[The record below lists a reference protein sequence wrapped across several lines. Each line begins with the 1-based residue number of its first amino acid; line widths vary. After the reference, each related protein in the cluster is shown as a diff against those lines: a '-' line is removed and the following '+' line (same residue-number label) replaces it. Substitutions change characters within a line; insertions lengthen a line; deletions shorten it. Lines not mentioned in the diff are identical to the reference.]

1 MAFKKA
7 GLISKFISKG
17 SFKLNKISKK
27 IFKLNPI
34 LKREKPLK
42 RHKKTKSIK
51 KPFNKNKSFLKASV
65 LLIGALGGLPHLR
78 ASECRYWSWWSGYHD
93 KIESGSNSPTHNSY
107 CLFSSTQGSGTY
119 YLNTLTTYSAGGASF
134 TQKFNNGTLNVGGNI
149 RFGGTGVN
157 GVNVGYITGTY
168 DAQTI
173 NFNSS
178 RITTGNSLSDGG
190 GATLN
195 FNATN
200 RITINQ
206 ASFDNSDAGAQ
217 HSYMNFKGS
226 NINVS
231 GSSFTDDTNGGFSF
245 SGNNNNSAIS
255 FNKTK
260 FNQGTYNFTNS
271 ANLSF
276 NNSNFNQSTYNFN
289 SLQSTFNNSTFNQGT
304 YNFTDNTSFNNDTF
318 NQGTY
323 NFNTSKVSFSG
334 ANTLNSSSP
343 FASLK
348 GSVSFGSGAVFNL
361 NQTLN
366 ANQTYDILTT
376 NGTIQ
381 YGVYQSYL
389 WDLINYKGDKAIS
402 HVEVGNNTYD
412 VTFDIN
418 GQDETLQET
427 FSNKSITTQFLGDD
441 LQAKAKATYQQD
453 LNNSQ
458 SALSNATNDNKIA
471 SADTGYTNNQN
482 TTIKQ
487 DAQNLEHTSQQIA
500 KDEQALQGDLNK
512 LKQLANSSFN
522 EQAFNQA
529 QSKEQQDEQTLQN
542 EENTFSSE
550 QEGLEKALANAKEQQ
565 EQQQAQATYQQDL
578 NNSQSALSNATND
591 NKIASADTDY
601 TKNQNTAIKQDAQN
615 LENTSQQITQDQ
627 KDLEQDLDK
636 LQQLANSKT
645 GFNEQAFNQAQS
657 TEQQDEQTL
666 QNEEETFSSEQ
677 EGLEKALANAKHT
690 SPTPTKHT
698 AQNNPPNKVSPPTQN
713 LPTTNVWNGVY
724 NFQNQTY
731 SKKGIYYID
740 PNLSGQS
747 GQSGNTLS
755 TYGYLDWFTL
765 KNKFSVNANNGT
777 LIIGNNT
784 ESANTKGLIWIGD
797 DKGLVYYNTGTFNAA
812 NIYLTSNL
820 KTGNGFSGEGATLNF
835 NATNRITINQASFD
849 NSDAGAQH
857 SYMNFKGSNINVS
870 GSSFTDDTNG
880 GFSFSGN
887 NNNSAISFNKTK
899 FNQGTYNFTNSA
911 NLSFNNSNFNQSTY
925 NFNSL
930 QSTFNNSTFNQGTY
944 NFTDNTSFNNDTFNQ
959 GTYNFNTSKVSF
971 SGANTLNSSSPFAS
985 LKGSVSFGSGAV
997 FNLNQTLNA
1006 NQTYDILTTN
1016 GTIQYG
1022 VYQSYLWDLIN
1033 YKGDKAIS
1041 HVEVGN
1047 NTYDVTFDING
1058 QDETLQETFSNKS
1071 ITTQFLGDDLQAK
1084 AKATYQQDLNNSQS
1098 ALSNATNDNKI
1109 ASADTG
1115 YTNNQ
1120 NTTIK
1125 QDAQNLEHT
1134 SQQIAKDEQALQGD
1148 LNKLKQLANSSFN
1161 EQAFNQAQSKE
1172 QQDEQTLQNEE
1183 ETFSSEQE
1191 GLEKALANAKPASP
1205 TPTPTPTPTPSPTP
1219 NPTPTKHTAPNKVP
1233 PTPPTQNLPTTNV
1246 WNGVYWLQNQ
1256 TYSQKGV
1263 YYIDPNLSGQS
1274 GQSANTLSTYTAN
1287 LLGRSFGVNIQN
1299 GTLIIGNNTESVND
1313 NGLIWI
1319 GHGGFGYIIG
1329 TFNAAN
1335 IYLTNNFKTGEGVS
1349 GSDGGGAN
1357 ITFKASDNITMDGLN
1372 YNDAETVTK
1381 MIQTGASQHSYA
1393 TFDAT
1398 NNISVTNS
1406 SFSDMTW
1413 GKFSFNAKNISFSNA
1428 SFSGFTNPGGSSVIS
1443 ANAANSL
1450 SFNNSRL
1457 NGGAVYNLWANS
1469 LIFNNTQ
1476 AVFNVLYSR
1485 GTSNFNATTQLLGNT
1500 SFTLSSQS
1508 LLNFN
1513 GDTTLQNNA
1522 NITLGNKSQTAFKNS
1537 LTLDNNSNLSLDNQS
1552 VLNASG
1558 ASAFNNQASLN
1569 IYNGSQ
1575 ATFNSLFFNGAT
1587 LSLNANSKLNAS
1599 SASFSNNTT
1608 INLDDSVL
1616 SVSNASSLNAN
1627 INFQGAS
1634 QATFGGNTTIDAASF
1649 NFDSASSLS
1658 FNNLTANGALNF
1670 NGYAPSLSKA
1680 LMSVSG
1686 QFVLG
1691 NNGDINLS
1699 DINIFDNITKSVTYN
1714 ILNAQKGITGISGA
1728 NGYEKILFYG
1738 MKIQNATYSDNNNI
1752 QTWSFI
1758 NPLNSSQIIQESI
1771 KNGDLTI
1778 EVLNNPN
1785 SASNTI
1791 FNIAPELYNYQASKQ
1806 NPTGYS
1812 YDYSD
1817 NQAGTYYL
1825 TSNIKGLF
1833 TPKGSQTPQTP
1844 GTYSPFNQPLN
1855 SLNIYNKGFSSGN
1868 LKTLLGILSQNSATL
1883 KEMIETNQLDNIT
1896 SINEVLQLL
1905 DRIKITP
1912 AQKQALLETINHLTD
1927 NINQTFSNGNLV
1939 IGATQD
1945 HVTNSTSSI
1954 WFGGNG
1960 YSSPCAL
1967 DSATCSS
1974 FRNTYLGQLLG
1985 STSPYLGYINADFK
1999 AKSIYITG
2007 TLGSGN
2013 AFESGGSADI
2023 TFQSANN
2030 LVLNKANIEAQATDN
2045 IFNLLGQEGIDK
2057 IFNQGNLANVLSQMA
2072 MEKIKQ
2078 AGGLGNF
2085 VENALIPLSK
2095 ELPSSLQN
2103 ETLGQLIGQNNLDNL
2118 LNNSGV
2124 MNAIQN
2130 IISKKLSIFGNFVTP
2145 SIIEN
2150 YLAKQ
2155 SLKSMLDD
2163 KGLLNFIGGYM
2174 DASELSSI
2182 LSVILKDITNPP
2194 TSLQKDIGV
2203 VANDLLDEFL
2213 GQDVVKKLESQG
2225 LVSNIINN
2233 IISQGGLSGIY
2244 NQGLG
2249 SVLPPSLQNALKEND
2264 LGALLSPRGLH
2275 DFWQKGYFNFL
2286 SNGYVFVNNSS
2297 FSNATGGSLNF
2308 VANKSIIFNGD
2319 NTIDFSKYQGALI
2332 FASNGVSNINITTLN
2347 ATNGLS
2353 LNAGLNNVSVQ
2364 KGEICINLANC
2375 PTTKNSSS
2383 TNSSVTPT
2391 NESLSVRA
2399 NNFTFLG
2406 VIASNGAIDLSQVKN
2421 NSVIGTLNLN
2431 ENATLQANNL
2441 TIANAFNNA
2450 SNSTANINGDFTLNQ
2465 QATLSTNASG
2475 LNVMGNFNSYGD
2487 LVFNLS
2493 HSVSHAIINAQ
2504 GIATIM
2510 TNYNNPL
2517 IQFNTSSKE
2526 TGAYTLIDSAKAI
2539 YYGYND
2545 QITGGSSLDNY
2556 LKLYT
2561 LININ
2566 GKHMVMTDNG
2576 LTYNGQAV
2584 SIKDGGLIVGFK
2596 DSQNQYIYTSILYNK
2611 VKIAVSNAPINNLQA
2626 PTLKQYIAQIQGI
2639 QGVDSI
2645 EQAGGTQAINWLNK
2659 IFETKGSPLFAPYY
2673 LESHS
2678 TKDLTTIAG
2687 DIANTLEVIANP
2699 NFKND
2704 ATNILQINTYTQQM
2718 SRLAKLSDTSTFA
2731 SADFH
2736 ERLEALKNKRFAD
2749 AIPNAMDVILKYSQ
2763 RNRVK
2768 NNVWATGVGGA
2779 SFINGGTGTLYGI
2792 NVGYDRFIKGVIVG
2806 GYAAYGYSGFHANI
2820 TQSGSSNVNMGVYSR
2835 AFIKRSELT
2844 MSLNETWGYNKTFI
2858 NSYDP
2863 LLSIINQSY
2872 RYNTWTTDA
2881 KINYGYDF
2889 MFKDKSVIF
2898 KPQIGLAY
2906 YYIGM
2911 SGLRG
2916 IMDDPIYNQF
2926 RANADPN
2933 KKSVLTINF
2942 ALESRHY
2949 FNKNSYYFVIA
2960 DVGRDLFINSMGDKM
2975 VRFIGNN
2982 TLSYRD
2988 GGRYNTF
2995 ASIITGGE
3003 IRLFKTFYV
3012 NAGIGARFGLDYKD
3026 INITGNIG
3034 MRYAF

>member
-1 MAFKKA
+1 FT
-7 GLISKFISKG
+7 
-17 SFKLNKISKK
+17 LNQ
-27 IFKLNPI
+27 I

-42 RHKKTKSIK
+42 RHKKTKSIE

-65 LLIGALGGLPHLR
+65 LLIGALGGLSHLR
-78 ASECRYWSWWSGYHD
+78 ANECRYWSWSSWSYQD
-93 KIESGSNSPTHNSY
+93 NIESGPNSPTHNSY
-107 CLFSSTQGSGTY
+107 CLFSSAQGSGTY

-134 TQKFNNGTLNVGGNI
+134 TQKFNNGTLDIGGNI
-149 RFGGTGVN
+149 RFGGTGIN
-157 GVNVGYITGTY
+157 GGDVGYITGTY

-178 RITTGNSLSDGG
+178 HITTGNSYADGG

-200 RITINQ
+200 NITINQ
-206 ASFDNSDAGAQ
+206 ASFDNSDAGTQ

-226 NINVS
+226 NIKVS
-231 GSSFTDDTNGGFSF
+231 GSSFTDDTDGGFSF
-245 SGNNNNSAIS
+245 SGSNNNSTIS
-255 FNKTK
+255 FDKTNFNQGTYTFSNSASSSFDNSS
-260 FNQGTYNFTNS
+260 FNQGTYNFND
-271 ANLSF
+271 NISF
-276 NNSNFNQSTYNFN
+276 NNN
-289 SLQSTFNNSTFNQGT
+289 TFNQGT
-304 YNFTDNTSFNNDTF
+304 YDFSNNTSFNNDTF

-334 ANTLNSSSP
+334 INTLNSSSP

-348 GSVSFGSGAVFNL
+348 GSVSFNSGAIFNL

-366 ANQTYDILTT
+366 NNQTYDILTT
-376 NGTIQ
+376 NGAIQ

-389 WDLINYKGDKAIS
+389 WDLINYKGDKAMS

-427 FSNKSITTQFLGDD
+427 FSNQSIITQFLGDD
-441 LQAKAKATYQQD
+441 LQQQAQKTYQED
-453 LNNSQ
+453 VNNSQ
-458 SALSNATNDNKIA
+458 NALNDVTSDKEIA
-471 SADTGYTNNQN
+471 SADTSYTKSSNP
-482 TTIKQ
+482 TIAT
-487 DAQNLEHTSQQIA
+487 DAQNLESTNQKIQQ
-500 KDEQALQGDLNK
+500 DEQDLEK
-512 LKQLANSSFN
+512 DLAQIKQLANP
-522 EQAFNQA
+522 
-529 QSKEQQDEQTLQN
+529 T
-542 EENTFSSE
+542 
-550 QEGLEKALANAKEQQ
+550 
-565 EQQQAQATYQQDL
+565 
-578 NNSQSALSNATND
+578 
-591 NKIASADTDY
+591 
-601 TKNQNTAIKQDAQN
+601 
-615 LENTSQQITQDQ
+615 
-627 KDLEQDLDK
+627 
-636 LQQLANSKT
+636 T
-645 GFNEQAFNQAQS
+645 GFNEQAFNQAQKQ
-657 TEQQDEQTL
+657 EQQDEQTL
-666 QNEEETFSSEQ
+666 QNDENAFNTEQ
-677 EGLEKALANAKHT
+677 EGLKQAIANAKPT
-690 SPTPTKHT
+690 SPTPNPTPSPTPTPTKHT
-698 AQNNPPNKVSPPTQN
+698 VPNTPPSQIPPTPTQN
-713 LPTTNVWNGVY
+713 PPAENVWSGVY
-724 NFQNQTY
+724 WLQNKTY
-731 SKKGIYYID
+731 SNKGIYYID

-755 TYGYLDWFTL
+755 TYTANLLGRSFG
-765 KNKFSVNANNGT
+765 VNANNGT

-784 ESANTKGLIWIGD
+784 EN
-797 DKGLVYYNTGTFNAA
+797 
-812 NIYLTSNL
+812 
-820 KTGNGFSGEGATLNF
+820 
-835 NATNRITINQASFD
+835 
-849 NSDAGAQH
+849 
-857 SYMNFKGSNINVS
+857 
-870 GSSFTDDTNG
+870 
-880 GFSFSGN
+880 
-887 NNNSAISFNKTK
+887 
-899 FNQGTYNFTNSA
+899 
-911 NLSFNNSNFNQSTY
+911 
-925 NFNSL
+925 
-930 QSTFNNSTFNQGTY
+930 
-944 NFTDNTSFNNDTFNQ
+944 
-959 GTYNFNTSKVSF
+959 
-971 SGANTLNSSSPFAS
+971 
-985 LKGSVSFGSGAV
+985 
-997 FNLNQTLNA
+997 
-1006 NQTYDILTTN
+1006 
-1016 GTIQYG
+1016 
-1022 VYQSYLWDLIN
+1022 
-1033 YKGDKAIS
+1033 
-1041 HVEVGN
+1041 
-1047 NTYDVTFDING
+1047 
-1058 QDETLQETFSNKS
+1058 
-1071 ITTQFLGDDLQAK
+1071 
-1084 AKATYQQDLNNSQS
+1084 
-1098 ALSNATNDNKI
+1098 
-1109 ASADTG
+1109 
-1115 YTNNQ
+1115 
-1120 NTTIK
+1120 
-1125 QDAQNLEHT
+1125 
-1134 SQQIAKDEQALQGD
+1134 
-1148 LNKLKQLANSSFN
+1148 
-1161 EQAFNQAQSKE
+1161 
-1172 QQDEQTLQNEE
+1172 
-1183 ETFSSEQE
+1183 
-1191 GLEKALANAKPASP
+1191 
-1205 TPTPTPTPTPSPTP
+1205 
-1219 NPTPTKHTAPNKVP
+1219 
-1233 PTPPTQNLPTTNV
+1233 
-1246 WNGVYWLQNQ
+1246 
-1256 TYSQKGV
+1256 
-1263 YYIDPNLSGQS
+1263 
-1274 GQSANTLSTYTAN
+1274 
-1287 LLGRSFGVNIQN
+1287 
-1299 GTLIIGNNTESVND
+1299 VND

-1319 GHGGFGYIIG
+1319 GHGGFGYITG

-1349 GSDGGGAN
+1349 NSDGGGAN

-1372 YNDAETVTK
+1372 YNNAETVTK

-1393 TFDAT
+1393 AFDAT

-1443 ANAANSL
+1443 ANASNSL
-1450 SFNNSRL
+1450 SLTDSRL
-1457 NGGAVYNLWANS
+1457 NGGAIYNLQANS

-1522 NITLGNKSQTAFKNS
+1522 NITLGNKSQAAFKNS

-1558 ASAFNNQASLN
+1558 TSAFNNQASLN

-1575 ATFNSLFFNGAT
+1575 ATFNSLFFNGGT

-1599 SASFSNNTT
+1599 STSFSNNTT

-1616 SVSNASSLNAN
+1616 SANNTSSLNAN

-1634 QATFGGNTTIDAASF
+1634 QADFGGNTTIDTASF
-1649 NFDSASSLS
+1649 NFDSASSLN

-1670 NGYAPSLSKA
+1670 NGYAPSLTKA
-1680 LMSVSG
+1680 LMNVSG

-1691 NNGDINLS
+1691 SNGDINLS

-1714 ILNAQKGITGISGA
+1714 ILNAQKGIIGISGA

-1833 TPKGSQTPQTP
+1833 TPKGSQTPQAP

-1855 SLNIYNKGFSSGN
+1855 SLNIYNKGFSSEN

-1883 KEMIETNQLDNIT
+1883 KEMIESNQLDNIT
-1896 SINEVLQLL
+1896 NINEVLQLL
-1905 DRIKITP
+1905 DKIKITQ

-1927 NINQTFSNGNLV
+1927 NINQTFNNGNLV

-1945 HVTNSTSSI
+1945 NVTNSTSSI

-1985 STSPYLGYINADFK
+1985 STSPYLGYINAGFK

-2007 TLGSGN
+2007 TIGSGN
-2013 AFESGGSADI
+2013 AFESGGSADV

-2085 VENALIPLSK
+2085 IENALIPLSK
-2095 ELPSSLQN
+2095 ELPASLQD
-2103 ETLGQLIGQNNLDNL
+2103 ETLGQLIGQNNLDDL

-2124 MNAIQN
+2124 MNEIQN
-2130 IISKKLSIFGNFVTP
+2130 IISQKLSIFGNFVTP

-2163 KGLLNFIGGYM
+2163 KGLLNFIGGYI

-2203 VANDLLDEFL
+2203 VANDLLNEFL

-2233 IISQGGLSGIY
+2233 VISQGGLSGVY
-2244 NQGLG
+2244 DQGLG

-2286 SNGYVFVNNSS
+2286 SDGYVFVNNSS

-2391 NESLSVRA
+2391 NETLSVRA

-2406 VIASNGAIDLSQVKN
+2406 AIASNGTIDLSQVTN

-2441 TIANAFNNA
+2441 TITNAFNNA
-2450 SNSTANINGDFTLNQ
+2450 SNSTADINGNFTLNQ
-2465 QATLSTNASG
+2465 QATLSTNANG

-2493 HSVSHAIINAQ
+2493 HSVSHAIINTQ
-2504 GIATIM
+2504 GAATIM
-2510 TNYNNPL
+2510 ANDNNPL
-2517 IQFNTSSKE
+2517 IQFNASSKE
-2526 TGAYTLIDSAKAI
+2526 VGTYTLIDSAKAI
-2539 YYGYND
+2539 YYGYNN

-2556 LKLYT
+2556 LKLYA
-2561 LININ
+2561 LIDIN

-2584 SIKDGGLIVGFK
+2584 SVKDGGLVVGFK

-2611 VKIAVSNAPINNLQA
+2611 VKIAVSNDPINNLQA
-2626 PTLKQYIAQIQGI
+2626 PTLKQYIAQIQGV
-2639 QGVDSI
+2639 QSVDSI
-2645 EQAGGTQAINWLNK
+2645 NQAGGNQAINWLNK

-2699 NFKND
+2699 DFKND

-2731 SADFH
+2731 RSDFL

-2749 AIPNAMDVILKYSQ
+2749 AIPNA
-2763 RNRVK
+2763 
-2768 NNVWATGVGGA
+2768 
-2779 SFINGGTGTLYGI
+2779 
-2792 NVGYDRFIKGVIVG
+2792 
-2806 GYAAYGYSGFHANI
+2806 
-2820 TQSGSSNVNMGVYSR
+2820 
-2835 AFIKRSELT
+2835 
-2844 MSLNETWGYNKTFI
+2844 
-2858 NSYDP
+2858 
-2863 LLSIINQSY
+2863 
-2872 RYNTWTTDA
+2872 
-2881 KINYGYDF
+2881 
-2889 MFKDKSVIF
+2889 
-2898 KPQIGLAY
+2898 
-2906 YYIGM
+2906 
-2911 SGLRG
+2911 
-2916 IMDDPIYNQF
+2916 
-2926 RANADPN
+2926 
-2933 KKSVLTINF
+2933 
-2942 ALESRHY
+2942 
-2949 FNKNSYYFVIA
+2949 
-2960 DVGRDLFINSMGDKM
+2960 
-2975 VRFIGNN
+2975 
-2982 TLSYRD
+2982 
-2988 GGRYNTF
+2988 
-2995 ASIITGGE
+2995 
-3003 IRLFKTFYV
+3003 
-3012 NAGIGARFGLDYKD
+3012 
-3026 INITGNIG
+3026 
-3034 MRYAF
+3034 

>member
-27 IFKLNPI
+27 IFKLNQI

-51 KPFNKNKSFLKASV
+51 KPFNKSKSFLKASV
-65 LLIGALGGLPHLR
+65 LLIGALGGLSHLR
-78 ASECRYWSWWSGYHD
+78 ANECRYWSWSSWNYQD
-93 KIESGSNSPTHNSY
+93 NIESGPNSPTHNSY

-134 TQKFNNGTLNVGGNI
+134 TQKFNGGTLNVGGNI
-149 RFGGTGVN
+149 RFGGTGIN
-157 GVNVGYITGTY
+157 GGNLGYITGTY

-178 RITTGNSLSDGG
+178 RITTGNSFSTGG

-200 RITINQ
+200 HITINQ
-206 ASFDNSDAGAQ
+206 ASFDNSDAGTQ
-217 HSYMNFKGS
+217 HSYMNFSGS

-231 GSSFTDDTNGGFSF
+231 ASSFTDDTNGGFSF
-245 SGNNNNSAIS
+245 SGNGTNSNLS
-255 FNKTK
+255 FNKTSFNQGTYK
-260 FNQGTYNFTNS
+260 FTNSANLNFNNSAFNQGTYNFNS
-271 ANLSF
+271 A
-276 NNSNFNQSTYNFN
+276 
-289 SLQSTFNNSTFNQGT
+289 QSTFNNDTFNQGT
-304 YNFTDNTSFNNDTF
+304 YNFTDNTGLNFNNDTF

-348 GSVSFGSGAVFNL
+348 GSVSFGSGAIFNL

-366 ANQTYDILTT
+366 SNQTYDILTT
-376 NGTIQ
+376 SGTIQ

-402 HVEVGNNTYD
+402 HVEVGSNTYD

-427 FSNKSITTQFLGDD
+427 FNNQSITTQFLGDD
-441 LQAKAKATYQQD
+441 LQQQAQKTYQQD
-453 LNNSQ
+453 LSNSQ
-458 SALSNATNDNKIA
+458 SALNNAT
-471 SADTGYTNNQN
+471 S
-482 TTIKQ
+482 
-487 DAQNLEHTSQQIA
+487 
-500 KDEQALQGDLNK
+500 
-512 LKQLANSSFN
+512 
-522 EQAFNQA
+522 
-529 QSKEQQDEQTLQN
+529 
-542 EENTFSSE
+542 
-550 QEGLEKALANAKEQQ
+550 
-565 EQQQAQATYQQDL
+565 
-578 NNSQSALSNATND
+578 D

-601 TKNQNTAIKQDAQN
+601 TNNQNATIKQDAQD
-615 LENTSQQITQDQ
+615 LEHTSQQIAQDKQ
-627 KDLEQDLDK
+627 TLQGDLDK
-636 LQQLANSKT
+636 LKQLANSTT
-645 GFNEQAFNQAQS
+645 GFNQQAFNQAQS
-657 TEQQDEQTL
+657 TEQQVLQTL
-666 QNEEETFSSEQ
+666 QGEEKTFSNEQ
-677 EGLEKALANAKHT
+677 EGLKQAIANAKPASPT
-690 SPTPTKHT
+690 PTPAPNPTPTPTKHT
-698 AQNNPPNKVSPPTQN
+698 AQNTPPNKVSPPTQN
-713 LPTTNVWNGVY
+713 LPTTNVW
-724 NFQNQTY
+724 
-731 SKKGIYYID
+731 S
-740 PNLSGQS
+740 
-747 GQSGNTLS
+747 
-755 TYGYLDWFTL
+755 
-765 KNKFSVNANNGT
+765 
-777 LIIGNNT
+777 
-784 ESANTKGLIWIGD
+784 
-797 DKGLVYYNTGTFNAA
+797 
-812 NIYLTSNL
+812 
-820 KTGNGFSGEGATLNF
+820 
-835 NATNRITINQASFD
+835 
-849 NSDAGAQH
+849 
-857 SYMNFKGSNINVS
+857 
-870 GSSFTDDTNG
+870 
-880 GFSFSGN
+880 
-887 NNNSAISFNKTK
+887 
-899 FNQGTYNFTNSA
+899 
-911 NLSFNNSNFNQSTY
+911 
-925 NFNSL
+925 
-930 QSTFNNSTFNQGTY
+930 
-944 NFTDNTSFNNDTFNQ
+944 
-959 GTYNFNTSKVSF
+959 
-971 SGANTLNSSSPFAS
+971 
-985 LKGSVSFGSGAV
+985 
-997 FNLNQTLNA
+997 
-1006 NQTYDILTTN
+1006 
-1016 GTIQYG
+1016 
-1022 VYQSYLWDLIN
+1022 
-1033 YKGDKAIS
+1033 
-1041 HVEVGN
+1041 
-1047 NTYDVTFDING
+1047 
-1058 QDETLQETFSNKS
+1058 
-1071 ITTQFLGDDLQAK
+1071 
-1084 AKATYQQDLNNSQS
+1084 
-1098 ALSNATNDNKI
+1098 
-1109 ASADTG
+1109 
-1115 YTNNQ
+1115 
-1120 NTTIK
+1120 
-1125 QDAQNLEHT
+1125 
-1134 SQQIAKDEQALQGD
+1134 
-1148 LNKLKQLANSSFN
+1148 
-1161 EQAFNQAQSKE
+1161 
-1172 QQDEQTLQNEE
+1172 
-1183 ETFSSEQE
+1183 
-1191 GLEKALANAKPASP
+1191 
-1205 TPTPTPTPTPSPTP
+1205 
-1219 NPTPTKHTAPNKVP
+1219 
-1233 PTPPTQNLPTTNV
+1233 
-1246 WNGVYWLQNQ
+1246 GVYWLQNQ
-1256 TYSQKGV
+1256 TYSKQGV

-1274 GQSANTLSTYTAN
+1274 GQSGNTLSTYTAN

-1319 GHGGFGYIIG
+1319 GHGGFGYITG

-1349 GSDGGGAN
+1349 NSDGGGAN

-1393 TFDAT
+1393 AFDAT

-1413 GKFSFNAKNISFSNA
+1413 GKFSFSAKNISFSNA

-1443 ANAANSL
+1443 ANATNSL

-1485 GTSNFNATTQLLGNT
+1485 GASNFNATTQLLGNT

-1522 NITLGNKSQTAFKNS
+1522 NITLGNKSQAAFKNS

-1552 VLNASG
+1552 VLNANG

-1575 ATFNSLFFNGAT
+1575 ATFNSLFFNGGI

-1616 SVSNASSLNAN
+1616 SASNTSSLNAN
-1627 INFQGAS
+1627 INFQGTS
-1634 QATFGGNTTIDAASF
+1634 QADFGGNTTIDTASF

-1738 MKIQNATYSDNNNI
+1738 MKIQNATYSGNNNI

-1817 NQAGTYYL
+1817 NQTGTYYL

-1868 LKTLLGILSQNSATL
+1868 LKTLLGILSQNSAAL
-1883 KEMIETNQLDNIT
+1883 KEMIESNQLDNIT
-1896 SINEVLQLL
+1896 NINEVLQLL
-1905 DRIKITP
+1905 DEIKITP

-1945 HVTNSTSSI
+1945 NVTNSTSSI

-1960 YSSPCAL
+1960 YSSPCVL

-2013 AFESGGSADI
+2013 AFESGGSADV
-2023 TFQSANN
+2023 TFQSTNN

-2057 IFNQGNLANVLSQMA
+2057 IFNQGNLANVLSQVA

-2085 VENALIPLSK
+2085 VENALSPLSK

-2203 VANDLLDEFL
+2203 VANDLLNEFL
-2213 GQDVVKKLESQG
+2213 GQDVVKKLEGQG

-2233 IISQGGLSGIY
+2233 IISQGGLSGVY

-2406 VIASNGAIDLSQVKN
+2406 TIASNGAIDLSQVKN

-2441 TIANAFNNA
+2441 TITNAFNNA

-2465 QATLSTNASG
+2465 QAILSTNASG

-2504 GIATIM
+2504 GTATIM
-2510 TNYNNPL
+2510 ANNNNPL

-2526 TGAYTLIDSAKAI
+2526 TGTYTLIDSAKAI

-2545 QITGGSSLDNY
+2545 QITGGSSLADY

-2561 LININ
+2561 LIDIN
-2566 GKHMVMTDNG
+2566 GKRMVMSNNG
-2576 LTYNGQAV
+2576 LTYNDQAV
-2584 SIKDGGLIVGFK
+2584 SIKDGGLVVGFK

-2611 VKIAVSNAPINNLQA
+2611 VKIAVSNDPINNLQA
-2626 PTLKQYIAQIQGI
+2626 PTLKQYIAQIQGT
-2639 QGVDSI
+2639 QSVDSI
-2645 EQAGGTQAINWLNK
+2645 EQAGGSQAINWLNK

-2792 NVGYDRFIKGVIVG
+2792 NIGYDRFIKGVIMG

-2844 MSLNETWGYNKTFI
+2844 MSLSETWGYNKTFI

-2872 RYNTWTTDA
+2872 KYNTWTTDA

-2906 YYIGM
+2906 YYIGL

-3003 IRLFKTFYV
+3003 LRLFKTFYV

>member
-7 GLISKFISKG
+7 RLISKFILKG

-27 IFKLNPI
+27 IFKLNLI

-65 LLIGALGGLPHLR
+65 LLIGALGGLSHLR
-78 ASECRYWSWWSGYHD
+78 ASECRYWSWSSWGYHD
-93 KIESGSNSPTHNSY
+93 NIESGSNSPTHNSY
-107 CLFSSTQGSGTY
+107 CLFSSAQGSGTY
-119 YLNTLTTYSAGGASF
+119 YLNTLTTYSPGGASF
-134 TQKFNNGTLNVGGNI
+134 TQKFNNGTLDVGENI

-157 GVNVGYITGTY
+157 GGDVGYITGTY

-178 RITTGNSLSDGG
+178 RITTGNSYSTGG

-200 RITINQ
+200 HITINQ
-206 ASFDNSDAGAQ
+206 ASFDNSDAGTQ
-217 HSYMNFKGS
+217 HSYMNFSGS

-231 GSSFTDDTNGGFSF
+231 ASSFTDDTNGGFSF
-245 SGNNNNSAIS
+245 SGNGTDSNLS
-255 FNKTK
+255 FNKTNFNQGTYK
-260 FNQGTYNFTNS
+260 FTNSTNLNFNNSAFNQGTYNFNS
-271 ANLSF
+271 I
-276 NNSNFNQSTYNFN
+276 
-289 SLQSTFNNSTFNQGT
+289 QSTFNNDSQGT
-304 YNFTDNTSFNNDTF
+304 YSFTDNTGLNFNNDTF

-323 NFNTSKVSFSG
+323 NFNASKVSFSG

-348 GSVSFGSGAVFNL
+348 GSVSFGSDAIFNL

-366 ANQTYDILTT
+366 SNQTYDILTT
-376 NGTIQ
+376 NKTIQ

-402 HVEVGNNTYD
+402 HVEVGSNTYD

-427 FSNKSITTQFLGDD
+427 FSNQSITTQFLGDD
-441 LQAKAKATYQQD
+441 LQAKAQKTYQQD
-453 LNNSQ
+453 LSNSQ
-458 SALSNATNDNKIA
+458 TALNNATSDNKIA
-471 SADTGYTNNQN
+471 SSDTNYTNNQN
-482 TTIKQ
+482 TTIK
-487 DAQNLEHTSQQIA
+487 
-500 KDEQALQGDLNK
+500 K
-512 LKQLANSSFN
+512 
-522 EQAFNQA
+522 
-529 QSKEQQDEQTLQN
+529 
-542 EENTFSSE
+542 
-550 QEGLEKALANAKEQQ
+550 
-565 EQQQAQATYQQDL
+565 
-578 NNSQSALSNATND
+578 
-591 NKIASADTDY
+591 
-601 TKNQNTAIKQDAQN
+601 DAQN
-615 LENTSQQITQDQ
+615 LENTDQTIQQDKQALE
-627 KDLEQDLDK
+627 KDLANVK
-636 LQQLANSKT
+636 QLANAT
-645 GFNEQAFNQAQS
+645 GFNEQAFNQAQ
-657 TEQQDEQTL
+657 D
-666 QNEEETFSSEQ
+666 
-677 EGLEKALANAKHT
+677 
-690 SPTPTKHT
+690 
-698 AQNNPPNKVSPPTQN
+698 
-713 LPTTNVWNGVY
+713 
-724 NFQNQTY
+724 
-731 SKKGIYYID
+731 
-740 PNLSGQS
+740 
-747 GQSGNTLS
+747 
-755 TYGYLDWFTL
+755 
-765 KNKFSVNANNGT
+765 
-777 LIIGNNT
+777 
-784 ESANTKGLIWIGD
+784 
-797 DKGLVYYNTGTFNAA
+797 
-812 NIYLTSNL
+812 
-820 KTGNGFSGEGATLNF
+820 
-835 NATNRITINQASFD
+835 
-849 NSDAGAQH
+849 
-857 SYMNFKGSNINVS
+857 
-870 GSSFTDDTNG
+870 
-880 GFSFSGN
+880 
-887 NNNSAISFNKTK
+887 
-899 FNQGTYNFTNSA
+899 
-911 NLSFNNSNFNQSTY
+911 
-925 NFNSL
+925 
-930 QSTFNNSTFNQGTY
+930 
-944 NFTDNTSFNNDTFNQ
+944 
-959 GTYNFNTSKVSF
+959 
-971 SGANTLNSSSPFAS
+971 
-985 LKGSVSFGSGAV
+985 
-997 FNLNQTLNA
+997 
-1006 NQTYDILTTN
+1006 
-1016 GTIQYG
+1016 
-1022 VYQSYLWDLIN
+1022 
-1033 YKGDKAIS
+1033 
-1041 HVEVGN
+1041 
-1047 NTYDVTFDING
+1047 
-1058 QDETLQETFSNKS
+1058 
-1071 ITTQFLGDDLQAK
+1071 
-1084 AKATYQQDLNNSQS
+1084 
-1098 ALSNATNDNKI
+1098 
-1109 ASADTG
+1109 
-1115 YTNNQ
+1115 
-1120 NTTIK
+1120 
-1125 QDAQNLEHT
+1125 
-1134 SQQIAKDEQALQGD
+1134 
-1148 LNKLKQLANSSFN
+1148 
-1161 EQAFNQAQSKE
+1161 KE
-1172 QQDEQTLQNEE
+1172 QQDEQTLQGEE
-1183 ETFSSEQE
+1183 KTFNSEQE
-1191 GLEKALANAKPASP
+1191 GLEKALANAKPTS
-1205 TPTPTPTPTPSPTP
+1205 PTPSPT
-1219 NPTPTKHTAPNKVP
+1219 PTPTKHTAPNTPPNKVP

-1246 WNGVYWLQNQ
+1246 WSGVYWLQNQ
-1256 TYSQKGV
+1256 TYSKRGV

-1274 GQSANTLSTYTAN
+1274 GQSGNTLSTYTAN

-1319 GHGGFGYIIG
+1319 GHGGFGYITG

-1393 TFDAT
+1393 AFDAT

-1413 GKFSFNAKNISFSNA
+1413 GKFSFSAKNISFSNA
-1428 SFSGFTNPGGSSVIS
+1428 SFSGFTNPGGSSTIS
-1443 ANAANSL
+1443 ANATNSL

-1522 NITLGNKSQTAFKNS
+1522 NITLGNKSQAAFKNS
-1537 LTLDNNSNLSLDNQS
+1537 LTLNNNSNLSLDNQS
-1552 VLNASG
+1552 VLNANG
-1558 ASAFNNQASLN
+1558 TSAFNNQASLN

-1575 ATFNSLFFNGAT
+1575 ATFNSLFFNGGI

-1608 INLDDSVL
+1608 INLDDSIL
-1616 SVSNASSLNAN
+1616 SASNTSSLNAN

-1634 QATFGGNTTIDAASF
+1634 QANFGGNTTIDTASF
-1649 NFDSASSLS
+1649 NFDSASSLN
-1658 FNNLTANGALNF
+1658 FNNLTANGALSF
-1670 NGYAPSLSKA
+1670 NGYAPSLTKA

-1691 NNGDINLS
+1691 DNGDINLS

-1868 LKTLLGILSQNSATL
+1868 LKTLLGILSQNSAAL
-1883 KEMIETNQLDNIT
+1883 KEMIESNQLDNIT
-1896 SINEVLQLL
+1896 NINEVLQLL
-1905 DRIKITP
+1905 DEIKITP
-1912 AQKQALLETINHLTD
+1912 TQKQALLETISHLTD

-1945 HVTNSTSSI
+1945 NVTNSTSSI

-1960 YSSPCAL
+1960 YSSPCTL

-2013 AFESGGSADI
+2013 AFESGGSADV

-2057 IFNQGNLANVLSQMA
+2057 IFNQGNLANVLSQVA

-2085 VENALIPLSK
+2085 VENALSPLSK
-2095 ELPSSLQN
+2095 ELPASLQN

-2124 MNAIQN
+2124 MNEIQN

-2203 VANDLLDEFL
+2203 VANDLLNEFL

-2233 IISQGGLSGIY
+2233 IISQGGLSGVY

-2249 SVLPPSLQNALKEND
+2249 SVLPLSLQNALKEND

-2286 SNGYVFVNNSS
+2286 SNGYIFVNNSS

-2391 NESLSVRA
+2391 NESLSVHA

-2406 VIASNGAIDLSQVKN
+2406 TIASNGAIDLSQVKN

-2441 TIANAFNNA
+2441 TITNAFNNA

-2493 HSVSHAIINAQ
+2493 HSVSHAIINDQ
-2504 GIATIM
+2504 GTATIM
-2510 TNYNNPL
+2510 ANNNNPL

-2545 QITGGSSLDNY
+2545 QITGGNSLADY

-2561 LININ
+2561 LIDIN
-2566 GKHMVMTDNG
+2566 GKRMVMTDNG

-2584 SIKDGGLIVGFK
+2584 NIKDGGLVVGFK

-2611 VKIAVSNAPINNLQA
+2611 VKIAVSNDPINNLQA
-2626 PTLKQYIAQIQGI
+2626 PTLKQYIAQIQGT

-2645 EQAGGTQAINWLNK
+2645 DQVGGTQAINWLNK

-2699 NFKND
+2699 DFKND

-2718 SRLAKLSDTSTFA
+2718 SRLAKLSDTSTFT

-2749 AIPNAMDVILKYSQ
+2749 AIPDAMDVILKYSQ

-2792 NVGYDRFIKGVIVG
+2792 NIGYDRFIKGVIVG

-2872 RYNTWTTDA
+2872 KYNTWTTDA

-2906 YYIGM
+2906 YYIGL

-2916 IMDDPIYNQF
+2916 IMDDPNYNQF

>member
-7 GLISKFISKG
+7 GLISKLISKG

-27 IFKLNPI
+27 IFTLNQI
-34 LKREKPLK
+34 LKCEKPLK
-42 RHKKTKSIK
+42 RHKKALKPIK
-51 KPFNKNKSFLKASV
+51 KLSNRNKSFLKASI
-65 LLIGALGGLPHLR
+65 LLIGALGGLSHLR
-78 ASECRYWSWWSGYHD
+78 ANECTYWSWSSWSYQD
-93 KIESGSNSPTHNSY
+93 NIESGPNSPTHNSY
-107 CLFSSTQGSGTY
+107 CLFSSTQDSGTY

-134 TQKFNNGTLNVGGNI
+134 TQKFNGGTLNVGGNI
-149 RFGGTGVN
+149 RFGGTGIN
-157 GVNVGYITGTY
+157 GGDVGYITGTY
-168 DAQTI
+168 DAANIYLT
-173 NFNSS
+173 SHL
-178 RITTGNSLSDGG
+178 TTGNSYADGG

-195 FNATN
+195 FNAAN
-200 RITINQ
+200 NITINQ
-206 ASFDNSDAGAQ
+206 ASFDNSHAGTQ
-217 HSYMNFKGS
+217 KSYMNFKGS
-226 NINVS
+226 QINVS
-231 GSSFTDDTNGGFSF
+231 GSSFTDDTDGGFSF
-245 SGNNNNSAIS
+245 SGNSNNSAIS
-255 FNKTK
+255 FNQTSFNQGAYNFSNSTTLSFDNSN
-260 FNQGTYNFTNS
+260 FNQGTYH
-271 ANLSF
+271 
-276 NNSNFNQSTYNFN
+276 FN
-289 SLQSTFNNSTFNQGT
+289 STQSTFENS
-304 YNFTDNTSFNNDTF
+304 DF

-323 NFNTSKVSFSG
+323 NFNNNASFNNNTFNQGIYSFNTNKVSFSG
-334 ANTLNSSSP
+334 TNTLNSSSP

-366 ANQTYDILTT
+366 SNQTYDILTT

-427 FSNKSITTQFLGDD
+427 FNNQSIITQFLGDD
-441 LQAKAKATYQQD
+441 LQQQAQQTYQED
-453 LNNSQ
+453 VTNSQ
-458 SALSNATNDNKIA
+458 SALNNAASDSKIA
-471 SADTGYTNNQN
+471 
-482 TTIKQ
+482 
-487 DAQNLEHTSQQIA
+487 
-500 KDEQALQGDLNK
+500 
-512 LKQLANSSFN
+512 NS
-522 EQAFNQA
+522 
-529 QSKEQQDEQTLQN
+529 
-542 EENTFSSE
+542 
-550 QEGLEKALANAKEQQ
+550 
-565 EQQQAQATYQQDL
+565 
-578 NNSQSALSNATND
+578 
-591 NKIASADTDY
+591 DTDY
-601 TKNQNTAIKQDAQN
+601 TKNKNTAIAKDAQN
-615 LENTSQQITQDQ
+615 LENTNQQIQQDEQ
-627 KDLEQDLDK
+627 ALEKDLAQIK
-636 LQQLANSKT
+636 QLANSKT

-666 QNEEETFSSEQ
+666 QNDENAFNTEQ
-677 EGLEKALANAKHT
+677 EGLKQAIQQ
-690 SPTPTKHT
+690 
-698 AQNNPPNKVSPPTQN
+698 AQAQKQE
-713 LPTTNVWNGVY
+713 
-724 NFQNQTY
+724 QEQQQAQQTY
-731 SKKGIYYID
+731 QED
-740 PNLSGQS
+740 
-747 GQSGNTLS
+747 
-755 TYGYLDWFTL
+755 
-765 KNKFSVNANNGT
+765 
-777 LIIGNNT
+777 
-784 ESANTKGLIWIGD
+784 
-797 DKGLVYYNTGTFNAA
+797 
-812 NIYLTSNL
+812 LT
-820 KTGNGFSGEGATLNF
+820 
-835 NATNRITINQASFD
+835 
-849 NSDAGAQH
+849 
-857 SYMNFKGSNINVS
+857 
-870 GSSFTDDTNG
+870 
-880 GFSFSGN
+880 
-887 NNNSAISFNKTK
+887 
-899 FNQGTYNFTNSA
+899 
-911 NLSFNNSNFNQSTY
+911 
-925 NFNSL
+925 
-930 QSTFNNSTFNQGTY
+930 
-944 NFTDNTSFNNDTFNQ
+944 
-959 GTYNFNTSKVSF
+959 
-971 SGANTLNSSSPFAS
+971 
-985 LKGSVSFGSGAV
+985 
-997 FNLNQTLNA
+997 
-1006 NQTYDILTTN
+1006 
-1016 GTIQYG
+1016 
-1022 VYQSYLWDLIN
+1022 
-1033 YKGDKAIS
+1033 
-1041 HVEVGN
+1041 
-1047 NTYDVTFDING
+1047 
-1058 QDETLQETFSNKS
+1058 
-1071 ITTQFLGDDLQAK
+1071 
-1084 AKATYQQDLNNSQS
+1084 NSQS
-1098 ALSNATNDNKI
+1098 ALNNAASDSKI
-1109 ASADTG
+1109 ASNDTS
-1115 YTNNQ
+1115 YTQ
-1120 NTTIK
+1120 SKNTTIAK
-1125 QDAQNLEHT
+1125 DAQGLENT
-1134 SQQIAKDEQALQGD
+1134 NQEIQQDEQALEKD
-1148 LNKLKQLANSSFN
+1148 LAQIKQLANSPTGFN
-1161 EQAFNQAQSKE
+1161 EQAFNQAQKQE
-1172 QQDEQTLQNEE
+1172 QQDEQTLQNDEK
-1183 ETFSSEQE
+1183 TFNTEQE
-1191 GLEKALANAKPASP
+1191 GLKQAIANAKPASP
-1205 TPTPTPTPTPSPTP
+1205 TPSHV
-1219 NPTPTKHTAPNKVP
+1219 PTPTKHTAPNTPPNKVP

-1246 WNGVYWLQNQ
+1246 WNGVYNLQNQ
-1256 TYSQKGV
+1256 TYSQKGI

-1287 LLGRSFGVNIQN
+1287 LFGRSFGVNIQN

-1319 GHGGFGYIIG
+1319 GHGGFGYITG

-1349 GSDGGGAN
+1349 NSDGGGAN
-1357 ITFKASDNITMDGLN
+1357 ITFKASDNITMNGLN
-1372 YNDAETVTK
+1372 YNNAETVTK
-1381 MIQTGASQHSYA
+1381 MIQTGASQHSYT

-1413 GKFSFNAKNISFSNA
+1413 GKFSFSAKNISFSNA
-1428 SFSGFTNPGGSSVIS
+1428 SFSGFTNPGGSSTIS
-1443 ANAANSL
+1443 ANASNSL
-1450 SFNNSRL
+1450 SFTDSRL
-1457 NGGAVYNLWANS
+1457 NGGAIYNLQANS

-1500 SFTLSSQS
+1500 NFTLSSQS

-1522 NITLGNKSQTAFKNS
+1522 NITLGNKSQAAFKNS

-1552 VLNASG
+1552 VLNANG
-1558 ASAFNNQASLN
+1558 TSAFNNQASLN

-1575 ATFNSLFFNGAT
+1575 ATFSSLFFNGGT
-1587 LSLNANSKLNAS
+1587 LSLNASSKLNAS
-1599 SASFSNNTT
+1599 NASFSSNTT

-1616 SVSNASSLNAN
+1616 SANNTSSLNAN
-1627 INFQGAS
+1627 INFQGTS
-1634 QATFGGNTTIDAASF
+1634 QADFGGNTTIDTASF

-1670 NGYAPSLSKA
+1670 NGYAPSLTKA

-1833 TPKGSQTPQTP
+1833 TPKGSQTPQAP

-1855 SLNIYNKGFSSGN
+1855 SLNIYNKGFSSEN
-1868 LKTLLGILSQNSATL
+1868 LKTLLGILSQNSAAL
-1883 KEMIETNQLDNIT
+1883 KEMIESNQLDNIT
-1896 SINEVLQLL
+1896 NINEVLQLL
-1905 DRIKITP
+1905 DKIKITQT
-1912 AQKQALLETINHLTD
+1912 QKQTLLETINHLTD
-1927 NINQTFSNGNLV
+1927 NINQTFNNGNLI

-1945 HVTNSTSSI
+1945 NVTNSTSSI

-1974 FRNTYLGQLLG
+1974 FRNTYLGQLLD

-2007 TLGSGN
+2007 TIGSGN
-2013 AFESGGSADI
+2013 AFESGGSADV

-2057 IFNQGNLANVLSQMA
+2057 IFNQGNLANVLSQVA

-2085 VENALIPLSK
+2085 IENALSPLSK
-2095 ELPSSLQN
+2095 ELPASLQD
-2103 ETLGQLIGQNNLDNL
+2103 ETLGQLIGQNNLDDL

-2124 MNAIQN
+2124 MNEIQN

-2163 KGLLNFIGGYM
+2163 KGLLNFIGGYI

-2182 LSVILKDITNPP
+2182 LGVILKDITNPP

-2203 VANDLLDEFL
+2203 VANDLLNEFL
-2213 GQDVVKKLESQG
+2213 GQDVIKKLESQG

-2233 IISQGGLSGIY
+2233 IISQGGLSGVY

-2319 NTIDFSKYQGALI
+2319 NTIDFSKYQGTLI
-2332 FASNGVSNINITTLN
+2332 FASNDVSNINITTLN

-2364 KGEICINLANC
+2364 KGEICINLSNC
-2375 PTTKNSSS
+2375 PTIKNSSS
-2383 TNSSVTPT
+2383 ANSSVTPT
-2391 NESLSVRA
+2391 NESLSVHA

-2406 VIASNGAIDLSQVKN
+2406 AIASNGAIDLSQVKN

-2441 TIANAFNNA
+2441 TITNAFNNA
-2450 SNSTANINGDFTLNQ
+2450 SNSTANINGNLTLNQ

-2493 HSVSHAIINAQ
+2493 HSASHAIINTQ
-2504 GIATIM
+2504 GTATIM
-2510 TNYNNPL
+2510 ANNNPL
-2517 IQFNTSSKE
+2517 IQFNASSKE
-2526 TGAYTLIDSAKAI
+2526 AGTYTLIDSAKAI
-2539 YYGYND
+2539 YYGYNN

-2561 LININ
+2561 LIDIN
-2566 GKHMVMTDNG
+2566 GKHMVMTGNG

-2584 SIKDGGLIVGFK
+2584 NIKDGGLVVGFK

-2611 VKIAVSNAPINNLQA
+2611 VKIAVSNDSINNLQA
-2626 PTLKQYIAQIQGI
+2626 PTLKQYIAQIQGT

-2645 EQAGGTQAINWLNK
+2645 DQAGGSQAINWLNK

-2678 TKDLTTIAG
+2678 AKDLTTIAG

-2699 NFKND
+2699 DFKND

-2872 RYNTWTTDA
+2872 KYDTWTTDA

-2906 YYIGM
+2906 YYIGL

>member
-7 GLISKFISKG
+7 RLISRFISKG

-27 IFKLNPI
+27 FFTLNQI

-42 RHKKTKSIK
+42 RHKKALKPIK
-51 KPFNKNKSFLKASV
+51 KLSNRNKSFLKASV
-65 LLIGALGGLPHLR
+65 LLIGALGGLSHLR
-78 ASECRYWSWWSGYHD
+78 ANECRYWSWSSWSYQD
-93 KIESGSNSPTHNSY
+93 NIESGPNSPTHNSY
-107 CLFSSTQGSGTY
+107 CLFSSAQGSGTY

-134 TQKFNNGTLNVGGNI
+134 TQKFNNGTLDVGGNI
-149 RFGGTGVN
+149 RFGGTGIN
-157 GVNVGYITGTY
+157 GGDVGYITGTY
-168 DAQTI
+168 DAANIYLT
-173 NFNSS
+173 SHLK
-178 RITTGNSLSDGG
+178 TGNSYADGG

-200 RITINQ
+200 NITINQ
-206 ASFDNSDAGAQ
+206 ASLDNSDAGTQ
-217 HSYMNFKGS
+217 KSYMNFKGP
-226 NINVS
+226 NIKVS
-231 GSSFTDDTNGGFSF
+231 GSSFKDDTDGGFSF

-255 FNKTK
+255 FNQTN
-260 FNQGTYNFTNS
+260 FNQGTYNFSNS
-271 ANLSF
+271 ASSSF
-276 NNSNFNQSTYNFN
+276 DNSS
-289 SLQSTFNNSTFNQGT
+289 FNQGT
-304 YNFTDNTSFNNDTF
+304 YNFNSVQSAFNNSAFNQGTYNFNDNVSFNNDTF

-334 ANTLNSSSP
+334 INTLNSSSP

-366 ANQTYDILTT
+366 NNQTYDILTT

-402 HVEVGNNTYD
+402 HVGVGNNTYD

-427 FSNKSITTQFLGDD
+427 FNKQSIITQFLGDD
-441 LQAKAKATYQQD
+441 LQQQAQQTYQEDVANSQNA
-453 LNNSQ
+453 LNNVTSDNTIANNDTSYTQ
-458 SALSNATNDNKIA
+458 SKNATILK
-471 SADTGYTNNQN
+471 
-482 TTIKQ
+482 
-487 DAQNLEHTSQQIA
+487 DAQSLENTNQQIA
-500 KDEQALQGDLNK
+500 QDEQALEKDLAQI
-512 LKQLANSSFN
+512 KQLANS
-522 EQAFNQA
+522 
-529 QSKEQQDEQTLQN
+529 T
-542 EENTFSSE
+542 
-550 QEGLEKALANAKEQQ
+550 
-565 EQQQAQATYQQDL
+565 
-578 NNSQSALSNATND
+578 
-591 NKIASADTDY
+591 
-601 TKNQNTAIKQDAQN
+601 
-615 LENTSQQITQDQ
+615 
-627 KDLEQDLDK
+627 
-636 LQQLANSKT
+636 T
-645 GFNEQAFNQAQS
+645 GFNEQAFNQAQKQ
-657 TEQQDEQTL
+657 EQQDEQTL
-666 QNEEETFSSEQ
+666 QNDENAFNTEQ
-677 EGLEKALANAKHT
+677 EGLEQAIANAKHANPT
-690 SPTPTKHT
+690 PSHAPTPTKHT
-698 AQNNPPNKVSPPTQN
+698 AQNTPPSQVPPTPTQN
-713 LPTTNVWNGVY
+713 LPKTNVWSEVY
-724 NFQNQTY
+724 WLQNQTY
-731 SKKGIYYID
+731 SKQGIYYID

-755 TYGYLDWFTL
+755 TY
-765 KNKFSVNANNGT
+765 
-777 LIIGNNT
+777 
-784 ESANTKGLIWIGD
+784 
-797 DKGLVYYNTGTFNAA
+797 
-812 NIYLTSNL
+812 
-820 KTGNGFSGEGATLNF
+820 
-835 NATNRITINQASFD
+835 
-849 NSDAGAQH
+849 
-857 SYMNFKGSNINVS
+857 
-870 GSSFTDDTNG
+870 
-880 GFSFSGN
+880 
-887 NNNSAISFNKTK
+887 
-899 FNQGTYNFTNSA
+899 
-911 NLSFNNSNFNQSTY
+911 
-925 NFNSL
+925 
-930 QSTFNNSTFNQGTY
+930 
-944 NFTDNTSFNNDTFNQ
+944 
-959 GTYNFNTSKVSF
+959 
-971 SGANTLNSSSPFAS
+971 
-985 LKGSVSFGSGAV
+985 
-997 FNLNQTLNA
+997 
-1006 NQTYDILTTN
+1006 
-1016 GTIQYG
+1016 
-1022 VYQSYLWDLIN
+1022 
-1033 YKGDKAIS
+1033 
-1041 HVEVGN
+1041 
-1047 NTYDVTFDING
+1047 
-1058 QDETLQETFSNKS
+1058 
-1071 ITTQFLGDDLQAK
+1071 
-1084 AKATYQQDLNNSQS
+1084 
-1098 ALSNATNDNKI
+1098 
-1109 ASADTG
+1109 
-1115 YTNNQ
+1115 
-1120 NTTIK
+1120 
-1125 QDAQNLEHT
+1125 
-1134 SQQIAKDEQALQGD
+1134 
-1148 LNKLKQLANSSFN
+1148 
-1161 EQAFNQAQSKE
+1161 
-1172 QQDEQTLQNEE
+1172 
-1183 ETFSSEQE
+1183 
-1191 GLEKALANAKPASP
+1191 
-1205 TPTPTPTPTPSPTP
+1205 
-1219 NPTPTKHTAPNKVP
+1219 
-1233 PTPPTQNLPTTNV
+1233 
-1246 WNGVYWLQNQ
+1246 
-1256 TYSQKGV
+1256 
-1263 YYIDPNLSGQS
+1263 
-1274 GQSANTLSTYTAN
+1274 TAN
-1287 LLGRSFGVNIQN
+1287 LLGRSFSVNIQN

-1319 GHGGFGYIIG
+1319 GHGGFGYITG

-1349 GSDGGGAN
+1349 NSDGGGAN

-1393 TFDAT
+1393 AFDAL

-1413 GKFSFNAKNISFSNA
+1413 GKFSFTAKNISFSNA

-1443 ANAANSL
+1443 ANASNSL
-1450 SFNNSRL
+1450 SFVNSRL
-1457 NGGAVYNLWANS
+1457 NGGAVYNLQANS

-1500 SFTLSSQS
+1500 NFTLSSQS

-1522 NITLGNKSQTAFKNS
+1522 NITLGNKSQAAFKNS

-1552 VLNASG
+1552 VLNANG
-1558 ASAFNNQASLN
+1558 TSAFNNQASLN

-1575 ATFNSLFFNGAT
+1575 AAFNSLFFNGGT
-1587 LSLNANSKLNAS
+1587 LSLNASSKLNAS

-1616 SVSNASSLNAN
+1616 SASNTSSLNAN

-1634 QATFGGNTTIDAASF
+1634 QADFGGNTTIDTASF
-1649 NFDSASSLS
+1649 NFDSASSLN

-1670 NGYAPSLSKA
+1670 NGYAPSLTKA

-1738 MKIQNATYSDNNNI
+1738 MKIQNATYSDNNNV

-1758 NPLNSSQIIQESI
+1758 NPLNSSQIIQESV

-1806 NPTGYS
+1806 NLTGYS

-1833 TPKGSQTPQTP
+1833 TPKGSQTPQAP

-1855 SLNIYNKGFSSGN
+1855 SLNIYNKGFSSEN

-1883 KEMIETNQLDNIT
+1883 KEMIESNQLDNIT
-1896 SINEVLQLL
+1896 NINEVLQLL
-1905 DRIKITP
+1905 DKIKITQ

-1945 HVTNSTSSI
+1945 NVTNPTSSI

-2007 TLGSGN
+2007 TIGSGN
-2013 AFESGGSADI
+2013 AFESGGSADV

-2057 IFNQGNLANVLSQMA
+2057 IFNQGNLANVLSQVA

-2085 VENALIPLSK
+2085 IENALSPLSK
-2095 ELPSSLQN
+2095 ELPASLQD
-2103 ETLGQLIGQNNLDNL
+2103 ETLGQLIGQNNLDDL

-2124 MNAIQN
+2124 MNEIQN

-2163 KGLLNFIGGYM
+2163 KGLLNFIGGYI

-2182 LSVILKDITNPP
+2182 LGVILKDITNPP

-2203 VANDLLDEFL
+2203 VANDLLNEFL

-2233 IISQGGLSGIY
+2233 IISQGGLSGVY

-2319 NTIDFSKYQGALI
+2319 NTIDFSKYQGTLI

-2364 KGEICINLANC
+2364 KGEICVNLANC

-2391 NESLSVRA
+2391 NESLSVHA

-2406 VIASNGAIDLSQVKN
+2406 AITSNGAIDLSQVTN

-2441 TIANAFNNA
+2441 TITNAFNNA
-2450 SNSTANINGDFTLNQ
+2450 SNSTANINGNFTLNQ

-2487 LVFNLS
+2487 LVFNIS
-2493 HSVSHAIINAQ
+2493 HSASHAIINAQ
-2504 GIATIM
+2504 GTATIM
-2510 TNYNNPL
+2510 ANDNNPL

-2526 TGAYTLIDSAKAI
+2526 VGTYTLIDSAKAI
-2539 YYGYND
+2539 YYGYNN

-2561 LININ
+2561 LIDIN
-2566 GKHMVMTDNG
+2566 GKHIMMTDNG

-2584 SIKDGGLIVGFK
+2584 SVKDGGLVVGFK

-2611 VKIAVSNAPINNLQA
+2611 VKIAVSNDPINNLQA
-2626 PTLKQYIAQIQGI
+2626 PTLKQYIAQIQGT

-2645 EQAGGTQAINWLNK
+2645 DQAGGSQAINWLNK

-2678 TKDLTTIAG
+2678 VKDLTTIAG

-2699 NFKND
+2699 DFKND

-2731 SADFH
+2731 RSDFL

-2806 GYAAYGYSGFHANI
+2806 GYAAYGYSGFHGNI
-2820 TQSGSSNVNMGVYSR
+2820 TQSGSSNVNVGVYSR

-2872 RYNTWTTDA
+2872 RYDTWTTDA

-2898 KPQIGLAY
+2898 KPQVGLAY
-2906 YYIGM
+2906 YYIGL

>member
-7 GLISKFISKG
+7 RLISRFISKG
-17 SFKLNKISKK
+17 SFKLSKISKK
-27 IFKLNPI
+27 IFKLNQI

-51 KPFNKNKSFLKASV
+51 NPLNKNKSFLKASI
-65 LLIGALGGLPHLR
+65 LLIGALGGLSHLR
-78 ASECRYWSWWSGYHD
+78 ANECRYWSWSSWSYQD
-93 KIESGSNSPTHNSY
+93 NIESGPNSPTHNSY
-107 CLFSSTQGSGTY
+107 CLFSSAQGSGTY

-134 TQKFNNGTLNVGGNI
+134 TQKFNGGTLDIGGNI
-149 RFGGTGVN
+149 RFGGTGIN
-157 GVNVGYITGTY
+157 GGDVGYITGTY

-178 RITTGNSLSDGG
+178 RITTGNSYADGG

-200 RITINQ
+200 NLTINQ
-206 ASFDNSDAGAQ
+206 ASLDNSDAGTQ
-217 HSYMNFKGS
+217 KSYMNFKGS

-245 SGNNNNSAIS
+245 SGNNNNSVIS
-255 FNKTK
+255 FNQTNFNQGTYHFSNSASSSFDNSN
-260 FNQGTYNFTNS
+260 FNQGTYNFNS
-271 ANLSF
+271 AQSAF
-276 NNSNFNQSTYNFN
+276 NDSA
-289 SLQSTFNNSTFNQGT
+289 FNQGT
-304 YNFTDNTSFNNDTF
+304 YNFNGNASFNNDTF
-318 NQGTY
+318 NQGIY
-323 NFNTSKVSFSG
+323 SFNTNKVSFLG
-334 ANTLNSSSP
+334 INTLNSSSP

-366 ANQTYDILTT
+366 NNQTYDILTT
-376 NGTIQ
+376 NGAIQ

-427 FSNKSITTQFLGDD
+427 FNKQSIITQFLGDD
-441 LQAKAKATYQQD
+441 LQQQAQKTYQQD
-453 LNNSQ
+453 LSNSQ
-458 SALSNATNDNKIA
+458 STLNNAASDNKIA
-471 SADTGYTNNQN
+471 SNDTNYTKNQN
-482 TTIKQ
+482 TAIAK
-487 DAQNLEHTSQQIA
+487 DAQSLENTNQQIA
-500 KDEQALQGDLNK
+500 QDEQALQGDLDK
-512 LKQLANSSFN
+512 LKQLANSTTGFN

-529 QSKEQQDEQTLQN
+529 QKQEQQDEQTLQN
-542 EENTFSSE
+542 EEKTFNNE
-550 QEGLEKALANAKEQQ
+550 QDSLNKAIQQAQAQQQKQ
-565 EQQQAQATYQQDL
+565 EQQQAQQTYQEDLTHSQNAL
-578 NNSQSALSNATND
+578 NNVTSDNTIASNDTSYTQSKNAT
-591 NKIASADTDY
+591 IA
-601 TKNQNTAIKQDAQN
+601 KDAQG
-615 LENTSQQITQDQ
+615 LENTNQKIQQDKQALE
-627 KDLEQDLDK
+627 KDLAQIK
-636 LQQLANSKT
+636 QLANSTT
-645 GFNEQAFNQAQS
+645 GFNEQAFNQAQKQ
-657 TEQQDEQTL
+657 EQQDEQTL
-666 QNEEETFSSEQ
+666 QNEEKTFNTKQ
-677 EGLEKALANAKHT
+677 EGLKQAIANAKPT
-690 SPTPTKHT
+690 SPTP
-698 AQNNPPNKVSPPTQN
+698 
-713 LPTTNVWNGVY
+713 
-724 NFQNQTY
+724 
-731 SKKGIYYID
+731 I
-740 PNLSGQS
+740 
-747 GQSGNTLS
+747 
-755 TYGYLDWFTL
+755 
-765 KNKFSVNANNGT
+765 
-777 LIIGNNT
+777 
-784 ESANTKGLIWIGD
+784 
-797 DKGLVYYNTGTFNAA
+797 
-812 NIYLTSNL
+812 
-820 KTGNGFSGEGATLNF
+820 
-835 NATNRITINQASFD
+835 
-849 NSDAGAQH
+849 
-857 SYMNFKGSNINVS
+857 
-870 GSSFTDDTNG
+870 
-880 GFSFSGN
+880 
-887 NNNSAISFNKTK
+887 
-899 FNQGTYNFTNSA
+899 
-911 NLSFNNSNFNQSTY
+911 
-925 NFNSL
+925 
-930 QSTFNNSTFNQGTY
+930 
-944 NFTDNTSFNNDTFNQ
+944 
-959 GTYNFNTSKVSF
+959 
-971 SGANTLNSSSPFAS
+971 
-985 LKGSVSFGSGAV
+985 
-997 FNLNQTLNA
+997 
-1006 NQTYDILTTN
+1006 
-1016 GTIQYG
+1016 
-1022 VYQSYLWDLIN
+1022 
-1033 YKGDKAIS
+1033 
-1041 HVEVGN
+1041 
-1047 NTYDVTFDING
+1047 
-1058 QDETLQETFSNKS
+1058 
-1071 ITTQFLGDDLQAK
+1071 
-1084 AKATYQQDLNNSQS
+1084 
-1098 ALSNATNDNKI
+1098 
-1109 ASADTG
+1109 
-1115 YTNNQ
+1115 
-1120 NTTIK
+1120 
-1125 QDAQNLEHT
+1125 
-1134 SQQIAKDEQALQGD
+1134 
-1148 LNKLKQLANSSFN
+1148 
-1161 EQAFNQAQSKE
+1161 
-1172 QQDEQTLQNEE
+1172 
-1183 ETFSSEQE
+1183 
-1191 GLEKALANAKPASP
+1191 
-1205 TPTPTPTPTPSPTP
+1205 
-1219 NPTPTKHTAPNKVP
+1219 PTKHTAPNTPPSQVP

-1246 WNGVYWLQNQ
+1246 WNGVYNLQNQ
-1256 TYSQKGV
+1256 TYSNKGV

-1287 LLGRSFGVNIQN
+1287 LFGRSFSVNTQN

-1319 GHGGFGYIIG
+1319 GHGGFGYITG

-1349 GSDGGGAN
+1349 NSDGGGAN

-1393 TFDAT
+1393 AFDAL

-1413 GKFSFNAKNISFSNA
+1413 GKFSFSAKNISFSNA

-1443 ANAANSL
+1443 ANASNSL
-1450 SFNNSRL
+1450 SFINSRL
-1457 NGGAVYNLWANS
+1457 NGGAIYNLQASS

-1485 GTSNFNATTQLLGNT
+1485 GTSSFNATTQLLGNT
-1500 SFTLSSQS
+1500 NFTLSSQS

-1522 NITLGNKSQTAFKNS
+1522 NITLGNKSQAAFKNS

-1552 VLNASG
+1552 VLNANGTST
-1558 ASAFNNQASLN
+1558 FNNQASLN
-1569 IYNGSQ
+1569 IYNESQ
-1575 ATFNSLFFNGAT
+1575 AAFNSLFFNGGT
-1587 LSLNANSKLNAS
+1587 LSLNASSKLNAS

-1616 SVSNASSLNAN
+1616 SASNTSSLNAN

-1634 QATFGGNTTIDAASF
+1634 QADFGGNTTIDTASF

-1670 NGYAPSLSKA
+1670 NGYTPSLTKA

-1833 TPKGSQTPQTP
+1833 TPKGSQTPQAP

-1855 SLNIYNKGFSSGN
+1855 SLNIYNKGFSSEN

-1883 KEMIETNQLDNIT
+1883 KEMIESNQLDNIT
-1896 SINEVLQLL
+1896 NINEVLQLL
-1905 DRIKITP
+1905 DKIKITQT
-1912 AQKQALLETINHLTD
+1912 QKQALLETINHLTD
-1927 NINQTFSNGNLV
+1927 NINQTFSNGNLI
-1939 IGATQD
+1939 IGTTQD
-1945 HVTNSTSSI
+1945 NVTNSTSSI

-1960 YSSPCAL
+1960 YSSPCTL

-2007 TLGSGN
+2007 TIGSGN
-2013 AFESGGSADI
+2013 AFESGGSADV

-2045 IFNLLGQEGIDK
+2045 IFNLLGQKGIEK
-2057 IFNQGNLANVLSQMA
+2057 IFNQGNLANVLSQVA

-2085 VENALIPLSK
+2085 IENALSPLSK
-2095 ELPSSLQN
+2095 ELPASLQD
-2103 ETLGQLIGQNNLDNL
+2103 ETLGQLIGQNNLDDL

-2163 KGLLNFIGGYM
+2163 KGLLNFIGGYI

-2182 LSVILKDITNPP
+2182 LSVVLKDITNPP
-2194 TSLQKDIGV
+2194 ASLQKDIGV
-2203 VANDLLDEFL
+2203 VANDLLNEFL
-2213 GQDVVKKLESQG
+2213 GQNVVKKLESQG
-2225 LVSNIINN
+2225 LVNNIINN
-2233 IISQGGLSGIY
+2233 IISQGGLSGVY

-2286 SNGYVFVNNSS
+2286 SNGYVFVNDSS

-2319 NTIDFSKYQGALI
+2319 NTIDFSKYQGTLI
-2332 FASNGVSNINITTLN
+2332 FASNDVSNINITTLN

-2364 KGEICINLANC
+2364 KGEICVNLANC

-2406 VIASNGAIDLSQVKN
+2406 AITSNGAIDLSQVKN

-2441 TIANAFNNA
+2441 TITNAFNNA
-2450 SNSTANINGDFTLNQ
+2450 SNSTANINGNFTLNQ

-2504 GIATIM
+2504 GAATIM
-2510 TNYNNPL
+2510 ANNNNPL

-2526 TGAYTLIDSAKAI
+2526 AGTYTLIDSAKAI
-2539 YYGYND
+2539 YYGYNN

-2556 LKLYT
+2556 LKLYA
-2561 LININ
+2561 LIDIN

-2584 SIKDGGLIVGFK
+2584 SIKDGGLVVGFK
-2596 DSQNQYIYTSILYNK
+2596 DSQNQYVYTSILYNK
-2611 VKIAVSNAPINNLQA
+2611 VKIAVSNDPINNLQA

-2639 QGVDSI
+2639 QSVDSI
-2645 EQAGGTQAINWLNK
+2645 DQAGGNQAINWLNK

-2678 TKDLTTIAG
+2678 AKDLTTIAG

-2699 NFKND
+2699 DFKND

-2806 GYAAYGYSGFHANI
+2806 GYAAYGYSGFHGNI

-2872 RYNTWTTDA
+2872 RYDTWTTDA

-2906 YYIGM
+2906 YYIGL

>member
-27 IFKLNPI
+27 IFKLNLI

-42 RHKKTKSIK
+42 CHKKTKSIK

-65 LLIGALGGLPHLR
+65 LLIGALGGLSHIR
-78 ASECRYWSWWSGYHD
+78 ASECRYWSWSSWGYHD
-93 KIESGSNSPTHNSY
+93 NIESGSDSPTHNSY
-107 CLFSSTQGSGTY
+107 CLFNSAQGSGTY
-119 YLNTLTTYSAGGASF
+119 YLNTLTTYSPGGASF
-134 TQKFNNGTLNVGGNI
+134 TQKFNNGTLDVGGNI

-157 GVNVGYITGTY
+157 GGNVGYITGTY

-178 RITTGNSLSDGG
+178 RITTGNSFSTGG

-200 RITINQ
+200 HITINQ
-206 ASFDNSDAGAQ
+206 ANFDNSDAGTQ
-217 HSYMNFKGS
+217 HSYMNFSGS

-231 GSSFTDDTNGGFSF
+231 ASIFTDDTNGGFSF
-245 SGNNNNSAIS
+245 NGNGANSNLS
-255 FNKTK
+255 FNKTSFNQGTYK
-260 FNQGTYNFTNS
+260 FTNSANLNFNNSAFNQGTYNFNS
-271 ANLSF
+271 AQSAF
-276 NNSNFNQSTYNFN
+276 NNSA
-289 SLQSTFNNSTFNQGT
+289 FNQGT
-304 YNFTDNTSFNNDTF
+304 YNFTDNASFNNDTF

-323 NFNTSKVSFSG
+323 SFNTSKVSFSG

-348 GSVSFGSGAVFNL
+348 GSVSFSSGAIFNL

-366 ANQTYDILTT
+366 SNQTYDILTT
-376 NGTIQ
+376 SGTIQ

-402 HVEVGNNTYD
+402 HVEVGSNTYD

-427 FSNKSITTQFLGDD
+427 FNNQSITTQFLGDD
-441 LQAKAKATYQQD
+441 LQAKAQATYQQD
-453 LNNSQ
+453 LSNSQ
-458 SALSNATNDNKIA
+458 STLNNATSDNKIA
-471 SADTGYTNNQN
+471 SSDTGYTNNQN

-487 DAQNLEHTSQQIA
+487 DAQSLENTDQQIA
-500 KDEQALQGDLNK
+500 
-512 LKQLANSSFN
+512 
-522 EQAFNQA
+522 
-529 QSKEQQDEQTLQN
+529 QDKQTLQ
-542 EENTFSSE
+542 
-550 QEGLEKALANAKEQQ
+550 G
-565 EQQQAQATYQQDL
+565 
-578 NNSQSALSNATND
+578 
-591 NKIASADTDY
+591 
-601 TKNQNTAIKQDAQN
+601 
-615 LENTSQQITQDQ
+615 
-627 KDLEQDLDK
+627 DLDK
-636 LQQLANSKT
+636 LQQLASSKT
-645 GFNEQAFNQAQS
+645 GFSEQAFNQAQS

-666 QNEEETFSSEQ
+666 QNEEKTFSSEQ
-677 EGLEKALANAKHT
+677 EGLEKALAKPT
-690 SPTPTKHT
+690 SPTPSPTPTPTKHT
-698 AQNNPPNKVSPPTQN
+698 AQNNPPNKVSP
-713 LPTTNVWNGVY
+713 
-724 NFQNQTY
+724 
-731 SKKGIYYID
+731 
-740 PNLSGQS
+740 
-747 GQSGNTLS
+747 
-755 TYGYLDWFTL
+755 
-765 KNKFSVNANNGT
+765 
-777 LIIGNNT
+777 
-784 ESANTKGLIWIGD
+784 
-797 DKGLVYYNTGTFNAA
+797 
-812 NIYLTSNL
+812 
-820 KTGNGFSGEGATLNF
+820 
-835 NATNRITINQASFD
+835 
-849 NSDAGAQH
+849 
-857 SYMNFKGSNINVS
+857 
-870 GSSFTDDTNG
+870 
-880 GFSFSGN
+880 
-887 NNNSAISFNKTK
+887 
-899 FNQGTYNFTNSA
+899 
-911 NLSFNNSNFNQSTY
+911 
-925 NFNSL
+925 
-930 QSTFNNSTFNQGTY
+930 
-944 NFTDNTSFNNDTFNQ
+944 
-959 GTYNFNTSKVSF
+959 
-971 SGANTLNSSSPFAS
+971 
-985 LKGSVSFGSGAV
+985 
-997 FNLNQTLNA
+997 
-1006 NQTYDILTTN
+1006 
-1016 GTIQYG
+1016 
-1022 VYQSYLWDLIN
+1022 
-1033 YKGDKAIS
+1033 
-1041 HVEVGN
+1041 
-1047 NTYDVTFDING
+1047 
-1058 QDETLQETFSNKS
+1058 
-1071 ITTQFLGDDLQAK
+1071 
-1084 AKATYQQDLNNSQS
+1084 
-1098 ALSNATNDNKI
+1098 
-1109 ASADTG
+1109 
-1115 YTNNQ
+1115 
-1120 NTTIK
+1120 
-1125 QDAQNLEHT
+1125 
-1134 SQQIAKDEQALQGD
+1134 
-1148 LNKLKQLANSSFN
+1148 
-1161 EQAFNQAQSKE
+1161 
-1172 QQDEQTLQNEE
+1172 
-1183 ETFSSEQE
+1183 
-1191 GLEKALANAKPASP
+1191 
-1205 TPTPTPTPTPSPTP
+1205 
-1219 NPTPTKHTAPNKVP
+1219 
-1233 PTPPTQNLPTTNV
+1233 TPPTQNLPTTNV
-1246 WNGVYWLQNQ
+1246 WSGVYWLQNQ

-1287 LLGRSFGVNIQN
+1287 LLGRSFGVNANN

-1319 GHGGFGYIIG
+1319 GHGGFGYIKG

-1393 TFDAT
+1393 AFDAT

-1413 GKFSFNAKNISFSNA
+1413 GKFSFSAKNISFSNA

-1485 GTSNFNATTQLLGNT
+1485 GASNFNATTQLLGNT

-1522 NITLGNKSQTAFKNS
+1522 NITLGNKSQAAFKNS

-1552 VLNASG
+1552 VLNANG

-1575 ATFNSLFFNGAT
+1575 ATFKSLFFNGGII
-1587 LSLNANSKLNAS
+1587 SLNANSKLNAS

-1616 SVSNASSLNAN
+1616 SASNTSSLNAN

-1634 QATFGGNTTIDAASF
+1634 QANFGGNTTIDTANF
-1649 NFDSASSLS
+1649 NFDSTSSLS

-1670 NGYAPSLSKA
+1670 NGYASSLNKA

-1691 NNGDINLS
+1691 NNGDIDLS

-1738 MKIQNATYSDNNNI
+1738 MKIQNATYSDSNNI

-1791 FNIAPELYNYQASKQ
+1791 FNIAPELYNYQVSKQ

-1883 KEMIETNQLDNIT
+1883 KEMIESNQLDNIT
-1896 SINEVLQLL
+1896 NINEVLQLL
-1905 DRIKITP
+1905 DKIKITQT
-1912 AQKQALLETINHLTD
+1912 QKQALLETINHLTD
-1927 NINQTFSNGNLV
+1927 NINQTFSNGNLI

-1945 HVTNSTSSI
+1945 NVTNSTSSI

-1960 YSSPCAL
+1960 YGSPCAL

-2013 AFESGGSADI
+2013 AFESGGSADV

-2057 IFNQGNLANVLSQMA
+2057 IFNQGNLANVLSQVA

-2085 VENALIPLSK
+2085 VENALSPLSK
-2095 ELPSSLQN
+2095 ELPASLQN

-2124 MNAIQN
+2124 MNEIQN

-2163 KGLLNFIGGYM
+2163 KGLLNFIGGYI

-2203 VANDLLDEFL
+2203 VANDLLNEFL

-2233 IISQGGLSGIY
+2233 IISQGGLSGVY

-2249 SVLPPSLQNALKEND
+2249 SVLPPSLQNTLKEND
-2264 LGALLSPRGLH
+2264 LSTLLSPRGLH

-2364 KGEICINLANC
+2364 KGGICINLANC

-2391 NESLSVRA
+2391 DESLSVRA

-2406 VIASNGAIDLSQVKN
+2406 TIASNGAIDLSQVKN

-2441 TIANAFNNA
+2441 TITNAFNNA
-2450 SNSTANINGDFTLNQ
+2450 SNSTANINGNFTLNQ

-2487 LVFNLS
+2487 LVFNLN
-2493 HSVSHAIINAQ
+2493 HSASHAIINAQ
-2504 GIATIM
+2504 GVATIM
-2510 TNYNNPL
+2510 ANNNNPL

-2526 TGAYTLIDSAKAI
+2526 TNTYTLIDSAKAI

-2561 LININ
+2561 LIDIN

-2584 SIKDGGLIVGFK
+2584 NIKDGGLIVGFK

-2611 VKIAVSNAPINNLQA
+2611 VKIAVSNDPINNLQA
-2626 PTLKQYIAQIQGI
+2626 PTLKQYIAQIQGT

-2645 EQAGGTQAINWLNK
+2645 DQVGGTQAINWLNR

-2731 SADFH
+2731 STDFH

-2792 NVGYDRFIKGVIVG
+2792 NIGYDRFIKGVIVG

-2844 MSLNETWGYNKTFI
+2844 MSLSETWGYNKTFI

-2872 RYNTWTTDA
+2872 KYNTWTTDA

-2906 YYIGM
+2906 YYIGL

-3003 IRLFKTFYV
+3003 IRLFKTFYM

>member
-7 GLISKFISKG
+7 RLISRFISKG
-17 SFKLNKISKK
+17 SFKLNKVSKK
-27 IFKLNPI
+27 FFKLNQI

-42 RHKKTKSIK
+42 RHKKALKPIK
-51 KPFNKNKSFLKASV
+51 KLSNRNKSFLKASV
-65 LLIGALGGLPHLR
+65 LLIGVLGGLSHLR
-78 ASECRYWSWWSGYHD
+78 ANECRYWSWSSWSYQD
-93 KIESGSNSPTHNSY
+93 NIESGPNSPTHNSY
-107 CLFSSTQGSGTY
+107 CLFSSAQGSGTY

-134 TQKFNNGTLNVGGNI
+134 TQKFNGGTLNVGGNI
-149 RFGGTGVN
+149 RFGGTSIN
-157 GVNVGYITGTY
+157 GGDLGYITGTY

-178 RITTGNSLSDGG
+178 HLTTGNSYADGG

-195 FNATN
+195 FNAAN
-200 RITINQ
+200 NITINQ
-206 ASFDNSDAGAQ
+206 ASFDNSDAGTQ
-217 HSYMNFKGS
+217 KSYMNFKGS

-231 GSSFTDDTNGGFSF
+231 GSSFKDDTNGDFSF
-245 SGNNNNSAIS
+245 SGSNNHSTIS
-255 FNKTK
+255 FNQTS
-260 FNQGTYNFTNS
+260 FNQGTYNFSNS
-271 ANLSF
+271 TSSSFDNSSFNQGTYHFNSTQSAF
-276 NNSNFNQSTYNFN
+276 NNSAFNQGTYNFN
-289 SLQSTFNNSTFNQGT
+289 GNASFNNDTFNQGT
-304 YNFTDNTSFNNDTF
+304 YNFNGNASFNNDTF

-323 NFNTSKVSFSG
+323 NFNTNKVSFSG

-366 ANQTYDILTT
+366 NNQTYDILTT

-402 HVEVGNNTYD
+402 HVEVGSNTYD

-427 FSNKSITTQFLGDD
+427 FNNHSIITQFLGDD
-441 LQAKAKATYQQD
+441 LQAKAQKTYQED
-453 LNNSQ
+453 VTNSQ
-458 SALSNATNDNKIA
+458 SALNNAASDSKIA
-471 SADTGYTNNQN
+471 SNDTGYTNNQN
-482 TTIKQ
+482 ATIKK
-487 DAQNLEHTSQQIA
+487 DAQNLESTSQQIA
-500 KDEQALQGDLNK
+500 KDEQAL
-512 LKQLANSSFN
+512 
-522 EQAFNQA
+522 
-529 QSKEQQDEQTLQN
+529 
-542 EENTFSSE
+542 
-550 QEGLEKALANAKEQQ
+550 
-565 EQQQAQATYQQDL
+565 
-578 NNSQSALSNATND
+578 
-591 NKIASADTDY
+591 
-601 TKNQNTAIKQDAQN
+601 
-615 LENTSQQITQDQ
+615 
-627 KDLEQDLDK
+627 EQDLGK
-636 LQQLANSKT
+636 LQQLANSTT
-645 GFNEQAFNQAQS
+645 GFNEQAFNQAQKQ
-657 TEQQDEQTL
+657 EQQDEQTL
-666 QNEEETFSSEQ
+666 QNDENAFNAEQ
-677 EGLEKALANAKHT
+677 EGLKQAIQQAQAQQQKQEQQQAQKTYQQDLSNSQSALNNAASDNKIANSDTDYTKNKNTAIATDAQNLENTNQQIAQDEQALQGDLDKLKQLANSTTGFSEQAFNQAQKQEQQDEQTLQNDENAFNAEQEGLKQAIANAKHANPT
-690 SPTPTKHT
+690 PSHAPTPTKHT
-698 AQNNPPNKVSPPTQN
+698 AQNTPPNKVPPTPPTQN

-724 NFQNQTY
+724 NLQNQTY
-731 SKKGIYYID
+731 SQKGIYYID

-755 TYGYLDWFTL
+755 TY
-765 KNKFSVNANNGT
+765 
-777 LIIGNNT
+777 
-784 ESANTKGLIWIGD
+784 
-797 DKGLVYYNTGTFNAA
+797 
-812 NIYLTSNL
+812 
-820 KTGNGFSGEGATLNF
+820 
-835 NATNRITINQASFD
+835 
-849 NSDAGAQH
+849 
-857 SYMNFKGSNINVS
+857 
-870 GSSFTDDTNG
+870 
-880 GFSFSGN
+880 
-887 NNNSAISFNKTK
+887 
-899 FNQGTYNFTNSA
+899 
-911 NLSFNNSNFNQSTY
+911 
-925 NFNSL
+925 
-930 QSTFNNSTFNQGTY
+930 
-944 NFTDNTSFNNDTFNQ
+944 
-959 GTYNFNTSKVSF
+959 
-971 SGANTLNSSSPFAS
+971 
-985 LKGSVSFGSGAV
+985 
-997 FNLNQTLNA
+997 
-1006 NQTYDILTTN
+1006 
-1016 GTIQYG
+1016 
-1022 VYQSYLWDLIN
+1022 
-1033 YKGDKAIS
+1033 
-1041 HVEVGN
+1041 
-1047 NTYDVTFDING
+1047 
-1058 QDETLQETFSNKS
+1058 
-1071 ITTQFLGDDLQAK
+1071 
-1084 AKATYQQDLNNSQS
+1084 
-1098 ALSNATNDNKI
+1098 
-1109 ASADTG
+1109 
-1115 YTNNQ
+1115 
-1120 NTTIK
+1120 
-1125 QDAQNLEHT
+1125 
-1134 SQQIAKDEQALQGD
+1134 
-1148 LNKLKQLANSSFN
+1148 
-1161 EQAFNQAQSKE
+1161 
-1172 QQDEQTLQNEE
+1172 
-1183 ETFSSEQE
+1183 
-1191 GLEKALANAKPASP
+1191 
-1205 TPTPTPTPTPSPTP
+1205 
-1219 NPTPTKHTAPNKVP
+1219 
-1233 PTPPTQNLPTTNV
+1233 
-1246 WNGVYWLQNQ
+1246 
-1256 TYSQKGV
+1256 
-1263 YYIDPNLSGQS
+1263 
-1274 GQSANTLSTYTAN
+1274 TAN
-1287 LLGRSFGVNIQN
+1287 LFGRSFGVNIQN

-1319 GHGGFGYIIG
+1319 GHGGFGYITG
-1329 TFNAAN
+1329 TFSAAN

-1349 GSDGGGAN
+1349 NSDGGGAN

-1393 TFDAT
+1393 AFDAL

-1413 GKFSFNAKNISFSNA
+1413 GKFSFSAKNISFSNA
-1428 SFSGFTNPGGSSVIS
+1428 SFSGFTNPGGSSTIS

-1450 SFNNSRL
+1450 SFVNSRL
-1457 NGGAVYNLWANS
+1457 NGGAVYNLQANS

-1485 GTSNFNATTQLLGNT
+1485 GTSNLNATTQLLGNT
-1500 SFTLSSQS
+1500 NFTLSSQS

-1522 NITLGNKSQTAFKNS
+1522 NITLGNKSQAAFKNS

-1575 ATFNSLFFNGAT
+1575 AAFNNLFFNGGT
-1587 LSLNANSKLNAS
+1587 LSLNASSKLNAS

-1616 SVSNASSLNAN
+1616 SANNTSSLNAN

-1634 QATFGGNTTIDAASF
+1634 QADFGGNTTIDTASF
-1649 NFDSASSLS
+1649 NFDSASSLN

-1670 NGYAPSLSKA
+1670 NGYAPSLTKA

-1817 NQAGTYYL
+1817 DQAGTYYL

-1855 SLNIYNKGFSSGN
+1855 SLNIYNKGFSSEN

-1883 KEMIETNQLDNIT
+1883 KEMIESNQLDNIT
-1896 SINEVLQLL
+1896 NINEVLQLL
-1905 DRIKITP
+1905 DKIKITQT
-1912 AQKQALLETINHLTD
+1912 QKQALLETINHLTD
-1927 NINQTFSNGNLV
+1927 NINQTFNNGNLV

-1945 HVTNSTSSI
+1945 NVTNSTSSI

-2013 AFESGGSADI
+2013 AFESGGSADV

-2045 IFNLLGQEGIDK
+2045 IFNLLGQEGIEK
-2057 IFNQGNLANVLSQMA
+2057 IFNQGNLANVLSQVA

-2085 VENALIPLSK
+2085 VENALSPLSK
-2095 ELPSSLQN
+2095 ELPASLQN
-2103 ETLGQLIGQNNLDNL
+2103 ETLGQLIGQNNLDDL

-2163 KGLLNFIGGYM
+2163 KGLLNFIGGYI

-2203 VANDLLDEFL
+2203 VANDLLNEFL

-2364 KGEICINLANC
+2364 KGEICVNLANC

-2391 NESLSVRA
+2391 NESLSVHA

-2406 VIASNGAIDLSQVKN
+2406 TIISNGAIDLSQVTN

-2441 TIANAFNNA
+2441 TITNAFNNA
-2450 SNSTANINGDFTLNQ
+2450 SNSTANINGNFTLNQ

-2493 HSVSHAIINAQ
+2493 HSASHAIINAQ
-2504 GIATIM
+2504 GTATLM
-2510 TNYNNPL
+2510 ANNNNPL

-2526 TGAYTLIDSAKAI
+2526 AGTYTLIDSAKAI

-2561 LININ
+2561 LIDIN
-2566 GKHMVMTDNG
+2566 GKHMVMTGNG

-2584 SIKDGGLIVGFK
+2584 NIKDGGLVVGFK

-2611 VKIAVSNAPINNLQA
+2611 VKIAVSNDPINNLQA
-2626 PTLKQYIAQIQGI
+2626 PTLKQYIAQIQGT

-2645 EQAGGTQAINWLNK
+2645 DQAGGNQAINWLNK

-2699 NFKND
+2699 DFKND

-2731 SADFH
+2731 RSDFL

-2806 GYAAYGYSGFHANI
+2806 GYAAYGYSGFHGNI

-2872 RYNTWTTDA
+2872 RYDTWTTDA

-2906 YYIGM
+2906 YYIGL

-3003 IRLFKTFYV
+3003 IRLFKTFYM

-3034 MRYAF
+3034 IRYAF

>member
-7 GLISKFISKG
+7 GLISKFILKG

-27 IFKLNPI
+27 IFKLNLI
-34 LKREKPLK
+34 LKREKPLS
-42 RHKKTKSIK
+42 HKKTKSVK
-51 KPFNKNKSFLKASV
+51 KPFNKSKSFLKASV
-65 LLIGALGGLPHLR
+65 LLIGALGGLSHLM
-78 ASECRYWSWWSGYHD
+78 ASECRYWSWSSWSYHD
-93 KIESGSNSPTHNSY
+93 NIESGSNSPTHNSY
-107 CLFSSTQGSGTY
+107 CLFNSAQGSGTY
-119 YLNTLTTYSAGGASF
+119 YLNTLTTYSPGGASF

-157 GVNVGYITGTY
+157 GGNVGYITGTY

-178 RITTGNSLSDGG
+178 RITTGNSFSTGG

-206 ASFDNSDAGAQ
+206 ASFNNGDAGTQ
-217 HSYMNFKGS
+217 HSYMNFSGS
-226 NINVS
+226 NINVIS
-231 GSSFTDDTNGGFSF
+231 SSFTDDTDGGFSF
-245 SGNNNNSAIS
+245 SGNGTNSNLS
-255 FNKTK
+255 FDKTS
-260 FNQGTYNFTNS
+260 FNQGTYKFTNS
-271 ANLSF
+271 ADLNF
-276 NNSNFNQSTYNFN
+276 NNSAFNQGTYSFN
-289 SLQSTFNNSTFNQGT
+289 SAQSTFNNDTFSQGT
-304 YNFTDNTSFNNDTF
+304 YSFTDNTGLNFNNDTF

-334 ANTLNSSSP
+334 TNTLNSSSP
-343 FASLK
+343 FANLK
-348 GSVSFGSGAVFNL
+348 GSVSFGSGAIFNL

-402 HVEVGNNTYD
+402 HVEVGSNTYD
-412 VTFDIN
+412 ITFDIN

-427 FSNKSITTQFLGDD
+427 FNNQSITTQFLGDD
-441 LQAKAKATYQQD
+441 LQAKAQATYQQD
-453 LNNSQ
+453 LSNSQ
-458 SALSNATNDNKIA
+458 TALNNAASDNKIA
-471 SADTGYTNNQN
+471 SNDTGYTNNQN
-482 TTIKQ
+482 TTIKK
-487 DAQNLEHTSQQIA
+487 DAQSLENTDQTIQQD
-500 KDEQALQGDLNK
+500 KQALEKDLANV
-512 LKQLANSSFN
+512 KQLANSP
-522 EQAFNQA
+522 
-529 QSKEQQDEQTLQN
+529 
-542 EENTFSSE
+542 
-550 QEGLEKALANAKEQQ
+550 
-565 EQQQAQATYQQDL
+565 
-578 NNSQSALSNATND
+578 
-591 NKIASADTDY
+591 
-601 TKNQNTAIKQDAQN
+601 
-615 LENTSQQITQDQ
+615 
-627 KDLEQDLDK
+627 
-636 LQQLANSKT
+636 T
-645 GFNEQAFNQAQS
+645 GFNEQAFKNAQS
-657 TEQQDEQTL
+657 TEQQDLQTL
-666 QNEEETFSSEQ
+666 QNDENTFNSEQ
-677 EGLEKALANAKHT
+677 EGLK
-690 SPTPTKHT
+690 
-698 AQNNPPNKVSPPTQN
+698 
-713 LPTTNVWNGVY
+713 
-724 NFQNQTY
+724 
-731 SKKGIYYID
+731 
-740 PNLSGQS
+740 
-747 GQSGNTLS
+747 
-755 TYGYLDWFTL
+755 
-765 KNKFSVNANNGT
+765 
-777 LIIGNNT
+777 
-784 ESANTKGLIWIGD
+784 
-797 DKGLVYYNTGTFNAA
+797 
-812 NIYLTSNL
+812 
-820 KTGNGFSGEGATLNF
+820 
-835 NATNRITINQASFD
+835 QA
-849 NSDAGAQH
+849 
-857 SYMNFKGSNINVS
+857 I
-870 GSSFTDDTNG
+870 
-880 GFSFSGN
+880 
-887 NNNSAISFNKTK
+887 
-899 FNQGTYNFTNSA
+899 
-911 NLSFNNSNFNQSTY
+911 
-925 NFNSL
+925 
-930 QSTFNNSTFNQGTY
+930 
-944 NFTDNTSFNNDTFNQ
+944 
-959 GTYNFNTSKVSF
+959 
-971 SGANTLNSSSPFAS
+971 
-985 LKGSVSFGSGAV
+985 
-997 FNLNQTLNA
+997 
-1006 NQTYDILTTN
+1006 
-1016 GTIQYG
+1016 
-1022 VYQSYLWDLIN
+1022 
-1033 YKGDKAIS
+1033 
-1041 HVEVGN
+1041 
-1047 NTYDVTFDING
+1047 
-1058 QDETLQETFSNKS
+1058 
-1071 ITTQFLGDDLQAK
+1071 
-1084 AKATYQQDLNNSQS
+1084 
-1098 ALSNATNDNKI
+1098 
-1109 ASADTG
+1109 
-1115 YTNNQ
+1115 
-1120 NTTIK
+1120 
-1125 QDAQNLEHT
+1125 
-1134 SQQIAKDEQALQGD
+1134 
-1148 LNKLKQLANSSFN
+1148 
-1161 EQAFNQAQSKE
+1161 
-1172 QQDEQTLQNEE
+1172 
-1183 ETFSSEQE
+1183 
-1191 GLEKALANAKPASP
+1191 ANAKPTSP
-1205 TPTPTPTPTPSPTP
+1205 T
-1219 NPTPTKHTAPNKVP
+1219 PTPTKHTAPNTPPNKVS

-1246 WNGVYWLQNQ
+1246 WSGVYWLQNQ
-1256 TYSQKGV
+1256 TYSKQGV

-1274 GQSANTLSTYTAN
+1274 GQSGNTLSTYTAN

-1319 GHGGFGYIIG
+1319 GHGGFGYITG

-1393 TFDAT
+1393 AFDAT

-1413 GKFSFNAKNISFSNA
+1413 GKFSFSAKNISFSNA

-1522 NITLGNKSQTAFKNS
+1522 NITLGNKSQAVFKNS

-1552 VLNASG
+1552 VLNANG

-1575 ATFNSLFFNGAT
+1575 ATFNSLFFNGGT

-1616 SVSNASSLNAN
+1616 NANNTSSLNVN

-1634 QATFGGNTTIDAASF
+1634 QADFGGNTTIDTASF

-1670 NGYAPSLSKA
+1670 NGYAPSLTKA

-1758 NPLNSSQIIQESI
+1758 NPLNSSQIIQESV

-1883 KEMIETNQLDNIT
+1883 KEMIESNQLDNIT

-1905 DRIKITP
+1905 DEIKITP

-1945 HVTNSTSSI
+1945 NVTNSTSSI

-2007 TLGSGN
+2007 TVGSGN
-2013 AFESGGSADI
+2013 AFESGGSADV

-2057 IFNQGNLANVLSQMA
+2057 IFNQGNLANVLSQVA

-2085 VENALIPLSK
+2085 IENALSPLSK
-2095 ELPSSLQN
+2095 ELPASLQN
-2103 ETLGQLIGQNNLDNL
+2103 ETLGQLIGQNNLDDL

-2163 KGLLNFIGGYM
+2163 KGLLNFIGGYI

-2203 VANDLLDEFL
+2203 VANDLLNEFL

-2233 IISQGGLSGIY
+2233 IISQGGLSGVY

-2249 SVLPPSLQNALKEND
+2249 SVLPLSLQNALKEND

-2406 VIASNGAIDLSQVKN
+2406 TIASNGAIDLSQVKN

-2441 TIANAFNNA
+2441 TITNAFNNA

-2504 GIATIM
+2504 GTATIM
-2510 TNYNNPL
+2510 ANNNNPL

-2545 QITGGSSLDNY
+2545 QITGGNSLDNY

-2561 LININ
+2561 LIDIN

-2584 SIKDGGLIVGFK
+2584 NIKDGGLIVGFK

-2611 VKIAVSNAPINNLQA
+2611 VKIAVSNDPINNLQA
-2626 PTLKQYIAQIQGI
+2626 PTLKQYIAQIQGA

-2645 EQAGGTQAINWLNK
+2645 DQAGGTQAINWLNK

-2699 NFKND
+2699 DFKND

-2792 NVGYDRFIKGVIVG
+2792 NIGYDRFIKGVIVG

-2872 RYNTWTTDA
+2872 KYDTWTTDA

-2906 YYIGM
+2906 YYIGL

-3012 NAGIGARFGLDYKD
+3012 NASIGARFGLDYKD

>member
-1 MAFKKA
+1 MAFEKA

-27 IFKLNPI
+27 IFKLNQI

-42 RHKKTKSIK
+42 GHKKTKSIK
-51 KPFNKNKSFLKASV
+51 KLSNRNKSFLKASI
-65 LLIGALGGLPHLR
+65 LLIGALGGLSHLR

-93 KIESGSNSPTHNSY
+93 NIESGPNSPTHNSY

-134 TQKFNNGTLNVGGNI
+134 TQKFNGGTLNVGGNI
-149 RFGGTGVN
+149 RFGGTGIN
-157 GVNVGYITGTY
+157 GGDVGYITGTY

-178 RITTGNSLSDGG
+178 HLTTGNSYADGG

-200 RITINQ
+200 NLTINQ
-206 ASFDNSDAGAQ
+206 ASFDNSDAGTQ
-217 HSYMNFKGS
+217 KSYMNFKGS
-226 NINVS
+226 NIKVS
-231 GSSFTDDTNGGFSF
+231 GSSFKDDTNGGFSF
-245 SGNNNNSAIS
+245 SGNNNNSVIS
-255 FNKTK
+255 FNQTN
-260 FNQGTYNFTNS
+260 FNQGTYHFNS
-271 ANLSF
+271 AQSTF
-276 NNSNFNQSTYNFN
+276 ENSNFNQGTY
-289 SLQSTFNNSTFNQGT
+289 SFNNNA
-304 YNFTDNTSFNNDTF
+304 SFNNDTF
-318 NQGTY
+318 NQGAY

-334 ANTLNSSSP
+334 INTLNSSSP

-348 GSVSFGSGAVFNL
+348 GSVSFNSNAIFNL

-366 ANQTYDILTT
+366 NNQTYDILTT
-376 NGTIQ
+376 NGAIQ

-427 FSNKSITTQFLGDD
+427 FSNQSIITQFLGDD
-441 LQAKAKATYQQD
+441 LQ
-453 LNNSQ
+453 
-458 SALSNATNDNKIA
+458 
-471 SADTGYTNNQN
+471 
-482 TTIKQ
+482 
-487 DAQNLEHTSQQIA
+487 
-500 KDEQALQGDLNK
+500 
-512 LKQLANSSFN
+512 
-522 EQAFNQA
+522 
-529 QSKEQQDEQTLQN
+529 
-542 EENTFSSE
+542 
-550 QEGLEKALANAKEQQ
+550 
-565 EQQQAQATYQQDL
+565 QQAQQTYQEDVAH
-578 NNSQSALSNATND
+578 SQNALSGVTSD
-591 NKIASADTDY
+591 NTIASNDTSY
-601 TKNQNTAIKQDAQN
+601 TQSSNPTILKDAQN
-615 LENTSQQITQDQ
+615 LENTNQQIQ
-627 KDLEQDLDK
+627 KDEQALEKDLAQI
-636 LQQLANSKT
+636 QQLANPTT
-645 GFNEQAFNQAQS
+645 GFNEQAFTQAQKR
-657 TEQQDEQTL
+657 EQQEEQTL
-666 QNEEETFSSEQ
+666 QNDENAFNTEQ
-677 EGLEKALANAKHT
+677 EGLEQAIANAKHANPT
-690 SPTPTKHT
+690 PNPTPSPTPTPTKHT
-698 AQNNPPNKVSPPTQN
+698 APNTPPGQVPPTPTQN
-713 LPTTNVWNGVY
+713 PPAESVWNGVY
-724 NFQNQTY
+724 WLQNKTY
-731 SKKGIYYID
+731 SNKGIYYID

-755 TYGYLDWFTL
+755 TY
-765 KNKFSVNANNGT
+765 
-777 LIIGNNT
+777 
-784 ESANTKGLIWIGD
+784 
-797 DKGLVYYNTGTFNAA
+797 
-812 NIYLTSNL
+812 
-820 KTGNGFSGEGATLNF
+820 
-835 NATNRITINQASFD
+835 
-849 NSDAGAQH
+849 
-857 SYMNFKGSNINVS
+857 
-870 GSSFTDDTNG
+870 
-880 GFSFSGN
+880 
-887 NNNSAISFNKTK
+887 
-899 FNQGTYNFTNSA
+899 
-911 NLSFNNSNFNQSTY
+911 
-925 NFNSL
+925 
-930 QSTFNNSTFNQGTY
+930 
-944 NFTDNTSFNNDTFNQ
+944 
-959 GTYNFNTSKVSF
+959 
-971 SGANTLNSSSPFAS
+971 
-985 LKGSVSFGSGAV
+985 
-997 FNLNQTLNA
+997 
-1006 NQTYDILTTN
+1006 
-1016 GTIQYG
+1016 
-1022 VYQSYLWDLIN
+1022 
-1033 YKGDKAIS
+1033 
-1041 HVEVGN
+1041 
-1047 NTYDVTFDING
+1047 
-1058 QDETLQETFSNKS
+1058 
-1071 ITTQFLGDDLQAK
+1071 
-1084 AKATYQQDLNNSQS
+1084 
-1098 ALSNATNDNKI
+1098 
-1109 ASADTG
+1109 
-1115 YTNNQ
+1115 
-1120 NTTIK
+1120 
-1125 QDAQNLEHT
+1125 
-1134 SQQIAKDEQALQGD
+1134 
-1148 LNKLKQLANSSFN
+1148 
-1161 EQAFNQAQSKE
+1161 
-1172 QQDEQTLQNEE
+1172 
-1183 ETFSSEQE
+1183 
-1191 GLEKALANAKPASP
+1191 
-1205 TPTPTPTPTPSPTP
+1205 
-1219 NPTPTKHTAPNKVP
+1219 
-1233 PTPPTQNLPTTNV
+1233 
-1246 WNGVYWLQNQ
+1246 
-1256 TYSQKGV
+1256 
-1263 YYIDPNLSGQS
+1263 
-1274 GQSANTLSTYTAN
+1274 TAN
-1287 LLGRSFGVNIQN
+1287 LLGRSFSVNIQN
-1299 GTLIIGNNTESVND
+1299 GTLIIGNNTESVNS

-1319 GHGGFGYIIG
+1319 GHGGFGYITG

-1349 GSDGGGAN
+1349 NSDGGGAN

-1372 YNDAETVTK
+1372 YNNAETVTK
-1381 MIQTGASQHSYA
+1381 MIQTGASQHSYT

-1413 GKFSFNAKNISFSNA
+1413 GKFSFNAENISFSNA

-1443 ANAANSL
+1443 ANASNSL
-1450 SFNNSRL
+1450 SFIDSRL
-1457 NGGAVYNLWANS
+1457 NGGAIYNLQANS

-1522 NITLGNKSQTAFKNS
+1522 NITLGNKSQAAFKNS

-1558 ASAFNNQASLN
+1558 TSAFNNQASLN

-1575 ATFNSLFFNGAT
+1575 ATFNSLFFNGGT

-1616 SVSNASSLNAN
+1616 SASNTSSLNAN

-1634 QATFGGNTTIDAASF
+1634 QADFGGNTTIDTASF

-1658 FNNLTANGALNF
+1658 FNNLTANGALDF
-1670 NGYAPSLSKA
+1670 NGYVPSLAKA

-1833 TPKGSQTPQTP
+1833 TPKGSQTPQAP

-1855 SLNIYNKGFSSGN
+1855 SLNIYNKGFSSEN
-1868 LKTLLGILSQNSATL
+1868 LKTLLGILSQNSAAL
-1883 KEMIETNQLDNIT
+1883 KEMIESSQLDNIT
-1896 SINEVLQLL
+1896 NINEVLQLL
-1905 DRIKITP
+1905 DKIKITQT
-1912 AQKQALLETINHLTD
+1912 QKQALLETINHLTD
-1927 NINQTFSNGNLV
+1927 DINQTFNNGNLI

-1945 HVTNSTSSI
+1945 NVTNSTSSI

-2007 TLGSGN
+2007 TIGSGN
-2013 AFESGGSADI
+2013 AFESGGSADV

-2045 IFNLLGQEGIDK
+2045 IFNLLGQKGIDK
-2057 IFNQGNLANVLSQMA
+2057 IFNQGNLANVLSQVA

-2085 VENALIPLSK
+2085 IENALSPLSK
-2095 ELPSSLQN
+2095 ELPASLQN
-2103 ETLGQLIGQNNLDNL
+2103 ETLGQLIGQNNLDDL

-2163 KGLLNFIGGYM
+2163 KGLLNFIGGYI

-2182 LSVILKDITNPP
+2182 LGVILKDITNPP
-2194 TSLQKDIGV
+2194 ASLQKDIGV
-2203 VANDLLDEFL
+2203 VANDLLNEFL

-2233 IISQGGLSGIY
+2233 IISQGGLSGVY

-2391 NESLSVRA
+2391 NETLSVRT

-2406 VIASNGAIDLSQVKN
+2406 TIASNGAIDLSQVTN

-2441 TIANAFNNA
+2441 TITNAFNNA
-2450 SNSTANINGDFTLNQ
+2450 SNSTANINGNFTLNQ

-2504 GIATIM
+2504 GTAMIM
-2510 TNYNNPL
+2510 ANNNPL
-2517 IQFNTSSKE
+2517 IQFNASSKE
-2526 TGAYTLIDSAKAI
+2526 TGTYTLIDSAKAI
-2539 YYGYND
+2539 YYGYNN
-2545 QITGGSSLDNY
+2545 QITGGSSLDDY
-2556 LKLYT
+2556 LKLYA
-2561 LININ
+2561 LIDIN

-2584 SIKDGGLIVGFK
+2584 SVKDGGLVVGFK

-2611 VKIAVSNAPINNLQA
+2611 VKIAVSNDPINNPQA
-2626 PTLKQYIAQIQGI
+2626 PTLKQYIAQIQGV
-2639 QGVDSI
+2639 QSVDSI
-2645 EQAGGTQAINWLNK
+2645 DQAGGNQAINWLNK

-2731 SADFH
+2731 RSDFL
-2736 ERLEALKNKRFAD
+2736 ERLESLKNKRFAD

-2792 NVGYDRFIKGVIVG
+2792 NIGYDRFIKGVIVG

-2820 TQSGSSNVNMGVYSR
+2820 TQSGSSNVNVGVYSR

-2872 RYNTWTTDA
+2872 RYDTWTTDA

-2898 KPQIGLAY
+2898 KPQVGLSY
-2906 YYIGM
+2906 YYIGL

>member
-7 GLISKFISKG
+7 RLISRFISKG

-27 IFKLNPI
+27 IFTLNQI

-42 RHKKTKSIK
+42 RHKKTKSIE

-65 LLIGALGGLPHLR
+65 LLIGALGGLSHLR
-78 ASECRYWSWWSGYHD
+78 ANECRYWSWSSWSYQD
-93 KIESGSNSPTHNSY
+93 NIESGPNSPTHNSY
-107 CLFSSTQGSGTY
+107 CLFSSAQGSGTY

-134 TQKFNNGTLNVGGNI
+134 TQKFNNGTLDIGGNI
-149 RFGGTGVN
+149 RFGGTGIN
-157 GVNVGYITGTY
+157 GGDVGYITGTY

-178 RITTGNSLSDGG
+178 HITTGNSYADGG

-200 RITINQ
+200 NITINQ
-206 ASFDNSDAGAQ
+206 ASFDNSDAGTQ
-217 HSYMNFKGS
+217 KSYMNFKGS
-226 NINVS
+226 NIKVS
-231 GSSFTDDTNGGFSF
+231 GSSFTDDTDGGFSF
-245 SGNNNNSAIS
+245 SGNNNNSTIS
-255 FNKTK
+255 FNQTS
-260 FNQGTYNFTNS
+260 FNQGTYNFSNS
-271 ANLSF
+271 ATLSF
-276 NNSNFNQSTYNFN
+276 NNSNFNQGTYHFN
-289 SLQSTFNNSTFNQGT
+289 SAQSTFENSNFNQGT
-304 YNFTDNTSFNNDTF
+304 YDFNDSVSFNNNTF
-318 NQGTY
+318 NQGAY

-334 ANTLNSSSP
+334 INTLNSSSP

-348 GSVSFGSGAVFNL
+348 GSVSFGSNAIFNL

-366 ANQTYDILTT
+366 NNQTYDILTT
-376 NGTIQ
+376 NGAIQ

-412 VTFDIN
+412 VTFDID

-427 FSNKSITTQFLGDD
+427 FNNQSIITQFLGD
-441 LQAKAKATYQQD
+441 
-453 LNNSQ
+453 
-458 SALSNATNDNKIA
+458 
-471 SADTGYTNNQN
+471 
-482 TTIKQ
+482 
-487 DAQNLEHTSQQIA
+487 NL
-500 KDEQALQGDLNK
+500 
-512 LKQLANSSFN
+512 
-522 EQAFNQA
+522 
-529 QSKEQQDEQTLQN
+529 
-542 EENTFSSE
+542 
-550 QEGLEKALANAKEQQ
+550 
-565 EQQQAQATYQQDL
+565 QQQAQQTYQEDL
-578 NNSQSALSNATND
+578 TNSQNTLSGATSDNTIANNDTSYTQSKNATIL
-591 NKIASADTDY
+591 K
-601 TKNQNTAIKQDAQN
+601 DAQN
-615 LENTSQQITQDQ
+615 LENTNQKIQQDEQDLE
-627 KDLEQDLDK
+627 KDLENVK
-636 LQQLANSKT
+636 QLANSTT
-645 GFNEQAFNQAQS
+645 GFNEQAFNQAQKQ
-657 TEQQDEQTL
+657 EQQDEQTL
-666 QNEEETFSSEQ
+666 QNDENAFNTEQ
-677 EGLEKALANAKHT
+677 ERLEQAIANAKHV
-690 SPTPTKHT
+690 SPTPNPTPSPTKHT
-698 AQNNPPNKVSPPTQN
+698 APNTPPSQVPPTPTQN
-713 LPTTNVWNGVY
+713 PPAESVWSGVY
-724 NFQNQTY
+724 WLQNKAY
-731 SKKGIYYID
+731 SNKGIYYID

-755 TYGYLDWFTL
+755 TY
-765 KNKFSVNANNGT
+765 
-777 LIIGNNT
+777 
-784 ESANTKGLIWIGD
+784 
-797 DKGLVYYNTGTFNAA
+797 
-812 NIYLTSNL
+812 
-820 KTGNGFSGEGATLNF
+820 
-835 NATNRITINQASFD
+835 
-849 NSDAGAQH
+849 
-857 SYMNFKGSNINVS
+857 
-870 GSSFTDDTNG
+870 
-880 GFSFSGN
+880 
-887 NNNSAISFNKTK
+887 
-899 FNQGTYNFTNSA
+899 
-911 NLSFNNSNFNQSTY
+911 
-925 NFNSL
+925 
-930 QSTFNNSTFNQGTY
+930 
-944 NFTDNTSFNNDTFNQ
+944 
-959 GTYNFNTSKVSF
+959 
-971 SGANTLNSSSPFAS
+971 
-985 LKGSVSFGSGAV
+985 
-997 FNLNQTLNA
+997 
-1006 NQTYDILTTN
+1006 
-1016 GTIQYG
+1016 
-1022 VYQSYLWDLIN
+1022 
-1033 YKGDKAIS
+1033 
-1041 HVEVGN
+1041 
-1047 NTYDVTFDING
+1047 
-1058 QDETLQETFSNKS
+1058 
-1071 ITTQFLGDDLQAK
+1071 
-1084 AKATYQQDLNNSQS
+1084 
-1098 ALSNATNDNKI
+1098 
-1109 ASADTG
+1109 
-1115 YTNNQ
+1115 
-1120 NTTIK
+1120 
-1125 QDAQNLEHT
+1125 
-1134 SQQIAKDEQALQGD
+1134 
-1148 LNKLKQLANSSFN
+1148 
-1161 EQAFNQAQSKE
+1161 
-1172 QQDEQTLQNEE
+1172 
-1183 ETFSSEQE
+1183 
-1191 GLEKALANAKPASP
+1191 
-1205 TPTPTPTPTPSPTP
+1205 
-1219 NPTPTKHTAPNKVP
+1219 
-1233 PTPPTQNLPTTNV
+1233 
-1246 WNGVYWLQNQ
+1246 
-1256 TYSQKGV
+1256 
-1263 YYIDPNLSGQS
+1263 
-1274 GQSANTLSTYTAN
+1274 TAN
-1287 LLGRSFGVNIQN
+1287 LLGRSFSVNIQN

-1319 GHGGFGYIIG
+1319 GHGGFGYITG
-1329 TFNAAN
+1329 TFSAAN

-1349 GSDGGGAN
+1349 NSDGGGAN

-1381 MIQTGASQHSYA
+1381 MIQTGASQHSYT

-1413 GKFSFNAKNISFSNA
+1413 GKFSFSAENISFSNA
-1428 SFSGFTNPGGSSVIS
+1428 SFSGFTNPGGSSTIS
-1443 ANAANSL
+1443 ANASNSL
-1450 SFNNSRL
+1450 SFTDSRL
-1457 NGGAVYNLWANS
+1457 NGGAIYNLQANS

-1522 NITLGNKSQTAFKNS
+1522 NITLGNKSQAAFKNS

-1552 VLNASG
+1552 VLNANG

-1575 ATFNSLFFNGAT
+1575 ATFNSLFFNGGT
-1587 LSLNANSKLNAS
+1587 LSLNASSKLNAS

-1616 SVSNASSLNAN
+1616 SANNTSSLNAN

-1634 QATFGGNTTIDAASF
+1634 QADFGGNTTIDTASF
-1649 NFDSASSLS
+1649 NFDSASSLN

-1670 NGYAPSLSKA
+1670 NGYAPSLTKA

-1758 NPLNSSQIIQESI
+1758 NPLNYSQIIQESI

-1778 EVLNNPN
+1778 EVLNNHN

-1833 TPKGSQTPQTP
+1833 TPKGSQTSQAP

-1855 SLNIYNKGFSSGN
+1855 SLNIYNKGFSSEN

-1883 KEMIETNQLDNIT
+1883 KEMIESNQLDNIT
-1896 SINEVLQLL
+1896 NINEVLQLL
-1905 DRIKITP
+1905 DKIKITQ

-1927 NINQTFSNGNLV
+1927 NINQTFNNGNLV

-1945 HVTNSTSSI
+1945 NVTNSTSSI

-2007 TLGSGN
+2007 TIGSGN
-2013 AFESGGSADI
+2013 AFESGGSADV
-2023 TFQSANN
+2023 TFQSTNN

-2085 VENALIPLSK
+2085 IENALSPLSK
-2095 ELPSSLQN
+2095 ELPASLQD
-2103 ETLGQLIGQNNLDNL
+2103 ETLGQLIGQNNLDDL

-2124 MNAIQN
+2124 MNEIQN
-2130 IISKKLSIFGNFVTP
+2130 IISQKLSIFGNFVTP

-2163 KGLLNFIGGYM
+2163 KGLLNFIGGYI

-2203 VANDLLDEFL
+2203 VANDLLNEFL

-2233 IISQGGLSGIY
+2233 IISQGGLSGVY

-2364 KGEICINLANC
+2364 KGEICVNLANC
-2375 PTTKNSSS
+2375 PTTKNSSPA
-2383 TNSSVTPT
+2383 NSSVTPT
-2391 NESLSVRA
+2391 NESLSVHA

-2406 VIASNGAIDLSQVKN
+2406 AIASNGAIDLSQVTN

-2441 TIANAFNNA
+2441 TITNAFDNA
-2450 SNSTANINGDFTLNQ
+2450 SNSTANINGNFTLNQ

-2493 HSVSHAIINAQ
+2493 HSVSHAIINTQ
-2504 GIATIM
+2504 GTATIM
-2510 TNYNNPL
+2510 ANNNPL
-2517 IQFNTSSKE
+2517 IQFNASSKE
-2526 TGAYTLIDSAKAI
+2526 VGTYTLIDSAKAI
-2539 YYGYND
+2539 YYGYNN

-2556 LKLYT
+2556 LKLYA
-2561 LININ
+2561 LIDIN

-2584 SIKDGGLIVGFK
+2584 SVKDGGLVVGFK

-2611 VKIAVSNAPINNLQA
+2611 VKIAVSNDPINNLQA
-2626 PTLKQYIAQIQGI
+2626 PTLKQYIAQIQGV
-2639 QGVDSI
+2639 QSVDSI
-2645 EQAGGTQAINWLNK
+2645 DQAGGNQAINWLNK

-2731 SADFH
+2731 RSDFL

-2779 SFINGGTGTLYGI
+2779 SFISGGTGTLYGI
-2792 NVGYDRFIKGVIVG
+2792 NIGYDRFIKGVIVG

-2820 TQSGSSNVNMGVYSR
+2820 TQSGSSNVNVGVYSR

-2872 RYNTWTTDA
+2872 RYDTWTTDA

-2898 KPQIGLAY
+2898 KPQVGLAY
-2906 YYIGM
+2906 YYIGL

>member
-7 GLISKFISKG
+7 RLISRFISKG

-27 IFKLNPI
+27 IFTLNQI

-42 RHKKTKSIK
+42 RHKKTRSIE

-65 LLIGALGGLPHLR
+65 LLIGALGGLSHLR
-78 ASECRYWSWWSGYHD
+78 ANECRYWSWSSWSYQD
-93 KIESGSNSPTHNSY
+93 NIESGPNSPTHNSY

-119 YLNTLTTYSAGGASF
+119 YLNTLTTYSVGGASF
-134 TQKFNNGTLNVGGNI
+134 TQKFNNGTLDIGGNI
-149 RFGGTGVN
+149 RFGGTGIN
-157 GVNVGYITGTY
+157 GGDVGYITGTY
-168 DAQTI
+168 DAQTM

-178 RITTGNSLSDGG
+178 RITTGNSYADGG

-200 RITINQ
+200 NITINQ
-206 ASFDNSDAGAQ
+206 ASFDNSDAGTQ
-217 HSYMNFKGS
+217 KSYMNFKGS
-226 NINVS
+226 NIKVS
-231 GSSFTDDTNGGFSF
+231 GSSFKDDTDGGFNF
-245 SGNNNNSAIS
+245 SGNNNNSTIS
-255 FNKTK
+255 FNQTS
-260 FNQGTYNFTNS
+260 FNQGTYNFSNS
-271 ANLSF
+271 ATLSF
-276 NNSNFNQSTYNFN
+276 NNSNFNQGTYNFN
-289 SLQSTFNNSTFNQGT
+289 
-304 YNFTDNTSFNNDTF
+304 DNTSFNNDTF

-323 NFNTSKVSFSG
+323 NFNSSKVSFSG

-348 GSVSFGSGAVFNL
+348 GSVSFNSGAIFNL

-366 ANQTYDILTT
+366 NNQTYDILTT
-376 NGTIQ
+376 NGAIQ

-427 FSNKSITTQFLGDD
+427 FSNQSITTQFLGDD
-441 LQAKAKATYQQD
+441 LQAQAQKTYQED
-453 LNNSQ
+453 VAHSQ
-458 SALSNATNDNKIA
+458 NALSGATSDNTIA
-471 SADTGYTNNQN
+471 SNDTSYTQSKN
-482 TTIKQ
+482 TTIAT
-487 DAQNLEHTSQQIA
+487 DAQSLENTNQKIQQ
-500 KDEQALQGDLNK
+500 DEQALEKDLAQI
-512 LKQLANSSFN
+512 KQLANS
-522 EQAFNQA
+522 
-529 QSKEQQDEQTLQN
+529 T
-542 EENTFSSE
+542 
-550 QEGLEKALANAKEQQ
+550 
-565 EQQQAQATYQQDL
+565 
-578 NNSQSALSNATND
+578 
-591 NKIASADTDY
+591 
-601 TKNQNTAIKQDAQN
+601 
-615 LENTSQQITQDQ
+615 
-627 KDLEQDLDK
+627 
-636 LQQLANSKT
+636 T
-645 GFNEQAFNQAQS
+645 GFNEQAFNQAQKQ
-657 TEQQDEQTL
+657 EQQEEQTL
-666 QNEEETFSSEQ
+666 QNDENAFNTEQ
-677 EGLEKALANAKHT
+677 EGLKQAIANAKHVSPT
-690 SPTPTKHT
+690 PNPTPSPTPTPTKHT
-698 AQNNPPNKVSPPTQN
+698 APNTPPSQVPPTPTQN
-713 LPTTNVWNGVY
+713 PPAESVWSGVY
-724 NFQNQTY
+724 WLQNQTY
-731 SKKGIYYID
+731 SKQGIYYID

-755 TYGYLDWFTL
+755 TY
-765 KNKFSVNANNGT
+765 
-777 LIIGNNT
+777 
-784 ESANTKGLIWIGD
+784 
-797 DKGLVYYNTGTFNAA
+797 
-812 NIYLTSNL
+812 
-820 KTGNGFSGEGATLNF
+820 
-835 NATNRITINQASFD
+835 
-849 NSDAGAQH
+849 
-857 SYMNFKGSNINVS
+857 
-870 GSSFTDDTNG
+870 
-880 GFSFSGN
+880 
-887 NNNSAISFNKTK
+887 
-899 FNQGTYNFTNSA
+899 
-911 NLSFNNSNFNQSTY
+911 
-925 NFNSL
+925 
-930 QSTFNNSTFNQGTY
+930 
-944 NFTDNTSFNNDTFNQ
+944 
-959 GTYNFNTSKVSF
+959 
-971 SGANTLNSSSPFAS
+971 
-985 LKGSVSFGSGAV
+985 
-997 FNLNQTLNA
+997 
-1006 NQTYDILTTN
+1006 
-1016 GTIQYG
+1016 
-1022 VYQSYLWDLIN
+1022 
-1033 YKGDKAIS
+1033 
-1041 HVEVGN
+1041 
-1047 NTYDVTFDING
+1047 
-1058 QDETLQETFSNKS
+1058 
-1071 ITTQFLGDDLQAK
+1071 
-1084 AKATYQQDLNNSQS
+1084 
-1098 ALSNATNDNKI
+1098 
-1109 ASADTG
+1109 
-1115 YTNNQ
+1115 
-1120 NTTIK
+1120 
-1125 QDAQNLEHT
+1125 
-1134 SQQIAKDEQALQGD
+1134 
-1148 LNKLKQLANSSFN
+1148 
-1161 EQAFNQAQSKE
+1161 
-1172 QQDEQTLQNEE
+1172 
-1183 ETFSSEQE
+1183 
-1191 GLEKALANAKPASP
+1191 
-1205 TPTPTPTPTPSPTP
+1205 
-1219 NPTPTKHTAPNKVP
+1219 
-1233 PTPPTQNLPTTNV
+1233 
-1246 WNGVYWLQNQ
+1246 
-1256 TYSQKGV
+1256 
-1263 YYIDPNLSGQS
+1263 
-1274 GQSANTLSTYTAN
+1274 TAN
-1287 LLGRSFGVNIQN
+1287 LLGRSFGVNANN

-1319 GHGGFGYIIG
+1319 GHGGFGYITG
-1329 TFNAAN
+1329 TFSAAN

-1349 GSDGGGAN
+1349 NSDGGGAN

-1381 MIQTGASQHSYA
+1381 MIQTGASQHSYT

-1413 GKFSFNAKNISFSNA
+1413 GKFSFNAENISFSNA
-1428 SFSGFTNPGGSSVIS
+1428 SFSGFTNPGGSSTIS
-1443 ANAANSL
+1443 ANASNSL
-1450 SFNNSRL
+1450 SFIDSRL
-1457 NGGAVYNLWANS
+1457 NGGAVYNLQANS

-1522 NITLGNKSQTAFKNS
+1522 NITLGNKSQAAFKNS

-1552 VLNASG
+1552 VLNANGTST
-1558 ASAFNNQASLN
+1558 FNNQASLN

-1575 ATFNSLFFNGAT
+1575 ATFNSLFFNGGT

-1599 SASFSNNTT
+1599 STSFSNNTT

-1616 SVSNASSLNAN
+1616 SANNTSSLNAN

-1634 QATFGGNTTIDAASF
+1634 QADFGGNTTIDTASF
-1649 NFDSASSLS
+1649 NFDSASSLN

-1670 NGYAPSLSKA
+1670 NGYAPSLTKA

-1855 SLNIYNKGFSSGN
+1855 SLNIYNKGFSSEN

-1883 KEMIETNQLDNIT
+1883 KEMIESNQLDNIT
-1896 SINEVLQLL
+1896 NINEVLQLL
-1905 DRIKITP
+1905 DKIKITQ
-1912 AQKQALLETINHLTD
+1912 AQKQALLDIINHLTD
-1927 NINQTFSNGNLV
+1927 NINQTFNNGNLV

-1945 HVTNSTSSI
+1945 NVTNSTSSI

-2007 TLGSGN
+2007 TIGSGN
-2013 AFESGGSADI
+2013 AFESGGSADV

-2085 VENALIPLSK
+2085 IENALSPLSK
-2095 ELPSSLQN
+2095 ELPASLQD
-2103 ETLGQLIGQNNLDNL
+2103 ETLGQLIGQNNLDDL

-2124 MNAIQN
+2124 MNEIQN
-2130 IISKKLSIFGNFVTP
+2130 IISQKLSIFGNFVTP

-2163 KGLLNFIGGYM
+2163 KGLLNFIGGYI
-2174 DASELSSI
+2174 DASEISSI

-2203 VANDLLDEFL
+2203 VANDLLNEFL
-2213 GQDVVKKLESQG
+2213 GQDVVKKLESQD
-2225 LVSNIINN
+2225 LVSDIINN
-2233 IISQGGLSGIY
+2233 VISQGGLSGVY

-2249 SVLPPSLQNALKEND
+2249 SVLPLSLQNALKEND

-2383 TNSSVTPT
+2383 VNSSVTPT
-2391 NESLSVRA
+2391 NESLSVHA

-2406 VIASNGAIDLSQVKN
+2406 AIISNGAIDLSQVTN

-2441 TIANAFNNA
+2441 TITNAFDNA
-2450 SNSTANINGDFTLNQ
+2450 SNSTANINGNFTLNQ

-2493 HSVSHAIINAQ
+2493 HSVSHAIINTQ
-2504 GIATIM
+2504 GTATIM
-2510 TNYNNPL
+2510 ANDNNPL

-2526 TGAYTLIDSAKAI
+2526 TGTYTLIDSAKAI
-2539 YYGYND
+2539 YYGYNN

-2556 LKLYT
+2556 LKLYA
-2561 LININ
+2561 LIDIN

-2584 SIKDGGLIVGFK
+2584 SVKDGGLVVGFK

-2611 VKIAVSNAPINNLQA
+2611 VKIAVSNDPINNLQA
-2626 PTLKQYIAQIQGI
+2626 PTLKQYIAQIQGV
-2639 QGVDSI
+2639 QSVDSI
-2645 EQAGGTQAINWLNK
+2645 DQAGGNQAINWLNK
-2659 IFETKGSPLFAPYY
+2659 IFETKGSPLFAPYF

-2731 SADFH
+2731 RSDFL

-2779 SFINGGTGTLYGI
+2779 SFISGGTGTLYGI
-2792 NVGYDRFIKGVIVG
+2792 NIGYDRFIKGVIVG

-2820 TQSGSSNVNMGVYSR
+2820 TQSGSSNVNVGVYSR

-2872 RYNTWTTDA
+2872 RYDTWTTDA

-2898 KPQIGLAY
+2898 KPQVGLSY
-2906 YYIGM
+2906 YYIGL

>member
-7 GLISKFISKG
+7 RLIFKFISKG

-27 IFKLNPI
+27 IFKLNQI

-42 RHKKTKSIK
+42 CHKKTKSVK

-65 LLIGALGGLPHLR
+65 LLIGALGGLSHLR
-78 ASECRYWSWWSGYHD
+78 ASECRYWSWSSWSYHD
-93 KIESGSNSPTHNSY
+93 NIESGSNSPTHNSY
-107 CLFSSTQGSGTY
+107 CLFNSAQGSGTY
-119 YLNTLTTYSAGGASF
+119 YLNTLTTYSTGGASF

-157 GVNVGYITGTY
+157 GGNLGYITGTY

-178 RITTGNSLSDGG
+178 RITTGNSFSTGG

-200 RITINQ
+200 HITINQ
-206 ASFDNSDAGAQ
+206 ASFDNSDAGTQ
-217 HSYMNFKGS
+217 KSYMNFEGS

-245 SGNNNNSAIS
+245 SGNGANSNLS
-255 FNKTK
+255 FDKTN
-260 FNQGTYNFTNS
+260 FNQGTYKFTNS
-271 ANLSF
+271 ANL
-276 NNSNFNQSTYNFN
+276 NS
-289 SLQSTFNNSTFNQGT
+289 NNSTFNQGT
-304 YNFTDNTSFNNDTF
+304 YNFNSTQSVFENSNFNQGTYNFTGNASFDNDTF
-318 NQGTY
+318 NQGSY
-323 NFNTSKVSFSG
+323 SFNTSKVSFSG

-348 GSVSFGSGAVFNL
+348 GSVSFSSGAIFNL

-366 ANQTYDILTT
+366 TNQTYDILTT

-402 HVEVGNNTYD
+402 HVEVGSNIYD

-427 FSNKSITTQFLGDD
+427 FNNQSITTQFLGDD
-441 LQAKAKATYQQD
+441 LQAKAQATYQQD
-453 LNNSQ
+453 LSNSQ
-458 SALSNATNDNKIA
+458 SALNNATSDNKIA
-471 SADTGYTNNQN
+471 NSDTDYTKSSNP
-482 TTIKQ
+482 TINK
-487 DAQNLEHTSQQIA
+487 DAQNLENTNQQIV
-500 KDEQALQGDLNK
+500 KDEQALQG
-512 LKQLANSSFN
+512 
-522 EQAFNQA
+522 
-529 QSKEQQDEQTLQN
+529 
-542 EENTFSSE
+542 
-550 QEGLEKALANAKEQQ
+550 
-565 EQQQAQATYQQDL
+565 
-578 NNSQSALSNATND
+578 
-591 NKIASADTDY
+591 
-601 TKNQNTAIKQDAQN
+601 
-615 LENTSQQITQDQ
+615 
-627 KDLEQDLDK
+627 DLDK
-636 LQQLANSKT
+636 LQQLANSTT
-645 GFNEQAFNQAQS
+645 GFNEQAFKNAQS
-657 TEQQDEQTL
+657 TEQQDLQTL
-666 QNEEETFSSEQ
+666 QENENTFNSEQ
-677 EGLEKALANAKHT
+677 EGLEKAIANAKPT
-690 SPTPTKHT
+690 SPTPSPTPTPTKHT
-698 AQNNPPNKVSPPTQN
+698 VPNTPPNKVSPPTQN
-713 LPTTNVWNGVY
+713 LPTTNVWSGVY
-724 NFQNQTY
+724 N
-731 SKKGIYYID
+731 
-740 PNLSGQS
+740 
-747 GQSGNTLS
+747 
-755 TYGYLDWFTL
+755 
-765 KNKFSVNANNGT
+765 
-777 LIIGNNT
+777 
-784 ESANTKGLIWIGD
+784 
-797 DKGLVYYNTGTFNAA
+797 
-812 NIYLTSNL
+812 
-820 KTGNGFSGEGATLNF
+820 
-835 NATNRITINQASFD
+835 
-849 NSDAGAQH
+849 
-857 SYMNFKGSNINVS
+857 
-870 GSSFTDDTNG
+870 
-880 GFSFSGN
+880 
-887 NNNSAISFNKTK
+887 
-899 FNQGTYNFTNSA
+899 
-911 NLSFNNSNFNQSTY
+911 
-925 NFNSL
+925 
-930 QSTFNNSTFNQGTY
+930 
-944 NFTDNTSFNNDTFNQ
+944 
-959 GTYNFNTSKVSF
+959 
-971 SGANTLNSSSPFAS
+971 
-985 LKGSVSFGSGAV
+985 
-997 FNLNQTLNA
+997 
-1006 NQTYDILTTN
+1006 
-1016 GTIQYG
+1016 
-1022 VYQSYLWDLIN
+1022 
-1033 YKGDKAIS
+1033 
-1041 HVEVGN
+1041 
-1047 NTYDVTFDING
+1047 
-1058 QDETLQETFSNKS
+1058 
-1071 ITTQFLGDDLQAK
+1071 
-1084 AKATYQQDLNNSQS
+1084 
-1098 ALSNATNDNKI
+1098 
-1109 ASADTG
+1109 
-1115 YTNNQ
+1115 
-1120 NTTIK
+1120 
-1125 QDAQNLEHT
+1125 
-1134 SQQIAKDEQALQGD
+1134 
-1148 LNKLKQLANSSFN
+1148 
-1161 EQAFNQAQSKE
+1161 
-1172 QQDEQTLQNEE
+1172 
-1183 ETFSSEQE
+1183 
-1191 GLEKALANAKPASP
+1191 
-1205 TPTPTPTPTPSPTP
+1205 
-1219 NPTPTKHTAPNKVP
+1219 
-1233 PTPPTQNLPTTNV
+1233 
-1246 WNGVYWLQNQ
+1246 LQNQ

-1319 GHGGFGYIIG
+1319 GHGGFGYITG

-1393 TFDAT
+1393 AFDAT

-1413 GKFSFNAKNISFSNA
+1413 GKFSFSAKNISFSNA

-1443 ANAANSL
+1443 ANATNSL

-1500 SFTLSSQS
+1500 NFTLSSQS

-1522 NITLGNKSQTAFKNS
+1522 NITLGNKSQATFKNS

-1552 VLNASG
+1552 VLNANG
-1558 ASAFNNQASLN
+1558 ASVFNNQASLN

-1575 ATFNSLFFNGAT
+1575 ATFNSLFFNGGT

-1616 SVSNASSLNAN
+1616 SVSNTSSLNAN
-1627 INFQGAS
+1627 INFQGTS
-1634 QATFGGNTTIDAASF
+1634 QADFGGNTTIDTASF
-1649 NFDSASSLS
+1649 NFDSTSSLS

-1855 SLNIYNKGFSSGN
+1855 SLNIYNKGFSSEN

-1883 KEMIETNQLDNIT
+1883 KEMIESNQLDNIT

-1905 DRIKITP
+1905 DKIKITP
-1912 AQKQALLETINHLTD
+1912 AQKQALLETINHLTN
-1927 NINQTFSNGNLV
+1927 NINQTFNNGNLV

-1945 HVTNSTSSI
+1945 NVTNSTSSI

-1960 YSSPCAL
+1960 YSSPCTL

-2007 TLGSGN
+2007 TLGSAN
-2013 AFESGGSADI
+2013 AFESGGSANV

-2030 LVLNKANIEAQATDN
+2030 LVLDKANIEAQATDN

-2072 MEKIKQ
+2072 MENIKQ

-2085 VENALIPLSK
+2085 VENALSPLSK
-2095 ELPSSLQN
+2095 ELPASLQN

-2124 MNAIQN
+2124 MNEIQN

-2163 KGLLNFIGGYM
+2163 KGLLNFIGGYI

-2203 VANDLLDEFL
+2203 VANDLLNEFL
-2213 GQDVVKKLESQG
+2213 GQDVVKKLEGQG

-2233 IISQGGLSGIY
+2233 IISQGGLSGVY

-2249 SVLPPSLQNALKEND
+2249 SVLPLSLQNALKEND

-2286 SNGYVFVNNSS
+2286 SNGYIFVNNSS

-2406 VIASNGAIDLSQVKN
+2406 TIASNGAIDLSQVKN

-2441 TIANAFNNA
+2441 TITNAFNNA
-2450 SNSTANINGDFTLNQ
+2450 SNSTANINGNFTLNQ

-2475 LNVMGNFNSYGD
+2475 LNVIGNFNSYGD
-2487 LVFNLS
+2487 LVFNLI
-2493 HSVSHAIINAQ
+2493 HSASHAIINAQ
-2504 GIATIM
+2504 GVATIM
-2510 TNYNNPL
+2510 ANNNNPL

-2526 TGAYTLIDSAKAI
+2526 TGTYTLIDSAKAI

-2561 LININ
+2561 LIDIN
-2566 GKHMVMTDNG
+2566 GKRMVMTDNG
-2576 LTYNGQAV
+2576 LTYNDQAV
-2584 SIKDGGLIVGFK
+2584 NIKDGGLIVGFK

-2611 VKIAVSNAPINNLQA
+2611 VKIAVSNDPINNLQA
-2626 PTLKQYIAQIQGI
+2626 PTLKQYIAQIQGT
-2639 QGVDSI
+2639 QSMDSI

-2699 NFKND
+2699 DFKND

-2792 NVGYDRFIKGVIVG
+2792 NIGYDRFIKGVIVG

-2872 RYNTWTTDA
+2872 KYNTWTTDA

-2906 YYIGM
+2906 YYIGL

-2916 IMDDPIYNQF
+2916 IMDDPNYNQF

-3026 INITGNIG
+3026 VNITGNIG

>member
-7 GLISKFISKG
+7 RLISKFISKG

-27 IFKLNPI
+27 FFTLNQI

-65 LLIGALGGLPHLR
+65 LLIGVLGGLSHLR
-78 ASECRYWSWWSGYHD
+78 ANECRYWSWSSWSYQD
-93 KIESGSNSPTHNSY
+93 NIESGPNSPTHNSY
-107 CLFSSTQGSGTY
+107 CLFSSAQGSGTY

-149 RFGGTGVN
+149 RFGGTGIN
-157 GVNVGYITGTY
+157 GGDVGYITGTY

-178 RITTGNSLSDGG
+178 HITTGNSYSDGG

-195 FNATN
+195 FNAAN
-200 RITINQ
+200 NITINQ
-206 ASFDNSDAGAQ
+206 ASFDNSDAGTQ
-217 HSYMNFKGS
+217 KSYMNFKGS
-226 NINVS
+226 NIKVS
-231 GSSFTDDTNGGFSF
+231 GSSFKDDTDGGFNF
-245 SGNNNNSAIS
+245 SGNNNNSVIS
-255 FNKTK
+255 FNQTSFNQGTYHFSNSASSSFDNSNFNQGSYHFNSAQSTFENSA
-260 FNQGTYNFTNS
+260 FNQGTYNFSNS
-271 ANLSF
+271 TSSSF
-276 NNSNFNQSTYNFN
+276 GNSNFNQ
-289 SLQSTFNNSTFNQGT
+289 GT
-304 YNFTDNTSFNNDTF
+304 YDFNGNASFNNNTF

-348 GSVSFGSGAVFNL
+348 GSVSFNSGAIFNL

-366 ANQTYDILTT
+366 NNQTYDILTT
-376 NGTIQ
+376 NGAIQ

-389 WDLINYKGDKAIS
+389 WDLINYRGDKAIS
-402 HVEVGNNTYD
+402 HVGVGNNTYD

-427 FSNKSITTQFLGDD
+427 FNNQSIITQFLGDD
-441 LQAKAKATYQQD
+441 LQQQAQKTYQEDLTHSQNALNNVTSDNKIASNDTSYTQSKNTTVAKDAQGLEHTNQQIAQDEQALEKDLAQIKQLANSTTGFSEQAFNTVQKQEQQDEQTLQNDEKTFSSEQDSLNKAIQQAQAQQQKQEQQQAQQTYQQD
-453 LNNSQ
+453 LSNSQ
-458 SALSNATNDNKIA
+458 SALNNAASDNKIA
-471 SADTGYTNNQN
+471 NSDTDYTKSSNP
-482 TTIKQ
+482 TINK
-487 DAQNLEHTSQQIA
+487 DAQNLEHTNQQIV
-500 KDEQALQGDLNK
+500 KDEQALQGDLDK
-512 LKQLANSSFN
+512 LKQLANSTTGFN

-529 QSKEQQDEQTLQN
+529 QKQEQQDEQTLQN
-542 EENTFSSE
+542 EEKTFNNE
-550 QEGLEKALANAKEQQ
+550 QEGLEQAIANAKP
-565 EQQQAQATYQQDL
+565 
-578 NNSQSALSNATND
+578 
-591 NKIASADTDY
+591 
-601 TKNQNTAIKQDAQN
+601 
-615 LENTSQQITQDQ
+615 TSPTP
-627 KDLEQDLDK
+627 
-636 LQQLANSKT
+636 SPT
-645 GFNEQAFNQAQS
+645 
-657 TEQQDEQTL
+657 
-666 QNEEETFSSEQ
+666 
-677 EGLEKALANAKHT
+677 
-690 SPTPTKHT
+690 PTPTKHT
-698 AQNNPPNKVSPPTQN
+698 AQNTPPNKVSPT
-713 LPTTNVWNGVY
+713 
-724 NFQNQTY
+724 
-731 SKKGIYYID
+731 
-740 PNLSGQS
+740 
-747 GQSGNTLS
+747 
-755 TYGYLDWFTL
+755 
-765 KNKFSVNANNGT
+765 
-777 LIIGNNT
+777 
-784 ESANTKGLIWIGD
+784 
-797 DKGLVYYNTGTFNAA
+797 
-812 NIYLTSNL
+812 
-820 KTGNGFSGEGATLNF
+820 
-835 NATNRITINQASFD
+835 
-849 NSDAGAQH
+849 
-857 SYMNFKGSNINVS
+857 
-870 GSSFTDDTNG
+870 
-880 GFSFSGN
+880 
-887 NNNSAISFNKTK
+887 
-899 FNQGTYNFTNSA
+899 
-911 NLSFNNSNFNQSTY
+911 
-925 NFNSL
+925 
-930 QSTFNNSTFNQGTY
+930 
-944 NFTDNTSFNNDTFNQ
+944 
-959 GTYNFNTSKVSF
+959 
-971 SGANTLNSSSPFAS
+971 
-985 LKGSVSFGSGAV
+985 
-997 FNLNQTLNA
+997 
-1006 NQTYDILTTN
+1006 
-1016 GTIQYG
+1016 
-1022 VYQSYLWDLIN
+1022 
-1033 YKGDKAIS
+1033 
-1041 HVEVGN
+1041 
-1047 NTYDVTFDING
+1047 
-1058 QDETLQETFSNKS
+1058 
-1071 ITTQFLGDDLQAK
+1071 
-1084 AKATYQQDLNNSQS
+1084 
-1098 ALSNATNDNKI
+1098 
-1109 ASADTG
+1109 
-1115 YTNNQ
+1115 
-1120 NTTIK
+1120 
-1125 QDAQNLEHT
+1125 
-1134 SQQIAKDEQALQGD
+1134 
-1148 LNKLKQLANSSFN
+1148 
-1161 EQAFNQAQSKE
+1161 
-1172 QQDEQTLQNEE
+1172 
-1183 ETFSSEQE
+1183 
-1191 GLEKALANAKPASP
+1191 
-1205 TPTPTPTPTPSPTP
+1205 
-1219 NPTPTKHTAPNKVP
+1219 

-1256 TYSQKGV
+1256 TYSNKGI

-1274 GQSANTLSTYTAN
+1274 GQSGNTLSTYTAN
-1287 LLGRSFGVNIQN
+1287 LFGRSFGVNIQN

-1319 GHGGFGYIIG
+1319 GHGGFGYITG

-1349 GSDGGGAN
+1349 NSDGGGAN

-1393 TFDAT
+1393 TFDAL
-1398 NNISVTNS
+1398 NNISVTDS

-1413 GKFSFNAKNISFSNA
+1413 GKFSFSAKNISFSNA

-1457 NGGAVYNLWANS
+1457 NEGAVYNLWANS

-1500 SFTLSSQS
+1500 NFTLSSQS

-1522 NITLGNKSQTAFKNS
+1522 NITLGNKSQAAFKNS

-1558 ASAFNNQASLN
+1558 TSTFNNQASLN

-1575 ATFNSLFFNGAT
+1575 ATFSSLFFNGGT
-1587 LSLNANSKLNAS
+1587 LSLNASSKLNAS
-1599 SASFSNNTT
+1599 NASFSSNTT

-1616 SVSNASSLNAN
+1616 SANNTSSLNAN
-1627 INFQGAS
+1627 INFQGTS
-1634 QATFGGNTTIDAASF
+1634 QADFGGNTTIDTASF

-1670 NGYAPSLSKA
+1670 NGYAPSLTKA
-1680 LMSVSG
+1680 LMNVSG

-1738 MKIQNATYSDNNNI
+1738 MKIQNATYSDSNNI

-1833 TPKGSQTPQTP
+1833 TPKGSQTPQAP
-1844 GTYSPFNQPLN
+1844 GTYSPFNQPLS
-1855 SLNIYNKGFSSGN
+1855 SLNIYNKGFSSEN
-1868 LKTLLGILSQNSATL
+1868 LKTLLGILSQNSAAL
-1883 KEMIETNQLDNIT
+1883 KEMIESNQLDNIT
-1896 SINEVLQLL
+1896 NINEVLQLL
-1905 DRIKITP
+1905 DKIKITQ

-1927 NINQTFSNGNLV
+1927 NINQTFNNGNLI

-1945 HVTNSTSSI
+1945 NVTNSTSSI

-1960 YSSPCAL
+1960 YSSPCTL

-2007 TLGSGN
+2007 TLGSAN
-2013 AFESGGSADI
+2013 AFESGGSADV

-2045 IFNLLGQEGIDK
+2045 IFNLLGQKGIDK
-2057 IFNQGNLANVLSQMA
+2057 IFNQGNLANVLSQVA

-2085 VENALIPLSK
+2085 IENALSPLSK
-2095 ELPSSLQN
+2095 ELPASLQN

-2203 VANDLLDEFL
+2203 VANDLLNEFL

-2364 KGEICINLANC
+2364 KGEICVNLANC

-2383 TNSSVTPT
+2383 ANSSVTPT

-2406 VIASNGAIDLSQVKN
+2406 TIASNGAIDLSQVKN

-2431 ENATLQANNL
+2431 ENAALQANNL

-2450 SNSTANINGDFTLNQ
+2450 SNSTANINGNFTLNQ

-2493 HSVSHAIINAQ
+2493 HSVSHAIINTQ
-2504 GIATIM
+2504 GNATIM
-2510 TNYNNPL
+2510 ANNNNPL

-2526 TGAYTLIDSAKAI
+2526 AGTYTLINSAKAI

-2561 LININ
+2561 LIDIN
-2566 GKHMVMTDNG
+2566 GKHMVMSDNG

-2584 SIKDGGLIVGFK
+2584 NIKDGGLVVGFK

-2611 VKIAVSNAPINNLQA
+2611 VKIAVSNDPINNLQA
-2626 PTLKQYIAQIQGI
+2626 PTLKQYIAQIQGT

-2645 EQAGGTQAINWLNK
+2645 DQAGGSQAINWLNK

-2699 NFKND
+2699 DFKND

-2718 SRLAKLSDTSTFA
+2718 SRLAKLSGTSTFA
-2731 SADFH
+2731 RSDFL

-2806 GYAAYGYSGFHANI
+2806 GYAAYGYSGFHGNI

-2872 RYNTWTTDA
+2872 RYDTWTTDA

-2898 KPQIGLAY
+2898 KPQVGLAY
-2906 YYIGM
+2906 YYIGL

>member
-1 MAFKKA
+1 MWDIQKRLEFQMAFKKA
-7 GLISKFISKG
+7 RLISNFILKG
-17 SFKLNKISKK
+17 SFLNKISKK
-27 IFKLNPI
+27 IFKLNQI
-34 LKREKPLK
+34 LKREKLLK

-51 KPFNKNKSFLKASV
+51 KPFNKNRSFLKASV
-65 LLIGALGGLPHLR
+65 LLIGALGGLSHLR
-78 ASECRYWSWWSGYHD
+78 ASECRYWSWSSWSYHD
-93 KIESGSNSPTHNSY
+93 NIESGSNSPTHNSY
-107 CLFSSTQGSGTY
+107 CLFNSAQGSGTY
-119 YLNTLTTYSAGGASF
+119 YLNTLTTYSPGGASF
-134 TQKFNNGTLNVGGNI
+134 TQKFNNGTLDVGGNI
-149 RFGGTGVN
+149 RFGGTGIN
-157 GVNVGYITGTY
+157 GGDVGYITGTY

-173 NFNSS
+173 DFNSS
-178 RITTGNSLSDGG
+178 RITTGNSFSTGG

-200 RITINQ
+200 HIIINQ
-206 ASFDNSDAGAQ
+206 ASFDNSDAGTQ
-217 HSYMNFKGS
+217 HSYMNFSGS

-231 GSSFTDDTNGGFSF
+231 SSSFTDDTNGGFSF
-245 SGNNNNSAIS
+245 SGNGTNSNLS
-255 FNKTK
+255 FNQTS
-260 FNQGTYNFTNS
+260 FNQGTYKFTNS
-271 ANLSF
+271 ANLNF
-276 NNSNFNQSTYNFN
+276 NNSA
-289 SLQSTFNNSTFNQGT
+289 FNQGT
-304 YNFTDNTSFNNDTF
+304 YNFTDNASFNNDTF

-323 NFNTSKVSFSG
+323 SFNASKVSFSG

-348 GSVSFGSGAVFNL
+348 GSVSFGSGAIFNL

-366 ANQTYDILTT
+366 SNQTYDILTT

-402 HVEVGNNTYD
+402 HVEVGSNTYD

-427 FSNKSITTQFLGDD
+427 FNNQSITTQFLGDD
-441 LQAKAKATYQQD
+441 LQAKAQATYQQD
-453 LNNSQ
+453 LSNSQ
-458 SALSNATNDNKIA
+458 TALNNATSDNKIA
-471 SADTGYTNNQN
+471 SNDTGYTNNQN
-482 TTIKQ
+482 TTIKK
-487 DAQNLEHTSQQIA
+487 DAQSLENTSQQIA
-500 KDEQALQGDLNK
+500 QDKQALEQDLANVKQLASSTTGFDEQAFKN
-512 LKQLANSSFN
+512 
-522 EQAFNQA
+522 A
-529 QSKEQQDEQTLQN
+529 QSTEQQDLQTLQEN
-542 EENTFSSE
+542 ENTFNSE
-550 QEGLEKALANAKEQQ
+550 QEGLEKA
-565 EQQQAQATYQQDL
+565 
-578 NNSQSALSNATND
+578 
-591 NKIASADTDY
+591 I
-601 TKNQNTAIKQDAQN
+601 
-615 LENTSQQITQDQ
+615 
-627 KDLEQDLDK
+627 
-636 LQQLANSKT
+636 
-645 GFNEQAFNQAQS
+645 
-657 TEQQDEQTL
+657 
-666 QNEEETFSSEQ
+666 
-677 EGLEKALANAKHT
+677 
-690 SPTPTKHT
+690 
-698 AQNNPPNKVSPPTQN
+698 
-713 LPTTNVWNGVY
+713 
-724 NFQNQTY
+724 
-731 SKKGIYYID
+731 
-740 PNLSGQS
+740 
-747 GQSGNTLS
+747 
-755 TYGYLDWFTL
+755 
-765 KNKFSVNANNGT
+765 
-777 LIIGNNT
+777 
-784 ESANTKGLIWIGD
+784 
-797 DKGLVYYNTGTFNAA
+797 
-812 NIYLTSNL
+812 
-820 KTGNGFSGEGATLNF
+820 
-835 NATNRITINQASFD
+835 
-849 NSDAGAQH
+849 
-857 SYMNFKGSNINVS
+857 
-870 GSSFTDDTNG
+870 
-880 GFSFSGN
+880 
-887 NNNSAISFNKTK
+887 
-899 FNQGTYNFTNSA
+899 
-911 NLSFNNSNFNQSTY
+911 
-925 NFNSL
+925 
-930 QSTFNNSTFNQGTY
+930 
-944 NFTDNTSFNNDTFNQ
+944 
-959 GTYNFNTSKVSF
+959 
-971 SGANTLNSSSPFAS
+971 
-985 LKGSVSFGSGAV
+985 
-997 FNLNQTLNA
+997 
-1006 NQTYDILTTN
+1006 
-1016 GTIQYG
+1016 
-1022 VYQSYLWDLIN
+1022 
-1033 YKGDKAIS
+1033 
-1041 HVEVGN
+1041 
-1047 NTYDVTFDING
+1047 
-1058 QDETLQETFSNKS
+1058 
-1071 ITTQFLGDDLQAK
+1071 
-1084 AKATYQQDLNNSQS
+1084 
-1098 ALSNATNDNKI
+1098 
-1109 ASADTG
+1109 
-1115 YTNNQ
+1115 
-1120 NTTIK
+1120 
-1125 QDAQNLEHT
+1125 
-1134 SQQIAKDEQALQGD
+1134 
-1148 LNKLKQLANSSFN
+1148 
-1161 EQAFNQAQSKE
+1161 
-1172 QQDEQTLQNEE
+1172 
-1183 ETFSSEQE
+1183 
-1191 GLEKALANAKPASP
+1191 ANAKPASP
-1205 TPTPTPTPTPSPTP
+1205 TPTPT
-1219 NPTPTKHTAPNKVP
+1219 KHTAPNTPPNKVP

-1246 WNGVYWLQNQ
+1246 WNGVYNLQNQ
-1256 TYSQKGV
+1256 TYSQKGI

-1274 GQSANTLSTYTAN
+1274 GQSDNTLSTYTAN
-1287 LLGRSFGVNIQN
+1287 LFGRSFGVNIQN
-1299 GTLIIGNNTESVND
+1299 GTLIIGNNTESAND

-1319 GHGGFGYIIG
+1319 GHGGFGYITG

-1393 TFDAT
+1393 AFDAT

-1413 GKFSFNAKNISFSNA
+1413 GKFSFSAKNISFSNA

-1485 GTSNFNATTQLLGNT
+1485 GTSNFNATAQLLGNT

-1522 NITLGNKSQTAFKNS
+1522 NITLGNKSQAAFKNS

-1552 VLNASG
+1552 VLNANG
-1558 ASAFNNQASLN
+1558 ASVFNNQASLN

-1575 ATFNSLFFNGAT
+1575 ATFNSLFFNGVII
-1587 LSLNANSKLNAS
+1587 SLNANSKLNAS

-1616 SVSNASSLNAN
+1616 SASNTSSLNAN
-1627 INFQGAS
+1627 INFQGTS
-1634 QATFGGNTTIDAASF
+1634 QANFGGNTTIDAASF
-1649 NFDSASSLS
+1649 NFDSASSLN

-1670 NGYAPSLSKA
+1670 NGYAPSLTKA

-1686 QFVLG
+1686 QFILG

-1817 NQAGTYYL
+1817 NQLGTYYL

-1883 KEMIETNQLDNIT
+1883 KEMIESNQLDNIT

-1905 DRIKITP
+1905 DEIKITP

-1927 NINQTFSNGNLV
+1927 NINQTFNNGNLV

-1945 HVTNSTSSI
+1945 NVTNSTSSI

-2013 AFESGGSADI
+2013 AFESGGSADV

-2030 LVLNKANIEAQATDN
+2030 LVLNNANIEAQATDN

-2057 IFNQGNLANVLSQMA
+2057 IFNQGNLANVLSQVA

-2085 VENALIPLSK
+2085 VENALSPLSK
-2095 ELPSSLQN
+2095 ELPASLQN

-2124 MNAIQN
+2124 MNEIQN

-2163 KGLLNFIGGYM
+2163 KGLLNFIGGYI

-2203 VANDLLDEFL
+2203 VANDLLNEFL
-2213 GQDVVKKLESQG
+2213 GQDIVKKLESQG

-2233 IISQGGLSGIY
+2233 IISQGGLSGVY

-2319 NTIDFSKYQGALI
+2319 NTIDFSKYQGTLI

-2391 NESLSVRA
+2391 NESLSVHA

-2406 VIASNGAIDLSQVKN
+2406 TITSNGAIDLSQVKN

-2441 TIANAFNNA
+2441 TITNAFNNA
-2450 SNSTANINGDFTLNQ
+2450 SNSTANINGNFTLNQ

-2493 HSVSHAIINAQ
+2493 HSASHAIINAQ
-2504 GIATIM
+2504 GTATIM
-2510 TNYNNPL
+2510 ANNNNPL

-2545 QITGGSSLDNY
+2545 QITGGSSLADY

-2561 LININ
+2561 LIDIN
-2566 GKHMVMTDNG
+2566 GKRMVMSNNG

-2584 SIKDGGLIVGFK
+2584 NIKDGGLIVGFK

-2611 VKIAVSNAPINNLQA
+2611 VKIAVSNDPINNLQA
-2626 PTLKQYIAQIQGI
+2626 PTLKQYIAQIQGA

-2645 EQAGGTQAINWLNK
+2645 DQAGGAQAINWLNK

-2699 NFKND
+2699 DFKND

-2792 NVGYDRFIKGVIVG
+2792 NIGYDRFIKGVIVG

-2872 RYNTWTTDA
+2872 KYNTWTTDA

-2906 YYIGM
+2906 YYIGL

-2960 DVGRDLFINSMGDKM
+2960 DVGRDLFINSMGDKV
-2975 VRFIGNN
+2975 VRFISNN

-2988 GGRYNTF
+2988 GDRYNTF

>member
-7 GLISKFISKG
+7 RLISKFISKG

-27 IFKLNPI
+27 IFKLNQI
-34 LKREKPLK
+34 LKCEKPLK
-42 RHKKTKSIK
+42 CHKKTKSIK
-51 KPFNKNKSFLKASV
+51 KPFNQNKSFLKASV
-65 LLIGALGGLPHLR
+65 LLIGALGGLSHLR
-78 ASECRYWSWWSGYHD
+78 ANECRYWSWPSWSYQD
-93 KIESGSNSPTHNSY
+93 NIESGPNSPTHNSY

-149 RFGGTGVN
+149 HFGGTGIN
-157 GVNVGYITGTY
+157 GGDVGYITGTY

-178 RITTGNSLSDGG
+178 HLATGNSYADGG

-195 FNATN
+195 FNAAN
-200 RITINQ
+200 NITINQ
-206 ASFDNSDAGAQ
+206 ASFDNSDAGTQ
-217 HSYMNFKGS
+217 KSYMNFKGS
-226 NINVS
+226 NIKVS
-231 GSSFTDDTNGGFSF
+231 GSSFKDDTDGGFSF
-245 SGNNNNSAIS
+245 SGNSNNSTIS
-255 FNKTK
+255 FNQTNFNQGTYHFSNSASSSFDNSSFNQGTYHFNSAQSTFENSN
-260 FNQGTYNFTNS
+260 FNQGTYNFN
-271 ANLSF
+271 
-276 NNSNFNQSTYNFN
+276 
-289 SLQSTFNNSTFNQGT
+289 
-304 YNFTDNTSFNNDTF
+304 DNVSFNNDTF

-323 NFNTSKVSFSG
+323 SFNTSKVSFSG

-348 GSVSFGSGAVFNL
+348 GSVSFGSNVIFNL

-366 ANQTYDILTT
+366 SNQTYDILTT
-376 NGTIQ
+376 NGAIQ

-427 FSNKSITTQFLGDD
+427 FNNQSIITQFLGDD
-441 LQAKAKATYQQD
+441 LQAKAQKTYQQD
-453 LNNSQ
+453 LSNSQ
-458 SALSNATNDNKIA
+458 SALNNATSDNKIA
-471 SADTGYTNNQN
+471 NSDTDYTKNKN
-482 TTIKQ
+482 TTIAT
-487 DAQNLEHTSQQIA
+487 DAQNLEHTNQQIA
-500 KDEQALQGDLNK
+500 QDEQALQGDLDK
-512 LKQLANSSFN
+512 LKQLANSTTGFN

-529 QSKEQQDEQTLQN
+529 QKQEQQDEQTLQNDENAFNTEQDSLNKAIQQAQAQEQKQEQQQAQKTYQEDVANSQNALNNVTSDNTIASNDTSYTQSKNTTVAKDAQGLENTNQKIAQDEQALEKDLAQIKQLANSTTGFSEQAFNQAQKQEQQDEQTLQN
-542 EENTFSSE
+542 EEKTFNSE
-550 QEGLEKALANAKEQQ
+550 QEGLKQAIANAKP
-565 EQQQAQATYQQDL
+565 
-578 NNSQSALSNATND
+578 
-591 NKIASADTDY
+591 
-601 TKNQNTAIKQDAQN
+601 
-615 LENTSQQITQDQ
+615 TSPTP
-627 KDLEQDLDK
+627 
-636 LQQLANSKT
+636 SPT
-645 GFNEQAFNQAQS
+645 
-657 TEQQDEQTL
+657 
-666 QNEEETFSSEQ
+666 
-677 EGLEKALANAKHT
+677 
-690 SPTPTKHT
+690 PTPTKHT
-698 AQNNPPNKVSPPTQN
+698 APN
-713 LPTTNVWNGVY
+713 
-724 NFQNQTY
+724 
-731 SKKGIYYID
+731 
-740 PNLSGQS
+740 
-747 GQSGNTLS
+747 
-755 TYGYLDWFTL
+755 
-765 KNKFSVNANNGT
+765 
-777 LIIGNNT
+777 
-784 ESANTKGLIWIGD
+784 
-797 DKGLVYYNTGTFNAA
+797 
-812 NIYLTSNL
+812 
-820 KTGNGFSGEGATLNF
+820 
-835 NATNRITINQASFD
+835 
-849 NSDAGAQH
+849 
-857 SYMNFKGSNINVS
+857 
-870 GSSFTDDTNG
+870 
-880 GFSFSGN
+880 
-887 NNNSAISFNKTK
+887 
-899 FNQGTYNFTNSA
+899 
-911 NLSFNNSNFNQSTY
+911 
-925 NFNSL
+925 
-930 QSTFNNSTFNQGTY
+930 
-944 NFTDNTSFNNDTFNQ
+944 
-959 GTYNFNTSKVSF
+959 
-971 SGANTLNSSSPFAS
+971 
-985 LKGSVSFGSGAV
+985 
-997 FNLNQTLNA
+997 
-1006 NQTYDILTTN
+1006 
-1016 GTIQYG
+1016 
-1022 VYQSYLWDLIN
+1022 
-1033 YKGDKAIS
+1033 
-1041 HVEVGN
+1041 
-1047 NTYDVTFDING
+1047 
-1058 QDETLQETFSNKS
+1058 
-1071 ITTQFLGDDLQAK
+1071 
-1084 AKATYQQDLNNSQS
+1084 
-1098 ALSNATNDNKI
+1098 
-1109 ASADTG
+1109 
-1115 YTNNQ
+1115 
-1120 NTTIK
+1120 
-1125 QDAQNLEHT
+1125 
-1134 SQQIAKDEQALQGD
+1134 
-1148 LNKLKQLANSSFN
+1148 
-1161 EQAFNQAQSKE
+1161 
-1172 QQDEQTLQNEE
+1172 
-1183 ETFSSEQE
+1183 
-1191 GLEKALANAKPASP
+1191 
-1205 TPTPTPTPTPSPTP
+1205 TP
-1219 NPTPTKHTAPNKVP
+1219 PNKVP

-1256 TYSQKGV
+1256 TYSNKGV

-1274 GQSANTLSTYTAN
+1274 GQSGNTLSTYTAN
-1287 LLGRSFGVNIQN
+1287 LFGRSFGVNIQN

-1319 GHGGFGYIIG
+1319 GHGGFGYIMG
-1329 TFNAAN
+1329 TFSAAN

-1349 GSDGGGAN
+1349 NSDGGGAN

-1393 TFDAT
+1393 AFDAL

-1413 GKFSFNAKNISFSNA
+1413 GKFSFTAKNISFSNA
-1428 SFSGFTNPGGSSVIS
+1428 SFSGFTNPGGSSTIS
-1443 ANAANSL
+1443 ANASNSL
-1450 SFNNSRL
+1450 SFVNSRL
-1457 NGGAVYNLWANS
+1457 NGGAIYNLQANS
-1469 LIFNNTQ
+1469 LIFNNAQ

-1500 SFTLSSQS
+1500 NFTLSSQS

-1522 NITLGNKSQTAFKNS
+1522 NITLGNKSQAAFKNS
-1537 LTLDNNSNLSLDNQS
+1537 LTLNNNSNLSLDNQS
-1552 VLNASG
+1552 VLNANG

-1575 ATFNSLFFNGAT
+1575 ATFKSLFFNGGT
-1587 LSLNANSKLNAS
+1587 LSLNASSKLNAS

-1616 SVSNASSLNAN
+1616 SASNTSSLNAN

-1634 QATFGGNTTIDAASF
+1634 QADFGGNTTIDTASF

-1670 NGYAPSLSKA
+1670 NGYAPSLTKA

-1738 MKIQNATYSDNNNI
+1738 MKIQNAAYSDNNNI

-1778 EVLNNPN
+1778 EALNNPN

-1791 FNIAPELYNYQASKQ
+1791 FNIAPELYNYQVSKQ

-1855 SLNIYNKGFSSGN
+1855 SLNIYNKGFSSEN

-1883 KEMIETNQLDNIT
+1883 KEMIESNQLDNIT
-1896 SINEVLQLL
+1896 NINEVLQLL
-1905 DRIKITP
+1905 DKIKITQ

-1945 HVTNSTSSI
+1945 NVTNSTSSI

-1960 YSSPCAL
+1960 YSSPCTL

-2007 TLGSGN
+2007 TIGSGN
-2013 AFESGGSADI
+2013 AFESGGSADV
-2023 TFQSANN
+2023 TFQSTNN

-2057 IFNQGNLANVLSQMA
+2057 IFNQGNLANVLSQVA

-2085 VENALIPLSK
+2085 IENALSPLSK
-2095 ELPSSLQN
+2095 ELPASLQN
-2103 ETLGQLIGQNNLDNL
+2103 ETLGQLIGQNNLDDL

-2124 MNAIQN
+2124 MNEIQN

-2163 KGLLNFIGGYM
+2163 KGLLNFIGGYI

-2194 TSLQKDIGV
+2194 ASLQKDIGV
-2203 VANDLLDEFL
+2203 VANDLLNEFL

-2233 IISQGGLSGIY
+2233 IISQGGLSGVY

-2332 FASNGVSNINITTLN
+2332 FASNDVSNINITTLN

-2364 KGEICINLANC
+2364 KGEICVNLASC

-2406 VIASNGAIDLSQVKN
+2406 VIASNGDIDLSQVTN

-2441 TIANAFNNA
+2441 TITNAFNNA
-2450 SNSTANINGDFTLNQ
+2450 SNSTANINGNFTLNQ

-2504 GIATIM
+2504 GAATIM
-2510 TNYNNPL
+2510 ANNNNPL

-2526 TGAYTLIDSAKAI
+2526 AGTYTLIDSAKAI

-2561 LININ
+2561 LIDIN
-2566 GKHMVMTDNG
+2566 GKHMVMSGNG

-2584 SIKDGGLIVGFK
+2584 NIKDGGLVVGFK

-2611 VKIAVSNAPINNLQA
+2611 VKIAVSNDPINNLQA

-2639 QGVDSI
+2639 QSVDSI
-2645 EQAGGTQAINWLNK
+2645 DQVGGNQAINWLNK

-2678 TKDLTTIAG
+2678 AKDLTTIAG

-2699 NFKND
+2699 DFKND

-2806 GYAAYGYSGFHANI
+2806 GYAAYGYSGFHGNI
-2820 TQSGSSNVNMGVYSR
+2820 TQSGSSNVNVGVYSR

-2872 RYNTWTTDA
+2872 RYDTWTTDA

-2906 YYIGM
+2906 YYIGL

-3034 MRYAF
+3034 IRYAF

>member
-7 GLISKFISKG
+7 RLISRFVSKG

-27 IFKLNPI
+27 IFTLNRI

-42 RHKKTKSIK
+42 RHKKQNPLKSPLI
-51 KPFNKNKSFLKASV
+51 KNKSFLKASV
-65 LLIGALGGLPHLR
+65 LLIGALGGLSHLR
-78 ASECRYWSWWSGYHD
+78 ANECRYWSLSSWSYQD
-93 KIESGSNSPTHNSY
+93 NIESGPNSPTHNSY
-107 CLFSSTQGSGTY
+107 CLFSSAQGSGTY

-134 TQKFNNGTLNVGGNI
+134 TQKFNNGTLDIRGNI
-149 RFGGTGVN
+149 RFGGTGIN
-157 GVNVGYITGTY
+157 GGDVGYITGTY
-168 DAQTI
+168 DAQTM

-178 RITTGNSLSDGG
+178 HITTGNSYADGG

-200 RITINQ
+200 NITINQ
-206 ASFDNSDAGAQ
+206 ASFDNSDAGTQ

-226 NINVS
+226 NIKIS
-231 GSSFTDDTNGGFSF
+231 GSSFTDDTDGGFNF
-245 SGNNNNSAIS
+245 SGSNNNSVIS
-255 FNKTK
+255 FDQTN
-260 FNQGTYNFTNS
+260 FNQGTYNFSNS
-271 ANLSF
+271 ATLSF
-276 NNSNFNQSTYNFN
+276 DNSS
-289 SLQSTFNNSTFNQGT
+289 FNQGT
-304 YNFTDNTSFNNDTF
+304 YNFNDSVSFNNNTF

-323 NFNTSKVSFSG
+323 HFNTSKVSFSG

-348 GSVSFGSGAVFNL
+348 GSVSFNSNAIFNL

-366 ANQTYDILTT
+366 NNQTYDILTT
-376 NGTIQ
+376 NGAIQ

-402 HVEVGNNTYD
+402 HVEVGNNAYD

-427 FSNKSITTQFLGDD
+427 FNNQSIITQFLGDD
-441 LQAKAKATYQQD
+441 LQQQAQKTYQED
-453 LNNSQ
+453 VNNSQ
-458 SALSNATNDNKIA
+458 NALRGATSDNTIANNDTSYTQSKNATILK
-471 SADTGYTNNQN
+471 
-482 TTIKQ
+482 
-487 DAQNLEHTSQQIA
+487 DAQGLENTNQQIQ
-500 KDEQALQGDLNK
+500 KDEQALEKDLAQI
-512 LKQLANSSFN
+512 KQLANPTTGFN
-522 EQAFNQA
+522 EQAFTQA
-529 QSKEQQDEQTLQN
+529 QKQEQQDEQTLQN
-542 EENTFSSE
+542 DENAFNTE
-550 QEGLEKALANAKEQQ
+550 QEGLK
-565 EQQQAQATYQQDL
+565 QA
-578 NNSQSALSNATND
+578 
-591 NKIASADTDY
+591 I
-601 TKNQNTAIKQDAQN
+601 
-615 LENTSQQITQDQ
+615 
-627 KDLEQDLDK
+627 
-636 LQQLANSKT
+636 
-645 GFNEQAFNQAQS
+645 
-657 TEQQDEQTL
+657 
-666 QNEEETFSSEQ
+666 
-677 EGLEKALANAKHT
+677 ANAKHVSPT
-690 SPTPTKHT
+690 PNPTPSPTPTPTKHT
-698 AQNNPPNKVSPPTQN
+698 APNTPPSQVPPTPTQN
-713 LPTTNVWNGVY
+713 PPAESVWSGVY
-724 NFQNQTY
+724 WLQNKTY
-731 SKKGIYYID
+731 SNKGIYYID

-755 TYGYLDWFTL
+755 TY
-765 KNKFSVNANNGT
+765 
-777 LIIGNNT
+777 
-784 ESANTKGLIWIGD
+784 
-797 DKGLVYYNTGTFNAA
+797 
-812 NIYLTSNL
+812 
-820 KTGNGFSGEGATLNF
+820 
-835 NATNRITINQASFD
+835 
-849 NSDAGAQH
+849 
-857 SYMNFKGSNINVS
+857 
-870 GSSFTDDTNG
+870 
-880 GFSFSGN
+880 
-887 NNNSAISFNKTK
+887 
-899 FNQGTYNFTNSA
+899 
-911 NLSFNNSNFNQSTY
+911 
-925 NFNSL
+925 
-930 QSTFNNSTFNQGTY
+930 
-944 NFTDNTSFNNDTFNQ
+944 
-959 GTYNFNTSKVSF
+959 
-971 SGANTLNSSSPFAS
+971 
-985 LKGSVSFGSGAV
+985 
-997 FNLNQTLNA
+997 
-1006 NQTYDILTTN
+1006 
-1016 GTIQYG
+1016 
-1022 VYQSYLWDLIN
+1022 
-1033 YKGDKAIS
+1033 
-1041 HVEVGN
+1041 
-1047 NTYDVTFDING
+1047 
-1058 QDETLQETFSNKS
+1058 
-1071 ITTQFLGDDLQAK
+1071 
-1084 AKATYQQDLNNSQS
+1084 
-1098 ALSNATNDNKI
+1098 
-1109 ASADTG
+1109 
-1115 YTNNQ
+1115 
-1120 NTTIK
+1120 
-1125 QDAQNLEHT
+1125 
-1134 SQQIAKDEQALQGD
+1134 
-1148 LNKLKQLANSSFN
+1148 
-1161 EQAFNQAQSKE
+1161 
-1172 QQDEQTLQNEE
+1172 
-1183 ETFSSEQE
+1183 
-1191 GLEKALANAKPASP
+1191 
-1205 TPTPTPTPTPSPTP
+1205 
-1219 NPTPTKHTAPNKVP
+1219 
-1233 PTPPTQNLPTTNV
+1233 
-1246 WNGVYWLQNQ
+1246 
-1256 TYSQKGV
+1256 
-1263 YYIDPNLSGQS
+1263 
-1274 GQSANTLSTYTAN
+1274 TAN
-1287 LLGRSFGVNIQN
+1287 LLGRSFGVNANN

-1319 GHGGFGYIIG
+1319 GHGGFGYITG
-1329 TFNAAN
+1329 TFSAAN

-1372 YNDAETVTK
+1372 YNNAETVTK
-1381 MIQTGASQHSYA
+1381 MIQTGASQHSYT

-1428 SFSGFTNPGGSSVIS
+1428 SFSGFTNPGGSSTIS
-1443 ANAANSL
+1443 ANASNSL
-1450 SFNNSRL
+1450 SFVDSRL
-1457 NGGAVYNLWANS
+1457 NGGAIYNLQANS

-1522 NITLGNKSQTAFKNS
+1522 NITLGNKSQAAFKNS

-1552 VLNASG
+1552 VLNANG
-1558 ASAFNNQASLN
+1558 TSAFNNQASLN

-1575 ATFNSLFFNGAT
+1575 ATFNSLFFNGGT
-1587 LSLNANSKLNAS
+1587 LSLNASSKLNAS
-1599 SASFSNNTT
+1599 SASFSNDTT

-1616 SVSNASSLNAN
+1616 SANNTSSLNAN
-1627 INFQGAS
+1627 INFQGTS
-1634 QATFGGNTTIDAASF
+1634 QADFGGNTTIDTASF
-1649 NFDSASSLS
+1649 NFDSASSLN
-1658 FNNLTANGALNF
+1658 FNNLTANGSLNF
-1670 NGYAPSLSKA
+1670 NGYAPSLTKA

-1738 MKIQNATYSDNNNI
+1738 MKIQNATYSDNNNV

-1844 GTYSPFNQPLN
+1844 GTYSPFNQPLS
-1855 SLNIYNKGFSSGN
+1855 SLNIYNKGFSSEN

-1883 KEMIETNQLDNIT
+1883 KEMIESNQLDNIT
-1896 SINEVLQLL
+1896 NINEVLQLL
-1905 DRIKITP
+1905 DKIKITQ
-1912 AQKQALLETINHLTD
+1912 AQKQVLLETINHLTD
-1927 NINQTFSNGNLV
+1927 NINQTFNNGNLV

-1945 HVTNSTSSI
+1945 NVTNSTSSI

-2007 TLGSGN
+2007 TIGSGN
-2013 AFESGGSADI
+2013 AFESGGSADV

-2085 VENALIPLSK
+2085 IENALSPLSK
-2095 ELPSSLQN
+2095 ELPASLQD
-2103 ETLGQLIGQNNLDNL
+2103 ETLGQLIGQNNLDDL

-2124 MNAIQN
+2124 MNEIQN
-2130 IISKKLSIFGNFVTP
+2130 IISQKLSIFGNFVTP

-2163 KGLLNFIGGYM
+2163 KGLLNFIGGYI

-2203 VANDLLDEFL
+2203 VANDLLNEFL

-2233 IISQGGLSGIY
+2233 VISQGGLSGVY

-2286 SNGYVFVNNSS
+2286 SDGYVFVNNSF

-2319 NTIDFSKYQGALI
+2319 NTIDFSKYQGTLI

-2383 TNSSVTPT
+2383 ANSSVTPT
-2391 NESLSVRA
+2391 NETLSVRA

-2406 VIASNGAIDLSQVKN
+2406 AIASNGAIDLSQVTN

-2441 TIANAFNNA
+2441 TITNAFDNA
-2450 SNSTANINGDFTLNQ
+2450 SNSTADINGNFTLNQ

-2493 HSVSHAIINAQ
+2493 HSVSHAIINTQ
-2504 GIATIM
+2504 GAATIM
-2510 TNYNNPL
+2510 ANDNNPL

-2526 TGAYTLIDSAKAI
+2526 TGTYTLIDSAKAI
-2539 YYGYND
+2539 YYGYNN

-2556 LKLYT
+2556 LKLYA
-2561 LININ
+2561 LIDIN

-2584 SIKDGGLIVGFK
+2584 SVKDGGLVVGFK

-2611 VKIAVSNAPINNLQA
+2611 VKIAVSNDPINNLQA
-2626 PTLKQYIAQIQGI
+2626 PTLKQYIAQIQGV
-2639 QGVDSI
+2639 QSVDSI
-2645 EQAGGTQAINWLNK
+2645 DQAGGNQAIDWLNK

-2731 SADFH
+2731 RSDFL

-2779 SFINGGTGTLYGI
+2779 SFISGGTGTLYGI

-2820 TQSGSSNVNMGVYSR
+2820 TQSGSSNVNVGVYSR

-2872 RYNTWTTDA
+2872 RYDTWTTDA

-2898 KPQIGLAY
+2898 KPQVGLSY
-2906 YYIGM
+2906 YYIGL

>member
-17 SFKLNKISKK
+17 SFKLNKISEK
-27 IFKLNPI
+27 IFKLNLI
-34 LKREKPLK
+34 LKREKPLS
-42 RHKKTKSIK
+42 HKKTKSVK

-65 LLIGALGGLPHLR
+65 LLIGALGGLSHLR
-78 ASECRYWSWWSGYHD
+78 ASECRYWSWSSWGYHD
-93 KIESGSNSPTHNSY
+93 NIESGSNSPTHNSY
-107 CLFSSTQGSGTY
+107 CLFNSAQGSGTY

-157 GVNVGYITGTY
+157 GGDVGYITGTY

-178 RITTGNSLSDGG
+178 RITTGNSFSTGG

-200 RITINQ
+200 HITIDQ
-206 ASFDNSDAGAQ
+206 ASFDNGDAGAQ
-217 HSYMNFKGS
+217 HSYMNFSGS

-245 SGNNNNSAIS
+245 SGNGANSNLS
-255 FNKTK
+255 FNQTS
-260 FNQGTYNFTNS
+260 FNQGTYKFTNS
-271 ANLSF
+271 ANL
-276 NNSNFNQSTYNFN
+276 N
-289 SLQSTFNNSTFNQGT
+289 FNNSTFNQGT
-304 YNFTDNTSFNNDTF
+304 YNFNA
-318 NQGTY
+318 
-323 NFNTSKVSFSG
+323 SKVSFSG

-348 GSVSFGSGAVFNL
+348 GNVSFGSGAIFNL

-366 ANQTYDILTT
+366 SNQTYDILTT
-376 NGTIQ
+376 NKTIQ

-402 HVEVGNNTYD
+402 HVEVGSNTYD

-427 FSNKSITTQFLGDD
+427 FNNQSITTQFLGDD
-441 LQAKAKATYQQD
+441 LQAKAQATYQQD
-453 LNNSQ
+453 LSNSQ
-458 SALSNATNDNKIA
+458 TALNNATSDNKIA
-471 SADTGYTNNQN
+471 SSDTGYTNNQN
-482 TTIKQ
+482 TTIKK
-487 DAQNLEHTSQQIA
+487 DAQS
-500 KDEQALQGDLNK
+500 
-512 LKQLANSSFN
+512 
-522 EQAFNQA
+522 
-529 QSKEQQDEQTLQN
+529 
-542 EENTFSSE
+542 
-550 QEGLEKALANAKEQQ
+550 
-565 EQQQAQATYQQDL
+565 
-578 NNSQSALSNATND
+578 
-591 NKIASADTDY
+591 
-601 TKNQNTAIKQDAQN
+601 

-645 GFNEQAFNQAQS
+645 GFNEQAFNQAQ
-657 TEQQDEQTL
+657 D
-666 QNEEETFSSEQ
+666 
-677 EGLEKALANAKHT
+677 
-690 SPTPTKHT
+690 
-698 AQNNPPNKVSPPTQN
+698 
-713 LPTTNVWNGVY
+713 
-724 NFQNQTY
+724 
-731 SKKGIYYID
+731 
-740 PNLSGQS
+740 
-747 GQSGNTLS
+747 
-755 TYGYLDWFTL
+755 
-765 KNKFSVNANNGT
+765 
-777 LIIGNNT
+777 
-784 ESANTKGLIWIGD
+784 
-797 DKGLVYYNTGTFNAA
+797 
-812 NIYLTSNL
+812 
-820 KTGNGFSGEGATLNF
+820 
-835 NATNRITINQASFD
+835 
-849 NSDAGAQH
+849 
-857 SYMNFKGSNINVS
+857 
-870 GSSFTDDTNG
+870 
-880 GFSFSGN
+880 
-887 NNNSAISFNKTK
+887 
-899 FNQGTYNFTNSA
+899 
-911 NLSFNNSNFNQSTY
+911 
-925 NFNSL
+925 
-930 QSTFNNSTFNQGTY
+930 
-944 NFTDNTSFNNDTFNQ
+944 
-959 GTYNFNTSKVSF
+959 
-971 SGANTLNSSSPFAS
+971 
-985 LKGSVSFGSGAV
+985 
-997 FNLNQTLNA
+997 
-1006 NQTYDILTTN
+1006 
-1016 GTIQYG
+1016 
-1022 VYQSYLWDLIN
+1022 
-1033 YKGDKAIS
+1033 
-1041 HVEVGN
+1041 
-1047 NTYDVTFDING
+1047 
-1058 QDETLQETFSNKS
+1058 
-1071 ITTQFLGDDLQAK
+1071 
-1084 AKATYQQDLNNSQS
+1084 
-1098 ALSNATNDNKI
+1098 
-1109 ASADTG
+1109 
-1115 YTNNQ
+1115 
-1120 NTTIK
+1120 
-1125 QDAQNLEHT
+1125 
-1134 SQQIAKDEQALQGD
+1134 
-1148 LNKLKQLANSSFN
+1148 
-1161 EQAFNQAQSKE
+1161 KE

-1183 ETFSSEQE
+1183 KTFNAEQE
-1191 GLEKALANAKPASP
+1191 GLKQALANTKHTSP
-1205 TPTPTPTPTPSPTP
+1205 T
-1219 NPTPTKHTAPNKVP
+1219 PTPTKHTAPNTPPNKVP

-1246 WNGVYWLQNQ
+1246 WSGVYWLQNQ
-1256 TYSQKGV
+1256 TYSKQGV

-1274 GQSANTLSTYTAN
+1274 GQSGNTLNTYTAN

-1319 GHGGFGYIIG
+1319 GHGGFGYITG

-1393 TFDAT
+1393 AFDAA

-1413 GKFSFNAKNISFSNA
+1413 GKFSFSAKNISFSNA

-1513 GDTTLQNNA
+1513 DDTTLQDNA
-1522 NITLGNKSQTAFKNS
+1522 NITLGNKSQATFKNS
-1537 LTLDNNSNLSLDNQS
+1537 LTLDNNSNLSLDNQN
-1552 VLNASG
+1552 VLNANG
-1558 ASAFNNQASLN
+1558 TSAFNNQASLN

-1575 ATFNSLFFNGAT
+1575 ATFNSLFFNGGI

-1599 SASFSNNTT
+1599 SASFSNNTI

-1616 SVSNASSLNAN
+1616 SANNASSLNAN
-1627 INFQGAS
+1627 INFQGTS
-1634 QATFGGNTTIDAASF
+1634 QADFGGNTTIDTASF

-1670 NGYAPSLSKA
+1670 NGYAPSLAKA

-1699 DINIFDNITKSVTYN
+1699 DINIFDNITKSVAYN

-1817 NQAGTYYL
+1817 NQVGTYYL
-1825 TSNIKGLF
+1825 TSSIKGLF

-1855 SLNIYNKGFSSGN
+1855 SLNIYNKGFSSEN
-1868 LKTLLGILSQNSATL
+1868 LKTLLGILSQNSAAL
-1883 KEMIETNQLDNIT
+1883 KEMIESNQLDNIT

-1905 DRIKITP
+1905 DEIKITP

-1927 NINQTFSNGNLV
+1927 DINQTFNNGNLI

-1945 HVTNSTSSI
+1945 NVTNSTSSI

-1967 DSATCSS
+1967 DSTTCSS

-1999 AKSIYITG
+1999 AKSVYITG
-2007 TLGSGN
+2007 TVGSAN

-2045 IFNLLGQEGIDK
+2045 IFNLLGQKGIDK

-2085 VENALIPLSK
+2085 VENALSPLSK
-2095 ELPSSLQN
+2095 ELPTSLQN

-2163 KGLLNFIGGYM
+2163 KGLLNFIGGYI

-2203 VANDLLDEFL
+2203 VANDLLNEFL
-2213 GQDVVKKLESQG
+2213 GQDVVKKLEGQG

-2233 IISQGGLSGIY
+2233 IISQGGLSGVY

-2249 SVLPPSLQNALKEND
+2249 SVLPSSLQNALKEND

-2319 NTIDFSKYQGALI
+2319 NTIDFSKYQGTLI
-2332 FASNGVSNINITTLN
+2332 FASNDVSNINITTLN

-2364 KGEICINLANC
+2364 KGEICVNLANC

-2406 VIASNGAIDLSQVKN
+2406 TIASNGAIDLSQVKN

-2431 ENATLQANNL
+2431 ENAALQANNL
-2441 TIANAFNNA
+2441 TITNAFNNA
-2450 SNSTANINGDFTLNQ
+2450 SNSTANINGNFTLNQ

-2487 LVFNLS
+2487 LVFKLS

-2504 GIATIM
+2504 GTATIM
-2510 TNYNNPL
+2510 ANNNNPL

-2526 TGAYTLIDSAKAI
+2526 TGTYTLIDSAKAI

-2545 QITGGSSLDNY
+2545 QITGGNSLDNY

-2561 LININ
+2561 LIDTD

-2584 SIKDGGLIVGFK
+2584 NIKDGGLIVGFK

-2611 VKIAVSNAPINNLQA
+2611 VKIAVSNDPINNLQA
-2626 PTLKQYIAQIQGI
+2626 PTLKQYIAQIQGT

-2645 EQAGGTQAINWLNK
+2645 DQAGGTQAINWLNK

-2699 NFKND
+2699 DFKND

-2792 NVGYDRFIKGVIVG
+2792 NIGYDRFIKGVIVG

-2844 MSLNETWGYNKTFI
+2844 MSLSETWGYNKTFI

-2872 RYNTWTTDA
+2872 KYNTWTTDA

-2906 YYIGM
+2906 YYIGL

>member
-7 GLISKFISKG
+7 RLISKFISKG

-27 IFKLNPI
+27 IFKLNQI
-34 LKREKPLK
+34 LKCEKPLK
-42 RHKKTKSIK
+42 CHKKALKPIK
-51 KPFNKNKSFLKASV
+51 KLSNRNKSFLKVSV
-65 LLIGALGGLPHLR
+65 LLIGALGGLSHLR
-78 ASECRYWSWWSGYHD
+78 ANECRYWSWSSWSYQD
-93 KIESGSNSPTHNSY
+93 NIESGPNSPTHNSY

-134 TQKFNNGTLNVGGNI
+134 TQKFNNGTLDIEGNI
-149 RFGGTGVN
+149 RFGGTGIN
-157 GVNVGYITGTY
+157 GGDVGYITGTY
-168 DAQTI
+168 DAANIYLT
-173 NFNSS
+173 SHL
-178 RITTGNSLSDGG
+178 TTGNSYADGG

-195 FNATN
+195 FNAAN
-200 RITINQ
+200 NITINQ
-206 ASFDNSDAGAQ
+206 ASFDNNDAGTQ
-217 HSYMNFKGS
+217 KSYMNFKGS
-226 NINVS
+226 NIKVS
-231 GSSFTDDTNGGFSF
+231 GSSFKDDTDGGFNF
-245 SGNNNNSAIS
+245 SGNSNNSTIS
-255 FNKTK
+255 FNQTNFNQGAYSFSNSTTLSFDNSN
-260 FNQGTYNFTNS
+260 FNQGTYHFNS
-271 ANLSF
+271 TQSTF
-276 NNSNFNQSTYNFN
+276 ENSNFNQ
-289 SLQSTFNNSTFNQGT
+289 GT
-304 YNFTDNTSFNNDTF
+304 YSFNDNTSFNNDTF
-318 NQGTY
+318 NQGAY
-323 NFNTSKVSFSG
+323 SFNTNKVSFSG
-334 ANTLNSSSP
+334 TNTLNSSSP

-348 GSVSFGSGAVFNL
+348 GSVSFNSNVSNAIFNL

-366 ANQTYDILTT
+366 NNQTYDILTT
-376 NGTIQ
+376 NGAIQ

-402 HVEVGNNTYD
+402 HVGVGNNTYD

-427 FSNKSITTQFLGDD
+427 FNKQSIITQFLGDD
-441 LQAKAKATYQQD
+441 LQQQAQQTYQEDVANSQNA
-453 LNNSQ
+453 LNNVT
-458 SALSNATNDNKIA
+458 SNNKIA
-471 SADTGYTNNQN
+471 SNDTSYTQSKN
-482 TTIKQ
+482 TTIAK
-487 DAQNLEHTSQQIA
+487 DAQNLENTNQEIA
-500 KDEQALQGDLNK
+500 QDEQALQGDLDK
-512 LKQLANSSFN
+512 LKQLANSTTGFS

-529 QSKEQQDEQTLQN
+529 QKQEQQDEQTLQN
-542 EENTFSSE
+542 DENAFNTE
-550 QEGLEKALANAKEQQ
+550 QDSLNKAIQQAQAQQQKQ
-565 EQQQAQATYQQDL
+565 EQQQAQQTYQEDVAHSQNAL
-578 NNSQSALSNATND
+578 NNVTSD
-591 NKIASADTDY
+591 NKIASNDTSY
-601 TKNQNTAIKQDAQN
+601 TQSKNTTIAKDAQN
-615 LENTSQQITQDQ
+615 LENTNQEIQQD
-627 KDLEQDLDK
+627 EQALQGDLDK
-636 LQQLANSKT
+636 LKQLANSTT

-666 QNEEETFSSEQ
+666 QNDEKTFSNEQ
-677 EGLEKALANAKHT
+677 EGLK
-690 SPTPTKHT
+690 
-698 AQNNPPNKVSPPTQN
+698 
-713 LPTTNVWNGVY
+713 
-724 NFQNQTY
+724 
-731 SKKGIYYID
+731 
-740 PNLSGQS
+740 
-747 GQSGNTLS
+747 
-755 TYGYLDWFTL
+755 
-765 KNKFSVNANNGT
+765 
-777 LIIGNNT
+777 
-784 ESANTKGLIWIGD
+784 
-797 DKGLVYYNTGTFNAA
+797 
-812 NIYLTSNL
+812 
-820 KTGNGFSGEGATLNF
+820 
-835 NATNRITINQASFD
+835 QA
-849 NSDAGAQH
+849 
-857 SYMNFKGSNINVS
+857 I
-870 GSSFTDDTNG
+870 
-880 GFSFSGN
+880 
-887 NNNSAISFNKTK
+887 
-899 FNQGTYNFTNSA
+899 
-911 NLSFNNSNFNQSTY
+911 
-925 NFNSL
+925 
-930 QSTFNNSTFNQGTY
+930 
-944 NFTDNTSFNNDTFNQ
+944 
-959 GTYNFNTSKVSF
+959 
-971 SGANTLNSSSPFAS
+971 
-985 LKGSVSFGSGAV
+985 
-997 FNLNQTLNA
+997 
-1006 NQTYDILTTN
+1006 
-1016 GTIQYG
+1016 
-1022 VYQSYLWDLIN
+1022 
-1033 YKGDKAIS
+1033 
-1041 HVEVGN
+1041 
-1047 NTYDVTFDING
+1047 
-1058 QDETLQETFSNKS
+1058 
-1071 ITTQFLGDDLQAK
+1071 
-1084 AKATYQQDLNNSQS
+1084 
-1098 ALSNATNDNKI
+1098 
-1109 ASADTG
+1109 
-1115 YTNNQ
+1115 
-1120 NTTIK
+1120 
-1125 QDAQNLEHT
+1125 
-1134 SQQIAKDEQALQGD
+1134 
-1148 LNKLKQLANSSFN
+1148 
-1161 EQAFNQAQSKE
+1161 
-1172 QQDEQTLQNEE
+1172 
-1183 ETFSSEQE
+1183 
-1191 GLEKALANAKPASP
+1191 ANAKPASP
-1205 TPTPTPTPTPSPTP
+1205 TPTPI
-1219 NPTPTKHTAPNKVP
+1219 KHTAPNTPPSQVP
-1233 PTPPTQNLPTTNV
+1233 PPTQNLPTTNV

-1256 TYSQKGV
+1256 TYSKQGI

-1319 GHGGFGYIIG
+1319 GHGGFGYITG
-1329 TFNAAN
+1329 TFSAAN

-1349 GSDGGGAN
+1349 NSDGGGAN

-1393 TFDAT
+1393 TFDAL

-1413 GKFSFNAKNISFSNA
+1413 GKFSFSAKNISFSNA
-1428 SFSGFTNPGGSSVIS
+1428 SFSGFTNPGGSSTIS
-1443 ANAANSL
+1443 ANASNSL
-1450 SFNNSRL
+1450 SFINSRL
-1457 NGGAVYNLWANS
+1457 NGGAIYNLQANS

-1500 SFTLSSQS
+1500 NFTLSSQS

-1522 NITLGNKSQTAFKNS
+1522 NITLGNKSQAAFKNS

-1552 VLNASG
+1552 VLNANNT
-1558 ASAFNNQASLN
+1558 SAFNNQASLN

-1575 ATFNSLFFNGAT
+1575 ATFNSLFFNGGT
-1587 LSLNANSKLNAS
+1587 LSLNASSKLNAS

-1616 SVSNASSLNAN
+1616 SANNTSSLNAN
-1627 INFQGAS
+1627 INFQGTS
-1634 QATFGGNTTIDAASF
+1634 QADFGGNTTIDTASF
-1649 NFDSASSLS
+1649 NFDNASSLN

-1670 NGYAPSLSKA
+1670 NGYAPSLTKA
-1680 LMSVSG
+1680 LMNVSG

-1691 NNGDINLS
+1691 SNGDINLS

-1778 EVLNNPN
+1778 EVLNSPN

-1817 NQAGTYYL
+1817 NQVGTYYL

-1833 TPKGSQTPQTP
+1833 TPKGSQTPQAP

-1855 SLNIYNKGFSSGN
+1855 SLNIYNKGFSSEN

-1883 KEMIETNQLDNIT
+1883 KEMIESNQLDNIT
-1896 SINEVLQLL
+1896 NINEVLQLL
-1905 DRIKITP
+1905 DKIKITQ
-1912 AQKQALLETINHLTD
+1912 AQKQVLLETINHLTD
-1927 NINQTFSNGNLV
+1927 NINQTFNNGNLV

-1945 HVTNSTSSI
+1945 NVTNSTSSI

-2007 TLGSGN
+2007 TIGSGN
-2013 AFESGGSADI
+2013 AFESGGSADV

-2057 IFNQGNLANVLSQMA
+2057 IFNQGNLANVLSQVA

-2085 VENALIPLSK
+2085 IENALSPLSK
-2095 ELPSSLQN
+2095 ELPASLQS
-2103 ETLGQLIGQNNLDNL
+2103 ETLGQLIGQNNLDDL

-2163 KGLLNFIGGYM
+2163 KGLLNFIGGYI

-2182 LSVILKDITNPP
+2182 LSVVLKDITNPP

-2203 VANDLLDEFL
+2203 VANDLLNEFL
-2213 GQDVVKKLESQG
+2213 GQDVVEKLESQG

-2233 IISQGGLSGIY
+2233 IISQGGLSGVY

-2249 SVLPPSLQNALKEND
+2249 SVLPLSLQNALKEND

-2286 SNGYVFVNNSS
+2286 SNGYIFVNNSS

-2332 FASNGVSNINITTLN
+2332 FASNDVSNINITTLN

-2364 KGEICINLANC
+2364 KGEICVNLANC

-2383 TNSSVTPT
+2383 INSSVTPT

-2406 VIASNGAIDLSQVKN
+2406 AIASNGAIDLSQVTN

-2441 TIANAFNNA
+2441 TITNAFNNA
-2450 SNSTANINGDFTLNQ
+2450 SNSTANINGNFTLNQ

-2493 HSVSHAIINAQ
+2493 HSASHAIINAQ
-2504 GIATIM
+2504 GSATIM
-2510 TNYNNPL
+2510 ANNNNPL

-2526 TGAYTLIDSAKAI
+2526 VGTYTLIDSAKAI
-2539 YYGYND
+2539 YYGYNN

-2561 LININ
+2561 LIDIN

-2584 SIKDGGLIVGFK
+2584 NVKDGGLVVGFK

-2611 VKIAVSNAPINNLQA
+2611 VKIAISNDPINNLQA
-2626 PTLKQYIAQIQGI
+2626 PTLKQYIAQIQGV

-2645 EQAGGTQAINWLNK
+2645 DQAGGNQAINWLNK

-2699 NFKND
+2699 DFKND

-2806 GYAAYGYSGFHANI
+2806 GYAAYGYSGFHGNI

-2872 RYNTWTTDA
+2872 RYDTWTTDA

-2898 KPQIGLAY
+2898 KPQVGLAY
-2906 YYIGM
+2906 YYIGL

>member
-1 MAFKKA
+1 MAFEKA
-7 GLISKFISKG
+7 GLISKFILKG

-27 IFKLNPI
+27 IFKLNLI
-34 LKREKPLK
+34 LKREKPLS
-42 RHKKTKSIK
+42 HKKTKSIK
-51 KPFNKNKSFLKASV
+51 KPFSKNKSFLKASV
-65 LLIGALGGLPHLR
+65 LLIGALGGLSHLR
-78 ASECRYWSWWSGYHD
+78 ASECRYWSWSSWSYHD
-93 KIESGSNSPTHNSY
+93 NIESGSNSPTHNSY
-107 CLFSSTQGSGTY
+107 CLFNSAQGSGTY
-119 YLNTLTTYSAGGASF
+119 YLNTLTTYSPGGASF
-134 TQKFNNGTLNVGGNI
+134 TQKFNNGTLDVGGNI

-157 GVNVGYITGTY
+157 GGDVGYITGTY

-178 RITTGNSLSDGG
+178 RITTGNSFSTGG

-200 RITINQ
+200 HITINQ
-206 ASFDNSDAGAQ
+206 ASFDNSDAGTQ
-217 HSYMNFKGS
+217 HSYMNFSGS

-245 SGNNNNSAIS
+245 SGNGANSNLSFNQTNFNQGVYKFTNSANLNFNNSA
-255 FNKTK
+255 
-260 FNQGTYNFTNS
+260 FNQGTYNFNS
-271 ANLSF
+271 AQSAF
-276 NNSNFNQSTYNFN
+276 ENSN
-289 SLQSTFNNSTFNQGT
+289 FNQGT
-304 YNFTDNTSFNNDTF
+304 YNFNGNASFDNDTF

-323 NFNTSKVSFSG
+323 SFNTSKVSFSG

-348 GSVSFGSGAVFNL
+348 GSVSFGSGAIFNL

-376 NGTIQ
+376 NKTIQ

-402 HVEVGNNTYD
+402 HVEVGSNTYD

-427 FSNKSITTQFLGDD
+427 FSNQAITTQFLGDD
-441 LQAKAKATYQQD
+441 LQAKAKANYQQD
-453 LNNSQ
+453 LTGSQ
-458 SALSNATNDNKIA
+458 TALNNATSDSKIA
-471 SADTGYTNNQN
+471 SSDTNYTNNQN
-482 TTIKQ
+482 TTIQK
-487 DAQNLEHTSQQIA
+487 DAQS
-500 KDEQALQGDLNK
+500 
-512 LKQLANSSFN
+512 
-522 EQAFNQA
+522 
-529 QSKEQQDEQTLQN
+529 
-542 EENTFSSE
+542 
-550 QEGLEKALANAKEQQ
+550 
-565 EQQQAQATYQQDL
+565 
-578 NNSQSALSNATND
+578 
-591 NKIASADTDY
+591 
-601 TKNQNTAIKQDAQN
+601 
-615 LENTSQQITQDQ
+615 LENTSQQIAQDQ
-627 KDLEQDLDK
+627 KDLEQDLDNLK
-636 LQQLANSKT
+636 QLANSPT
-645 GFNEQAFNQAQS
+645 GFNEQAFKNAQS
-657 TEQQDEQTL
+657 TEQQDLQTL
-666 QNEEETFSSEQ
+666 QENENTFNAEQ
-677 EGLEKALANAKHT
+677 EGLKQALANANPT
-690 SPTPTKHT
+690 SPTPSPTPTKHT
-698 AQNNPPNKVSPPTQN
+698 AQN
-713 LPTTNVWNGVY
+713 
-724 NFQNQTY
+724 
-731 SKKGIYYID
+731 
-740 PNLSGQS
+740 
-747 GQSGNTLS
+747 
-755 TYGYLDWFTL
+755 
-765 KNKFSVNANNGT
+765 
-777 LIIGNNT
+777 
-784 ESANTKGLIWIGD
+784 
-797 DKGLVYYNTGTFNAA
+797 
-812 NIYLTSNL
+812 
-820 KTGNGFSGEGATLNF
+820 
-835 NATNRITINQASFD
+835 
-849 NSDAGAQH
+849 
-857 SYMNFKGSNINVS
+857 
-870 GSSFTDDTNG
+870 
-880 GFSFSGN
+880 
-887 NNNSAISFNKTK
+887 
-899 FNQGTYNFTNSA
+899 
-911 NLSFNNSNFNQSTY
+911 
-925 NFNSL
+925 
-930 QSTFNNSTFNQGTY
+930 
-944 NFTDNTSFNNDTFNQ
+944 
-959 GTYNFNTSKVSF
+959 
-971 SGANTLNSSSPFAS
+971 
-985 LKGSVSFGSGAV
+985 
-997 FNLNQTLNA
+997 
-1006 NQTYDILTTN
+1006 
-1016 GTIQYG
+1016 
-1022 VYQSYLWDLIN
+1022 
-1033 YKGDKAIS
+1033 
-1041 HVEVGN
+1041 
-1047 NTYDVTFDING
+1047 
-1058 QDETLQETFSNKS
+1058 
-1071 ITTQFLGDDLQAK
+1071 
-1084 AKATYQQDLNNSQS
+1084 
-1098 ALSNATNDNKI
+1098 
-1109 ASADTG
+1109 
-1115 YTNNQ
+1115 
-1120 NTTIK
+1120 
-1125 QDAQNLEHT
+1125 
-1134 SQQIAKDEQALQGD
+1134 
-1148 LNKLKQLANSSFN
+1148 
-1161 EQAFNQAQSKE
+1161 
-1172 QQDEQTLQNEE
+1172 
-1183 ETFSSEQE
+1183 
-1191 GLEKALANAKPASP
+1191 
-1205 TPTPTPTPTPSPTP
+1205 TP
-1219 NPTPTKHTAPNKVP
+1219 PNKVP

-1246 WNGVYWLQNQ
+1246 WNGVYNLQNQ

-1274 GQSANTLSTYTAN
+1274 GQSTNTLSTYTAN
-1287 LLGRSFGVNIQN
+1287 LFGRSFGVNIQN

-1319 GHGGFGYIIG
+1319 GHGGFGYITG

-1349 GSDGGGAN
+1349 ESDGGGAN

-1393 TFDAT
+1393 AFDAT

-1457 NGGAVYNLWANS
+1457 NGGAIYNLQANS

-1522 NITLGNKSQTAFKNS
+1522 NITLGNKSQAAFKNS

-1552 VLNASG
+1552 VLNANG
-1558 ASAFNNQASLN
+1558 ASVFNNQASLN

-1575 ATFNSLFFNGAT
+1575 ATFNSLFFNGGT

-1616 SVSNASSLNAN
+1616 SASNTNSLNAN
-1627 INFQGAS
+1627 INFQGSS
-1634 QATFGGNTTIDAASF
+1634 QADFGGNTTIDTASF

-1670 NGYAPSLSKA
+1670 NGYAPSLTKA

-1691 NNGDINLS
+1691 DNGDINLS

-1817 NQAGTYYL
+1817 NQAGIYYL

-1883 KEMIETNQLDNIT
+1883 KEMIESNQLDNIT

-1905 DRIKITP
+1905 DKIKITP
-1912 AQKQALLETINHLTD
+1912 TQKQALLETINHLTD
-1927 NINQTFSNGNLV
+1927 NINQTFNNGNLV

-1945 HVTNSTSSI
+1945 NVTNSTSSI

-2007 TLGSGN
+2007 TLGSAN
-2013 AFESGGSADI
+2013 AFESGGSADV
-2023 TFQSANN
+2023 TFQSTNN
-2030 LVLNKANIEAQATDN
+2030 LVLNNANIEAQATDN

-2057 IFNQGNLANVLSQMA
+2057 IFNQGNLANVLSQVA

-2085 VENALIPLSK
+2085 VENALSPLSK
-2095 ELPSSLQN
+2095 ELPASLQN

-2124 MNAIQN
+2124 MNEIQN

-2163 KGLLNFIGGYM
+2163 KGLLNFIGGYI

-2203 VANDLLDEFL
+2203 VANDLLNEFL
-2213 GQDVVKKLESQG
+2213 GQDLVKKLEGQG

-2233 IISQGGLSGIY
+2233 IISQGGLSGVY

-2353 LNAGLNNVSVQ
+2353 LNADLNNVSVQ

-2391 NESLSVRA
+2391 NESLSVHA

-2406 VIASNGAIDLSQVKN
+2406 TIASNGAIDLSQVKN

-2431 ENATLQANNL
+2431 ENAALQANNL
-2441 TIANAFNNA
+2441 TITNAFNNA
-2450 SNSTANINGDFTLNQ
+2450 SNSTANINGNFTLNQ

-2504 GIATIM
+2504 GSATIM
-2510 TNYNNPL
+2510 ANNNNPL

-2526 TGAYTLIDSAKAI
+2526 AGAYTLIDSAKAI

-2561 LININ
+2561 LIDIN

-2576 LTYNGQAV
+2576 LTYNDQAV
-2584 SIKDGGLIVGFK
+2584 NIKDGGLIVGFK

-2611 VKIAVSNAPINNLQA
+2611 VKIAVSNDPINNLQA
-2626 PTLKQYIAQIQGI
+2626 PTLKQYIAQIQGT
-2639 QGVDSI
+2639 QSVDSI

-2659 IFETKGSPLFAPYY
+2659 IFETNGSPLFAPYY

-2699 NFKND
+2699 DFKND

-2731 SADFH
+2731 STDFH

-2792 NVGYDRFIKGVIVG
+2792 NIGYDRFIKGVIVG

-2872 RYNTWTTDA
+2872 KYDTWTTDA

-2906 YYIGM
+2906 YYIGL

-2916 IMDDPIYNQF
+2916 IMDDPIYSQF

>member
-7 GLISKFISKG
+7 GLISNLISKG

-27 IFKLNPI
+27 IFKLNQI

-51 KPFNKNKSFLKASV
+51 KPFNQNKSLLKASI
-65 LLIGALGGLPHLR
+65 LLIGALGGLSHLR

-107 CLFSSTQGSGTY
+107 CLFSSAQGSGTY
-119 YLNTLTTYSAGGASF
+119 YLNTLTTYSTGGASF
-134 TQKFNNGTLNVGGNI
+134 TQKFNGGTLNVGGNI
-149 RFGGTGVN
+149 RFGGTGIN
-157 GVNVGYITGTY
+157 GGDVGYITGTY

-178 RITTGNSLSDGG
+178 HLTTGNSYADGG

-195 FNATN
+195 FNAAN
-200 RITINQ
+200 NITINQ
-206 ASFDNSDAGAQ
+206 ASLDNSDAETQ
-217 HSYMNFKGS
+217 KSYMNFKGS
-226 NINVS
+226 NIKVS

-255 FNKTK
+255 FNQTSFNQGTYHFNSAQSTFENSN
-260 FNQGTYNFTNS
+260 FNQGTYNFN
-271 ANLSF
+271 
-276 NNSNFNQSTYNFN
+276 
-289 SLQSTFNNSTFNQGT
+289 
-304 YNFTDNTSFNNDTF
+304 DNVSFNNDTF

-323 NFNTSKVSFSG
+323 SFNTNKVSFSG
-334 ANTLNSSSP
+334 TNTLNSSSP

-348 GSVSFGSGAVFNL
+348 GSVSFNSGAVFNL

-366 ANQTYDILTT
+366 NNQTYDILTT
-376 NGTIQ
+376 NGAIQ

-402 HVEVGNNTYD
+402 HVGVGNNTYD

-418 GQDETLQET
+418 EQDETLQET
-427 FSNKSITTQFLGDD
+427 FNNQSITTQFLGDD
-441 LQAKAKATYQQD
+441 LQAKAQKTYQQD
-453 LNNSQ
+453 LSNSQ
-458 SALSNATNDNKIA
+458 STLNNAASDSKIA
-471 SADTGYTNNQN
+471 NNDTDYTKSSNP
-482 TTIKQ
+482 TINK
-487 DAQNLEHTSQQIA
+487 DAQNLENTNQKIQQ
-500 KDEQALQGDLNK
+500 DEKALQGDLNN
-512 LKQLANSSFN
+512 LKQLANSTTGFN

-529 QSKEQQDEQTLQN
+529 QKQEQQDEQTLQNDENAFNTEQDSLNKAIQQAQAQQQKQQQKQEQQQAQKTYQQDLSDSQSALNNAASDNKIANSDTDYTKNKNTAIATDAQNLENTNQKIAQDEQALEKDLAQIKQLANSTTGFNEQAFTQAQKQEQQDEQTLQN
-542 EENTFSSE
+542 EEKTFNAE
-550 QEGLEKALANAKEQQ
+550 QEGLKQAIANAKP
-565 EQQQAQATYQQDL
+565 T
-578 NNSQSALSNATND
+578 SPTPSPTQSPT
-591 NKIASADTDY
+591 
-601 TKNQNTAIKQDAQN
+601 
-615 LENTSQQITQDQ
+615 
-627 KDLEQDLDK
+627 
-636 LQQLANSKT
+636 
-645 GFNEQAFNQAQS
+645 
-657 TEQQDEQTL
+657 
-666 QNEEETFSSEQ
+666 
-677 EGLEKALANAKHT
+677 
-690 SPTPTKHT
+690 PTPTKHT
-698 AQNNPPNKVSPPTQN
+698 AQNTPPSQVPPTPPTQN

-724 NFQNQTY
+724 NLQNQTY
-731 SKKGIYYID
+731 SKQGVYYID

-755 TYGYLDWFTL
+755 TY
-765 KNKFSVNANNGT
+765 
-777 LIIGNNT
+777 
-784 ESANTKGLIWIGD
+784 
-797 DKGLVYYNTGTFNAA
+797 
-812 NIYLTSNL
+812 
-820 KTGNGFSGEGATLNF
+820 
-835 NATNRITINQASFD
+835 
-849 NSDAGAQH
+849 
-857 SYMNFKGSNINVS
+857 
-870 GSSFTDDTNG
+870 
-880 GFSFSGN
+880 
-887 NNNSAISFNKTK
+887 
-899 FNQGTYNFTNSA
+899 
-911 NLSFNNSNFNQSTY
+911 
-925 NFNSL
+925 
-930 QSTFNNSTFNQGTY
+930 
-944 NFTDNTSFNNDTFNQ
+944 
-959 GTYNFNTSKVSF
+959 
-971 SGANTLNSSSPFAS
+971 
-985 LKGSVSFGSGAV
+985 
-997 FNLNQTLNA
+997 
-1006 NQTYDILTTN
+1006 
-1016 GTIQYG
+1016 
-1022 VYQSYLWDLIN
+1022 
-1033 YKGDKAIS
+1033 
-1041 HVEVGN
+1041 
-1047 NTYDVTFDING
+1047 
-1058 QDETLQETFSNKS
+1058 
-1071 ITTQFLGDDLQAK
+1071 
-1084 AKATYQQDLNNSQS
+1084 
-1098 ALSNATNDNKI
+1098 
-1109 ASADTG
+1109 
-1115 YTNNQ
+1115 
-1120 NTTIK
+1120 
-1125 QDAQNLEHT
+1125 
-1134 SQQIAKDEQALQGD
+1134 
-1148 LNKLKQLANSSFN
+1148 
-1161 EQAFNQAQSKE
+1161 
-1172 QQDEQTLQNEE
+1172 
-1183 ETFSSEQE
+1183 
-1191 GLEKALANAKPASP
+1191 
-1205 TPTPTPTPTPSPTP
+1205 
-1219 NPTPTKHTAPNKVP
+1219 
-1233 PTPPTQNLPTTNV
+1233 
-1246 WNGVYWLQNQ
+1246 
-1256 TYSQKGV
+1256 
-1263 YYIDPNLSGQS
+1263 
-1274 GQSANTLSTYTAN
+1274 TAN
-1287 LLGRSFGVNIQN
+1287 LFGRSFGVNIQN

-1319 GHGGFGYIIG
+1319 GHGGFGYITG

-1349 GSDGGGAN
+1349 NSDGGGAN

-1393 TFDAT
+1393 AFDAL

-1413 GKFSFNAKNISFSNA
+1413 GKFSFTAKNISFSNA

-1443 ANAANSL
+1443 ANATNSL
-1450 SFNNSRL
+1450 SFINSRL
-1457 NGGAVYNLWANS
+1457 NGGAIYNLQANS

-1500 SFTLSSQS
+1500 NFTLSSQS

-1513 GDTTLQNNA
+1513 GDTTLQDNA
-1522 NITLGNKSQTAFKNS
+1522 NITLGNKSQAAFKNS

-1552 VLNASG
+1552 VLNANG

-1575 ATFNSLFFNGAT
+1575 ATFSSLFFNGGT

-1616 SVSNASSLNAN
+1616 SANNTSSLNAN

-1634 QATFGGNTTIDAASF
+1634 QADFGGNTTIDTASF

-1670 NGYAPSLSKA
+1670 NGYAPSLTKA

-1738 MKIQNATYSDNNNI
+1738 MKIQNATYSDSNNI

-1844 GTYSPFNQPLN
+1844 GTYSPFNQPLS
-1855 SLNIYNKGFSSGN
+1855 SLNIYNKGFSSEN

-1883 KEMIETNQLDNIT
+1883 KEMIESNQLDNIT
-1896 SINEVLQLL
+1896 NINEVLQLL
-1905 DRIKITP
+1905 DKIKITQ

-1927 NINQTFSNGNLV
+1927 NINQTFNNGNLI

-1945 HVTNSTSSI
+1945 NVTNSTSSI

-2013 AFESGGSADI
+2013 AFESGGSADV

-2057 IFNQGNLANVLSQMA
+2057 IFNQGNLANVLSQVA

-2085 VENALIPLSK
+2085 IENALSPLSK
-2095 ELPSSLQN
+2095 ELPASLQD
-2103 ETLGQLIGQNNLDNL
+2103 ETLGQLIGQNNLDDL

-2163 KGLLNFIGGYM
+2163 KGLLNFIGGYI

-2182 LSVILKDITNPP
+2182 LSVVLKDITTPP

-2203 VANDLLDEFL
+2203 VANDLLNEFL

-2225 LVSNIINN
+2225 LVNNIINN
-2233 IISQGGLSGIY
+2233 IISQGGLSGVY

-2332 FASNGVSNINITTLN
+2332 FASNDVSNINITTLN

-2364 KGEICINLANC
+2364 KGEICINLSNC
-2375 PTTKNSSS
+2375 PTIKNSSS
-2383 TNSSVTPT
+2383 ANSSVTPT

-2406 VIASNGAIDLSQVKN
+2406 TIASNGAIDLSQVKN

-2441 TIANAFNNA
+2441 TINNAFNNA
-2450 SNSTANINGDFTLNQ
+2450 SNSTANINGNFTLNQ

-2493 HSVSHAIINAQ
+2493 HSASHAIINAQ
-2504 GIATIM
+2504 GNATIM
-2510 TNYNNPL
+2510 ANNNNPL

-2526 TGAYTLIDSAKAI
+2526 VGTYTLIDSAKAI

-2566 GKHMVMTDNG
+2566 GKHMVMAGDG

-2584 SIKDGGLIVGFK
+2584 NIKDGGLVVGFK

-2611 VKIAVSNAPINNLQA
+2611 VKIAVSNDPINNLQA
-2626 PTLKQYIAQIQGI
+2626 PTLKQYIAQIQGT

-2645 EQAGGTQAINWLNK
+2645 DQAGGNQAIDWLNK

-2673 LESHS
+2673 LENHS

-2699 NFKND
+2699 DFKND

-2872 RYNTWTTDA
+2872 KYDNWTTDA

-2906 YYIGM
+2906 YYIGL

>member
-7 GLISKFISKG
+7 RLISRFISKG

-27 IFKLNPI
+27 IFTLNQI

-42 RHKKTKSIK
+42 GHKKALKPIK
-51 KPFNKNKSFLKASV
+51 KLSNRNKSFLKASV
-65 LLIGALGGLPHLR
+65 LLIGALGGLSHLR
-78 ASECRYWSWWSGYHD
+78 ASECRYWSWSSWSYQD
-93 KIESGSNSPTHNSY
+93 NIESGPNSPTHNSY
-107 CLFSSTQGSGTY
+107 CLFSSAQGSGTY

-134 TQKFNNGTLNVGGNI
+134 TQKFNGGTLNVGGNI
-149 RFGGTGVN
+149 RFGGTGIN
-157 GVNVGYITGTY
+157 GGDVGYITGTY

-178 RITTGNSLSDGG
+178 HLTTGNSYSDGG

-200 RITINQ
+200 NLTINQ
-206 ASFDNSDAGAQ
+206 ASFDNSDAGTQ
-217 HSYMNFKGS
+217 KSYMNFKGS

-231 GSSFTDDTNGGFSF
+231 GSSFTDDTDGGFNF
-245 SGNNNNSAIS
+245 SGNSNNSAIS
-255 FNKTK
+255 FNQTSFNQGAYNFSNSTSSSFDNSSFNQGTYHFNSVQSTFENSN
-260 FNQGTYNFTNS
+260 FNQGTYNFN
-271 ANLSF
+271 
-276 NNSNFNQSTYNFN
+276 
-289 SLQSTFNNSTFNQGT
+289 
-304 YNFTDNTSFNNDTF
+304 DNTSFNNDTF

-323 NFNTSKVSFSG
+323 SFNTSKVSFSG

-348 GSVSFGSGAVFNL
+348 GSVSFGSDAIFNL

-366 ANQTYDILTT
+366 SNQTYDILTT
-376 NGTIQ
+376 NGAIQ

-427 FSNKSITTQFLGDD
+427 FNKQSIITQFLGDD
-441 LQAKAKATYQQD
+441 LQAKAQKTYQQD
-453 LNNSQ
+453 LSNSQ
-458 SALSNATNDNKIA
+458 SALNNAASDNKIA
-471 SADTGYTNNQN
+471 SNDTGYTQSKNA
-482 TTIKQ
+482 TIAT
-487 DAQNLEHTSQQIA
+487 DAQNLEHTNQQIA
-500 KDEQALQGDLNK
+500 QDEQALEQDLDK
-512 LKQLANSSFN
+512 LKQLANSTTGFS

-529 QSKEQQDEQTLQN
+529 QKQEQQDEQTLQN
-542 EENTFSSE
+542 DENAFNTE
-550 QEGLEKALANAKEQQ
+550 QDSLNKAIQQAQAQEQKQ
-565 EQQQAQATYQQDL
+565 EQQQAQKTYQEDVANSQNAL
-578 NNSQSALSNATND
+578 NNVTSD
-591 NKIASADTDY
+591 NTIASNDTSY
-601 TKNQNTAIKQDAQN
+601 TQSKNTTVAKDAQG
-615 LENTSQQITQDQ
+615 LENTNQKIAQDEQ
-627 KDLEQDLDK
+627 ALEKDLAQIK
-636 LQQLANSKT
+636 QLANSTT
-645 GFNEQAFNQAQS
+645 GFSEQAFNQAQKQ
-657 TEQQDEQTL
+657 EQQDEQTL
-666 QNEEETFSSEQ
+666 QNDENAFNTEQ
-677 EGLEKALANAKHT
+677 EGLEQAIANA
-690 SPTPTKHT
+690 
-698 AQNNPPNKVSPPTQN
+698 N
-713 LPTTNVWNGVY
+713 
-724 NFQNQTY
+724 
-731 SKKGIYYID
+731 
-740 PNLSGQS
+740 
-747 GQSGNTLS
+747 
-755 TYGYLDWFTL
+755 
-765 KNKFSVNANNGT
+765 
-777 LIIGNNT
+777 
-784 ESANTKGLIWIGD
+784 
-797 DKGLVYYNTGTFNAA
+797 
-812 NIYLTSNL
+812 
-820 KTGNGFSGEGATLNF
+820 
-835 NATNRITINQASFD
+835 
-849 NSDAGAQH
+849 
-857 SYMNFKGSNINVS
+857 
-870 GSSFTDDTNG
+870 
-880 GFSFSGN
+880 
-887 NNNSAISFNKTK
+887 
-899 FNQGTYNFTNSA
+899 
-911 NLSFNNSNFNQSTY
+911 
-925 NFNSL
+925 
-930 QSTFNNSTFNQGTY
+930 
-944 NFTDNTSFNNDTFNQ
+944 
-959 GTYNFNTSKVSF
+959 
-971 SGANTLNSSSPFAS
+971 
-985 LKGSVSFGSGAV
+985 
-997 FNLNQTLNA
+997 
-1006 NQTYDILTTN
+1006 
-1016 GTIQYG
+1016 
-1022 VYQSYLWDLIN
+1022 
-1033 YKGDKAIS
+1033 
-1041 HVEVGN
+1041 
-1047 NTYDVTFDING
+1047 
-1058 QDETLQETFSNKS
+1058 
-1071 ITTQFLGDDLQAK
+1071 
-1084 AKATYQQDLNNSQS
+1084 
-1098 ALSNATNDNKI
+1098 
-1109 ASADTG
+1109 
-1115 YTNNQ
+1115 
-1120 NTTIK
+1120 
-1125 QDAQNLEHT
+1125 
-1134 SQQIAKDEQALQGD
+1134 
-1148 LNKLKQLANSSFN
+1148 
-1161 EQAFNQAQSKE
+1161 
-1172 QQDEQTLQNEE
+1172 
-1183 ETFSSEQE
+1183 
-1191 GLEKALANAKPASP
+1191 PASP
-1205 TPTPTPTPTPSPTP
+1205 TPTPT
-1219 NPTPTKHTAPNKVP
+1219 KHTAPNTPPNKVP

-1246 WNGVYWLQNQ
+1246 WNGVYNLQNQ
-1256 TYSQKGV
+1256 TYSKQGV

-1287 LLGRSFGVNIQN
+1287 LFGRSFSVNIQN

-1319 GHGGFGYIIG
+1319 GHGGFGYITG

-1349 GSDGGGAN
+1349 NSDGGGAN

-1393 TFDAT
+1393 AFDAL

-1413 GKFSFNAKNISFSNA
+1413 GKFSFSAKNISFSNA

-1443 ANAANSL
+1443 TNASNSL
-1450 SFNNSRL
+1450 SFVNSRL
-1457 NGGAVYNLWANS
+1457 NGGAIYNLQANS

-1500 SFTLSSQS
+1500 NFTLSSQS

-1522 NITLGNKSQTAFKNS
+1522 NITLGNKSQAAFKNS

-1552 VLNASG
+1552 VLNANG

-1575 ATFNSLFFNGAT
+1575 ATFNSLFFNGGT
-1587 LSLNANSKLNAS
+1587 LSLNASSKLNAS
-1599 SASFSNNTT
+1599 NASFSNNTT

-1616 SVSNASSLNAN
+1616 SANNTSSLNAN

-1634 QATFGGNTTIDAASF
+1634 QADFGGNTTIDTASF

-1670 NGYAPSLSKA
+1670 NGYAPSLAKA

-1738 MKIQNATYSDNNNI
+1738 MKIQNAAYSDNNNI

-1791 FNIAPELYNYQASKQ
+1791 FNIAPELYNYQVSKQ

-1855 SLNIYNKGFSSGN
+1855 SLNIYNKGFSSEN

-1883 KEMIETNQLDNIT
+1883 KEMIESNQLDNIT
-1896 SINEVLQLL
+1896 NINEVLQLL
-1905 DRIKITP
+1905 DKIKITQ

-1927 NINQTFSNGNLV
+1927 NINQTFSNGNLI

-1945 HVTNSTSSI
+1945 NVTNSTSSI

-2007 TLGSGN
+2007 TMGSGN
-2013 AFESGGSADI
+2013 AFESGGSADV

-2057 IFNQGNLANVLSQMA
+2057 IFNQGNLANVLSQVA

-2085 VENALIPLSK
+2085 IENALSPLSK
-2095 ELPSSLQN
+2095 ELPASLQN
-2103 ETLGQLIGQNNLDNL
+2103 ETLGQLIGQNNLDDL

-2124 MNAIQN
+2124 MNEIQN

-2163 KGLLNFIGGYM
+2163 KGLLNFIGGYI

-2182 LSVILKDITNPP
+2182 LGVILKDITNPP

-2203 VANDLLDEFL
+2203 VANDLLNEFL

-2225 LVSNIINN
+2225 LVNNIINN
-2233 IISQGGLSGIY
+2233 IISQGGLSGVY

-2332 FASNGVSNINITTLN
+2332 FASNGVSSINITTLN

-2364 KGEICINLANC
+2364 KGEICVNLANC

-2383 TNSSVTPT
+2383 INSSVTPT
-2391 NESLSVRA
+2391 NESLSVHA

-2406 VIASNGAIDLSQVKN
+2406 TIASNGAIDLSQVKN

-2441 TIANAFNNA
+2441 TITNAFNNA
-2450 SNSTANINGDFTLNQ
+2450 SNSTANINGNFTLNQ

-2504 GIATIM
+2504 GAATIM
-2510 TNYNNPL
+2510 ANDNNPL
-2517 IQFNTSSKE
+2517 IQFNTSSRE
-2526 TGAYTLIDSAKAI
+2526 AGTYTLIDSAKAI
-2539 YYGYND
+2539 YYGYNN

-2556 LKLYT
+2556 LKLYA
-2561 LININ
+2561 LIDIN
-2566 GKHMVMTDNG
+2566 GKHMVMTGNG

-2584 SIKDGGLIVGFK
+2584 SVKDGGLVVGFK
-2596 DSQNQYIYTSILYNK
+2596 DPQNQYIYTSILYNK
-2611 VKIAVSNAPINNLQA
+2611 VKIAVSNDPINNLQA
-2626 PTLKQYIAQIQGI
+2626 PTLKQYIAQIQGV
-2639 QGVDSI
+2639 QSVDSI
-2645 EQAGGTQAINWLNK
+2645 DQTGGNQAINWLNK

-2678 TKDLTTIAG
+2678 AKDLTTIAG

-2699 NFKND
+2699 DFKND

-2731 SADFH
+2731 RSDFL

-2806 GYAAYGYSGFHANI
+2806 GYAAYGYSGFHGNI
-2820 TQSGSSNVNMGVYSR
+2820 TQSGSSNVNIGVYSR

-2872 RYNTWTTDA
+2872 RYDTWTTDA

-2898 KPQIGLAY
+2898 KPQVGLAY
-2906 YYIGM
+2906 YYIGL

-2960 DVGRDLFINSMGDKM
+2960 DVGRDLFIDSMGDKM

-3034 MRYAF
+3034 IRYAF

>member
-7 GLISKFISKG
+7 RLISRFVSKG

-27 IFKLNPI
+27 IFTLNQI

-42 RHKKTKSIK
+42 RHKKTKSIE

-65 LLIGALGGLPHLR
+65 LLIGALGGLSHLR
-78 ASECRYWSWWSGYHD
+78 ANECRYWSWSSWSYQD
-93 KIESGSNSPTHNSY
+93 NIESGPNSPTHNSY
-107 CLFSSTQGSGTY
+107 CLFSSAQGSGTY

-134 TQKFNNGTLNVGGNI
+134 TQKFNNGTLDIGGNI
-149 RFGGTGVN
+149 RFGGTGIN
-157 GVNVGYITGTY
+157 GGDVGYITGTY
-168 DAQTI
+168 DAQTM

-178 RITTGNSLSDGG
+178 HITTGNSYADGG
-190 GATLN
+190 GTTFN
-195 FNATN
+195 FNAAN
-200 RITINQ
+200 NITINQ
-206 ASFDNSDAGAQ
+206 ASFDNSDAGTQ
-217 HSYMNFKGS
+217 KSYMNFKGS
-226 NINVS
+226 NIKVS
-231 GSSFTDDTNGGFSF
+231 GSSFKDDTDGGFSF
-245 SGNNNNSAIS
+245 SGSDNNSAIS
-255 FNKTK
+255 FNQTS
-260 FNQGTYNFTNS
+260 FNQGTYNFSNS
-271 ANLSF
+271 ASSSF
-276 NNSNFNQSTYNFN
+276 DNSNFNQGTYHFN
-289 SLQSTFNNSTFNQGT
+289 DNASFNNNTFNQGT
-304 YNFTDNTSFNNDTF
+304 YDFSNNTSFNNDTF

-323 NFNTSKVSFSG
+323 NFNSSKVSFSG

-348 GSVSFGSGAVFNL
+348 GSVSFNSGAIFNL

-366 ANQTYDILTT
+366 NNQTYDILTT
-376 NGTIQ
+376 NGAIQ

-427 FSNKSITTQFLGDD
+427 FSNQSIITQFLGDD
-441 LQAKAKATYQQD
+441 LQQQAQKTYQED
-453 LNNSQ
+453 LTNSQ
-458 SALSNATNDNKIA
+458 NALSGVTSDNTIANNDTSYTQSKNATVAK
-471 SADTGYTNNQN
+471 
-482 TTIKQ
+482 
-487 DAQNLEHTSQQIA
+487 DAQSLEHTNQQIQ
-500 KDEQALQGDLNK
+500 KDEQAL
-512 LKQLANSSFN
+512 
-522 EQAFNQA
+522 E
-529 QSKEQQDEQTLQN
+529 
-542 EENTFSSE
+542 
-550 QEGLEKALANAKEQQ
+550 
-565 EQQQAQATYQQDL
+565 
-578 NNSQSALSNATND
+578 
-591 NKIASADTDY
+591 
-601 TKNQNTAIKQDAQN
+601 
-615 LENTSQQITQDQ
+615 
-627 KDLEQDLDK
+627 KDLAQI
-636 LQQLANSKT
+636 QQLANPTT
-645 GFNEQAFNQAQS
+645 GFNEQAFNQAQKQ
-657 TEQQDEQTL
+657 EQQDEQTL
-666 QNEEETFSSEQ
+666 QNDENAFNTEQ
-677 EGLEKALANAKHT
+677 EGLEQAIANAKPANPT
-690 SPTPTKHT
+690 PSPTPTPTPNPTKHT
-698 AQNNPPNKVSPPTQN
+698 APNTPPSQVPPTPTQN
-713 LPTTNVWNGVY
+713 PPAESVWNGVY
-724 NFQNQTY
+724 WLQNQTY
-731 SKKGIYYID
+731 SNKGIYYID

-755 TYGYLDWFTL
+755 TYTANLLGRSFG
-765 KNKFSVNANNGT
+765 VNANNGT

-784 ESANTKGLIWIGD
+784 EN
-797 DKGLVYYNTGTFNAA
+797 
-812 NIYLTSNL
+812 
-820 KTGNGFSGEGATLNF
+820 
-835 NATNRITINQASFD
+835 
-849 NSDAGAQH
+849 
-857 SYMNFKGSNINVS
+857 
-870 GSSFTDDTNG
+870 
-880 GFSFSGN
+880 
-887 NNNSAISFNKTK
+887 
-899 FNQGTYNFTNSA
+899 
-911 NLSFNNSNFNQSTY
+911 
-925 NFNSL
+925 
-930 QSTFNNSTFNQGTY
+930 
-944 NFTDNTSFNNDTFNQ
+944 
-959 GTYNFNTSKVSF
+959 
-971 SGANTLNSSSPFAS
+971 
-985 LKGSVSFGSGAV
+985 
-997 FNLNQTLNA
+997 
-1006 NQTYDILTTN
+1006 
-1016 GTIQYG
+1016 
-1022 VYQSYLWDLIN
+1022 
-1033 YKGDKAIS
+1033 
-1041 HVEVGN
+1041 
-1047 NTYDVTFDING
+1047 
-1058 QDETLQETFSNKS
+1058 
-1071 ITTQFLGDDLQAK
+1071 
-1084 AKATYQQDLNNSQS
+1084 
-1098 ALSNATNDNKI
+1098 
-1109 ASADTG
+1109 
-1115 YTNNQ
+1115 
-1120 NTTIK
+1120 
-1125 QDAQNLEHT
+1125 
-1134 SQQIAKDEQALQGD
+1134 
-1148 LNKLKQLANSSFN
+1148 
-1161 EQAFNQAQSKE
+1161 
-1172 QQDEQTLQNEE
+1172 
-1183 ETFSSEQE
+1183 
-1191 GLEKALANAKPASP
+1191 
-1205 TPTPTPTPTPSPTP
+1205 
-1219 NPTPTKHTAPNKVP
+1219 
-1233 PTPPTQNLPTTNV
+1233 
-1246 WNGVYWLQNQ
+1246 
-1256 TYSQKGV
+1256 
-1263 YYIDPNLSGQS
+1263 
-1274 GQSANTLSTYTAN
+1274 
-1287 LLGRSFGVNIQN
+1287 
-1299 GTLIIGNNTESVND
+1299 VND

-1319 GHGGFGYIIG
+1319 GHGGFGYITG

-1349 GSDGGGAN
+1349 NSDGGGAN
-1357 ITFKASDNITMDGLN
+1357 ITFKASDNITMNGLN

-1381 MIQTGASQHSYA
+1381 MIQTGASQHSYT

-1398 NNISVTNS
+1398 NNISVTDSN
-1406 SFSDMTW
+1406 FSDMTW
-1413 GKFSFNAKNISFSNA
+1413 GKFSFSAKNISFSNA
-1428 SFSGFTNPGGSSVIS
+1428 SFSGFTNPGGSSTIS
-1443 ANAANSL
+1443 ANASNSL
-1450 SFNNSRL
+1450 SFIDSRL
-1457 NGGAVYNLWANS
+1457 NGGAVYNLQANS

-1522 NITLGNKSQTAFKNS
+1522 NITLGNKSQAAFKNS

-1552 VLNASG
+1552 VLNANG

-1575 ATFNSLFFNGAT
+1575 AAFNSLFFNGGT

-1616 SVSNASSLNAN
+1616 SANNTSSLNAN

-1634 QATFGGNTTIDAASF
+1634 QANFGGNTTIDTASF
-1649 NFDSASSLS
+1649 NFDSASSLN

-1670 NGYAPSLSKA
+1670 NGYAPSLTKA

-1738 MKIQNATYSDNNNI
+1738 MKIQNATYSDNNNV

-1825 TSNIKGLF
+1825 TSNVKGLF

-1844 GTYSPFNQPLN
+1844 GTYSPFNQPLS
-1855 SLNIYNKGFSSGN
+1855 SLNIYNKGFSGEN

-1883 KEMIETNQLDNIT
+1883 KEMIESNQLDNIT
-1896 SINEVLQLL
+1896 NINEVLQLL
-1905 DRIKITP
+1905 DKIKITQ

-1927 NINQTFSNGNLV
+1927 NINQTFNNGNLV

-1945 HVTNSTSSI
+1945 NVTNSTSSI

-2007 TLGSGN
+2007 TVGSGN
-2013 AFESGGSADI
+2013 AFESGGSADV

-2085 VENALIPLSK
+2085 IENALSPLSK
-2095 ELPSSLQN
+2095 ELPASLQD
-2103 ETLGQLIGQNNLDNL
+2103 ETLGQLIGQNNLDDL

-2124 MNAIQN
+2124 MNEIQN
-2130 IISKKLSIFGNFVTP
+2130 IISQKLSIFGNFVTP

-2163 KGLLNFIGGYM
+2163 KGLLNFIGGYI

-2182 LSVILKDITNPP
+2182 LGVILKDITNPP

-2203 VANDLLDEFL
+2203 VANDLLNEFL

-2233 IISQGGLSGIY
+2233 VISQGGLSGVY

-2319 NTIDFSKYQGALI
+2319 NTIDFSKYQGTLI

-2375 PTTKNSSS
+2375 PTTKNGSTSSA
-2383 TNSSVTPT
+2383 NSSVTPT
-2391 NESLSVRA
+2391 NETLSVRA

-2406 VIASNGAIDLSQVKN
+2406 AITSNGAIDLSQVTN

-2441 TIANAFNNA
+2441 TITNAFDNA

-2465 QATLSTNASG
+2465 QATLSTNANG

-2493 HSVSHAIINAQ
+2493 HSVSHAIINTQ
-2504 GIATIM
+2504 GAATIM
-2510 TNYNNPL
+2510 ANNNPL

-2526 TGAYTLIDSAKAI
+2526 VGTYTLIDSAKAI

-2561 LININ
+2561 LIDIN

-2584 SIKDGGLIVGFK
+2584 NIKDGGLVVGFK

-2611 VKIAVSNAPINNLQA
+2611 VKIAVSNDPINNLQA
-2626 PTLKQYIAQIQGI
+2626 PTLKQYIAQIQGV
-2639 QGVDSI
+2639 QSVDSI
-2645 EQAGGTQAINWLNK
+2645 DQAGGNQAINWLNK

-2731 SADFH
+2731 RSDFL

-2779 SFINGGTGTLYGI
+2779 SFISGGTGTLYGI

-2820 TQSGSSNVNMGVYSR
+2820 TQSGSSNVNVGVYSR

-2872 RYNTWTTDA
+2872 RYDTWTTDA

-2898 KPQIGLAY
+2898 KPQVGLSY
-2906 YYIGM
+2906 YYIGL

>member
-1 MAFKKA
+1 MAFEKA
-7 GLISKFISKG
+7 GLISKFILKG

-27 IFKLNPI
+27 IFKLNLI
-34 LKREKPLK
+34 LKREKPLS
-42 RHKKTKSIK
+42 HKKTKSVK

-65 LLIGALGGLPHLR
+65 LLIGALGGLSHLR
-78 ASECRYWSWWSGYHD
+78 ASECRYWSWLSWSYHD
-93 KIESGSNSPTHNSY
+93 NIESGSNSPTHNSY
-107 CLFSSTQGSGTY
+107 CLFNSTQGSGIY
-119 YLNTLTTYSAGGASF
+119 YLNTLTTYSAGGANF

-157 GVNVGYITGTY
+157 GGDVGYITGTY

-178 RITTGNSLSDGG
+178 RITTGNSYSTGG

-195 FNATN
+195 FNAAN
-200 RITINQ
+200 HIIINQ
-206 ASFDNSDAGAQ
+206 ASFDNGDAGAQ
-217 HSYMNFKGS
+217 HSYMNFSGS

-231 GSSFTDDTNGGFSF
+231 DSSFTDDTNGGFSF
-245 SGNNNNSAIS
+245 SGNGTDSNLS
-255 FNKTK
+255 FNKTN
-260 FNQGTYNFTNS
+260 FNQGTYKFTNS
-271 ANLSF
+271 ADLNF
-276 NNSNFNQSTYNFN
+276 NNSAFNQGTYNFN
-289 SLQSTFNNSTFNQGT
+289 SLQSTFNNDTFSQGA
-304 YNFTDNTSFNNDTF
+304 YSFTDNTGLNFNNDTF

-323 NFNTSKVSFSG
+323 NFNASKVSFSG

-348 GSVSFGSGAVFNL
+348 GSVSFGSDAIFNL

-366 ANQTYDILTT
+366 SNQTYDILTT
-376 NGTIQ
+376 NKTIQ

-402 HVEVGNNTYD
+402 HVEVGSNTYD

-427 FSNKSITTQFLGDD
+427 FNNQSITTQFLGDD

-453 LNNSQ
+453 LTGSQ
-458 SALSNATNDNKIA
+458 TALNNATSDNKIA
-471 SADTGYTNNQN
+471 SSDTSYTNNQN
-482 TTIKQ
+482 TTIAK
-487 DAQNLEHTSQQIA
+487 DAQS
-500 KDEQALQGDLNK
+500 
-512 LKQLANSSFN
+512 
-522 EQAFNQA
+522 
-529 QSKEQQDEQTLQN
+529 
-542 EENTFSSE
+542 
-550 QEGLEKALANAKEQQ
+550 
-565 EQQQAQATYQQDL
+565 
-578 NNSQSALSNATND
+578 
-591 NKIASADTDY
+591 
-601 TKNQNTAIKQDAQN
+601 
-615 LENTSQQITQDQ
+615 LENTSQQIAQDEQ
-627 KDLEQDLDK
+627 ALKGDLAQIK
-636 LQQLANSKT
+636 QLANSPT
-645 GFNEQAFNQAQS
+645 GFNEQAFNQAQKQ
-657 TEQQDEQTL
+657 EQQDEQTL
-666 QNEEETFSSEQ
+666 QENENTFSSEQ
-677 EGLEKALANAKHT
+677 EGLKQAIANAKPT
-690 SPTPTKHT
+690 SPTPSPTPTPTKHT
-698 AQNNPPNKVSPPTQN
+698 APN
-713 LPTTNVWNGVY
+713 
-724 NFQNQTY
+724 
-731 SKKGIYYID
+731 
-740 PNLSGQS
+740 
-747 GQSGNTLS
+747 
-755 TYGYLDWFTL
+755 
-765 KNKFSVNANNGT
+765 
-777 LIIGNNT
+777 
-784 ESANTKGLIWIGD
+784 
-797 DKGLVYYNTGTFNAA
+797 
-812 NIYLTSNL
+812 
-820 KTGNGFSGEGATLNF
+820 
-835 NATNRITINQASFD
+835 
-849 NSDAGAQH
+849 
-857 SYMNFKGSNINVS
+857 
-870 GSSFTDDTNG
+870 
-880 GFSFSGN
+880 
-887 NNNSAISFNKTK
+887 
-899 FNQGTYNFTNSA
+899 
-911 NLSFNNSNFNQSTY
+911 
-925 NFNSL
+925 
-930 QSTFNNSTFNQGTY
+930 
-944 NFTDNTSFNNDTFNQ
+944 
-959 GTYNFNTSKVSF
+959 
-971 SGANTLNSSSPFAS
+971 
-985 LKGSVSFGSGAV
+985 
-997 FNLNQTLNA
+997 
-1006 NQTYDILTTN
+1006 
-1016 GTIQYG
+1016 
-1022 VYQSYLWDLIN
+1022 
-1033 YKGDKAIS
+1033 
-1041 HVEVGN
+1041 
-1047 NTYDVTFDING
+1047 
-1058 QDETLQETFSNKS
+1058 
-1071 ITTQFLGDDLQAK
+1071 
-1084 AKATYQQDLNNSQS
+1084 
-1098 ALSNATNDNKI
+1098 
-1109 ASADTG
+1109 
-1115 YTNNQ
+1115 
-1120 NTTIK
+1120 
-1125 QDAQNLEHT
+1125 
-1134 SQQIAKDEQALQGD
+1134 
-1148 LNKLKQLANSSFN
+1148 
-1161 EQAFNQAQSKE
+1161 
-1172 QQDEQTLQNEE
+1172 
-1183 ETFSSEQE
+1183 
-1191 GLEKALANAKPASP
+1191 
-1205 TPTPTPTPTPSPTP
+1205 TP
-1219 NPTPTKHTAPNKVP
+1219 PNKVP

-1246 WNGVYWLQNQ
+1246 WNGVYNLQNQ
-1256 TYSQKGV
+1256 TYSKQGV

-1274 GQSANTLSTYTAN
+1274 GQSGNTLSTYTAN
-1287 LLGRSFGVNIQN
+1287 LFGRSFGVNIQN

-1319 GHGGFGYIIG
+1319 GHGGFGYITG

-1393 TFDAT
+1393 AFDAT

-1413 GKFSFNAKNISFSNA
+1413 GKFSFSAKNISFSNA
-1428 SFSGFTNPGGSSVIS
+1428 SFSGFTNPGGSSTIS
-1443 ANAANSL
+1443 ANATNSL

-1457 NGGAVYNLWANS
+1457 NGGAVYNLQANS

-1513 GDTTLQNNA
+1513 GDTTLQDNA
-1522 NITLGNKSQTAFKNS
+1522 NITLGNKSQATFKNS

-1552 VLNASG
+1552 VLNANG
-1558 ASAFNNQASLN
+1558 ASVFNNQASLN

-1575 ATFNSLFFNGAT
+1575 ATFNSLFFNGGI
-1587 LSLNANSKLNAS
+1587 LSLNANSKLNAP

-1616 SVSNASSLNAN
+1616 SASNTSSLNAN

-1634 QATFGGNTTIDAASF
+1634 QANFGGNTTIDTASF
-1649 NFDSASSLS
+1649 NFDSTSSLS

-1670 NGYAPSLSKA
+1670 NGYAPSLNKA

-1691 NNGDINLS
+1691 DNGDINLS

-1833 TPKGSQTPQTP
+1833 TPKGSQTPQIP

-1883 KEMIETNQLDNIT
+1883 KEMIESNQLDNIT

-1905 DRIKITP
+1905 DKIKITP

-1927 NINQTFSNGNLV
+1927 NINQTFSDGNLV

-1945 HVTNSTSSI
+1945 NVTNSTSSI

-2007 TLGSGN
+2007 TVGSAN
-2013 AFESGGSADI
+2013 AFESGGSADV

-2057 IFNQGNLANVLSQMA
+2057 IFNQGNLANVLSQVA

-2078 AGGLGNF
+2078 GGGLGNF
-2085 VENALIPLSK
+2085 VENALSPLSK
-2095 ELPSSLQN
+2095 ELPASLQD

-2124 MNAIQN
+2124 MNEIQN

-2163 KGLLNFIGGYM
+2163 KGLLNFIGGYI

-2203 VANDLLDEFL
+2203 VANDLLNEFL

-2233 IISQGGLSGIY
+2233 IISQGGLSGVY

-2249 SVLPPSLQNALKEND
+2249 SVLPLSLQNALKEND
-2264 LGALLSPRGLH
+2264 LSALLSPRGLH

-2319 NTIDFSKYQGALI
+2319 NTIDFSKYQGTLI

-2406 VIASNGAIDLSQVKN
+2406 TIASNGAIDLSQVKN

-2441 TIANAFNNA
+2441 TITNAFNNA
-2450 SNSTANINGDFTLNQ
+2450 SNSTANINGNFTLNQ

-2493 HSVSHAIINAQ
+2493 HSASHAIINAQ
-2504 GIATIM
+2504 GTATIM
-2510 TNYNNPL
+2510 ANNNNPL

-2526 TGAYTLIDSAKAI
+2526 TGTYTLIDSAKAI

-2561 LININ
+2561 LIDIN
-2566 GKHMVMTDNG
+2566 GKRMVMTDNG

-2611 VKIAVSNAPINNLQA
+2611 VKIAVSNDPINNLQA
-2626 PTLKQYIAQIQGI
+2626 PTLKQYIAQIQGT

-2645 EQAGGTQAINWLNK
+2645 DQAGGAQAINWLNR

-2699 NFKND
+2699 DFKND

-2792 NVGYDRFIKGVIVG
+2792 NMGYDRFIKGVIVG

-2835 AFIKRSELT
+2835 ALIKRSELT

-2872 RYNTWTTDA
+2872 KYDTWTTDA

-2906 YYIGM
+2906 YYIGL

>member
-7 GLISKFISKG
+7 RLISRFISKG

-27 IFKLNPI
+27 IFKLNQI
-34 LKREKPLK
+34 LKCEKPLK
-42 RHKKTKSIK
+42 CHKKALKPIK
-51 KPFNKNKSFLKASV
+51 KLSNRNKSFLKVSV
-65 LLIGALGGLPHLR
+65 LLIGALGGLSHLR
-78 ASECRYWSWWSGYHD
+78 ANECRYWSWSFWSYQD
-93 KIESGSNSPTHNSY
+93 NIESGPNSPTHNSY
-107 CLFSSTQGSGTY
+107 CLFSSAQGSGTY

-134 TQKFNNGTLNVGGNI
+134 TQKFNGGTLNVGGNI
-149 RFGGTGVN
+149 RFGGTGIN
-157 GVNVGYITGTY
+157 GGDVGYITGTY

-173 NFNSS
+173 NFNSNHL
-178 RITTGNSLSDGG
+178 TTGNSYADGG

-200 RITINQ
+200 NITINQ
-206 ASFDNSDAGAQ
+206 ASFDNSDAGTQ
-217 HSYMNFKGS
+217 KSYMNFKGS
-226 NINVS
+226 QINVS
-231 GSSFTDDTNGGFSF
+231 GSSFTDDTDGGFSF

-255 FNKTK
+255 FNQTS
-260 FNQGTYNFTNS
+260 FNQGTYNFSNS
-271 ANLSF
+271 TSSSF
-276 NNSNFNQSTYNFN
+276 DNSNFNQGTYHFN
-289 SLQSTFNNSTFNQGT
+289 SAQSTFENSNFNQGT
-304 YNFTDNTSFNNDTF
+304 YNFNSNASFDNDTF

-323 NFNTSKVSFSG
+323 SFNTNKVSFSG
-334 ANTLNSSSP
+334 INTLNSSSP

-348 GSVSFGSGAVFNL
+348 GSVSFGSDAVFNL

-366 ANQTYDILTT
+366 SNQTYDILTT

-418 GQDETLQET
+418 GQNETLQET
-427 FSNKSITTQFLGDD
+427 FNKQSIITQFLGDN
-441 LQAKAKATYQQD
+441 LQQQAQKTYQED
-453 LNNSQ
+453 LTHSQ
-458 SALSNATNDNKIA
+458 NALSGATSDNTIA
-471 SADTGYTNNQN
+471 NNDTGYTQSKN
-482 TTIKQ
+482 TTVAK
-487 DAQNLEHTSQQIA
+487 DAQGLENTNQKIQQ
-500 KDEQALQGDLNK
+500 DEQALEKDLAQI
-512 LKQLANSSFN
+512 KQLANS
-522 EQAFNQA
+522 
-529 QSKEQQDEQTLQN
+529 T
-542 EENTFSSE
+542 
-550 QEGLEKALANAKEQQ
+550 
-565 EQQQAQATYQQDL
+565 
-578 NNSQSALSNATND
+578 
-591 NKIASADTDY
+591 
-601 TKNQNTAIKQDAQN
+601 
-615 LENTSQQITQDQ
+615 
-627 KDLEQDLDK
+627 
-636 LQQLANSKT
+636 T
-645 GFNEQAFNQAQS
+645 GFNEQAFNQAQKQ
-657 TEQQDEQTL
+657 EQQDEQTL
-666 QNEEETFSSEQ
+666 QNDENAFNAEQ
-677 EGLEKALANAKHT
+677 EGLEQAIQQ
-690 SPTPTKHT
+690 
-698 AQNNPPNKVSPPTQN
+698 AQAQQQKQE
-713 LPTTNVWNGVY
+713 
-724 NFQNQTY
+724 QQ
-731 SKKGIYYID
+731 
-740 PNLSGQS
+740 
-747 GQSGNTLS
+747 
-755 TYGYLDWFTL
+755 
-765 KNKFSVNANNGT
+765 
-777 LIIGNNT
+777 
-784 ESANTKGLIWIGD
+784 
-797 DKGLVYYNTGTFNAA
+797 
-812 NIYLTSNL
+812 
-820 KTGNGFSGEGATLNF
+820 
-835 NATNRITINQASFD
+835 QA
-849 NSDAGAQH
+849 Q
-857 SYMNFKGSNINVS
+857 K
-870 GSSFTDDTNG
+870 
-880 GFSFSGN
+880 
-887 NNNSAISFNKTK
+887 
-899 FNQGTYNFTNSA
+899 
-911 NLSFNNSNFNQSTY
+911 
-925 NFNSL
+925 
-930 QSTFNNSTFNQGTY
+930 
-944 NFTDNTSFNNDTFNQ
+944 
-959 GTYNFNTSKVSF
+959 
-971 SGANTLNSSSPFAS
+971 
-985 LKGSVSFGSGAV
+985 
-997 FNLNQTLNA
+997 
-1006 NQTYDILTTN
+1006 
-1016 GTIQYG
+1016 
-1022 VYQSYLWDLIN
+1022 
-1033 YKGDKAIS
+1033 
-1041 HVEVGN
+1041 
-1047 NTYDVTFDING
+1047 
-1058 QDETLQETFSNKS
+1058 
-1071 ITTQFLGDDLQAK
+1071 
-1084 AKATYQQDLNNSQS
+1084 TYQQDLSNSQT
-1098 ALSNATNDNKI
+1098 ALNNATSDNTIANNDTSYTQSKNATI
-1109 ASADTG
+1109 AT
-1115 YTNNQ
+1115 
-1120 NTTIK
+1120 
-1125 QDAQNLEHT
+1125 DAQSLENT
-1134 SQQIAKDEQALQGD
+1134 NQQIQQDEQALEKD
-1148 LNKLKQLANSSFN
+1148 LTQIKQLANSTTGFN
-1161 EQAFNQAQSKE
+1161 EQAFTQVQKQE
-1172 QQDEQTLQNEE
+1172 QQDEQTLQNDENAFN
-1183 ETFSSEQE
+1183 TEQE
-1191 GLEKALANAKPASP
+1191 GLEQAIANAKP
-1205 TPTPTPTPTPSPTP
+1205 TSPTP
-1219 NPTPTKHTAPNKVP
+1219 NPTPSHAPTPTKHTAPNTPPSQVP

-1256 TYSQKGV
+1256 TYSKQGV

-1274 GQSANTLSTYTAN
+1274 GQNGNTLNTYTAN
-1287 LLGRSFGVNIQN
+1287 LFGRSFGVNIQN

-1319 GHGGFGYIIG
+1319 GHGGFGYITG

-1393 TFDAT
+1393 AFDAT

-1413 GKFSFNAKNISFSNA
+1413 GKFSFSAKNISFSNA

-1443 ANAANSL
+1443 ANAASSL

-1457 NGGAVYNLWANS
+1457 NGGAVYNLQANS

-1500 SFTLSSQS
+1500 NFTLSSQS

-1522 NITLGNKSQTAFKNS
+1522 NITLGNKSQATFKNS

-1552 VLNASG
+1552 VLNANG

-1575 ATFNSLFFNGAT
+1575 ATFDSLFFNGGI

-1616 SVSNASSLNAN
+1616 SASNASSLNAN

-1634 QATFGGNTTIDAASF
+1634 QADFGGNTTIDTASF

-1670 NGYAPSLSKA
+1670 NGYAPSLNKA

-1699 DINIFDNITKSVTYN
+1699 DINIFDNIAKSVTYN

-1738 MKIQNATYSDNNNI
+1738 MKIQNATYSGNNNV

-1883 KEMIETNQLDNIT
+1883 KEMIESNQLDNIT
-1896 SINEVLQLL
+1896 NINEVLQLL
-1905 DRIKITP
+1905 DKIKITQ
-1912 AQKQALLETINHLTD
+1912 AQKQALLDTINHLTD
-1927 NINQTFSNGNLV
+1927 NINQTFNNGNLI

-1945 HVTNSTSSI
+1945 NVTNSTSSI

-2007 TLGSGN
+2007 TIGSGN
-2013 AFESGGSADI
+2013 AFESGGSADV

-2045 IFNLLGQEGIDK
+2045 IFNLLGQKGIDK
-2057 IFNQGNLANVLSQMA
+2057 IFNQGNLANILSQVA

-2085 VENALIPLSK
+2085 IENALSPLSK
-2095 ELPSSLQN
+2095 ELPASLQD
-2103 ETLGQLIGQNNLDNL
+2103 ETLGQLIGQNNLDDL

-2124 MNAIQN
+2124 MNEIQN
-2130 IISKKLSIFGNFVTP
+2130 IISQKLSIFGNFVTP

-2163 KGLLNFIGGYM
+2163 KGLLNFIGGYI

-2182 LSVILKDITNPP
+2182 LGVILKDITNLP

-2203 VANDLLDEFL
+2203 VANDLLNEFL

-2233 IISQGGLSGIY
+2233 IISQGGLSGVY

-2364 KGEICINLANC
+2364 KGEICVNLANC

-2391 NESLSVRA
+2391 NESLSVRT

-2406 VIASNGAIDLSQVKN
+2406 TIASNGAIDLFQVKN

-2441 TIANAFNNA
+2441 TITNAFNNA

-2504 GIATIM
+2504 GAATIM
-2510 TNYNNPL
+2510 ANNNNPL

-2526 TGAYTLIDSAKAI
+2526 TGTYTLIDSAKAI

-2561 LININ
+2561 LIDIN
-2566 GKHMVMTDNG
+2566 GKRMVMTDNG

-2611 VKIAVSNAPINNLQA
+2611 VKIAVSNDPINNLQA
-2626 PTLKQYIAQIQGI
+2626 PTLKQYIAQIQGV
-2639 QGVDSI
+2639 QSVDSI
-2645 EQAGGTQAINWLNK
+2645 DQAGGTQAINWLNK

-2687 DIANTLEVIANP
+2687 DIANTLEVISNP
-2699 NFKND
+2699 DFKND

-2718 SRLAKLSDTSTFA
+2718 SRLAKLSDTSTFV

-2858 NSYDP
+2858 NSYDS

-2872 RYNTWTTDA
+2872 KYDTWTTDA

-2906 YYIGM
+2906 YYIGL

>member
-7 GLISKFISKG
+7 RLISRFISKG

-27 IFKLNPI
+27 IFKLNQI

-42 RHKKTKSIK
+42 GHKKTKSIK
-51 KPFNKNKSFLKASV
+51 KLSNRNKSFLKASI
-65 LLIGALGGLPHLR
+65 LLIGALGGLSHLR
-78 ASECRYWSWWSGYHD
+78 ANECRYWSWSSWSYQD
-93 KIESGSNSPTHNSY
+93 NIESGPNSPTHNSY
-107 CLFSSTQGSGTY
+107 CLFSSAQGSGTY

-134 TQKFNNGTLNVGGNI
+134 TQKFNNGTLDIGGNI
-149 RFGGTGVN
+149 RFGGTGIN
-157 GVNVGYITGTY
+157 GGDVGYITGTY

-173 NFNSS
+173 NFDSS
-178 RITTGNSLSDGG
+178 HLTTGNSYADGG

-200 RITINQ
+200 NITINQ
-206 ASFDNSDAGAQ
+206 ASFDNSDAGTQ
-217 HSYMNFKGS
+217 KSYMNFKGS
-226 NINVS
+226 NIKVS

-255 FNKTK
+255 FNQTSFNQGAYNFSNSTTLSFDNSNFNQGTYHFNSAQSTFENSA
-260 FNQGTYNFTNS
+260 FNQGTYNFNGN
-271 ANLSF
+271 A
-276 NNSNFNQSTYNFN
+276 
-289 SLQSTFNNSTFNQGT
+289 
-304 YNFTDNTSFNNDTF
+304 SFNNDTF

-323 NFNTSKVSFSG
+323 SFNTGKVSFSG
-334 ANTLNSSSP
+334 INTLNSSSP

-348 GSVSFGSGAVFNL
+348 GSVSFNSGAVFNL

-366 ANQTYDILTT
+366 SNQTYDILTT
-376 NGTIQ
+376 NGAIQ

-427 FSNKSITTQFLGDD
+427 FNNQSIITQFLGDD
-441 LQAKAKATYQQD
+441 LQQQAQQTYQED
-453 LNNSQ
+453 VANSQ
-458 SALSNATNDNKIA
+458 NALNKVTSDNKIA
-471 SADTGYTNNQN
+471 SNDTSYTQSKN
-482 TTIKQ
+482 TTIAK
-487 DAQNLEHTSQQIA
+487 DAQNLENTNQQIA
-500 KDEQALQGDLNK
+500 QDEQALEKDLAQI
-512 LKQLANSSFN
+512 KQLANSTTGFN

-529 QSKEQQDEQTLQN
+529 QKQEQQDEQTLQN
-542 EENTFSSE
+542 EEKTFNSE
-550 QEGLEKALANAKEQQ
+550 QEGLKQAIQQAQAQQQKQ
-565 EQQQAQATYQQDL
+565 EQQQAQKTYQEDLTNSKNAL
-578 NNSQSALSNATND
+578 NNVTSD
-591 NKIASADTDY
+591 NTIANNDTDY
-601 TKNQNTAIKQDAQN
+601 TNNKNTTIKEDAQN
-615 LENTSQQITQDQ
+615 LEHTNQQIAQDEQ
-627 KDLEQDLDK
+627 ALEQDLDK
-636 LQQLANSKT
+636 LKQLANSTT

-666 QNEEETFSSEQ
+666 QNDEKTFNAEQ
-677 EGLEKALANAKHT
+677 EGLKQAIANAKPT
-690 SPTPTKHT
+690 SPTPSHAPTPTKHT
-698 AQNNPPNKVSPPTQN
+698 APNTPPNQVPPTPPAQN

-724 NFQNQTY
+724 NLQNQTY
-731 SKKGIYYID
+731 SK
-740 PNLSGQS
+740 Q
-747 GQSGNTLS
+747 
-755 TYGYLDWFTL
+755 
-765 KNKFSVNANNGT
+765 
-777 LIIGNNT
+777 
-784 ESANTKGLIWIGD
+784 
-797 DKGLVYYNTGTFNAA
+797 
-812 NIYLTSNL
+812 
-820 KTGNGFSGEGATLNF
+820 
-835 NATNRITINQASFD
+835 
-849 NSDAGAQH
+849 
-857 SYMNFKGSNINVS
+857 
-870 GSSFTDDTNG
+870 
-880 GFSFSGN
+880 
-887 NNNSAISFNKTK
+887 
-899 FNQGTYNFTNSA
+899 
-911 NLSFNNSNFNQSTY
+911 
-925 NFNSL
+925 
-930 QSTFNNSTFNQGTY
+930 
-944 NFTDNTSFNNDTFNQ
+944 
-959 GTYNFNTSKVSF
+959 
-971 SGANTLNSSSPFAS
+971 
-985 LKGSVSFGSGAV
+985 
-997 FNLNQTLNA
+997 
-1006 NQTYDILTTN
+1006 
-1016 GTIQYG
+1016 
-1022 VYQSYLWDLIN
+1022 
-1033 YKGDKAIS
+1033 
-1041 HVEVGN
+1041 
-1047 NTYDVTFDING
+1047 
-1058 QDETLQETFSNKS
+1058 
-1071 ITTQFLGDDLQAK
+1071 
-1084 AKATYQQDLNNSQS
+1084 
-1098 ALSNATNDNKI
+1098 
-1109 ASADTG
+1109 
-1115 YTNNQ
+1115 
-1120 NTTIK
+1120 
-1125 QDAQNLEHT
+1125 
-1134 SQQIAKDEQALQGD
+1134 
-1148 LNKLKQLANSSFN
+1148 
-1161 EQAFNQAQSKE
+1161 
-1172 QQDEQTLQNEE
+1172 
-1183 ETFSSEQE
+1183 
-1191 GLEKALANAKPASP
+1191 
-1205 TPTPTPTPTPSPTP
+1205 
-1219 NPTPTKHTAPNKVP
+1219 
-1233 PTPPTQNLPTTNV
+1233 
-1246 WNGVYWLQNQ
+1246 
-1256 TYSQKGV
+1256 GV

-1287 LLGRSFGVNIQN
+1287 LFGRSFSVNIQN

-1319 GHGGFGYIIG
+1319 GHGGFGYITG

-1349 GSDGGGAN
+1349 NSDGGGAN

-1381 MIQTGASQHSYA
+1381 MIQTGASQHSYT
-1393 TFDAT
+1393 TFDAV

-1413 GKFSFNAKNISFSNA
+1413 GKFSFSAKNISFSNA
-1428 SFSGFTNPGGSSVIS
+1428 SFSGFTNPGGSSTIS
-1443 ANAANSL
+1443 ANASNSL
-1450 SFNNSRL
+1450 SFINSRL
-1457 NGGAVYNLWANS
+1457 NGGAVYNLQANS

-1500 SFTLSSQS
+1500 NFTLSSQS

-1522 NITLGNKSQTAFKNS
+1522 NITLGNKSQAAFKNS

-1575 ATFNSLFFNGAT
+1575 AAFNSLFFNGGT
-1587 LSLNANSKLNAS
+1587 LSLNASSKLNAS

-1616 SVSNASSLNAN
+1616 SANNTSSLNAN

-1634 QATFGGNTTIDAASF
+1634 QADFGGNTTIDTASF
-1649 NFDSASSLS
+1649 NFDSASSLN

-1670 NGYAPSLSKA
+1670 NGYTPSLTKA

-1817 NQAGTYYL
+1817 DQAGTYYL

-1855 SLNIYNKGFSSGN
+1855 SLNIYNKGFSSEN
-1868 LKTLLGILSQNSATL
+1868 LKTLLGILSQNSAAL
-1883 KEMIETNQLDNIT
+1883 KEMIESNQLDNIT
-1896 SINEVLQLL
+1896 NINEVLQLL
-1905 DRIKITP
+1905 DKIKITQV
-1912 AQKQALLETINHLTD
+1912 QKQALLETINHLTD

-1945 HVTNSTSSI
+1945 NVTNSTSSI

-1960 YSSPCAL
+1960 YSSPCTL

-2007 TLGSGN
+2007 TIGSGN
-2013 AFESGGSADI
+2013 AFESGGSADV

-2057 IFNQGNLANVLSQMA
+2057 IFNQGNLANVLSQVA

-2085 VENALIPLSK
+2085 IENALSPLSK
-2095 ELPSSLQN
+2095 ELPASLQN
-2103 ETLGQLIGQNNLDNL
+2103 ETLGQLIGQNNLDDL

-2163 KGLLNFIGGYM
+2163 KGLLNFIGGYI

-2203 VANDLLDEFL
+2203 VANDLLNEFL

-2233 IISQGGLSGIY
+2233 IISQGGLSGVY

-2332 FASNGVSNINITTLN
+2332 FASNDVSNINITTLN

-2364 KGEICINLANC
+2364 KGEICVNLANC

-2406 VIASNGAIDLSQVKN
+2406 AIASNGAIDLSQVKN

-2441 TIANAFNNA
+2441 TITNAFNNA
-2450 SNSTANINGDFTLNQ
+2450 SNSTANINGNFTLNQ

-2504 GIATIM
+2504 GNATIM
-2510 TNYNNPL
+2510 ANGNNPL

-2526 TGAYTLIDSAKAI
+2526 AGTYTLIDSAKAI

-2561 LININ
+2561 LIDIN
-2566 GKHMVMTDNG
+2566 GKHMVMSDNG

-2584 SIKDGGLIVGFK
+2584 NIKDGGLVVGFK

-2611 VKIAVSNAPINNLQA
+2611 VKIAVSNDPINNLQA
-2626 PTLKQYIAQIQGI
+2626 PTLKQYIAQIQGV
-2639 QGVDSI
+2639 QSVDSI
-2645 EQAGGTQAINWLNK
+2645 DQAGGNQAIDWLNK

-2678 TKDLTTIAG
+2678 AKDLTTIAG

-2699 NFKND
+2699 DFKND

-2792 NVGYDRFIKGVIVG
+2792 NIGYDRFIKGVIVG
-2806 GYAAYGYSGFHANI
+2806 GYAAYGYSGFHGNI

-2872 RYNTWTTDA
+2872 RYDTWTTDA

-2898 KPQIGLAY
+2898 KPQVGLSY
-2906 YYIGM
+2906 YYIGL

>member
-1 MAFKKA
+1 M
-7 GLISKFISKG
+7 
-17 SFKLNKISKK
+17 NKISKK
-27 IFKLNPI
+27 IFKLNQI
-34 LKREKPLK
+34 LKCEKPLK
-42 RHKKTKSIK
+42 CHKKTKSIK
-51 KPFNKNKSFLKASV
+51 KLSNRNKSFLKASI
-65 LLIGALGGLPHLR
+65 LLIGALGGLSHLG

-93 KIESGSNSPTHNSY
+93 KIESGPNSPTHNSY

-134 TQKFNNGTLNVGGNI
+134 TQKFNGGTLNVGGNI
-149 RFGGTGVN
+149 RFGGTGIN
-157 GVNVGYITGTY
+157 GGDVGYITGTY

-178 RITTGNSLSDGG
+178 HLTTGNSYADGG

-195 FNATN
+195 FNAAN
-200 RITINQ
+200 NITINQ
-206 ASFDNSDAGAQ
+206 ASFDNSDAGTQ

-231 GSSFTDDTNGGFSF
+231 GSSFKDDTDGGFSF

-255 FNKTK
+255 FNQTN
-260 FNQGTYNFTNS
+260 FNQGTYNFSNS
-271 ANLSF
+271 ASSSF
-276 NNSNFNQSTYNFN
+276 DNSNFNQGTYHFN
-289 SLQSTFNNSTFNQGT
+289 SAQSTFENSNFNQGT
-304 YNFTDNTSFNNDTF
+304 YNFNNNASFNNNTF

-334 ANTLNSSSP
+334 INTLNSSSP

-348 GSVSFGSGAVFNL
+348 GSVSFNSGAIFNL
-361 NQTLN
+361 NQTLSG
-366 ANQTYDILTT
+366 NQTYDILTT
-376 NGTIQ
+376 NGAIQ

-402 HVEVGNNTYD
+402 HVGVGNNTYD

-427 FSNKSITTQFLGDD
+427 FNKQSIITQFLGDD
-441 LQAKAKATYQQD
+441 LQQQAQQTYQQD
-453 LNNSQ
+453 LSNSQ
-458 SALSNATNDNKIA
+458 NALNNAASDSKIA
-471 SADTGYTNNQN
+471 NSDTDYTKNKN
-482 TTIKQ
+482 TAIAT
-487 DAQNLEHTSQQIA
+487 DAQNLENTNQKIQQ
-500 KDEQALQGDLNK
+500 DEQALEKDLAQI
-512 LKQLANSSFN
+512 KQLANSTTGFS

-542 EENTFSSE
+542 DENAFNTE
-550 QEGLEKALANAKEQQ
+550 QDSLNKAIQQVQAQQQKQ
-565 EQQQAQATYQQDL
+565 EQQQAQQTYQQDL
-578 NNSQSALSNATND
+578 SNSQNALNNVTSD
-591 NKIASADTDY
+591 NTIASNDTSY
-601 TKNQNTAIKQDAQN
+601 TQSKNTTVAKDAQG
-615 LENTSQQITQDQ
+615 LENTNQQIAQDEQ
-627 KDLEQDLDK
+627 ALEKDLAQIK
-636 LQQLANSKT
+636 QLANSTT
-645 GFNEQAFNQAQS
+645 GFNEQAFNQAQKQ
-657 TEQQDEQTL
+657 EQQDEQTL
-666 QNEEETFSSEQ
+666 QNEEKTFNAEQ
-677 EGLEKALANAKHT
+677 EGLKQAIANAKPASPTPSHA
-690 SPTPTKHT
+690 PTPTKHT
-698 AQNNPPNKVSPPTQN
+698 VQNTPPNKVPPTPTPPTQN
-713 LPTTNVWNGVY
+713 LPKTNVWNGVY
-724 NFQNQTY
+724 NLQNQTY
-731 SKKGIYYID
+731 SNKGVYYID

-755 TYGYLDWFTL
+755 TY
-765 KNKFSVNANNGT
+765 
-777 LIIGNNT
+777 
-784 ESANTKGLIWIGD
+784 
-797 DKGLVYYNTGTFNAA
+797 
-812 NIYLTSNL
+812 
-820 KTGNGFSGEGATLNF
+820 
-835 NATNRITINQASFD
+835 
-849 NSDAGAQH
+849 
-857 SYMNFKGSNINVS
+857 
-870 GSSFTDDTNG
+870 
-880 GFSFSGN
+880 
-887 NNNSAISFNKTK
+887 
-899 FNQGTYNFTNSA
+899 
-911 NLSFNNSNFNQSTY
+911 
-925 NFNSL
+925 
-930 QSTFNNSTFNQGTY
+930 
-944 NFTDNTSFNNDTFNQ
+944 
-959 GTYNFNTSKVSF
+959 
-971 SGANTLNSSSPFAS
+971 
-985 LKGSVSFGSGAV
+985 
-997 FNLNQTLNA
+997 
-1006 NQTYDILTTN
+1006 
-1016 GTIQYG
+1016 
-1022 VYQSYLWDLIN
+1022 
-1033 YKGDKAIS
+1033 
-1041 HVEVGN
+1041 
-1047 NTYDVTFDING
+1047 
-1058 QDETLQETFSNKS
+1058 
-1071 ITTQFLGDDLQAK
+1071 
-1084 AKATYQQDLNNSQS
+1084 
-1098 ALSNATNDNKI
+1098 
-1109 ASADTG
+1109 
-1115 YTNNQ
+1115 
-1120 NTTIK
+1120 
-1125 QDAQNLEHT
+1125 
-1134 SQQIAKDEQALQGD
+1134 
-1148 LNKLKQLANSSFN
+1148 
-1161 EQAFNQAQSKE
+1161 
-1172 QQDEQTLQNEE
+1172 
-1183 ETFSSEQE
+1183 
-1191 GLEKALANAKPASP
+1191 
-1205 TPTPTPTPTPSPTP
+1205 
-1219 NPTPTKHTAPNKVP
+1219 
-1233 PTPPTQNLPTTNV
+1233 
-1246 WNGVYWLQNQ
+1246 
-1256 TYSQKGV
+1256 
-1263 YYIDPNLSGQS
+1263 
-1274 GQSANTLSTYTAN
+1274 TAN
-1287 LLGRSFGVNIQN
+1287 LFGRSFGVNIQN

-1319 GHGGFGYIIG
+1319 GHGGFGYITG
-1329 TFNAAN
+1329 TFNASN

-1349 GSDGGGAN
+1349 NSDGGGAN

-1393 TFDAT
+1393 TFDAL

-1413 GKFSFNAKNISFSNA
+1413 GKFSFSAENISFSNA
-1428 SFSGFTNPGGSSVIS
+1428 SFSGFTNPGGSSTIS
-1443 ANAANSL
+1443 ANASNSL
-1450 SFNNSRL
+1450 SFINSRL
-1457 NGGAVYNLWANS
+1457 NGGAVYNLQANS

-1522 NITLGNKSQTAFKNS
+1522 NITLGNKSQAAFKNS

-1552 VLNASG
+1552 VLNANG
-1558 ASAFNNQASLN
+1558 TSAFNNQASLN

-1575 ATFNSLFFNGAT
+1575 AAFKSLFFNGGT

-1599 SASFSNNTT
+1599 STSFSNNTT

-1616 SVSNASSLNAN
+1616 SASNTSSLNAN

-1634 QATFGGNTTIDAASF
+1634 QADFGGNTTIDTASF

-1670 NGYAPSLSKA
+1670 NGYVPSLTKA
-1680 LMSVSG
+1680 LMNVSG

-1817 NQAGTYYL
+1817 DQVGTYYL

-1833 TPKGSQTPQTP
+1833 TPKGSQTPQAP
-1844 GTYSPFNQPLN
+1844 GTYSPFNQPLS
-1855 SLNIYNKGFSSGN
+1855 SLNIYNKGFSSEN
-1868 LKTLLGILSQNSATL
+1868 LKTLLGILSQNSVTL
-1883 KEMIETNQLDNIT
+1883 KEMIESNQLDNIT
-1896 SINEVLQLL
+1896 NINEVLQLL
-1905 DRIKITP
+1905 DKIKITQ
-1912 AQKQALLETINHLTD
+1912 AQKQALLDTINHLTD

-1945 HVTNSTSSI
+1945 NVTDSTSSI

-1960 YSSPCAL
+1960 YSSPCTL

-2007 TLGSGN
+2007 TIGSGN
-2013 AFESGGSADI
+2013 AFESGGSADV

-2045 IFNLLGQEGIDK
+2045 IFNLLGQEGIEK
-2057 IFNQGNLANVLSQMA
+2057 IFNQGNLANVLSQVA

-2085 VENALIPLSK
+2085 IENALSPLSK
-2095 ELPSSLQN
+2095 ELPASLQN
-2103 ETLGQLIGQNNLDNL
+2103 ETLGQLIGQNNLDDL

-2124 MNAIQN
+2124 MNEIQN

-2163 KGLLNFIGGYM
+2163 KGLLNFIGGYI

-2182 LSVILKDITNPP
+2182 LSVVLKDITNPP
-2194 TSLQKDIGV
+2194 ASLQKDIGV
-2203 VANDLLDEFL
+2203 VANDLLNEFL

-2225 LVSNIINN
+2225 LVNNIINN
-2233 IISQGGLSGIY
+2233 IISQGGLSGVY

-2364 KGEICINLANC
+2364 KGEICVNLASC

-2391 NESLSVRA
+2391 NESLSVHA

-2406 VIASNGAIDLSQVKN
+2406 AITSNGAIDLSQVKN

-2441 TIANAFNNA
+2441 TITNAFNNA
-2450 SNSTANINGDFTLNQ
+2450 SNSTANINGNFTLNQ

-2504 GIATIM
+2504 GNATIM
-2510 TNYNNPL
+2510 ANNNNPL

-2526 TGAYTLIDSAKAI
+2526 AGTYTLIDSAKAI
-2539 YYGYND
+2539 YYGYNN

-2561 LININ
+2561 LIDIN

-2576 LTYNGQAV
+2576 LTYNGRAV
-2584 SIKDGGLIVGFK
+2584 NIKDGGLVVGFK

-2611 VKIAVSNAPINNLQA
+2611 VKIAVSNDPINNLQA
-2626 PTLKQYIAQIQGI
+2626 PTLKQYIAQIQGV
-2639 QGVDSI
+2639 QSVNSI
-2645 EQAGGTQAINWLNK
+2645 DQAGGNQAIDWLNK

-2687 DIANTLEVIANP
+2687 DIANTLEIIANP
-2699 NFKND
+2699 DFKND

-2731 SADFH
+2731 RSDFL

-2806 GYAAYGYSGFHANI
+2806 GYAAYGYSGFHGNI

-2872 RYNTWTTDA
+2872 KYDTWTTDA

-2898 KPQIGLAY
+2898 KPQVGLAY
-2906 YYIGM
+2906 YYIGL
-2911 SGLRG
+2911 SSLRG

>member
-1 MAFKKA
+1 MVFKKA
-7 GLISKFISKG
+7 RLISRFISKG

-27 IFKLNPI
+27 IFTLNQI

-42 RHKKTKSIK
+42 CHKKALKPIK
-51 KPFNKNKSFLKASV
+51 KLSNRNKSFLKASI
-65 LLIGALGGLPHLR
+65 LLIGALGGLSHLR

-93 KIESGSNSPTHNSY
+93 NIESGPNSPTHNSY
-107 CLFSSTQGSGTY
+107 CLFSSAQGSGTY

-134 TQKFNNGTLNVGGNI
+134 TQKFNGGTLDIGGNI
-149 RFGGTGVN
+149 RFGGTGIN
-157 GVNVGYITGTY
+157 GGDVGYITGTY

-178 RITTGNSLSDGG
+178 HLTTGNSYADGG

-195 FNATN
+195 FNAAN
-200 RITINQ
+200 NITINQ
-206 ASFDNSDAGAQ
+206 ASFDNSDAGTQ
-217 HSYMNFKGS
+217 KSYMNFKGS

-231 GSSFTDDTNGGFSF
+231 GSSFKDDTDGGFSF

-255 FNKTK
+255 FNQTNFNQGTYHFNSAQSTFENSN
-260 FNQGTYNFTNS
+260 FNQGTYNFN
-271 ANLSF
+271 
-276 NNSNFNQSTYNFN
+276 
-289 SLQSTFNNSTFNQGT
+289 
-304 YNFTDNTSFNNDTF
+304 DNTSFNNDTF

-323 NFNTSKVSFSG
+323 SFNTSKVSFSG
-334 ANTLNSSSP
+334 TNTLNSSSP

-348 GSVSFGSGAVFNL
+348 GSVSFNSGAIFNL

-366 ANQTYDILTT
+366 NNQTYDILTT
-376 NGTIQ
+376 NGAIQ

-427 FSNKSITTQFLGDD
+427 FNNQSIITQFLGDD
-441 LQAKAKATYQQD
+441 LQQQAQKTYQED
-453 LNNSQ
+453 VAHSQ
-458 SALSNATNDNKIA
+458 NALSGATSDNTIANNDTSYTQSKNTTVAKDAQSLENTNQKIA
-471 SADTGYTNNQN
+471 Q
-482 TTIKQ
+482 
-487 DAQNLEHTSQQIA
+487 
-500 KDEQALQGDLNK
+500 DEQALEKDLAQI
-512 LKQLANSSFN
+512 KQLANS
-522 EQAFNQA
+522 
-529 QSKEQQDEQTLQN
+529 T
-542 EENTFSSE
+542 
-550 QEGLEKALANAKEQQ
+550 
-565 EQQQAQATYQQDL
+565 
-578 NNSQSALSNATND
+578 
-591 NKIASADTDY
+591 
-601 TKNQNTAIKQDAQN
+601 
-615 LENTSQQITQDQ
+615 
-627 KDLEQDLDK
+627 
-636 LQQLANSKT
+636 T
-645 GFNEQAFNQAQS
+645 GFNEQAFNQAQKQ
-657 TEQQDEQTL
+657 EQQDEQTL
-666 QNEEETFSSEQ
+666 QNDENAFNTEQ
-677 EGLEKALANAKHT
+677 EGLKQAIANAKPT
-690 SPTPTKHT
+690 SPTP
-698 AQNNPPNKVSPPTQN
+698 
-713 LPTTNVWNGVY
+713 
-724 NFQNQTY
+724 
-731 SKKGIYYID
+731 
-740 PNLSGQS
+740 
-747 GQSGNTLS
+747 
-755 TYGYLDWFTL
+755 
-765 KNKFSVNANNGT
+765 
-777 LIIGNNT
+777 
-784 ESANTKGLIWIGD
+784 
-797 DKGLVYYNTGTFNAA
+797 
-812 NIYLTSNL
+812 
-820 KTGNGFSGEGATLNF
+820 
-835 NATNRITINQASFD
+835 
-849 NSDAGAQH
+849 
-857 SYMNFKGSNINVS
+857 
-870 GSSFTDDTNG
+870 
-880 GFSFSGN
+880 
-887 NNNSAISFNKTK
+887 
-899 FNQGTYNFTNSA
+899 
-911 NLSFNNSNFNQSTY
+911 
-925 NFNSL
+925 
-930 QSTFNNSTFNQGTY
+930 
-944 NFTDNTSFNNDTFNQ
+944 
-959 GTYNFNTSKVSF
+959 
-971 SGANTLNSSSPFAS
+971 
-985 LKGSVSFGSGAV
+985 
-997 FNLNQTLNA
+997 
-1006 NQTYDILTTN
+1006 
-1016 GTIQYG
+1016 
-1022 VYQSYLWDLIN
+1022 
-1033 YKGDKAIS
+1033 S
-1041 HVEVGN
+1041 H
-1047 NTYDVTFDING
+1047 
-1058 QDETLQETFSNKS
+1058 
-1071 ITTQFLGDDLQAK
+1071 A
-1084 AKATYQQDLNNSQS
+1084 
-1098 ALSNATNDNKI
+1098 
-1109 ASADTG
+1109 
-1115 YTNNQ
+1115 
-1120 NTTIK
+1120 
-1125 QDAQNLEHT
+1125 
-1134 SQQIAKDEQALQGD
+1134 
-1148 LNKLKQLANSSFN
+1148 
-1161 EQAFNQAQSKE
+1161 
-1172 QQDEQTLQNEE
+1172 
-1183 ETFSSEQE
+1183 
-1191 GLEKALANAKPASP
+1191 
-1205 TPTPTPTPTPSPTP
+1205 
-1219 NPTPTKHTAPNKVP
+1219 PTPTKHTAPNTPPNQVP
-1233 PTPPTQNLPTTNV
+1233 PTPPTQNPPAESV
-1246 WNGVYWLQNQ
+1246 WSGVYWLQNK
-1256 TYSQKGV
+1256 TYSNKGI

-1287 LLGRSFGVNIQN
+1287 LFGRSFGVNIQN

-1319 GHGGFGYIIG
+1319 GHGGFGYITG

-1349 GSDGGGAN
+1349 NSDGGGAN

-1393 TFDAT
+1393 AFDAL

-1413 GKFSFNAKNISFSNA
+1413 GKFSFSAKNISFSNA
-1428 SFSGFTNPGGSSVIS
+1428 SFSGFTNPGGSSTIS
-1443 ANAANSL
+1443 ANASNSL
-1450 SFNNSRL
+1450 SFINSRL
-1457 NGGAVYNLWANS
+1457 NGGAIYNLQANS

-1485 GTSNFNATTQLLGNT
+1485 GTSNFNATTQLLDNT

-1522 NITLGNKSQTAFKNS
+1522 NITLGNKSQAAFKNS

-1552 VLNASG
+1552 VLNANG

-1575 ATFNSLFFNGAT
+1575 ATFNSLFFNGGT
-1587 LSLNANSKLNAS
+1587 LSLNASSKLNAS
-1599 SASFSNNTT
+1599 SASFSNNAT

-1616 SVSNASSLNAN
+1616 SANNTSSLNAN
-1627 INFQGAS
+1627 INFQGTS
-1634 QATFGGNTTIDAASF
+1634 QADFGGNTTIDTASF
-1649 NFDSASSLS
+1649 NFDSASSLN

-1670 NGYAPSLSKA
+1670 NGYTPSLTKA

-1699 DINIFDNITKSVTYN
+1699 DINIFDKITKSVTYN

-1738 MKIQNATYSDNNNI
+1738 IKIQNATYSDNNNI

-1833 TPKGSQTPQTP
+1833 TPKGSQTPRAP
-1844 GTYSPFNQPLN
+1844 GTYSPFNQPLS
-1855 SLNIYNKGFSSGN
+1855 SLNIYNKGFSSEN
-1868 LKTLLGILSQNSATL
+1868 SKTLLGILSQNSATL
-1883 KEMIETNQLDNIT
+1883 KGMIESNQLDNIT
-1896 SINEVLQLL
+1896 NINEVLQLL
-1905 DRIKITP
+1905 DKIKITP
-1912 AQKQALLETINHLTD
+1912 VQKQALLETINHLTD
-1927 NINQTFSNGNLV
+1927 NINQTFSNGNLI
-1939 IGATQD
+1939 IGATQNN
-1945 HVTNSTSSI
+1945 VTNSTSSI

-2013 AFESGGSADI
+2013 AFESGGSADV

-2045 IFNLLGQEGIDK
+2045 IFNLLGQKGIEK
-2057 IFNQGNLANVLSQMA
+2057 IFNQGNLANVLSQVA

-2085 VENALIPLSK
+2085 IENALSPLSK
-2095 ELPSSLQN
+2095 ELPASLQN

-2163 KGLLNFIGGYM
+2163 KGLLNFIGGYI

-2203 VANDLLDEFL
+2203 VANDLLNEFL

-2233 IISQGGLSGIY
+2233 IISQGGLSGVY

-2332 FASNGVSNINITTLN
+2332 FASNDVSNINITTLN

-2364 KGEICINLANC
+2364 KGEICVNLANC

-2383 TNSSVTPT
+2383 ANSSVTPT

-2406 VIASNGAIDLSQVKN
+2406 AIASNGAIDLSQVKN

-2441 TIANAFNNA
+2441 TITNAFNNA
-2450 SNSTANINGDFTLNQ
+2450 SNSTANINGNFTLNQ

-2493 HSVSHAIINAQ
+2493 HSASHAIINAQ
-2504 GIATIM
+2504 GAATIM
-2510 TNYNNPL
+2510 ANDNNPL

-2526 TGAYTLIDSAKAI
+2526 AGTYTLIDSAKAI
-2539 YYGYND
+2539 YYGYNN

-2561 LININ
+2561 LIDIN

-2584 SIKDGGLIVGFK
+2584 NIKDGGLVVGFK

-2611 VKIAVSNAPINNLQA
+2611 VKIAVSNDPINNLQA
-2626 PTLKQYIAQIQGI
+2626 PTLKQYIAQIQGT

-2645 EQAGGTQAINWLNK
+2645 DQAGGNQAINWLNK

-2678 TKDLTTIAG
+2678 AKDLTTIAG

-2699 NFKND
+2699 DFKND

-2820 TQSGSSNVNMGVYSR
+2820 TQSGSSNINMGVYSR

-2872 RYNTWTTDA
+2872 KYDTWTTDA

-2906 YYIGM
+2906 YYIGL

-2949 FNKNSYYFVIA
+2949 FNRNSYYFVIA

>member
-7 GLISKFISKG
+7 GLISKFILKG

-27 IFKLNPI
+27 IFKLNQI
-34 LKREKPLK
+34 LKHEKPLK
-42 RHKKTKSIK
+42 RHKKTKSVK

-65 LLIGALGGLPHLR
+65 LLIGALGGLSHLR
-78 ASECRYWSWWSGYHD
+78 ASECRYWSWSSWSYHD
-93 KIESGSNSPTHNSY
+93 NIESGSNSPTHNSY
-107 CLFSSTQGSGTY
+107 CLFNSAQGSGTY
-119 YLNTLTTYSAGGASF
+119 YLNTLTTYSPSGASF

-157 GVNVGYITGTY
+157 GGDVGYITGTY

-178 RITTGNSLSDGG
+178 RITTGNSFSTGG

-200 RITINQ
+200 HITIDQ
-206 ASFDNSDAGAQ
+206 ASFDNGDAGAQ
-217 HSYMNFKGS
+217 HSYMNFSGS

-231 GSSFTDDTNGGFSF
+231 SSSFTDDTDGGFSF
-245 SGNNNNSAIS
+245 SGNGTNSNLS
-255 FNKTK
+255 FNKTN
-260 FNQGTYNFTNS
+260 FNQGTYKFTNS
-271 ANLSF
+271 ANLNF
-276 NNSNFNQSTYNFN
+276 NNSN
-289 SLQSTFNNSTFNQGT
+289 FNQGT
-304 YNFTDNTSFNNDTF
+304 YNFTDNASFNNDTF

-323 NFNTSKVSFSG
+323 NFNASKVSFSG

-348 GSVSFGSGAVFNL
+348 GSVSFGSGAIFNL

-366 ANQTYDILTT
+366 SNQTYDILTT
-376 NGTIQ
+376 NKTIQ

-402 HVEVGNNTYD
+402 HVEVGSNTYD

-427 FSNKSITTQFLGDD
+427 FNNQSITTQFLGDD
-441 LQAKAKATYQQD
+441 LQAKAQATYQQD
-453 LNNSQ
+453 LSNSQ
-458 SALSNATNDNKIA
+458 TALNNATSDNKIA
-471 SADTGYTNNQN
+471 SNDTSYTNNQN
-482 TTIKQ
+482 TTIKK
-487 DAQNLEHTSQQIA
+487 DAQSLENTSQQIA
-500 KDEQALQGDLNK
+500 QDQKDLEQDLDN
-512 LKQLANSSFN
+512 LKQLANSPTSFN
-522 EQAFNQA
+522 QQAFKNA
-529 QSKEQQDEQTLQN
+529 QSTEQQDLQTLQEN
-542 EENTFSSE
+542 EKTFSSE
-550 QEGLEKALANAKEQQ
+550 QEGLEKAIANAKP
-565 EQQQAQATYQQDL
+565 
-578 NNSQSALSNATND
+578 
-591 NKIASADTDY
+591 
-601 TKNQNTAIKQDAQN
+601 
-615 LENTSQQITQDQ
+615 TSPT
-627 KDLEQDLDK
+627 
-636 LQQLANSKT
+636 
-645 GFNEQAFNQAQS
+645 
-657 TEQQDEQTL
+657 
-666 QNEEETFSSEQ
+666 
-677 EGLEKALANAKHT
+677 
-690 SPTPTKHT
+690 PTPTKHT
-698 AQNNPPNKVSPPTQN
+698 APN
-713 LPTTNVWNGVY
+713 
-724 NFQNQTY
+724 
-731 SKKGIYYID
+731 
-740 PNLSGQS
+740 
-747 GQSGNTLS
+747 
-755 TYGYLDWFTL
+755 
-765 KNKFSVNANNGT
+765 
-777 LIIGNNT
+777 
-784 ESANTKGLIWIGD
+784 
-797 DKGLVYYNTGTFNAA
+797 
-812 NIYLTSNL
+812 
-820 KTGNGFSGEGATLNF
+820 
-835 NATNRITINQASFD
+835 
-849 NSDAGAQH
+849 
-857 SYMNFKGSNINVS
+857 
-870 GSSFTDDTNG
+870 
-880 GFSFSGN
+880 
-887 NNNSAISFNKTK
+887 
-899 FNQGTYNFTNSA
+899 
-911 NLSFNNSNFNQSTY
+911 
-925 NFNSL
+925 
-930 QSTFNNSTFNQGTY
+930 
-944 NFTDNTSFNNDTFNQ
+944 
-959 GTYNFNTSKVSF
+959 
-971 SGANTLNSSSPFAS
+971 
-985 LKGSVSFGSGAV
+985 
-997 FNLNQTLNA
+997 
-1006 NQTYDILTTN
+1006 
-1016 GTIQYG
+1016 
-1022 VYQSYLWDLIN
+1022 
-1033 YKGDKAIS
+1033 
-1041 HVEVGN
+1041 
-1047 NTYDVTFDING
+1047 
-1058 QDETLQETFSNKS
+1058 
-1071 ITTQFLGDDLQAK
+1071 
-1084 AKATYQQDLNNSQS
+1084 
-1098 ALSNATNDNKI
+1098 
-1109 ASADTG
+1109 
-1115 YTNNQ
+1115 
-1120 NTTIK
+1120 
-1125 QDAQNLEHT
+1125 
-1134 SQQIAKDEQALQGD
+1134 
-1148 LNKLKQLANSSFN
+1148 
-1161 EQAFNQAQSKE
+1161 
-1172 QQDEQTLQNEE
+1172 
-1183 ETFSSEQE
+1183 
-1191 GLEKALANAKPASP
+1191 
-1205 TPTPTPTPTPSPTP
+1205 TP
-1219 NPTPTKHTAPNKVP
+1219 PNKVP

-1246 WNGVYWLQNQ
+1246 WSGVYNLQNQ
-1256 TYSQKGV
+1256 TYSQKGI

-1287 LLGRSFGVNIQN
+1287 LLGRSFSVNANN

-1319 GHGGFGYIIG
+1319 GHGGFGYITG

-1393 TFDAT
+1393 AFDAT

-1413 GKFSFNAKNISFSNA
+1413 GKFSFSAKNISFSNA
-1428 SFSGFTNPGGSSVIS
+1428 SFSGFTNPGGSSTIS

-1450 SFNNSRL
+1450 SFVNSRL
-1457 NGGAVYNLWANS
+1457 NGGAIYNLQANS

-1485 GTSNFNATTQLLGNT
+1485 ETSNFNATTQLLGNT

-1522 NITLGNKSQTAFKNS
+1522 NITLGNKSQAAFKNS
-1537 LTLDNNSNLSLDNQS
+1537 LTLDDNSNLSLDNQS
-1552 VLNASG
+1552 VLNANG
-1558 ASAFNNQASLN
+1558 ASVFNNQASLN

-1575 ATFNSLFFNGAT
+1575 ATFNSLFFNGGI

-1616 SVSNASSLNAN
+1616 SVSNTSSLNAN

-1634 QATFGGNTTIDAASF
+1634 QANFGGNTTIDAASF
-1649 NFDSASSLS
+1649 NFDSASSLG

-1699 DINIFDNITKSVTYN
+1699 DINIFDNIAKSVTYN
-1714 ILNAQKGITGISGA
+1714 ILNAQKGIAGISGA

-1738 MKIQNATYSDNNNI
+1738 MKIQNATYSGNNNI

-1806 NPTGYS
+1806 NPTSYS

-1883 KEMIETNQLDNIT
+1883 KEMIESNQLDNIT

-1905 DRIKITP
+1905 DKIKITP
-1912 AQKQALLETINHLTD
+1912 VQKQALLETINHLTD

-1945 HVTNSTSSI
+1945 NVTNSTSSI

-2013 AFESGGSADI
+2013 AFESGGSADV

-2030 LVLNKANIEAQATDN
+2030 LVLDKANIEAQATDN
-2045 IFNLLGQEGIDK
+2045 IFNLFGQEGIDK
-2057 IFNQGNLANVLSQMA
+2057 IFNQGNLANVLSQVA

-2085 VENALIPLSK
+2085 VENALSPLSK
-2095 ELPSSLQN
+2095 ELPASLQN

-2163 KGLLNFIGGYM
+2163 KGLLNFIGGYI

-2203 VANDLLDEFL
+2203 VANDLLNEFL
-2213 GQDVVKKLESQG
+2213 GQDVVKKLEGQG

-2233 IISQGGLSGIY
+2233 IISQGGLSGVY

-2249 SVLPPSLQNALKEND
+2249 SVLPLSLQNALKEND

-2406 VIASNGAIDLSQVKN
+2406 TIASNGAIDLSQVKN

-2441 TIANAFNNA
+2441 TITNAFNNA
-2450 SNSTANINGDFTLNQ
+2450 SNSTANINGNFTLNQ

-2493 HSVSHAIINAQ
+2493 HSASHAIINAQ
-2504 GIATIM
+2504 GVATIM
-2510 TNYNNPL
+2510 ANNNNPL

-2526 TGAYTLIDSAKAI
+2526 TGTYTLIDSAKAI

-2561 LININ
+2561 LIDIN
-2566 GKHMVMTDNG
+2566 GKRMVMTDNG

-2584 SIKDGGLIVGFK
+2584 NIKDGGLVVGFK

-2611 VKIAVSNAPINNLQA
+2611 VKIAVSNDPINNLQA
-2626 PTLKQYIAQIQGI
+2626 PTLKQYIAQIQGT

-2645 EQAGGTQAINWLNK
+2645 DQAGGTQAINWLNK

-2699 NFKND
+2699 DFKND

-2792 NVGYDRFIKGVIVG
+2792 NIGYDRFIKGVIVG

-2872 RYNTWTTDA
+2872 KYNTWTTDA

-2889 MFKDKSVIF
+2889 MFKNKSVIF

-2906 YYIGM
+2906 YYIGL

>member
-7 GLISKFISKG
+7 RLISRFISKG

-27 IFKLNPI
+27 FFTLNQI

-42 RHKKTKSIK
+42 RHKKTRSIE
-51 KPFNKNKSFLKASV
+51 KPFNKNKSFLKTSV
-65 LLIGALGGLPHLR
+65 LLIGALGGLSHLR
-78 ASECRYWSWWSGYHD
+78 ANECHYWSWSSWSYQD
-93 KIESGSNSPTHNSY
+93 NIESGPNSPTHNSY

-119 YLNTLTTYSAGGASF
+119 YLNTLTTYSVGGASF
-134 TQKFNNGTLNVGGNI
+134 TQKFNNGTLDIGGNI
-149 RFGGTGVN
+149 RFGGTGIN
-157 GVNVGYITGTY
+157 GGDVGYITGTY
-168 DAQTI
+168 DAQVI

-178 RITTGNSLSDGG
+178 RITTGNSYADGG

-200 RITINQ
+200 NITINQ
-206 ASFDNSDAGAQ
+206 ASFDNSDAGTQ
-217 HSYMNFKGS
+217 KSYMNFKGS
-226 NINVS
+226 NIKVS
-231 GSSFTDDTNGGFSF
+231 GSSFTDDTDGGFSF
-245 SGNNNNSAIS
+245 SGSNNNSAIS
-255 FNKTK
+255 FNQTS
-260 FNQGTYNFTNS
+260 FNQGTYNFSNS
-271 ANLSF
+271 ATLSF
-276 NNSNFNQSTYNFN
+276 GNSNFNQGTYHFN
-289 SLQSTFNNSTFNQGT
+289 SAQSTFENSSFNQGT
-304 YNFTDNTSFNNDTF
+304 YNFNDSVSFNNNTF
-318 NQGTY
+318 NQGAY

-334 ANTLNSSSP
+334 INTLNSSSP

-348 GSVSFGSGAVFNL
+348 GSVSFGSNAIFNL

-366 ANQTYDILTT
+366 NNQTYDILTT
-376 NGTIQ
+376 NGAIQ

-412 VTFDIN
+412 VTFDID

-427 FSNKSITTQFLGDD
+427 FNKQSITTQFLGDN
-441 LQAKAKATYQQD
+441 LQQQAQQTYQED
-453 LNNSQ
+453 VNNSQ
-458 SALSNATNDNKIA
+458 NALSGVTSDNTIANNDTSYTQSKNATVAK
-471 SADTGYTNNQN
+471 
-482 TTIKQ
+482 
-487 DAQNLEHTSQQIA
+487 DAQNLESTNQKIQQ
-500 KDEQALQGDLNK
+500 DEQALEKDLAQI
-512 LKQLANSSFN
+512 KQLANS
-522 EQAFNQA
+522 
-529 QSKEQQDEQTLQN
+529 T
-542 EENTFSSE
+542 
-550 QEGLEKALANAKEQQ
+550 
-565 EQQQAQATYQQDL
+565 
-578 NNSQSALSNATND
+578 
-591 NKIASADTDY
+591 
-601 TKNQNTAIKQDAQN
+601 
-615 LENTSQQITQDQ
+615 
-627 KDLEQDLDK
+627 
-636 LQQLANSKT
+636 T
-645 GFNEQAFNQAQS
+645 GFNEQAFNQAQKQ
-657 TEQQDEQTL
+657 EQQEEQTL
-666 QNEEETFSSEQ
+666 QNDENAFNTEQDSLNKAIQQVQEQQQKQEQQQAQKTYQEDVANSQNALNKVASDNTIASNDTGYTQSKNATILKDAQNLENTNQQIQQDEKALEKDLAQIKQLANPTTGFNEQAFNQAQKQEQQEEQTLQNDENAFNTEQ
-677 EGLEKALANAKHT
+677 EGLEQAIANAKHVSPT
-690 SPTPTKHT
+690 PNPTPSPTPTPTKHT
-698 AQNNPPNKVSPPTQN
+698 APNTPPSQVPPTPTQN
-713 LPTTNVWNGVY
+713 PPAESVWSGVY
-724 NFQNQTY
+724 WLQNQTY
-731 SKKGIYYID
+731 SNKGIYYID

-755 TYGYLDWFTL
+755 TYTANLLGRSFG
-765 KNKFSVNANNGT
+765 VNANNGT

-784 ESANTKGLIWIGD
+784 EN
-797 DKGLVYYNTGTFNAA
+797 
-812 NIYLTSNL
+812 
-820 KTGNGFSGEGATLNF
+820 
-835 NATNRITINQASFD
+835 
-849 NSDAGAQH
+849 
-857 SYMNFKGSNINVS
+857 
-870 GSSFTDDTNG
+870 
-880 GFSFSGN
+880 
-887 NNNSAISFNKTK
+887 
-899 FNQGTYNFTNSA
+899 
-911 NLSFNNSNFNQSTY
+911 
-925 NFNSL
+925 
-930 QSTFNNSTFNQGTY
+930 
-944 NFTDNTSFNNDTFNQ
+944 
-959 GTYNFNTSKVSF
+959 
-971 SGANTLNSSSPFAS
+971 
-985 LKGSVSFGSGAV
+985 
-997 FNLNQTLNA
+997 
-1006 NQTYDILTTN
+1006 
-1016 GTIQYG
+1016 
-1022 VYQSYLWDLIN
+1022 
-1033 YKGDKAIS
+1033 
-1041 HVEVGN
+1041 
-1047 NTYDVTFDING
+1047 
-1058 QDETLQETFSNKS
+1058 
-1071 ITTQFLGDDLQAK
+1071 
-1084 AKATYQQDLNNSQS
+1084 
-1098 ALSNATNDNKI
+1098 
-1109 ASADTG
+1109 
-1115 YTNNQ
+1115 
-1120 NTTIK
+1120 
-1125 QDAQNLEHT
+1125 
-1134 SQQIAKDEQALQGD
+1134 
-1148 LNKLKQLANSSFN
+1148 
-1161 EQAFNQAQSKE
+1161 
-1172 QQDEQTLQNEE
+1172 
-1183 ETFSSEQE
+1183 
-1191 GLEKALANAKPASP
+1191 
-1205 TPTPTPTPTPSPTP
+1205 
-1219 NPTPTKHTAPNKVP
+1219 
-1233 PTPPTQNLPTTNV
+1233 
-1246 WNGVYWLQNQ
+1246 
-1256 TYSQKGV
+1256 
-1263 YYIDPNLSGQS
+1263 
-1274 GQSANTLSTYTAN
+1274 
-1287 LLGRSFGVNIQN
+1287 
-1299 GTLIIGNNTESVND
+1299 VND

-1319 GHGGFGYIIG
+1319 GHGGFGYITG

-1349 GSDGGGAN
+1349 NSDGGGAN

-1372 YNDAETVTK
+1372 YNNAETVTK

-1393 TFDAT
+1393 TFEAT

-1413 GKFSFNAKNISFSNA
+1413 GKFSFSAENISFSNA
-1428 SFSGFTNPGGSSVIS
+1428 SFSGFTNPGGSSTIS
-1443 ANAANSL
+1443 ANASNSL
-1450 SFNNSRL
+1450 SFIDSRL
-1457 NGGAVYNLWANS
+1457 NGGAVYNLQANS

-1522 NITLGNKSQTAFKNS
+1522 NITLGNKSQATFKNS

-1552 VLNASG
+1552 VLNANGTST
-1558 ASAFNNQASLN
+1558 FNNQASLN

-1575 ATFNSLFFNGAT
+1575 ATFNSLFFNGGT
-1587 LSLNANSKLNAS
+1587 LSLNASSKLNAS

-1616 SVSNASSLNAN
+1616 SANNTSSLNAN

-1634 QATFGGNTTIDAASF
+1634 QADFGGNTTIDTASF
-1649 NFDSASSLS
+1649 NFDSASSLN

-1670 NGYAPSLSKA
+1670 NGYAPSLTKA

-1833 TPKGSQTPQTP
+1833 TPKGSQTPQAP

-1855 SLNIYNKGFSSGN
+1855 SLNIYNKGFSSEN

-1883 KEMIETNQLDNIT
+1883 KEMIESNQLDNIT
-1896 SINEVLQLL
+1896 NINEVLQLL
-1905 DRIKITP
+1905 DKIKITQ
-1912 AQKQALLETINHLTD
+1912 AQKQALLDTINHLTD
-1927 NINQTFSNGNLV
+1927 NINQTFNNGNLV

-1945 HVTNSTSSI
+1945 NVTNSTSSI

-1960 YSSPCAL
+1960 YSSPCVL

-2007 TLGSGN
+2007 TIGSGN
-2013 AFESGGSADI
+2013 AFESGGSADA

-2045 IFNLLGQEGIDK
+2045 IFNLLGQGGIDK

-2085 VENALIPLSK
+2085 IENALSPLSK
-2095 ELPSSLQN
+2095 ELPASLQD
-2103 ETLGQLIGQNNLDNL
+2103 ETLGQLIGQNNLDDL

-2124 MNAIQN
+2124 MNEIQN
-2130 IISKKLSIFGNFVTP
+2130 IISQKLSIFGNFVTP

-2163 KGLLNFIGGYM
+2163 KGLLNFIGGYI
-2174 DASELSSI
+2174 DASEISSI

-2194 TSLQKDIGV
+2194 TSLQKNIGV
-2203 VANDLLDEFL
+2203 VANDLLNEFL

-2233 IISQGGLSGIY
+2233 VISQGGLSGVY

-2249 SVLPPSLQNALKEND
+2249 SVLPPSLQNALKENN

-2391 NESLSVRA
+2391 NESLSVHA

-2406 VIASNGAIDLSQVKN
+2406 AIASNGAIDLSQVTN

-2441 TIANAFNNA
+2441 TITNAFDNA
-2450 SNSTANINGDFTLNQ
+2450 SNSTANINGNFTLNQ

-2493 HSVSHAIINAQ
+2493 HSVSHAIINTQ
-2504 GIATIM
+2504 GAATIM
-2510 TNYNNPL
+2510 ANDNNPL

-2526 TGAYTLIDSAKAI
+2526 VGTYTLIDSAKAI
-2539 YYGYND
+2539 YYGYNN

-2556 LKLYT
+2556 LKLYA
-2561 LININ
+2561 LIDIN

-2584 SIKDGGLIVGFK
+2584 SVKDGGLVVGFK

-2611 VKIAVSNAPINNLQA
+2611 VKIAVSNDPINNLQA
-2626 PTLKQYIAQIQGI
+2626 PTLKQYIAQIQGV
-2639 QGVDSI
+2639 QSVDSI
-2645 EQAGGTQAINWLNK
+2645 DQAGGNQAINWLNK

-2731 SADFH
+2731 RSDFL

-2779 SFINGGTGTLYGI
+2779 SFISGGTGTLYGI
-2792 NVGYDRFIKGVIVG
+2792 NIGYDRFIKGVIVG

-2820 TQSGSSNVNMGVYSR
+2820 TQSGSSNVNVGVYSR

-2872 RYNTWTTDA
+2872 KYDTWTTDA

-2898 KPQIGLAY
+2898 KPQVGLAY
-2906 YYIGM
+2906 YYIGL

>member
-27 IFKLNPI
+27 IFKLNLI
-34 LKREKPLK
+34 LKREKPLS
-42 RHKKTKSIK
+42 HKKTKSIK
-51 KPFNKNKSFLKASV
+51 KPFNKSKSFLKASV
-65 LLIGALGGLPHLR
+65 LLIGALGGLSHLR
-78 ASECRYWSWWSGYHD
+78 ASECRYWSWSSWGYHD
-93 KIESGSNSPTHNSY
+93 NIESGSNSPTHNSY
-107 CLFSSTQGSGTY
+107 CLFNSAQGSGTY

-149 RFGGTGVN
+149 RFGGTGIN
-157 GVNVGYITGTY
+157 GGDVGYITGTY

-178 RITTGNSLSDGG
+178 HLTTGNSYADGG

-195 FNATN
+195 FNAAN
-200 RITINQ
+200 HITIDQ
-206 ASFDNSDAGAQ
+206 ASFDNGDAGTQ
-217 HSYMNFKGS
+217 HSYMNFSGS

-231 GSSFTDDTNGGFSF
+231 DSSFTDDTNGGFSF
-245 SGNNNNSAIS
+245 SANGTNSNLS
-255 FNKTK
+255 FDKTN
-260 FNQGTYNFTNS
+260 FNQGTYKFTNS
-271 ANLSF
+271 TNLNFNNSAFNQGTYHFNSAQSTF
-276 NNSNFNQSTYNFN
+276 NNSNFNQ
-289 SLQSTFNNSTFNQGT
+289 GT
-304 YNFTDNTSFNNDTF
+304 YSFTDNTGLNFDNDTF

-348 GSVSFGSGAVFNL
+348 GSVSFGSGAIFNL

-366 ANQTYDILTT
+366 TNQTYDILTT
-376 NGTIQ
+376 NKTIQ

-402 HVEVGNNTYD
+402 HVEVGSNTYD

-427 FSNKSITTQFLGDD
+427 FNNQSITTQFLGDD

-453 LNNSQ
+453 LSNSQ
-458 SALSNATNDNKIA
+458 SALNNATSDNKIA
-471 SADTGYTNNQN
+471 SSDTSYTNNQN
-482 TTIKQ
+482 TTIKK
-487 DAQNLEHTSQQIA
+487 DAQSLENTNQQIQ
-500 KDEQALQGDLNK
+500 KDEQALEKDLAQI
-512 LKQLANSSFN
+512 KQLTNSTTGFN

-529 QSKEQQDEQTLQN
+529 QKQEQQDEQTLQN
-542 EENTFSSE
+542 EEKTFNNE
-550 QEGLEKALANAKEQQ
+550 QEGLEQAIANAKP
-565 EQQQAQATYQQDL
+565 
-578 NNSQSALSNATND
+578 
-591 NKIASADTDY
+591 
-601 TKNQNTAIKQDAQN
+601 
-615 LENTSQQITQDQ
+615 TSPTP
-627 KDLEQDLDK
+627 
-636 LQQLANSKT
+636 SPT
-645 GFNEQAFNQAQS
+645 
-657 TEQQDEQTL
+657 
-666 QNEEETFSSEQ
+666 
-677 EGLEKALANAKHT
+677 
-690 SPTPTKHT
+690 PTPTKHT
-698 AQNNPPNKVSPPTQN
+698 APNTPPNKVPPPTQN
-713 LPTTNVWNGVY
+713 LPTTNVWSGVY
-724 NFQNQTY
+724 WLQNKTY
-731 SKKGIYYID
+731 SNKGIYYID

-755 TYGYLDWFTL
+755 TY
-765 KNKFSVNANNGT
+765 
-777 LIIGNNT
+777 
-784 ESANTKGLIWIGD
+784 
-797 DKGLVYYNTGTFNAA
+797 
-812 NIYLTSNL
+812 
-820 KTGNGFSGEGATLNF
+820 
-835 NATNRITINQASFD
+835 
-849 NSDAGAQH
+849 
-857 SYMNFKGSNINVS
+857 
-870 GSSFTDDTNG
+870 
-880 GFSFSGN
+880 
-887 NNNSAISFNKTK
+887 
-899 FNQGTYNFTNSA
+899 
-911 NLSFNNSNFNQSTY
+911 
-925 NFNSL
+925 
-930 QSTFNNSTFNQGTY
+930 
-944 NFTDNTSFNNDTFNQ
+944 
-959 GTYNFNTSKVSF
+959 
-971 SGANTLNSSSPFAS
+971 
-985 LKGSVSFGSGAV
+985 
-997 FNLNQTLNA
+997 
-1006 NQTYDILTTN
+1006 
-1016 GTIQYG
+1016 
-1022 VYQSYLWDLIN
+1022 
-1033 YKGDKAIS
+1033 
-1041 HVEVGN
+1041 
-1047 NTYDVTFDING
+1047 
-1058 QDETLQETFSNKS
+1058 
-1071 ITTQFLGDDLQAK
+1071 
-1084 AKATYQQDLNNSQS
+1084 
-1098 ALSNATNDNKI
+1098 
-1109 ASADTG
+1109 
-1115 YTNNQ
+1115 
-1120 NTTIK
+1120 
-1125 QDAQNLEHT
+1125 
-1134 SQQIAKDEQALQGD
+1134 
-1148 LNKLKQLANSSFN
+1148 
-1161 EQAFNQAQSKE
+1161 
-1172 QQDEQTLQNEE
+1172 
-1183 ETFSSEQE
+1183 
-1191 GLEKALANAKPASP
+1191 
-1205 TPTPTPTPTPSPTP
+1205 
-1219 NPTPTKHTAPNKVP
+1219 
-1233 PTPPTQNLPTTNV
+1233 
-1246 WNGVYWLQNQ
+1246 
-1256 TYSQKGV
+1256 
-1263 YYIDPNLSGQS
+1263 
-1274 GQSANTLSTYTAN
+1274 TAN
-1287 LLGRSFGVNIQN
+1287 LFGRSFSVNIQN

-1313 NGLIWI
+1313 DGLIWI
-1319 GHGGFGYIIG
+1319 GHGGFGYITG

-1349 GSDGGGAN
+1349 NSDGGGAN

-1393 TFDAT
+1393 AFDAL

-1413 GKFSFNAKNISFSNA
+1413 GKFSFSAKNISFSNA

-1443 ANAANSL
+1443 ANASNSL
-1450 SFNNSRL
+1450 SFIDSRL
-1457 NGGAVYNLWANS
+1457 NGGAVYNLQANS

-1522 NITLGNKSQTAFKNS
+1522 NITLGNKSQAAFKNS

-1552 VLNASG
+1552 VLNANG
-1558 ASAFNNQASLN
+1558 TSAFNNQASLN

-1575 ATFNSLFFNGAT
+1575 ATFNSLFFNGGT

-1616 SVSNASSLNAN
+1616 SANNTSSLNAN
-1627 INFQGAS
+1627 INFQGTS
-1634 QATFGGNTTIDAASF
+1634 QADFGGNTTIDTASF
-1649 NFDSASSLS
+1649 NFDSTSSLS

-1670 NGYAPSLSKA
+1670 NDYAPSLTKA

-1833 TPKGSQTPQTP
+1833 TPKGSQTPQAP

-1855 SLNIYNKGFSSGN
+1855 SLNIYNKGFSSEN
-1868 LKTLLGILSQNSATL
+1868 LKTLLGIFSQNSATL
-1883 KEMIETNQLDNIT
+1883 KEMIESNQLDNIT
-1896 SINEVLQLL
+1896 NINEVLQLL
-1905 DRIKITP
+1905 DKIKITP
-1912 AQKQALLETINHLTD
+1912 AQKQVLLETINHLTD
-1927 NINQTFSNGNLV
+1927 NINQTFSDGNLV

-1945 HVTNSTSSI
+1945 NVTNSTSSI

-2007 TLGSGN
+2007 TVGSAN
-2013 AFESGGSADI
+2013 AFESGGSADV

-2030 LVLNKANIEAQATDN
+2030 LVLDKTNIEAQATDN

-2057 IFNQGNLANVLSQMA
+2057 IFNQGNLANVLSQVA

-2085 VENALIPLSK
+2085 VENALSPLSK
-2095 ELPSSLQN
+2095 ELPTSLQN

-2118 LNNSGV
+2118 LKNSGV
-2124 MNAIQN
+2124 MNEIQN

-2163 KGLLNFIGGYM
+2163 KGLLNFIGGYI

-2203 VANDLLDEFL
+2203 VANDLLNEFL

-2233 IISQGGLSGIY
+2233 IISQGGLSGVY

-2319 NTIDFSKYQGALI
+2319 NTINFSKYQGTLI

-2364 KGEICINLANC
+2364 EGEICINLANC

-2406 VIASNGAIDLSQVKN
+2406 TIASNGAIDLSQVKN

-2441 TIANAFNNA
+2441 TITNAFNNA
-2450 SNSTANINGDFTLNQ
+2450 SNSTANINGNFTLNQ

-2504 GIATIM
+2504 GVATIM
-2510 TNYNNPL
+2510 ANNNNPL

-2526 TGAYTLIDSAKAI
+2526 AGTYTLIDSAKAI

-2545 QITGGSSLDNY
+2545 QITGGSSLADY

-2561 LININ
+2561 LIDIN

-2584 SIKDGGLIVGFK
+2584 NIKDGGLIVGFK

-2611 VKIAVSNAPINNLQA
+2611 VKIAVSNDPINNLQA
-2626 PTLKQYIAQIQGI
+2626 PTLKQYIAQIQGT

-2645 EQAGGTQAINWLNK
+2645 DQAGGTQAINWLNK

-2687 DIANTLEVIANP
+2687 DIANTLEVIANSD
-2699 NFKND
+2699 FKND

-2736 ERLEALKNKRFAD
+2736 EHLEALKNKRFAD

-2872 RYNTWTTDA
+2872 KYNTWTTDA

-2906 YYIGM
+2906 YYIGL

>member
-7 GLISKFISKG
+7 RLISRFISKG

-27 IFKLNPI
+27 FFTLNQI

-42 RHKKTKSIK
+42 RHKKTKSIE
-51 KPFNKNKSFLKASV
+51 KPFNKNKSFLKASI
-65 LLIGALGGLPHLR
+65 LLIGALGGLSHLR
-78 ASECRYWSWWSGYHD
+78 ANECRYWSWSSWSYQD
-93 KIESGSNSPTHNSY
+93 NIESGPNSPTHNSY
-107 CLFSSTQGSGTY
+107 CLFSSAQGSGTY

-149 RFGGTGVN
+149 RFGGTGIN
-157 GVNVGYITGTY
+157 GGDVGYITGTY

-173 NFNSS
+173 NFNSNHL
-178 RITTGNSLSDGG
+178 TTGNSYADGG

-200 RITINQ
+200 NITINQ
-206 ASFDNSDAGAQ
+206 ASFDNSDAGTQ
-217 HSYMNFKGS
+217 KSYMNFKGS
-226 NINVS
+226 QINVS
-231 GSSFTDDTNGGFSF
+231 GSSFTDDTDGGFSF

-255 FNKTK
+255 FNQTS
-260 FNQGTYNFTNS
+260 FNQGTYNFSNS
-271 ANLSF
+271 TSSSF
-276 NNSNFNQSTYNFN
+276 DNSNFNQGTYHFN
-289 SLQSTFNNSTFNQGT
+289 SAQSTFENSNFNQGT
-304 YNFTDNTSFNNDTF
+304 YNFNSNASFDNDTF

-323 NFNTSKVSFSG
+323 SFNTNKVSFSG
-334 ANTLNSSSP
+334 INTLNSSSP

-348 GSVSFGSGAVFNL
+348 GSVSFGSDAVFNL

-366 ANQTYDILTT
+366 SNQTYDILTT

-418 GQDETLQET
+418 GQNETLQET
-427 FSNKSITTQFLGDD
+427 FNKQSIITQFLGDD

-453 LNNSQ
+453 LSDSQ
-458 SALSNATNDNKIA
+458 SALNNAANDNKIA
-471 SADTGYTNNQN
+471 NSDTGYTKNKN
-482 TTIKQ
+482 TTIAT
-487 DAQNLEHTSQQIA
+487 DAQGLESTSQQITH
-500 KDEQALQGDLNK
+500 DEQALQGDLDK
-512 LKQLANSSFN
+512 LKQLANSTTGFS
-522 EQAFNQA
+522 EQAFTQA
-529 QSKEQQDEQTLQN
+529 QKQEQQDEQTLQN
-542 EENTFSSE
+542 DEKTFNAE
-550 QEGLEKALANAKEQQ
+550 QEGLKQALANAKP
-565 EQQQAQATYQQDL
+565 
-578 NNSQSALSNATND
+578 
-591 NKIASADTDY
+591 ASPTPSP
-601 TKNQNTAIKQDAQN
+601 T
-615 LENTSQQITQDQ
+615 
-627 KDLEQDLDK
+627 
-636 LQQLANSKT
+636 
-645 GFNEQAFNQAQS
+645 
-657 TEQQDEQTL
+657 
-666 QNEEETFSSEQ
+666 
-677 EGLEKALANAKHT
+677 
-690 SPTPTKHT
+690 PTPTKHT
-698 AQNNPPNKVSPPTQN
+698 VPNTPPSQVPPTPPTQN

-724 NFQNQTY
+724 NLQNQTY
-731 SKKGIYYID
+731 SNKGVYYID

-755 TYGYLDWFTL
+755 TY
-765 KNKFSVNANNGT
+765 
-777 LIIGNNT
+777 
-784 ESANTKGLIWIGD
+784 
-797 DKGLVYYNTGTFNAA
+797 
-812 NIYLTSNL
+812 
-820 KTGNGFSGEGATLNF
+820 
-835 NATNRITINQASFD
+835 
-849 NSDAGAQH
+849 
-857 SYMNFKGSNINVS
+857 
-870 GSSFTDDTNG
+870 
-880 GFSFSGN
+880 
-887 NNNSAISFNKTK
+887 
-899 FNQGTYNFTNSA
+899 
-911 NLSFNNSNFNQSTY
+911 
-925 NFNSL
+925 
-930 QSTFNNSTFNQGTY
+930 
-944 NFTDNTSFNNDTFNQ
+944 
-959 GTYNFNTSKVSF
+959 
-971 SGANTLNSSSPFAS
+971 
-985 LKGSVSFGSGAV
+985 
-997 FNLNQTLNA
+997 
-1006 NQTYDILTTN
+1006 
-1016 GTIQYG
+1016 
-1022 VYQSYLWDLIN
+1022 
-1033 YKGDKAIS
+1033 
-1041 HVEVGN
+1041 
-1047 NTYDVTFDING
+1047 
-1058 QDETLQETFSNKS
+1058 
-1071 ITTQFLGDDLQAK
+1071 
-1084 AKATYQQDLNNSQS
+1084 
-1098 ALSNATNDNKI
+1098 
-1109 ASADTG
+1109 
-1115 YTNNQ
+1115 
-1120 NTTIK
+1120 
-1125 QDAQNLEHT
+1125 
-1134 SQQIAKDEQALQGD
+1134 
-1148 LNKLKQLANSSFN
+1148 
-1161 EQAFNQAQSKE
+1161 
-1172 QQDEQTLQNEE
+1172 
-1183 ETFSSEQE
+1183 
-1191 GLEKALANAKPASP
+1191 
-1205 TPTPTPTPTPSPTP
+1205 
-1219 NPTPTKHTAPNKVP
+1219 
-1233 PTPPTQNLPTTNV
+1233 
-1246 WNGVYWLQNQ
+1246 
-1256 TYSQKGV
+1256 
-1263 YYIDPNLSGQS
+1263 
-1274 GQSANTLSTYTAN
+1274 TAN
-1287 LLGRSFGVNIQN
+1287 LFGRSFGVNIQN

-1319 GHGGFGYIIG
+1319 GHGGFGYITG
-1329 TFNAAN
+1329 TFSAAN

-1349 GSDGGGAN
+1349 NSDGGGAN

-1372 YNDAETVTK
+1372 YNNAETVTK
-1381 MIQTGASQHSYA
+1381 MIQTGASQHSYT

-1413 GKFSFNAKNISFSNA
+1413 GKFSFSAKSISFSNA
-1428 SFSGFTNPGGSSVIS
+1428 SFSGFTNPGGSSTIS
-1443 ANAANSL
+1443 ANASNSL
-1450 SFNNSRL
+1450 SFTDSRL
-1457 NGGAVYNLWANS
+1457 NGGAIYNLQANS

-1522 NITLGNKSQTAFKNS
+1522 NITLGNKSQAAFKTS

-1552 VLNASG
+1552 VLNANG

-1575 ATFNSLFFNGAT
+1575 ATFNDLFFNGGT
-1587 LSLNANSKLNAS
+1587 LSLNASSKLNAS
-1599 SASFSNNTT
+1599 NASFSSNTT

-1616 SVSNASSLNAN
+1616 NANNASSLNAN

-1634 QATFGGNTTIDAASF
+1634 QADFGGNTTIDTASF
-1649 NFDSASSLS
+1649 NFDSASSLN
-1658 FNNLTANGALNF
+1658 FNNLTANGTLNF
-1670 NGYAPSLSKA
+1670 NGYAPSLTKA

-1833 TPKGSQTPQTP
+1833 TPKGSQTPQAP

-1855 SLNIYNKGFSSGN
+1855 SLNIYNKGFSSEN

-1883 KEMIETNQLDNIT
+1883 KEMIESNQLDNIT
-1896 SINEVLQLL
+1896 NINEVLQLL
-1905 DRIKITP
+1905 DKIKITQ

-1939 IGATQD
+1939 IGTTQD
-1945 HVTNSTSSI
+1945 NVTNSTSSI

-2007 TLGSGN
+2007 TIGSGN
-2013 AFESGGSADI
+2013 AFESGGSADV

-2045 IFNLLGQEGIDK
+2045 IFNLLGQKGINE
-2057 IFNQGNLANVLSQMA
+2057 IFNQGNLANVLSQVA

-2085 VENALIPLSK
+2085 IENALIPLSK
-2095 ELPSSLQN
+2095 ELPASLQD
-2103 ETLGQLIGQNNLDNL
+2103 ETLGQLIGQNNLDDL

-2124 MNAIQN
+2124 MNEIQN

-2163 KGLLNFIGGYM
+2163 KGLLNFIGGYI

-2182 LSVILKDITNPP
+2182 LSVVLKDITNPP
-2194 TSLQKDIGV
+2194 ASLQKDIGV
-2203 VANDLLDEFL
+2203 VANDLLNEFL
-2213 GQDVVKKLESQG
+2213 GQNVVKKLESQD

-2233 IISQGGLSGIY
+2233 IISQGGLSGVY

-2249 SVLPPSLQNALKEND
+2249 SVLPPSLQNVLKEND

-2297 FSNATGGSLNF
+2297 FSNATGGSLDF

-2364 KGEICINLANC
+2364 KGEICVNLANC

-2406 VIASNGAIDLSQVKN
+2406 TIASNGAIDLSQVKN

-2450 SNSTANINGDFTLNQ
+2450 SNSTANINGNFTLNQ

-2487 LVFNLS
+2487 LVFNIS
-2493 HSVSHAIINAQ
+2493 HSASHAIINAQ
-2504 GIATIM
+2504 GAATIM
-2510 TNYNNPL
+2510 ANNNNPL

-2526 TGAYTLIDSAKAI
+2526 VGTYTLIDSAKAI

-2556 LKLYT
+2556 LKLYA
-2561 LININ
+2561 LIDIN
-2566 GKHMVMTDNG
+2566 GKHMVMSDNG

-2584 SIKDGGLIVGFK
+2584 SVKDGGLVVGFK

-2611 VKIAVSNAPINNLQA
+2611 VKIAVSNDPINNLQA
-2626 PTLKQYIAQIQGI
+2626 PTLKQYIAQIQGV
-2639 QGVDSI
+2639 QSVDSI
-2645 EQAGGTQAINWLNK
+2645 DQAGGNQAINWLNK

-2699 NFKND
+2699 DFKND

-2872 RYNTWTTDA
+2872 RYDTWTTDA

-2898 KPQIGLAY
+2898 KPQVGLAY
-2906 YYIGM
+2906 YYIGL

>member
-7 GLISKFISKG
+7 RLISKFISKG

-27 IFKLNPI
+27 IFKLNQI

-51 KPFNKNKSFLKASV
+51 KPFNKNKSFLKASI
-65 LLIGALGGLPHLR
+65 LLIGALGGLSHLR
-78 ASECRYWSWWSGYHD
+78 ANECRYWSWSSWSYQD
-93 KIESGSNSPTHNSY
+93 NIESGPNSPTHNSY
-107 CLFSSTQGSGTY
+107 CLFSSAQGSGTY
-119 YLNTLTTYSAGGASF
+119 YLNTLTTYSTGGASF
-134 TQKFNNGTLNVGGNI
+134 TQKFNGGTLNVGGNI
-149 RFGGTGVN
+149 RFGGTGIN
-157 GVNVGYITGTY
+157 GGDVGYITGTY

-178 RITTGNSLSDGG
+178 HLTTGNSYADGG

-195 FNATN
+195 FNAAN
-200 RITINQ
+200 NITINQ
-206 ASFDNSDAGAQ
+206 ASFDNSDAGTQ
-217 HSYMNFKGS
+217 KSYMNFKGS
-226 NINVS
+226 NIKVS
-231 GSSFTDDTNGGFSF
+231 GSSFTDDTDGGFSF
-245 SGNNNNSAIS
+245 SGNSNNSTIS
-255 FNKTK
+255 FNQTNFNQGTYHFSNSASSSFDNSSFNQGSYHFNSAQSTFENSN
-260 FNQGTYNFTNS
+260 FNQGTYNFN
-271 ANLSF
+271 
-276 NNSNFNQSTYNFN
+276 
-289 SLQSTFNNSTFNQGT
+289 
-304 YNFTDNTSFNNDTF
+304 DNTSFNNDTF

-323 NFNTSKVSFSG
+323 NFNTSKVSFLG
-334 ANTLNSSSP
+334 INTLNSSSP

-348 GSVSFGSGAVFNL
+348 GSVSFGSDAVFNL

-366 ANQTYDILTT
+366 SNQTYDILTT
-376 NGTIQ
+376 NGAIQ

-402 HVEVGNNTYD
+402 HVGVGNNTYD

-427 FSNKSITTQFLGDD
+427 FNKQSIITQFLGDD
-441 LQAKAKATYQQD
+441 LQQQAQKTYQED
-453 LNNSQ
+453 VAHSRNALNNVTS
-458 SALSNATNDNKIA
+458 DNKIA
-471 SADTGYTNNQN
+471 SNDTSYTQSKN
-482 TTIKQ
+482 TTIAT
-487 DAQNLEHTSQQIA
+487 DAQGLEHTSQQIA
-500 KDEQALQGDLNK
+500 QDEQALEKDLAQI
-512 LKQLANSSFN
+512 KQLANSTTGFNEQAFNQVQSKEQQDEQILQNDENAFNTEQDSLNKAIQQAQAQQQKQEQQQAQKTYQQDLSNSQTAVSDASKDNQIASNDTSYTQSKNTTVAKDAQNLENTNQQIAQDEQALEKDLAQIKQLANSTTGFN

-529 QSKEQQDEQTLQN
+529 QKQEQQDEQTLQN
-542 EENTFSSE
+542 EEKTFNSE
-550 QEGLEKALANAKEQQ
+550 QEGLK
-565 EQQQAQATYQQDL
+565 QA
-578 NNSQSALSNATND
+578 
-591 NKIASADTDY
+591 I
-601 TKNQNTAIKQDAQN
+601 
-615 LENTSQQITQDQ
+615 
-627 KDLEQDLDK
+627 
-636 LQQLANSKT
+636 
-645 GFNEQAFNQAQS
+645 
-657 TEQQDEQTL
+657 
-666 QNEEETFSSEQ
+666 
-677 EGLEKALANAKHT
+677 
-690 SPTPTKHT
+690 
-698 AQNNPPNKVSPPTQN
+698 
-713 LPTTNVWNGVY
+713 
-724 NFQNQTY
+724 
-731 SKKGIYYID
+731 
-740 PNLSGQS
+740 
-747 GQSGNTLS
+747 
-755 TYGYLDWFTL
+755 
-765 KNKFSVNANNGT
+765 
-777 LIIGNNT
+777 
-784 ESANTKGLIWIGD
+784 
-797 DKGLVYYNTGTFNAA
+797 
-812 NIYLTSNL
+812 
-820 KTGNGFSGEGATLNF
+820 
-835 NATNRITINQASFD
+835 
-849 NSDAGAQH
+849 
-857 SYMNFKGSNINVS
+857 
-870 GSSFTDDTNG
+870 
-880 GFSFSGN
+880 
-887 NNNSAISFNKTK
+887 
-899 FNQGTYNFTNSA
+899 
-911 NLSFNNSNFNQSTY
+911 
-925 NFNSL
+925 
-930 QSTFNNSTFNQGTY
+930 
-944 NFTDNTSFNNDTFNQ
+944 
-959 GTYNFNTSKVSF
+959 
-971 SGANTLNSSSPFAS
+971 
-985 LKGSVSFGSGAV
+985 
-997 FNLNQTLNA
+997 
-1006 NQTYDILTTN
+1006 
-1016 GTIQYG
+1016 
-1022 VYQSYLWDLIN
+1022 
-1033 YKGDKAIS
+1033 
-1041 HVEVGN
+1041 
-1047 NTYDVTFDING
+1047 
-1058 QDETLQETFSNKS
+1058 
-1071 ITTQFLGDDLQAK
+1071 
-1084 AKATYQQDLNNSQS
+1084 
-1098 ALSNATNDNKI
+1098 
-1109 ASADTG
+1109 
-1115 YTNNQ
+1115 
-1120 NTTIK
+1120 
-1125 QDAQNLEHT
+1125 
-1134 SQQIAKDEQALQGD
+1134 
-1148 LNKLKQLANSSFN
+1148 
-1161 EQAFNQAQSKE
+1161 
-1172 QQDEQTLQNEE
+1172 
-1183 ETFSSEQE
+1183 
-1191 GLEKALANAKPASP
+1191 ANAKPASP
-1205 TPTPTPTPTPSPTP
+1205 TPSPT
-1219 NPTPTKHTAPNKVP
+1219 PTPTKHTAPNTPPNKVS

-1246 WNGVYWLQNQ
+1246 WNGVYNLQNQ
-1256 TYSQKGV
+1256 TYSKQGI

-1274 GQSANTLSTYTAN
+1274 GQNGNTLSTYTAN
-1287 LLGRSFGVNIQN
+1287 LFGRSFGVNIQN

-1319 GHGGFGYIIG
+1319 GHGGFGYITG

-1349 GSDGGGAN
+1349 NSDGGGAN

-1393 TFDAT
+1393 AFDAL

-1413 GKFSFNAKNISFSNA
+1413 GKFSFSAKNISFSNA

-1443 ANAANSL
+1443 ANASNSL
-1450 SFNNSRL
+1450 SFINSRL
-1457 NGGAVYNLWANS
+1457 NGGAIYNLQANS

-1500 SFTLSSQS
+1500 NFTLSSQS

-1522 NITLGNKSQTAFKNS
+1522 NITLGNKSQAAFKNS

-1558 ASAFNNQASLN
+1558 TSAFNNQASLN

-1575 ATFNSLFFNGAT
+1575 AAFKSLFFNGGT
-1587 LSLNANSKLNAS
+1587 LSLNASSKLNAS

-1616 SVSNASSLNAN
+1616 NANNTSSLNAN

-1634 QATFGGNTTIDAASF
+1634 QADFGGNTTIDTASF

-1670 NGYAPSLSKA
+1670 NGYAPSLTKA

-1855 SLNIYNKGFSSGN
+1855 SLNIYNKGFSSEN
-1868 LKTLLGILSQNSATL
+1868 LKTLLGILSQNSAAL
-1883 KEMIETNQLDNIT
+1883 KEMIESNQLDNIT
-1896 SINEVLQLL
+1896 NINEVLQLL
-1905 DRIKITP
+1905 DKIKITQT
-1912 AQKQALLETINHLTD
+1912 QKQALLETINHLTD
-1927 NINQTFSNGNLV
+1927 NINQTFNNGNLI

-1945 HVTNSTSSI
+1945 NVTNSTSSI

-1960 YSSPCAL
+1960 YSSPCTL

-2007 TLGSGN
+2007 TIGSAN
-2013 AFESGGSADI
+2013 AFESGGSADV
-2023 TFQSANN
+2023 TFQSTNN

-2057 IFNQGNLANVLSQMA
+2057 IFNQGNLANVLSQVA

-2085 VENALIPLSK
+2085 IENALSPLSK
-2095 ELPSSLQN
+2095 ELPASLQD
-2103 ETLGQLIGQNNLDNL
+2103 ETLGQLIGQNNLDDL

-2163 KGLLNFIGGYM
+2163 KGLLNFIGGYI

-2182 LSVILKDITNPP
+2182 LSVVLKDITNPP

-2203 VANDLLDEFL
+2203 VANDLLNEFL
-2213 GQDVVKKLESQG
+2213 GQDVVEKLESQG

-2233 IISQGGLSGIY
+2233 IISQGGLSGVY

-2364 KGEICINLANC
+2364 KGEICVNLANC

-2383 TNSSVTPT
+2383 ANSSVTPT

-2421 NSVIGTLNLN
+2421 NSIIGTLNLN

-2450 SNSTANINGDFTLNQ
+2450 SNSTANINGNFTLNQ

-2504 GIATIM
+2504 GNATIM
-2510 TNYNNPL
+2510 ANDNNPL

-2526 TGAYTLIDSAKAI
+2526 AGTYTLIDSAKAI
-2539 YYGYND
+2539 YYGYNN

-2556 LKLYT
+2556 LKLYA
-2561 LININ
+2561 LIDIN

-2584 SIKDGGLIVGFK
+2584 SIKDGGLVVGFK

-2611 VKIAVSNAPINNLQA
+2611 VKIAVSNDPINNLQA
-2626 PTLKQYIAQIQGI
+2626 PTLKQYIAQIQGT

-2645 EQAGGTQAINWLNK
+2645 DQVGGSQAISWLNK

-2678 TKDLTTIAG
+2678 AKDLTTIAG

-2699 NFKND
+2699 DFKND

-2806 GYAAYGYSGFHANI
+2806 GYAAYGYSGFHGNI
-2820 TQSGSSNVNMGVYSR
+2820 TQSGSSNVNVGVYSR

-2872 RYNTWTTDA
+2872 RYDTWTTDA

-2898 KPQIGLAY
+2898 KPQVGLAY
-2906 YYIGM
+2906 YYIGL

>member
-1 MAFKKA
+1 MAFKKVR
-7 GLISKFISKG
+7 LISRFISKG
-17 SFKLNKISKK
+17 SFKLSKISKK
-27 IFKLNPI
+27 IFTLNQI

-42 RHKKTKSIK
+42 CHKKTKSIK

-65 LLIGALGGLPHLR
+65 LLIGALGGLSHLR
-78 ASECRYWSWWSGYHD
+78 ANECTYWSWSSWGYHD
-93 KIESGSNSPTHNSY
+93 NIESGPNSPTHNSY
-107 CLFSSTQGSGTY
+107 CLFSSAQGSGTY
-119 YLNTLTTYSAGGASF
+119 YLNTLTTYSTGGASF
-134 TQKFNNGTLNVGGNI
+134 TQKFNGGTLDIGGNI
-149 RFGGTGVN
+149 RFGGTGIN
-157 GVNVGYITGTY
+157 GGDVGYITGTY
-168 DAQTI
+168 DAQTM

-178 RITTGNSLSDGG
+178 HLTTGNSYADGG
-190 GATLN
+190 GTTLN

-200 RITINQ
+200 NITINQ
-206 ASFDNSDAGAQ
+206 ASFDNSDAGTQ
-217 HSYMNFKGS
+217 KSYMNFKGS
-226 NINVS
+226 NIKVS
-231 GSSFTDDTNGGFSF
+231 GSSFKDDTDGGFSF

-255 FNKTK
+255 FNQTS
-260 FNQGTYNFTNS
+260 FNQGTYNFSNNAT
-271 ANLSF
+271 LSF
-276 NNSNFNQSTYNFN
+276 NNSNFNQGTYNFN
-289 SLQSTFNNSTFNQGT
+289 STQSAFENSNFDQGT
-304 YNFTDNTSFNNDTF
+304 YHFNDNASFNNDTF

-323 NFNTSKVSFSG
+323 SFNTGKVSFSG
-334 ANTLNSSSP
+334 TNTLNSSSP

-348 GSVSFGSGAVFNL
+348 GSVSFNSGAIFNL

-366 ANQTYDILTT
+366 SNQTYDILTT
-376 NGTIQ
+376 NGAIQ

-427 FSNKSITTQFLGDD
+427 FNKQSIITQFLGDD
-441 LQAKAKATYQQD
+441 LQQQAQQTYQED
-453 LNNSQ
+453 VANSQ
-458 SALSNATNDNKIA
+458 NALNGATSDKTIA
-471 SADTGYTNNQN
+471 SNDTGYTQSKNA
-482 TTIKQ
+482 TVAK
-487 DAQNLEHTSQQIA
+487 DAQGLENTNQQIA
-500 KDEQALQGDLNK
+500 QDEQALQGDLDK
-512 LKQLANSSFN
+512 LKQLANSTTGFN
-522 EQAFNQA
+522 EQAFNTAQKQEQQDEQILQNDEKTFNAEQERLKQAIQQAQAQKQQEQQQVQKTYQQDLSNSQSALNNATSDNKIANSDTDYTKSSNPTINKDAQNLEHTNQQIAQDEQALQGDLDKLKQLANSTTGFSEQAFNQA
-529 QSKEQQDEQTLQN
+529 QKQEQQDEQTLQN
-542 EENTFSSE
+542 EEKTFNSE
-550 QEGLEKALANAKEQQ
+550 QEGLKQAIANAKP
-565 EQQQAQATYQQDL
+565 
-578 NNSQSALSNATND
+578 
-591 NKIASADTDY
+591 
-601 TKNQNTAIKQDAQN
+601 
-615 LENTSQQITQDQ
+615 TSPTPSH
-627 KDLEQDLDK
+627 
-636 LQQLANSKT
+636 A
-645 GFNEQAFNQAQS
+645 
-657 TEQQDEQTL
+657 
-666 QNEEETFSSEQ
+666 
-677 EGLEKALANAKHT
+677 
-690 SPTPTKHT
+690 PTPTKHT
-698 AQNNPPNKVSPPTQN
+698 AQNTPPNKVSPT
-713 LPTTNVWNGVY
+713 
-724 NFQNQTY
+724 
-731 SKKGIYYID
+731 
-740 PNLSGQS
+740 
-747 GQSGNTLS
+747 
-755 TYGYLDWFTL
+755 
-765 KNKFSVNANNGT
+765 
-777 LIIGNNT
+777 
-784 ESANTKGLIWIGD
+784 
-797 DKGLVYYNTGTFNAA
+797 
-812 NIYLTSNL
+812 
-820 KTGNGFSGEGATLNF
+820 
-835 NATNRITINQASFD
+835 
-849 NSDAGAQH
+849 
-857 SYMNFKGSNINVS
+857 
-870 GSSFTDDTNG
+870 
-880 GFSFSGN
+880 
-887 NNNSAISFNKTK
+887 
-899 FNQGTYNFTNSA
+899 
-911 NLSFNNSNFNQSTY
+911 
-925 NFNSL
+925 
-930 QSTFNNSTFNQGTY
+930 
-944 NFTDNTSFNNDTFNQ
+944 
-959 GTYNFNTSKVSF
+959 
-971 SGANTLNSSSPFAS
+971 
-985 LKGSVSFGSGAV
+985 
-997 FNLNQTLNA
+997 
-1006 NQTYDILTTN
+1006 
-1016 GTIQYG
+1016 
-1022 VYQSYLWDLIN
+1022 
-1033 YKGDKAIS
+1033 
-1041 HVEVGN
+1041 
-1047 NTYDVTFDING
+1047 
-1058 QDETLQETFSNKS
+1058 
-1071 ITTQFLGDDLQAK
+1071 
-1084 AKATYQQDLNNSQS
+1084 
-1098 ALSNATNDNKI
+1098 
-1109 ASADTG
+1109 
-1115 YTNNQ
+1115 
-1120 NTTIK
+1120 
-1125 QDAQNLEHT
+1125 
-1134 SQQIAKDEQALQGD
+1134 
-1148 LNKLKQLANSSFN
+1148 
-1161 EQAFNQAQSKE
+1161 
-1172 QQDEQTLQNEE
+1172 
-1183 ETFSSEQE
+1183 
-1191 GLEKALANAKPASP
+1191 
-1205 TPTPTPTPTPSPTP
+1205 
-1219 NPTPTKHTAPNKVP
+1219 

-1246 WNGVYWLQNQ
+1246 WNGVYNLQNQ
-1256 TYSQKGV
+1256 TYSNKGV

-1274 GQSANTLSTYTAN
+1274 GQNGNTLSTYTAN
-1287 LLGRSFGVNIQN
+1287 LFGRSFGVNIQN

-1319 GHGGFGYIIG
+1319 GHGGFGYITG
-1329 TFNAAN
+1329 TFSAAN

-1349 GSDGGGAN
+1349 NSDGGGAN

-1393 TFDAT
+1393 AFDAL

-1413 GKFSFNAKNISFSNA
+1413 GKFSFSAKNISFSSA

-1443 ANAANSL
+1443 ANASNSL
-1450 SFNNSRL
+1450 SFVNSRL
-1457 NGGAVYNLWANS
+1457 NGGAIYNLQANS

-1500 SFTLSSQS
+1500 NFTLSSQS

-1522 NITLGNKSQTAFKNS
+1522 NITLGNKSQAAFKNS

-1552 VLNASG
+1552 VLNANG

-1575 ATFNSLFFNGAT
+1575 ATFNSLFFNGGT
-1587 LSLNANSKLNAS
+1587 LSLNASSKLNAS
-1599 SASFSNNTT
+1599 NASFSNNTT

-1616 SVSNASSLNAN
+1616 SANNTSSLNAN
-1627 INFQGAS
+1627 INFQGTS
-1634 QATFGGNTTIDAASF
+1634 QADFGGNTTIDTASF

-1658 FNNLTANGALNF
+1658 FNNLTANGALDF
-1670 NGYAPSLSKA
+1670 NGYAPSLTKA

-1691 NNGDINLS
+1691 SNGDINLS

-1825 TSNIKGLF
+1825 TSSIKGLF

-1855 SLNIYNKGFSSGN
+1855 SLNIYNKGFSSEN

-1883 KEMIETNQLDNIT
+1883 KEMIESNQLDNIT
-1896 SINEVLQLL
+1896 NINEVLQLL
-1905 DRIKITP
+1905 DKIKITQ
-1912 AQKQALLETINHLTD
+1912 AQKQVLLETINHLTD

-1945 HVTNSTSSI
+1945 NVTNSTSSI

-2007 TLGSGN
+2007 TIGSGN
-2013 AFESGGSADI
+2013 AFESGGSADV

-2045 IFNLLGQEGIDK
+2045 IFNLLGQKGINE
-2057 IFNQGNLANVLSQMA
+2057 IFNQGNLANVLSQVA

-2085 VENALIPLSK
+2085 IENALSPLSK
-2095 ELPSSLQN
+2095 ELPASLQN
-2103 ETLGQLIGQNNLDNL
+2103 ETLGQLIGQNNLDDL

-2124 MNAIQN
+2124 MNEIQN

-2163 KGLLNFIGGYM
+2163 KGLLNFIGGYI

-2182 LSVILKDITNPP
+2182 LGVVLKDITNPP

-2203 VANDLLDEFL
+2203 VANDLLNEFL
-2213 GQDVVKKLESQG
+2213 GQDVVKKLESQD

-2233 IISQGGLSGIY
+2233 IISQGGLSGVY

-2364 KGEICINLANC
+2364 KGEICVNLANC

-2391 NESLSVRA
+2391 NESLSVHA

-2406 VIASNGAIDLSQVKN
+2406 AITSNGAINLSQVTN

-2441 TIANAFNNA
+2441 TITNAFNNA
-2450 SNSTANINGDFTLNQ
+2450 SNSTANINGNFTLNQ

-2475 LNVMGNFNSYGD
+2475 LSVMGNFNSYGD

-2504 GIATIM
+2504 GAATIM
-2510 TNYNNPL
+2510 ANDNNPL

-2526 TGAYTLIDSAKAI
+2526 VGTYTLIDSAKAI

-2561 LININ
+2561 LIDIN
-2566 GKHMVMTDNG
+2566 GKHMVMAGNG

-2584 SIKDGGLIVGFK
+2584 SIKDGGLVVGFK

-2611 VKIAVSNAPINNLQA
+2611 VKIAVSNDPINNLQA
-2626 PTLKQYIAQIQGI
+2626 PTLKQYIAQIQGV

-2645 EQAGGTQAINWLNK
+2645 DQAGGNQAINWLNK

-2678 TKDLTTIAG
+2678 AKDLTTIAG

-2699 NFKND
+2699 DFKND

-2731 SADFH
+2731 RSDFL

-2806 GYAAYGYSGFHANI
+2806 GYAAYGYSGFHGNI

-2872 RYNTWTTDA
+2872 RYDTWTTDA

-2898 KPQIGLAY
+2898 KPQVGLAY
-2906 YYIGM
+2906 YYIGL

-3026 INITGNIG
+3026 VNITGNIG

>member
-7 GLISKFISKG
+7 RLISKFISKG

-27 IFKLNPI
+27 IFKLNQI

-51 KPFNKNKSFLKASV
+51 KLSNRNKSFLKASI
-65 LLIGALGGLPHLR
+65 LLIGALGGLSHLR
-78 ASECRYWSWWSGYHD
+78 ANECRYWSWSSWSYQD
-93 KIESGSNSPTHNSY
+93 NIESGPNSPTHNSY
-107 CLFSSTQGSGTY
+107 CLFSSAQGSGTY

-134 TQKFNNGTLNVGGNI
+134 TQKFNGGTLNVGGNI
-149 RFGGTGVN
+149 RFGGTGIN
-157 GVNVGYITGTY
+157 GGDVGYITGTY

-178 RITTGNSLSDGG
+178 HITTGNSYADGG

-195 FNATN
+195 FNAAN
-200 RITINQ
+200 NITINQ
-206 ASFDNSDAGAQ
+206 ASFDNSDAGTQ
-217 HSYMNFKGS
+217 KSYMNFKGS
-226 NINVS
+226 NIKVS
-231 GSSFTDDTNGGFSF
+231 GSSFKDDTDGGFNF

-255 FNKTK
+255 FNQTNFNQGAYNFSNSTSSSFDNSS
-260 FNQGTYNFTNS
+260 FNQGTYHFNS
-271 ANLSF
+271 AQSAF
-276 NNSNFNQSTYNFN
+276 NNSA
-289 SLQSTFNNSTFNQGT
+289 FNQGT
-304 YNFTDNTSFNNDTF
+304 YDFSNNTSFNNDTF

-323 NFNTSKVSFSG
+323 SFNTNKVSFSG
-334 ANTLNSSSP
+334 TNTLNSSSP

-348 GSVSFGSGAVFNL
+348 GSVSFNSGAIFNL

-366 ANQTYDILTT
+366 NNQTYDILTT
-376 NGTIQ
+376 NGAIQ

-427 FSNKSITTQFLGDD
+427 FNNQSIITQFLGDD
-441 LQAKAKATYQQD
+441 LQQQAQKTYQEDLTHSQNA
-453 LNNSQ
+453 LNNVTS
-458 SALSNATNDNKIA
+458 DNKIA
-471 SADTGYTNNQN
+471 SNDTSYTQSKN
-482 TTIKQ
+482 TTIAK
-487 DAQNLEHTSQQIA
+487 DAQGLENTNQQIA
-500 KDEQALQGDLNK
+500 QDERALQGDLDK
-512 LKQLANSSFN
+512 LK
-522 EQAFNQA
+522 
-529 QSKEQQDEQTLQN
+529 
-542 EENTFSSE
+542 
-550 QEGLEKALANAKEQQ
+550 
-565 EQQQAQATYQQDL
+565 
-578 NNSQSALSNATND
+578 
-591 NKIASADTDY
+591 
-601 TKNQNTAIKQDAQN
+601 
-615 LENTSQQITQDQ
+615 
-627 KDLEQDLDK
+627 
-636 LQQLANSKT
+636 QLANSKT
-645 GFNEQAFNQAQS
+645 GFSEQAFNQAQS

-666 QNEEETFSSEQ
+666 QNEEKTFNTEQ
-677 EGLEKALANAKHT
+677 DSLNKAIQQ
-690 SPTPTKHT
+690 
-698 AQNNPPNKVSPPTQN
+698 AQAQ
-713 LPTTNVWNGVY
+713 
-724 NFQNQTY
+724 QQQQAQQQAQQTY
-731 SKKGIYYID
+731 QEDLTHS
-740 PNLSGQS
+740 Q
-747 GQSGNTLS
+747 
-755 TYGYLDWFTL
+755 
-765 KNKFSVNANNGT
+765 NALN
-777 LIIGNNT
+777 
-784 ESANTKGLIWIGD
+784 
-797 DKGLVYYNTGTFNAA
+797 NAA
-812 NIYLTSNL
+812 
-820 KTGNGFSGEGATLNF
+820 
-835 NATNRITINQASFD
+835 
-849 NSDAGAQH
+849 
-857 SYMNFKGSNINVS
+857 
-870 GSSFTDDTNG
+870 
-880 GFSFSGN
+880 
-887 NNNSAISFNKTK
+887 
-899 FNQGTYNFTNSA
+899 
-911 NLSFNNSNFNQSTY
+911 
-925 NFNSL
+925 
-930 QSTFNNSTFNQGTY
+930 
-944 NFTDNTSFNNDTFNQ
+944 
-959 GTYNFNTSKVSF
+959 
-971 SGANTLNSSSPFAS
+971 
-985 LKGSVSFGSGAV
+985 
-997 FNLNQTLNA
+997 
-1006 NQTYDILTTN
+1006 
-1016 GTIQYG
+1016 
-1022 VYQSYLWDLIN
+1022 
-1033 YKGDKAIS
+1033 
-1041 HVEVGN
+1041 
-1047 NTYDVTFDING
+1047 
-1058 QDETLQETFSNKS
+1058 
-1071 ITTQFLGDDLQAK
+1071 
-1084 AKATYQQDLNNSQS
+1084 
-1098 ALSNATNDNKI
+1098 NDNKI
-1109 ASADTG
+1109 ANNDTS
-1115 YTNNQ
+1115 YTNNK
-1120 NTTIK
+1120 NTTIAK
-1125 QDAQNLEHT
+1125 DAQSLENT
-1134 SQQIAKDEQALQGD
+1134 NQKIQQDEQALEKD
-1148 LNKLKQLANSSFN
+1148 LAQIKQLANSTTGFS
-1161 EQAFNQAQSKE
+1161 EQAFNTVQKQE

-1183 ETFSSEQE
+1183 KTFNSEQE
-1191 GLEKALANAKPASP
+1191 GLKQAIANAKHAN
-1205 TPTPTPTPTPSPTP
+1205 PTPSHA
-1219 NPTPTKHTAPNKVP
+1219 PTPTKHTVQNTPPNKVP

-1246 WNGVYWLQNQ
+1246 WNGVYNLQNQ
-1256 TYSQKGV
+1256 TYSNKGV

-1287 LLGRSFGVNIQN
+1287 LFGRSFGVNIQN

-1319 GHGGFGYIIG
+1319 GHGGFGYITG
-1329 TFNAAN
+1329 TFSAAN

-1349 GSDGGGAN
+1349 NSDGGGAN

-1393 TFDAT
+1393 TFDAL

-1413 GKFSFNAKNISFSNA
+1413 GKFSFTAKNISFSNA

-1443 ANAANSL
+1443 ANASNSL
-1450 SFNNSRL
+1450 SFINSRL
-1457 NGGAVYNLWANS
+1457 NGGAVYNLQANS

-1522 NITLGNKSQTAFKNS
+1522 NITLGNKSQAAFKNS

-1558 ASAFNNQASLN
+1558 TSAFNNQASLN

-1575 ATFNSLFFNGAT
+1575 ATFNSLFFNGGT
-1587 LSLNANSKLNAS
+1587 LSLNASSKLNAS

-1616 SVSNASSLNAN
+1616 SANNTSSLNAN
-1627 INFQGAS
+1627 INFQGTS
-1634 QATFGGNTTIDAASF
+1634 QADFGGNTTIDTASF

-1670 NGYAPSLSKA
+1670 NGYTPSLTKA

-1691 NNGDINLS
+1691 SNGDINLS

-1855 SLNIYNKGFSSGN
+1855 SLNIYNKGFSSEN

-1883 KEMIETNQLDNIT
+1883 KEMIESNQLDNIT
-1896 SINEVLQLL
+1896 NINEVLQLL
-1905 DRIKITP
+1905 DKIKITQ
-1912 AQKQALLETINHLTD
+1912 AQKQALLETINHLTND
-1927 NINQTFSNGNLV
+1927 INQTFSNGNLV

-1945 HVTNSTSSI
+1945 NVTNSTSSI

-1985 STSPYLGYINADFK
+1985 STSPYLGYINANFK

-2007 TLGSGN
+2007 TIGSGN
-2013 AFESGGSADI
+2013 AFESGGSADV

-2045 IFNLLGQEGIDK
+2045 IFNLLGQEGIEK
-2057 IFNQGNLANVLSQMA
+2057 IFNQGNLANVLSQVA

-2085 VENALIPLSK
+2085 IENALSPLSK
-2095 ELPSSLQN
+2095 ELPASLQD

-2163 KGLLNFIGGYM
+2163 KGLLNFIGGYI

-2182 LSVILKDITNPP
+2182 LSVVLKDITNPP
-2194 TSLQKDIGV
+2194 ASLQKDIGV
-2203 VANDLLDEFL
+2203 VANDLLNEFL

-2233 IISQGGLSGIY
+2233 VISQGGLSGVY

-2364 KGEICINLANC
+2364 KGEICVNLANC

-2406 VIASNGAIDLSQVKN
+2406 AIASNGAIDLSQVKN

-2441 TIANAFNNA
+2441 TITNAFNNA
-2450 SNSTANINGDFTLNQ
+2450 SNSTANINGNFTLNQ

-2493 HSVSHAIINAQ
+2493 HSASHAIINAQ
-2504 GIATIM
+2504 GSATIM
-2510 TNYNNPL
+2510 ANDNNPL

-2526 TGAYTLIDSAKAI
+2526 TGTYTLIDSAKAI

-2545 QITGGSSLDNY
+2545 QITGDSSLDNY

-2561 LININ
+2561 LIDIN
-2566 GKHMVMTDNG
+2566 GKHMVMSDNG

-2584 SIKDGGLIVGFK
+2584 SIKDGGLVVGFK

-2611 VKIAVSNAPINNLQA
+2611 VKIAVSNDPINNLQA
-2626 PTLKQYIAQIQGI
+2626 PTLKQYIAQIQGT

-2645 EQAGGTQAINWLNK
+2645 DQAGGNQAINWLNK
-2659 IFETKGSPLFAPYY
+2659 IFETKGGPLFAPYY

-2678 TKDLTTIAG
+2678 VKDLTTIAG

-2699 NFKND
+2699 DFKND

-2731 SADFH
+2731 RSDFL

-2806 GYAAYGYSGFHANI
+2806 GYAAYGYSGFHGNI

-2872 RYNTWTTDA
+2872 RYDTWTTDA

-2898 KPQIGLAY
+2898 KPQVGLAY
-2906 YYIGM
+2906 YYIGL

>member
-7 GLISKFISKG
+7 RLISRFISKG

-27 IFKLNPI
+27 FFTLNQI

-42 RHKKTKSIK
+42 RHKKTKSIE

-65 LLIGALGGLPHLR
+65 LLIGALGGLSHLR
-78 ASECRYWSWWSGYHD
+78 ANECRYWSWSSWSYQD
-93 KIESGSNSPTHNSY
+93 NIESGPNSPTHNSY
-107 CLFSSTQGSGTY
+107 CLFSSAQGSGTY

-134 TQKFNNGTLNVGGNI
+134 TQKFNGGTLDIGGNI
-149 RFGGTGVN
+149 RFGGTGIN
-157 GVNVGYITGTY
+157 GGDVGYITGTY
-168 DAQTI
+168 NAQTM

-178 RITTGNSLSDGG
+178 HITTGNSYADGG
-190 GATLN
+190 GTTLN

-200 RITINQ
+200 NITINQ
-206 ASFDNSDAGAQ
+206 ASFDNSDAGTQ
-217 HSYMNFKGS
+217 KSYMNFKGS
-226 NINVS
+226 NIKIS
-231 GSSFTDDTNGGFSF
+231 GSSFTDDTNGGFNF
-245 SGNNNNSAIS
+245 SGNNNNSTIS
-255 FNKTK
+255 FNQTS
-260 FNQGTYNFTNS
+260 FNQGTYNFSNS
-271 ANLSF
+271 ATLSF
-276 NNSNFNQSTYNFN
+276 NNSNFNQGTYHFN
-289 SLQSTFNNSTFNQGT
+289 SAQSTFENSNFNQGT
-304 YNFTDNTSFNNDTF
+304 YNFNDNTSFNNDTF

-323 NFNTSKVSFSG
+323 NFNSSKVSFSG

-348 GSVSFGSGAVFNL
+348 GSVSFNSGAIFNL

-366 ANQTYDILTT
+366 NNQTYDILTT
-376 NGTIQ
+376 NGAIQ

-402 HVEVGNNTYD
+402 HVEVSNNTYD

-427 FSNKSITTQFLGDD
+427 FSNQSIITQFLGDD
-441 LQAKAKATYQQD
+441 LQQQAQQTYQED
-453 LNNSQ
+453 LTHSQ
-458 SALSNATNDNKIA
+458 SALNDVASDNTIA
-471 SADTGYTNNQN
+471 SNDTNYTNNQN
-482 TTIKQ
+482 TAIKE
-487 DAQNLEHTSQQIA
+487 DAQGLENTNQQIA
-500 KDEQALQGDLNK
+500 QDEQALQGDLDK
-512 LKQLANSSFN
+512 LKQLANSPTGFS

-529 QSKEQQDEQTLQN
+529 QKQEQQDEQTLQN
-542 EENTFSSE
+542 EEKTFNSE
-550 QEGLEKALANAKEQQ
+550 QERLKQAIANAKP
-565 EQQQAQATYQQDL
+565 
-578 NNSQSALSNATND
+578 
-591 NKIASADTDY
+591 
-601 TKNQNTAIKQDAQN
+601 
-615 LENTSQQITQDQ
+615 TSPTPSH
-627 KDLEQDLDK
+627 
-636 LQQLANSKT
+636 A
-645 GFNEQAFNQAQS
+645 
-657 TEQQDEQTL
+657 
-666 QNEEETFSSEQ
+666 
-677 EGLEKALANAKHT
+677 
-690 SPTPTKHT
+690 PTPTKHT
-698 AQNNPPNKVSPPTQN
+698 APNTPPNKVPPTPPTQN
-713 LPTTNVWNGVY
+713 PPAESVWSGVY
-724 NFQNQTY
+724 WLQNKTY
-731 SKKGIYYID
+731 SNKGIYYID

-755 TYGYLDWFTL
+755 TY
-765 KNKFSVNANNGT
+765 
-777 LIIGNNT
+777 
-784 ESANTKGLIWIGD
+784 
-797 DKGLVYYNTGTFNAA
+797 
-812 NIYLTSNL
+812 
-820 KTGNGFSGEGATLNF
+820 
-835 NATNRITINQASFD
+835 
-849 NSDAGAQH
+849 
-857 SYMNFKGSNINVS
+857 
-870 GSSFTDDTNG
+870 
-880 GFSFSGN
+880 
-887 NNNSAISFNKTK
+887 
-899 FNQGTYNFTNSA
+899 
-911 NLSFNNSNFNQSTY
+911 
-925 NFNSL
+925 
-930 QSTFNNSTFNQGTY
+930 
-944 NFTDNTSFNNDTFNQ
+944 
-959 GTYNFNTSKVSF
+959 
-971 SGANTLNSSSPFAS
+971 
-985 LKGSVSFGSGAV
+985 
-997 FNLNQTLNA
+997 
-1006 NQTYDILTTN
+1006 
-1016 GTIQYG
+1016 
-1022 VYQSYLWDLIN
+1022 
-1033 YKGDKAIS
+1033 
-1041 HVEVGN
+1041 
-1047 NTYDVTFDING
+1047 
-1058 QDETLQETFSNKS
+1058 
-1071 ITTQFLGDDLQAK
+1071 
-1084 AKATYQQDLNNSQS
+1084 
-1098 ALSNATNDNKI
+1098 
-1109 ASADTG
+1109 
-1115 YTNNQ
+1115 
-1120 NTTIK
+1120 
-1125 QDAQNLEHT
+1125 
-1134 SQQIAKDEQALQGD
+1134 
-1148 LNKLKQLANSSFN
+1148 
-1161 EQAFNQAQSKE
+1161 
-1172 QQDEQTLQNEE
+1172 
-1183 ETFSSEQE
+1183 
-1191 GLEKALANAKPASP
+1191 
-1205 TPTPTPTPTPSPTP
+1205 
-1219 NPTPTKHTAPNKVP
+1219 
-1233 PTPPTQNLPTTNV
+1233 
-1246 WNGVYWLQNQ
+1246 
-1256 TYSQKGV
+1256 
-1263 YYIDPNLSGQS
+1263 
-1274 GQSANTLSTYTAN
+1274 TAN
-1287 LLGRSFGVNIQN
+1287 LFGRSFSVNIQN
-1299 GTLIIGNNTESVND
+1299 GTLIIGNNTESVNS

-1319 GHGGFGYIIG
+1319 GHGGFGYITG
-1329 TFNAAN
+1329 TFSAAN

-1349 GSDGGGAN
+1349 NSDGGGAN

-1393 TFDAT
+1393 TFDAL

-1413 GKFSFNAKNISFSNA
+1413 GKFSFSAKNISFSNA

-1443 ANAANSL
+1443 ANATNSL
-1450 SFNNSRL
+1450 SFINSRL
-1457 NGGAVYNLWANS
+1457 NGGAVYNLQANS

-1500 SFTLSSQS
+1500 NFTLSSQS

-1522 NITLGNKSQTAFKNS
+1522 NITLGNKSQAAFKNS

-1552 VLNASG
+1552 VLNANNT
-1558 ASAFNNQASLN
+1558 SAFNNQASLN

-1575 ATFNSLFFNGAT
+1575 ATFNSLFFNGGT
-1587 LSLNANSKLNAS
+1587 LSLNASSKLNAS
-1599 SASFSNNTT
+1599 NASFSNNTT

-1616 SVSNASSLNAN
+1616 SASNTSSLNAN

-1634 QATFGGNTTIDAASF
+1634 QADFGGNTIIDTASF
-1649 NFDSASSLS
+1649 NFDSASSLN

-1670 NGYAPSLSKA
+1670 NGYTPSLTKA

-1833 TPKGSQTPQTP
+1833 TPKGSQTPQAP
-1844 GTYSPFNQPLN
+1844 GTYSPFNQPLS
-1855 SLNIYNKGFSSGN
+1855 SLNIYNKGFSSEN

-1883 KEMIETNQLDNIT
+1883 KEMIESNQLDNIT
-1896 SINEVLQLL
+1896 NINEVLQLL
-1905 DRIKITP
+1905 DKIKITQV
-1912 AQKQALLETINHLTD
+1912 QKQALLETINHLTD
-1927 NINQTFSNGNLV
+1927 NINQTFNNGNLI

-1945 HVTNSTSSI
+1945 NVTNSTSSI

-1960 YSSPCAL
+1960 YSSPCTL

-2007 TLGSGN
+2007 TIGSSN
-2013 AFESGGSADI
+2013 AFESGGSADV

-2085 VENALIPLSK
+2085 IENALSPLSK
-2095 ELPSSLQN
+2095 ELPASLQD
-2103 ETLGQLIGQNNLDNL
+2103 ETLGQLIGQNNLDDL

-2124 MNAIQN
+2124 MNEIQN
-2130 IISKKLSIFGNFVTP
+2130 IISQKLSIFGNFVTP

-2163 KGLLNFIGGYM
+2163 KGLLNFIGGYI

-2182 LSVILKDITNPP
+2182 LGVILKDITNPP

-2203 VANDLLDEFL
+2203 VANDLLNEFL

-2233 IISQGGLSGIY
+2233 VISQGGLSGVY

-2264 LGALLSPRGLH
+2264 LGTLLSPRGLH

-2375 PTTKNSSS
+2375 PTTKNSSPA
-2383 TNSSVTPT
+2383 NSSVTPT
-2391 NESLSVRA
+2391 NESLSVHA

-2406 VIASNGAIDLSQVKN
+2406 TIISNGAIDLSQVTN

-2441 TIANAFNNA
+2441 TITNAFNNA
-2450 SNSTANINGDFTLNQ
+2450 SNSTANIDGNFTLNQ

-2493 HSVSHAIINAQ
+2493 HSVSHAIINTQ
-2504 GIATIM
+2504 GTATIM
-2510 TNYNNPL
+2510 ANNNPL
-2517 IQFNTSSKE
+2517 IQFNASSKE
-2526 TGAYTLIDSAKAI
+2526 VGTYTLIDSAKAI
-2539 YYGYND
+2539 YYGYNN

-2556 LKLYT
+2556 LKLYA
-2561 LININ
+2561 LIDIN

-2584 SIKDGGLIVGFK
+2584 SVKDGGLVVGFK

-2611 VKIAVSNAPINNLQA
+2611 VKIAVSNDPINNPQA
-2626 PTLKQYIAQIQGI
+2626 PTLKQYIAQIQGV
-2639 QGVDSI
+2639 QSVDSI
-2645 EQAGGTQAINWLNK
+2645 DQAGGNQAINWLNK

-2731 SADFH
+2731 RSDFL

-2779 SFINGGTGTLYGI
+2779 SFISGGTGTLYGI

-2820 TQSGSSNVNMGVYSR
+2820 TQSGSSNVNVGVYSR

-2872 RYNTWTTDA
+2872 RYDTWTTDA

-2898 KPQIGLAY
+2898 KPQVGLSY
-2906 YYIGM
+2906 YYIGL

>member
-7 GLISKFISKG
+7 RLISRFISKG

-27 IFKLNPI
+27 IFTLNQI
-34 LKREKPLK
+34 LKCEKPLK
-42 RHKKTKSIK
+42 CHKKTKSIK
-51 KPFNKNKSFLKASV
+51 KLSNRNKSFLKASV
-65 LLIGALGGLPHLR
+65 LLIGALGGLSHLG

-93 KIESGSNSPTHNSY
+93 KIESGPNSPTHNSY
-107 CLFSSTQGSGTY
+107 CLFSSAQGSGTY
-119 YLNTLTTYSAGGASF
+119 YLNTLTTYSTGGASF

-149 RFGGTGVN
+149 RFGGTGIN
-157 GVNVGYITGTY
+157 GGDVGYITGTY

-178 RITTGNSLSDGG
+178 HLTTGNSYADGG
-190 GATLN
+190 GATLS

-200 RITINQ
+200 NLTINQ
-206 ASFDNSDAGAQ
+206 ASFDNSDAGTQ
-217 HSYMNFKGS
+217 KSYMNFKGS
-226 NINVS
+226 NIKVS
-231 GSSFTDDTNGGFSF
+231 GSSFKDDTDGGFSF
-245 SGNNNNSAIS
+245 SGNSNNSTIS
-255 FNKTK
+255 FNQTNFNQGTYHFSNSASSSFDNSSFNQGTYHFNSAQSTFENSN
-260 FNQGTYNFTNS
+260 FNQGTYNFSNN
-271 ANLSF
+271 ASF
-276 NNSNFNQSTYNFN
+276 NS
-289 SLQSTFNNSTFNQGT
+289 
-304 YNFTDNTSFNNDTF
+304 DTF

-323 NFNTSKVSFSG
+323 SFNTSKVSFSG
-334 ANTLNSSSP
+334 INTLNSSSP

-348 GSVSFGSGAVFNL
+348 GSVSFGSNAIFNL

-366 ANQTYDILTT
+366 NNQTYDILTT
-376 NGTIQ
+376 NGAIQ

-402 HVEVGNNTYD
+402 HVGVGNNTYD

-427 FSNKSITTQFLGDD
+427 FNNQSIITQFLGDD
-441 LQAKAKATYQQD
+441 LQQQAQKTYQQD
-453 LNNSQ
+453 LSNSQ
-458 SALSNATNDNKIA
+458 SALNNAASDSKIA
-471 SADTGYTNNQN
+471 NSDTDYTKNKN
-482 TTIKQ
+482 TAIAT
-487 DAQNLEHTSQQIA
+487 DAQNLENTNQQIQQ
-500 KDEQALQGDLNK
+500 DEKALQGDLDK
-512 LKQLANSSFN
+512 LKQLANSTTGFN
-522 EQAFNQA
+522 EQAFKNA

-542 EENTFSSE
+542 DENAFNTE
-550 QEGLEKALANAKEQQ
+550 QEGLKQAI
-565 EQQQAQATYQQDL
+565 QQAQAQEQKQEQAQAQKTYQQDL
-578 NNSQSALSNATND
+578 SNSQTAVSDASKD
-591 NKIASADTDY
+591 NQIASNDTSY
-601 TKNQNTAIKQDAQN
+601 IQSKNTTVAKDAQG
-615 LENTSQQITQDQ
+615 LESTNQQIAQD
-627 KDLEQDLDK
+627 EQALQGDLDK
-636 LQQLANSKT
+636 LKQLANSPT
-645 GFNEQAFNQAQS
+645 GFSEQTFNTAQKQ
-657 TEQQDEQTL
+657 EQQDEQTL
-666 QNEEETFSSEQ
+666 QNEEKTFNAEQ
-677 EGLEKALANAKHT
+677 EGLEQAIANAKPT
-690 SPTPTKHT
+690 SPTPSPTPTPTKHT
-698 AQNNPPNKVSPPTQN
+698 VPNTPPNKVSPTPPTQN

-724 NFQNQTY
+724 NLQNQTY
-731 SKKGIYYID
+731 SNKGVYYID

-747 GQSGNTLS
+747 GQSGNTL
-755 TYGYLDWFTL
+755 
-765 KNKFSVNANNGT
+765 N
-777 LIIGNNT
+777 
-784 ESANTKGLIWIGD
+784 
-797 DKGLVYYNTGTFNAA
+797 
-812 NIYLTSNL
+812 
-820 KTGNGFSGEGATLNF
+820 
-835 NATNRITINQASFD
+835 
-849 NSDAGAQH
+849 
-857 SYMNFKGSNINVS
+857 
-870 GSSFTDDTNG
+870 
-880 GFSFSGN
+880 
-887 NNNSAISFNKTK
+887 
-899 FNQGTYNFTNSA
+899 
-911 NLSFNNSNFNQSTY
+911 
-925 NFNSL
+925 
-930 QSTFNNSTFNQGTY
+930 
-944 NFTDNTSFNNDTFNQ
+944 
-959 GTYNFNTSKVSF
+959 
-971 SGANTLNSSSPFAS
+971 
-985 LKGSVSFGSGAV
+985 
-997 FNLNQTLNA
+997 
-1006 NQTYDILTTN
+1006 
-1016 GTIQYG
+1016 
-1022 VYQSYLWDLIN
+1022 
-1033 YKGDKAIS
+1033 
-1041 HVEVGN
+1041 
-1047 NTYDVTFDING
+1047 
-1058 QDETLQETFSNKS
+1058 
-1071 ITTQFLGDDLQAK
+1071 
-1084 AKATYQQDLNNSQS
+1084 
-1098 ALSNATNDNKI
+1098 
-1109 ASADTG
+1109 
-1115 YTNNQ
+1115 
-1120 NTTIK
+1120 
-1125 QDAQNLEHT
+1125 
-1134 SQQIAKDEQALQGD
+1134 
-1148 LNKLKQLANSSFN
+1148 
-1161 EQAFNQAQSKE
+1161 
-1172 QQDEQTLQNEE
+1172 
-1183 ETFSSEQE
+1183 
-1191 GLEKALANAKPASP
+1191 
-1205 TPTPTPTPTPSPTP
+1205 
-1219 NPTPTKHTAPNKVP
+1219 
-1233 PTPPTQNLPTTNV
+1233 
-1246 WNGVYWLQNQ
+1246 
-1256 TYSQKGV
+1256 
-1263 YYIDPNLSGQS
+1263 
-1274 GQSANTLSTYTAN
+1274 TYTAN
-1287 LLGRSFGVNIQN
+1287 LFGRSFGVNIQN

-1319 GHGGFGYIIG
+1319 GHGGFGYITG

-1349 GSDGGGAN
+1349 NSDGGGAN

-1381 MIQTGASQHSYA
+1381 MIQTEASQHSYA
-1393 TFDAT
+1393 AFDAL

-1413 GKFSFNAKNISFSNA
+1413 GKFSFSAKNISFSNA

-1450 SFNNSRL
+1450 SFINSRL
-1457 NGGAVYNLWANS
+1457 NGGAVYNLQANS

-1500 SFTLSSQS
+1500 NFTLSSQS

-1522 NITLGNKSQTAFKNS
+1522 NITLGNKSQAAFKNS

-1552 VLNASG
+1552 VLNANG
-1558 ASAFNNQASLN
+1558 TSAFNNQASLN

-1575 ATFNSLFFNGAT
+1575 ATFNSLFFNGGT
-1587 LSLNANSKLNAS
+1587 LSLNASSKLNAS
-1599 SASFSNNTT
+1599 NASFSSNTT

-1616 SVSNASSLNAN
+1616 SASNTSSLNAN

-1634 QATFGGNTTIDAASF
+1634 QADFGGNTTIDTASF
-1649 NFDSASSLS
+1649 NFDSASSLN

-1670 NGYAPSLSKA
+1670 NGYTPSLTKA

-1855 SLNIYNKGFSSGN
+1855 SLNIYNKGFSSEN
-1868 LKTLLGILSQNSATL
+1868 LKTLLGILSQNSAAL
-1883 KEMIETNQLDNIT
+1883 KEMIESNQLDNIT
-1896 SINEVLQLL
+1896 NINEVLQLL
-1905 DRIKITP
+1905 DKIKITQT
-1912 AQKQALLETINHLTD
+1912 QKQALLETINHLTD

-1945 HVTNSTSSI
+1945 NVTNSTSSI

-1960 YSSPCAL
+1960 YSSPCTL

-1999 AKSIYITG
+1999 AKSIYVTG
-2007 TLGSGN
+2007 TIGSGN
-2013 AFESGGSADI
+2013 AFGSGGSADV

-2057 IFNQGNLANVLSQMA
+2057 IFNQGNLANVLSQVA

-2085 VENALIPLSK
+2085 IENALSPLSK
-2095 ELPSSLQN
+2095 ELPASLQD
-2103 ETLGQLIGQNNLDNL
+2103 ETLGQLIGQNNLDDL

-2124 MNAIQN
+2124 MNEIQN

-2163 KGLLNFIGGYM
+2163 KGLLNFIGGYI

-2182 LSVILKDITNPP
+2182 LSVVLKDITNPP
-2194 TSLQKDIGV
+2194 ASLQKDIGV
-2203 VANDLLDEFL
+2203 VANELLNEFL
-2213 GQDVVKKLESQG
+2213 GQNVVKKLESQG
-2225 LVSNIINN
+2225 LVNNIINN
-2233 IISQGGLSGIY
+2233 IISQGGLSGVY

-2332 FASNGVSNINITTLN
+2332 FASNDVSNISITTLN

-2364 KGEICINLANC
+2364 KGEICVNLANC

-2406 VIASNGAIDLSQVKN
+2406 AIASNGAIDLSQVTN

-2441 TIANAFNNA
+2441 TITNAFNNA
-2450 SNSTANINGDFTLNQ
+2450 SNSTANINGNFTLNQ

-2487 LVFNLS
+2487 LVFNIS
-2493 HSVSHAIINAQ
+2493 HSASHAIINAQ
-2504 GIATIM
+2504 GNATIM
-2510 TNYNNPL
+2510 ANNNNPL

-2526 TGAYTLIDSAKAI
+2526 VGTYTLIDSAKAI

-2561 LININ
+2561 LIDIN

-2584 SIKDGGLIVGFK
+2584 NIKDGGLVVGFK

-2611 VKIAVSNAPINNLQA
+2611 VKIAVSNDPINNLQA
-2626 PTLKQYIAQIQGI
+2626 PTLKQYIAQIQGV
-2639 QGVDSI
+2639 QSVDSI
-2645 EQAGGTQAINWLNK
+2645 DQAGGNQAINWLNK

-2678 TKDLTTIAG
+2678 VKDLTTIAG

-2731 SADFH
+2731 RSDFL

-2806 GYAAYGYSGFHANI
+2806 GYAAYGYSGFHGNI

-2872 RYNTWTTDA
+2872 RYDTWTTDA

-2898 KPQIGLAY
+2898 KPQVGLAY
-2906 YYIGM
+2906 YYIGL

>member
-27 IFKLNPI
+27 IFKLNLI

-42 RHKKTKSIK
+42 CHKKTKSIK
-51 KPFNKNKSFLKASV
+51 KPFNKSKSFLKASV
-65 LLIGALGGLPHLR
+65 LLIGALGGLSHLR
-78 ASECRYWSWWSGYHD
+78 ASECRYWSWLSWGYHD
-93 KIESGSNSPTHNSY
+93 NIESGSNSPTHNSY
-107 CLFSSTQGSGTY
+107 CLFNSAQGSGTY

-134 TQKFNNGTLNVGGNI
+134 TQKFNNGTLDVGENI

-157 GVNVGYITGTY
+157 GGDVGYITGTY

-178 RITTGNSLSDGG
+178 RITTGNSFSTGG

-200 RITINQ
+200 HITINQ
-206 ASFDNSDAGAQ
+206 ASFDNGDAGTQ
-217 HSYMNFKGS
+217 HSYMNFSGS

-231 GSSFTDDTNGGFSF
+231 SSSFTDDTNGGFSF
-245 SGNNNNSAIS
+245 SGNGTNSNLS
-255 FNKTK
+255 FDKTN
-260 FNQGTYNFTNS
+260 FNQGVYKFTNS
-271 ANLSF
+271 ANLNF
-276 NNSNFNQSTYNFN
+276 NNSA
-289 SLQSTFNNSTFNQGT
+289 
-304 YNFTDNTSFNNDTF
+304 F

-323 NFNTSKVSFSG
+323 NFNSAQSVFNNSNFSQGTYSFTDNTGLNFDNDTFNQGSYNFNASKVSFSG

-348 GSVSFGSGAVFNL
+348 GSVSFGSGAIFNL

-427 FSNKSITTQFLGDD
+427 FNNQSITTQFLGDD

-453 LNNSQ
+453 LSNSQ
-458 SALSNATNDNKIA
+458 SALNNATSDNKIA
-471 SADTGYTNNQN
+471 SSDTSYTNNQN
-482 TTIKQ
+482 TTIKK
-487 DAQNLEHTSQQIA
+487 DAQSLENTSQTIQQ
-500 KDEQALQGDLNK
+500 DEQALKGDLDK
-512 LKQLANSSFN
+512 LQQLANSTTDFN
-522 EQAFNQA
+522 QQAFKNA
-529 QSKEQQDEQTLQN
+529 QSTEQQDLQTLRN
-542 EENTFSSE
+542 EENTFNSE
-550 QEGLEKALANAKEQQ
+550 QEGLEKALANAKP
-565 EQQQAQATYQQDL
+565 
-578 NNSQSALSNATND
+578 
-591 NKIASADTDY
+591 ASPTPSP
-601 TKNQNTAIKQDAQN
+601 T
-615 LENTSQQITQDQ
+615 
-627 KDLEQDLDK
+627 
-636 LQQLANSKT
+636 
-645 GFNEQAFNQAQS
+645 
-657 TEQQDEQTL
+657 
-666 QNEEETFSSEQ
+666 
-677 EGLEKALANAKHT
+677 
-690 SPTPTKHT
+690 PTPTKHT
-698 AQNNPPNKVSPPTQN
+698 VPNTPPTQN
-713 LPTTNVWNGVY
+713 LPTTNVWSGVY
-724 NFQNQTY
+724 NLQNQTY
-731 SKKGIYYID
+731 SKQGVYYID

-755 TYGYLDWFTL
+755 TY
-765 KNKFSVNANNGT
+765 
-777 LIIGNNT
+777 
-784 ESANTKGLIWIGD
+784 
-797 DKGLVYYNTGTFNAA
+797 
-812 NIYLTSNL
+812 
-820 KTGNGFSGEGATLNF
+820 
-835 NATNRITINQASFD
+835 
-849 NSDAGAQH
+849 
-857 SYMNFKGSNINVS
+857 
-870 GSSFTDDTNG
+870 
-880 GFSFSGN
+880 
-887 NNNSAISFNKTK
+887 
-899 FNQGTYNFTNSA
+899 
-911 NLSFNNSNFNQSTY
+911 
-925 NFNSL
+925 
-930 QSTFNNSTFNQGTY
+930 
-944 NFTDNTSFNNDTFNQ
+944 
-959 GTYNFNTSKVSF
+959 
-971 SGANTLNSSSPFAS
+971 
-985 LKGSVSFGSGAV
+985 
-997 FNLNQTLNA
+997 
-1006 NQTYDILTTN
+1006 
-1016 GTIQYG
+1016 
-1022 VYQSYLWDLIN
+1022 
-1033 YKGDKAIS
+1033 
-1041 HVEVGN
+1041 
-1047 NTYDVTFDING
+1047 
-1058 QDETLQETFSNKS
+1058 
-1071 ITTQFLGDDLQAK
+1071 
-1084 AKATYQQDLNNSQS
+1084 
-1098 ALSNATNDNKI
+1098 
-1109 ASADTG
+1109 
-1115 YTNNQ
+1115 
-1120 NTTIK
+1120 
-1125 QDAQNLEHT
+1125 
-1134 SQQIAKDEQALQGD
+1134 
-1148 LNKLKQLANSSFN
+1148 
-1161 EQAFNQAQSKE
+1161 
-1172 QQDEQTLQNEE
+1172 
-1183 ETFSSEQE
+1183 
-1191 GLEKALANAKPASP
+1191 
-1205 TPTPTPTPTPSPTP
+1205 
-1219 NPTPTKHTAPNKVP
+1219 
-1233 PTPPTQNLPTTNV
+1233 
-1246 WNGVYWLQNQ
+1246 
-1256 TYSQKGV
+1256 
-1263 YYIDPNLSGQS
+1263 
-1274 GQSANTLSTYTAN
+1274 TAN
-1287 LLGRSFGVNIQN
+1287 LFGRSFGVNIQN

-1319 GHGGFGYIIG
+1319 GHGGFGYITG

-1349 GSDGGGAN
+1349 NSDGGGAN

-1393 TFDAT
+1393 AFDAT

-1522 NITLGNKSQTAFKNS
+1522 NITLGNKSQATFKNS

-1552 VLNASG
+1552 VLNANGS
-1558 ASAFNNQASLN
+1558 SAFNNQASLN

-1575 ATFNSLFFNGAT
+1575 ATFNSLFFNGGII
-1587 LSLNANSKLNAS
+1587 SLNANSKLNAS

-1616 SVSNASSLNAN
+1616 SASNTSSLNAN

-1634 QATFGGNTTIDAASF
+1634 QANFGGNTTIDTASF
-1649 NFDSASSLS
+1649 NFDSTSSLS

-1670 NGYAPSLSKA
+1670 NGYAPSLTKA

-1691 NNGDINLS
+1691 DNGDINLS

-1738 MKIQNATYSDNNNI
+1738 MKIQNATYSGNNNI

-1833 TPKGSQTPQTP
+1833 TPKGSQTPETP

-1883 KEMIETNQLDNIT
+1883 KEMIESNQLDNIT

-1905 DRIKITP
+1905 DKIKITP
-1912 AQKQALLETINHLTD
+1912 VQKQALLETINHLTD
-1927 NINQTFSNGNLV
+1927 NINQTFNNGNLV

-1945 HVTNSTSSI
+1945 NVTNSTSSI

-1960 YSSPCAL
+1960 YSSPCTL

-2007 TLGSGN
+2007 TVGSAN
-2013 AFESGGSADI
+2013 AFESGGSADV

-2030 LVLNKANIEAQATDN
+2030 LVLDKANIEAQATDN

-2085 VENALIPLSK
+2085 VENALSPLSK
-2095 ELPSSLQN
+2095 ELPASLQD

-2124 MNAIQN
+2124 MNEIQN

-2155 SLKSMLDD
+2155 SLKSILDD
-2163 KGLLNFIGGYM
+2163 KGLLNFIGGYI

-2203 VANDLLDEFL
+2203 VANDLLNEFL

-2233 IISQGGLSGIY
+2233 IISQGGLSGVY

-2264 LGALLSPRGLH
+2264 LGVLLSPRGLH

-2286 SNGYVFVNNSS
+2286 SNSYVFVNNSS

-2364 KGEICINLANC
+2364 KGEICVNLANC

-2406 VIASNGAIDLSQVKN
+2406 AITSNGAIDLSQVKN

-2431 ENATLQANNL
+2431 ENAALQANNL
-2441 TIANAFNNA
+2441 TITNAFNNA
-2450 SNSTANINGDFTLNQ
+2450 SNSTANINGNFTLNQ

-2493 HSVSHAIINAQ
+2493 HSASHAIINAQ
-2504 GIATIM
+2504 GTATIM
-2510 TNYNNPL
+2510 ANNNNPL

-2526 TGAYTLIDSAKAI
+2526 TGTYTLIDSAKVI

-2545 QITGGSSLDNY
+2545 QITGGSSLADY

-2561 LININ
+2561 LIDID
-2566 GKHMVMTDNG
+2566 GKRMVMTDNG

-2584 SIKDGGLIVGFK
+2584 NIKDGGLIVGFK

-2611 VKIAVSNAPINNLQA
+2611 VKIAVSNDPINNLQA
-2626 PTLKQYIAQIQGI
+2626 PTLKQYIAQIQGT
-2639 QGVDSI
+2639 QGVDNI

-2792 NVGYDRFIKGVIVG
+2792 NIGYDRFIKGVIVG

-2872 RYNTWTTDA
+2872 RYDTWTTDA

-2906 YYIGM
+2906 YYIGL

>member
-27 IFKLNPI
+27 IFKLNQI

-42 RHKKTKSIK
+42 RHKKTKSVK
-51 KPFNKNKSFLKASV
+51 KLSNRNKSFLKASV
-65 LLIGALGGLPHLR
+65 LLIGALGGLSHLR
-78 ASECRYWSWWSGYHD
+78 ANECRYWSWSSWSYQD
-93 KIESGSNSPTHNSY
+93 NIESGPNSPTHNSY
-107 CLFSSTQGSGTY
+107 CLFSSAQGSGTY

-134 TQKFNNGTLNVGGNI
+134 TQKFNGGTLNVGGNI
-149 RFGGTGVN
+149 RFGGTGIN
-157 GVNVGYITGTY
+157 GGDVGYITGTY

-178 RITTGNSLSDGG
+178 HLTTGNSYADGG

-200 RITINQ
+200 NLTINQ
-206 ASFDNSDAGAQ
+206 ASFDNSDAGTQ
-217 HSYMNFKGS
+217 KSYMNFKGS
-226 NINVS
+226 NIKVS

-255 FNKTK
+255 FNQTN
-260 FNQGTYNFTNS
+260 FNQGTYNFSNSTTLSFDNSSFNQGTYHFNS
-271 ANLSF
+271 AQSTF
-276 NNSNFNQSTYNFN
+276 ENSNFNQ
-289 SLQSTFNNSTFNQGT
+289 GT
-304 YNFTDNTSFNNDTF
+304 YHFNDNASFNNNTF

-334 ANTLNSSSP
+334 TNTLNSSSP
-343 FASLK
+343 FANLK
-348 GSVSFGSGAVFNL
+348 GSVSFNSNAIFNL

-366 ANQTYDILTT
+366 NNQTYDILTT
-376 NGTIQ
+376 NGAIQ

-427 FSNKSITTQFLGDD
+427 FNKQSIITQFLGDN
-441 LQAKAKATYQQD
+441 LQQQAQKTYQED
-453 LNNSQ
+453 LTHSQ
-458 SALSNATNDNKIA
+458 NALSGATSDNTIA
-471 SADTGYTNNQN
+471 NNDTGYTQSKNA
-482 TTIKQ
+482 TVAK
-487 DAQNLEHTSQQIA
+487 DAQGLENTNQQIQQ
-500 KDEQALQGDLNK
+500 DEKALQGDLNN
-512 LKQLANSSFN
+512 LKQLANP
-522 EQAFNQA
+522 
-529 QSKEQQDEQTLQN
+529 T
-542 EENTFSSE
+542 
-550 QEGLEKALANAKEQQ
+550 
-565 EQQQAQATYQQDL
+565 
-578 NNSQSALSNATND
+578 
-591 NKIASADTDY
+591 
-601 TKNQNTAIKQDAQN
+601 
-615 LENTSQQITQDQ
+615 
-627 KDLEQDLDK
+627 
-636 LQQLANSKT
+636 T
-645 GFNEQAFNQAQS
+645 GFNEQAFNQAQKQ
-657 TEQQDEQTL
+657 EQQDEQTL
-666 QNEEETFSSEQ
+666 QNDENAFNTEQ
-677 EGLEKALANAKHT
+677 EGLEQAIANAKHAN
-690 SPTPTKHT
+690 PTP
-698 AQNNPPNKVSPPTQN
+698 S
-713 LPTTNVWNGVY
+713 
-724 NFQNQTY
+724 
-731 SKKGIYYID
+731 
-740 PNLSGQS
+740 
-747 GQSGNTLS
+747 
-755 TYGYLDWFTL
+755 
-765 KNKFSVNANNGT
+765 
-777 LIIGNNT
+777 
-784 ESANTKGLIWIGD
+784 
-797 DKGLVYYNTGTFNAA
+797 
-812 NIYLTSNL
+812 
-820 KTGNGFSGEGATLNF
+820 
-835 NATNRITINQASFD
+835 
-849 NSDAGAQH
+849 
-857 SYMNFKGSNINVS
+857 
-870 GSSFTDDTNG
+870 
-880 GFSFSGN
+880 
-887 NNNSAISFNKTK
+887 
-899 FNQGTYNFTNSA
+899 
-911 NLSFNNSNFNQSTY
+911 
-925 NFNSL
+925 
-930 QSTFNNSTFNQGTY
+930 
-944 NFTDNTSFNNDTFNQ
+944 
-959 GTYNFNTSKVSF
+959 
-971 SGANTLNSSSPFAS
+971 
-985 LKGSVSFGSGAV
+985 
-997 FNLNQTLNA
+997 
-1006 NQTYDILTTN
+1006 
-1016 GTIQYG
+1016 
-1022 VYQSYLWDLIN
+1022 
-1033 YKGDKAIS
+1033 
-1041 HVEVGN
+1041 
-1047 NTYDVTFDING
+1047 
-1058 QDETLQETFSNKS
+1058 
-1071 ITTQFLGDDLQAK
+1071 
-1084 AKATYQQDLNNSQS
+1084 
-1098 ALSNATNDNKI
+1098 
-1109 ASADTG
+1109 
-1115 YTNNQ
+1115 
-1120 NTTIK
+1120 
-1125 QDAQNLEHT
+1125 
-1134 SQQIAKDEQALQGD
+1134 
-1148 LNKLKQLANSSFN
+1148 
-1161 EQAFNQAQSKE
+1161 
-1172 QQDEQTLQNEE
+1172 
-1183 ETFSSEQE
+1183 
-1191 GLEKALANAKPASP
+1191 
-1205 TPTPTPTPTPSPTP
+1205 PTPTPTPSPTP
-1219 NPTPTKHTAPNKVP
+1219 TPIKHTAPNTPPSQVP
-1233 PTPPTQNLPTTNV
+1233 PTPTQNPPAENV
-1246 WNGVYWLQNQ
+1246 WNGVYWLQNK
-1256 TYSQKGV
+1256 TYSNKGV

-1274 GQSANTLSTYTAN
+1274 GQSDNTLSTYTAN
-1287 LLGRSFGVNIQN
+1287 LFGRSFGVNIQN

-1319 GHGGFGYIIG
+1319 GHGGFGYITG

-1349 GSDGGGAN
+1349 NSDGGGAN

-1372 YNDAETVTK
+1372 YNNAETVTK
-1381 MIQTGASQHSYA
+1381 MIQTGASQHSYT

-1443 ANAANSL
+1443 ANASNSL
-1450 SFNNSRL
+1450 SFIDSRL
-1457 NGGAVYNLWANS
+1457 NGGAVYNLQANS

-1485 GTSNFNATTQLLGNT
+1485 GTSNFNAATQLLGNT

-1513 GDTTLQNNA
+1513 GDTTLQSNA
-1522 NITLGNKSQTAFKNS
+1522 NITLGNKSQAAFKNS

-1552 VLNASG
+1552 VLNANG

-1569 IYNGSQ
+1569 VYNGSQ
-1575 ATFNSLFFNGAT
+1575 ATFNSLFFNGGT
-1587 LSLNANSKLNAS
+1587 LSLNASSKLNAS
-1599 SASFSNNTT
+1599 NASFSSNTT

-1616 SVSNASSLNAN
+1616 NANNASSLNAN

-1634 QATFGGNTTIDAASF
+1634 QADFGGNTTIDTASF
-1649 NFDSASSLS
+1649 NFDSTSSLS

-1670 NGYAPSLSKA
+1670 NGYAPSLTKA

-1699 DINIFDNITKSVTYN
+1699 DINIFDNIAKSVTYN

-1855 SLNIYNKGFSSGN
+1855 SLNIYNKGFSSEN

-1883 KEMIETNQLDNIT
+1883 KEMIESNQLDNIT
-1896 SINEVLQLL
+1896 NINEVLQLL
-1905 DRIKITP
+1905 DKIKITQ

-1945 HVTNSTSSI
+1945 NVTNSTSSI

-2013 AFESGGSADI
+2013 AFESGGSADV

-2085 VENALIPLSK
+2085 VENALSPLSK
-2095 ELPSSLQN
+2095 ELPASLQN
-2103 ETLGQLIGQNNLDNL
+2103 ETLGQLIGQNNLDDL

-2124 MNAIQN
+2124 MNEIQN
-2130 IISKKLSIFGNFVTP
+2130 IISQKLSIFGNFVTP

-2163 KGLLNFIGGYM
+2163 KGLLNFIGGYI

-2182 LSVILKDITNPP
+2182 LGVILKDITNPP
-2194 TSLQKDIGV
+2194 ASLQKDIGV
-2203 VANDLLDEFL
+2203 VANDLLNEFL
-2213 GQDVVKKLESQG
+2213 GQDVVKKLESQD

-2233 IISQGGLSGIY
+2233 IISQGGLSGVY

-2332 FASNGVSNINITTLN
+2332 FASNDVSNINITTLN

-2364 KGEICINLANC
+2364 KGEICVNLANC

-2406 VIASNGAIDLSQVKN
+2406 AITSNGVIDLSQVTN

-2441 TIANAFNNA
+2441 TITNAFNNA
-2450 SNSTANINGDFTLNQ
+2450 SNSTANINGNFTLNQ

-2493 HSVSHAIINAQ
+2493 HSASHAIINAQ
-2504 GIATIM
+2504 GVATIM
-2510 TNYNNPL
+2510 ANNNNPL

-2526 TGAYTLIDSAKAI
+2526 VGTYTLIDSAKAI
-2539 YYGYND
+2539 YYGYNN

-2561 LININ
+2561 LIDIN

-2584 SIKDGGLIVGFK
+2584 SIKDGGLVVGFK

-2611 VKIAVSNAPINNLQA
+2611 VKIAVSNDPINNLQA
-2626 PTLKQYIAQIQGI
+2626 PTLKQYIAQIQGA

-2645 EQAGGTQAINWLNK
+2645 DQAGGNQAIDWLNK

-2699 NFKND
+2699 DFKND

-2806 GYAAYGYSGFHANI
+2806 GYAAYGYSGFHGNI

-2872 RYNTWTTDA
+2872 KYDTWTTDA

-2898 KPQIGLAY
+2898 KPQVGLAY
-2906 YYIGM
+2906 YYIGL